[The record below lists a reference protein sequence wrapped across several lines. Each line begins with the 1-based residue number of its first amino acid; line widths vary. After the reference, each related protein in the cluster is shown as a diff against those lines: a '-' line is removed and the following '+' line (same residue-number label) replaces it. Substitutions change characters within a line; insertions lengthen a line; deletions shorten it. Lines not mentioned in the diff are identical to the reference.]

1 MQNGKS
7 RIKRV
12 ASAIIAGVMALQTVA
27 PVISYADDTASSV
40 ATTDDSDAIANVD
53 PGTPVQVDATASE
66 EPSEAPSSGTSQA
79 DENSEETE
87 TNSDITDEVSN
98 EHTDADTADE
108 TQTVE
113 EDAPKQDE
121 STSET
126 TDTAPSRTVTVT
138 LNKNGGEFEPEWLE
152 TANEDPIAAYL
163 GTETNDIVV
172 EDTGDTI
179 VATVTDRDSIDIPV
193 ALSSDESLYFTG
205 WDVSSGSY
213 DADSETL
220 TFEDGVDAYVLSAV
234 YSSVVDDDQTLV
246 ENRTEFDEQTKRQA
260 IQERLKSSG
269 ISTYVLRPSDS
280 YNQLDLV
287 VEGLAFTSDDGLT
300 QTFTAPYDGDYII
313 TAYGANG
320 GTGKGKYQGYRT
332 PGRGGKAEGT
342 VHLNAG
348 QTIHIYLGEA
358 GGYWST
364 NRTFGGGGGQI
375 DWDRAWFPDED
386 NGQTDRYHVFGR
398 GGGATYVTV
407 DAWTMD
413 QAGEAAHDYTDA
425 EKAQNN
431 AAAEVAKKHVILLAG
446 GGGGMGESGGS
457 AGGGGLEGQGPVAN
471 RYYAGGF
478 PPYSNAFSYDATVG
492 GTTPTNG
499 RTLTY
504 EERVD
509 AKVYPATQT
518 RAGFGYH
525 YTVLGELYDANP
537 AHRDPVDFLFDDG
550 QARNYG
556 SFFYGANG
564 ITCSGAGGGGWFG
577 GGTDYAFSGG
587 GGSSFVNTSVT
598 IDGEQVEVKDA
609 DYEVGGNMKYDSTET
624 APYLVN
630 GRVIIKMV
638 GETPKLKSVM
648 MPAQSEDISAGN
660 IDEKDGF
667 GQKAILSP
675 GQGSANKTLAYT
687 AITYYNLGDVMTV
700 TPKWEY
706 NTLLNV
712 TYKPWDDSVAKN
724 INNQMSVSITN
735 TELGIPAEGD
745 KYYNDAYP
753 GWYAVKSVMTITN
766 APLSMYDTATV
777 TKYFFRCHPTA
788 TVSMYNGIRTMDDE
802 SESGGLVLD
811 YSIAMEHQGAH
822 VYQNRNTI
830 NDMNAETVS
839 DTVTA
844 TQNHS
849 SSQWKY
855 PELVVKTPKTIQTFN
870 VLFTSP
876 SRNAQDAILY
886 NTDLANQLGI
896 VVTGTNQNYI
906 FTKSGGLT
914 QDEWNN
920 FLRQVSFVTYDRAV
934 FTADGVQSGVEVA
947 WYGFEKAIFGSNQA
961 TRHVPTL
968 SDYPGAATH
977 NIASGSLNITS
988 SGSVYRIVGSTTG
1001 DNRIY
1006 VSPGVSATV
1015 ILDNVT
1021 MNYTAAGAGW
1031 GNDTSRAGDGAI
1043 SCSHANLTIILV
1055 GTSRITAYG
1064 SYSNAIA
1071 KNGTDGS
1078 LMIDGAGTLYAVGA
1092 SGDHCGAIGA
1102 NVNCSFW
1109 NFTVQGGTIYANA
1122 GEHCPGI
1129 GSGCLN
1135 QPGEGNGGDGAG
1147 CGNLNFT
1154 GGTVVARGNTA
1165 CSGIGSGW
1173 GGPVNGINISNGAKV
1188 TAYGGSYSPGIGSGG
1203 RTDNVQGGN
1212 IGSYHYHVRNIVITG
1227 GDTVVTAFGDKST
1240 NMPGIGCGKDPV
1252 GTVRGTLS
1260 NVVATTLDGFQG
1272 YVRYGSSE
1280 ESAAYSTEQPRTP
1293 FTGTGNIGSYL
1304 ASQVNRGT
1312 PVYYT
1317 QVFFSIDTSNKHV
1330 DDADVI
1336 GTQVSSTGTIKPEQF
1351 ASVSGTVWAENDRDG
1366 VYQVGD
1372 EAVVEGV
1379 AVTLYNADGSV
1390 CKTTTT
1396 NKYGAYSFDGI
1407 PEKKNYTVG
1416 FSNGS
1421 SNIQSYSPTAKIA
1434 AGENNNHVNNDWKS
1448 DVFTAIYQKN
1458 TSQTINCG
1466 VYVPS
1471 TVSGFAWDDVNQN
1484 GICDNSESKIANVT
1498 ITLTDADGNS
1508 LTDVYGNPITAVLT
1522 DADGNYSFTNV
1533 RPRKEMKL
1541 TLTSSDTVDI
1551 SNARVSPIPTSGDEK
1566 RTNKAE
1572 RSIDVLE
1579 FNGAPTSATTEK
1591 SGSMLNA
1598 ATIGEVYI
1606 NSMTGTGI
1614 TPVNAEYKNFA
1625 LSANNSIRGYVWVE
1639 SDYNGILDGW
1649 HETQADINIEEPVL
1663 NGVKVTLKNAAGA
1676 TVATTYTDF
1685 AGYYE
1690 FLALKPGTYKVE
1702 YEETDK
1708 TAADKKVLP
1717 EEYDYFGF
1725 LVSPTATTDKKT
1737 QMGNDATAVM
1747 QNNKVAKAVS
1757 KTYQIPDTRVVSL
1770 SNEKDFYVSTANCA
1784 MYIPSKVYGYIWQ
1797 DDNYNGIRE
1806 TNETENVK
1814 THIYLR
1820 RTTKSQ
1826 FADADEQGTNI
1837 SGHLLYKSY
1846 NVFGELVGNGDLNT
1860 AADGYY
1866 EYDYLEPG
1874 IYYVVFDNT
1883 YDYYGQTLI
1892 NQGND
1897 DTLDSETQPNISLDR
1912 SHMYCAWIGDI
1923 ELPVNTKT
1931 EYNVLSKHNDAG
1943 FIRLLT
1949 SFDLK
1954 KVEDLSGIPFEN
1966 VKFDYEIYE
1975 KADDSGK
1982 SVFPNGP
1989 YTTVPVKPGDTSIK
2003 TEHLTTD
2010 KNGLI
2015 SFTNQDIATYHLT
2028 ETETLPGY
2036 VRDTKTHV
2044 VKVMPETA
2052 VENNNLIWKTYISVD
2067 GVRQTNNLYTL
2078 KNTSETTN
2086 LTVTKKWD
2094 DANDQ
2099 DGIRK
2104 NAVITLK
2111 GTVTLPDGKT
2121 EAVPLQK
2128 AYTALFKATDTYL
2141 TYTFRSIPAYYKG
2154 QTIQYTVVENPMDGY
2169 TAIVSNTTGSVD
2181 NGYAITVT
2189 NKHVPQFD
2197 DFTVVKVWDDGN
2209 NVDGIRPD
2217 SVTIHMNGS
2226 DGSSTEATLSNTKDW
2241 KYTFKHIPLFD
2252 ANGNEITYTITEDA
2266 VAGYT
2271 YTVTNEGRSF
2281 TITNS
2286 HVQETLS
2293 IPVTKTWEDNGNQD
2307 GVRPSAIHVILMGSD
2322 GNVYEANL
2330 TAAGK
2335 WKYEFKDLPR
2345 YWMEGVAIDYTL
2357 SEETVDSYTYKIE
2370 GDADTGFTVTNEH
2383 IPAVTNV
2390 VINKY
2395 WEDAANQDGVR
2406 PDSVSVTLSGS
2417 DGKTYKATLT
2427 KDGGFSETFENLP
2440 VFFNNGTKIAYTV
2453 TEDAVAGYIG
2463 KTATDDTGYVLSIT
2477 NTHTPETIS
2486 KTITKTWDDNDNQD
2500 GIRPTNVKVELYG
2513 TDGTLRTQYLTKDNN
2528 WSYSFEN
2535 LPKYQNE
2542 GTIILY
2548 TAKEEAVEGY
2558 TQKSVTTATGFNFT
2572 NTHEPQTVTYGATKV
2587 WLDDDN
2593 RDGVRPNSI
2602 TLVLNGS
2609 DGSKYTK
2616 QMTAASNWSDVTF
2629 ERIPMFNNG
2638 KYITYTLSENDVP
2651 SYVNSVAV
2659 SEDGKF
2665 FTVTN
2670 THTPDHAIIKITEV
2684 WHDENDQD
2692 GIRPKKVTTIIVGSN
2707 GNRHEVPLHSSGDWH
2722 YTCDDLVKYW
2732 KNGQLVDYTVEA
2744 VTIDGYT
2751 SEVKSLGNNVFEVHN
2766 THIPETISKT
2776 VTKTWKDNENQDG
2789 IRPASVTVTLTG
2801 SNAVSKTATL
2811 NEENGWTATFENLPK
2826 RDHGNIVTYNVKE
2839 SDVEGYEA
2847 SIVKTE
2853 DGFQLINEHDSETTL
2868 RTATLVWRDENN
2880 QDGIRPDTVTYTLHG
2895 SDGSEVEKT
2904 VSKDD
2909 SWADVM
2915 FEDLPVYQNGQK
2927 VTYTLT
2933 ESTVDGYTTD
2943 IRDNGHTFTVTNTHI
2958 PAVVN
2963 VDVTK
2968 VWTDGENQDGNR
2980 PNSIS
2985 VILTGNDG
2993 NRYTATI
3000 TAANN
3005 WKYTFSKLPKF
3016 FNEGT
3021 QIEYTLAEDAA
3032 SGYSNVIEKKDNY
3045 TFVLTNKYSPATV
3058 DIPVVKKWND
3068 DNDRDGARPESF
3080 NIVLNGSDGKL
3091 YTGTLSA
3098 ENGYTYVFQSV
3109 PKFHNSGT
3117 LISYTVAEEKVTG
3130 YTTEVAKDSSG
3141 YKFTLTN
3148 TKSIETVTKTVSKV
3162 WEDSNNQDGLRP
3174 SAITVIL
3181 TGDDGSRYL
3190 KSVSAAENWTT
3201 TFENL
3206 PKNQNHGQ
3214 SIQYTVSEAFVS
3226 GYTDEVTQNG
3236 NNYTITNTHMPAT
3249 TELFVTK
3256 TWKDNGNN
3264 DGMRPD
3270 EITVTAHG
3278 SDGRSYAK
3286 KLNADNQWSVMF
3298 SNLPK
3303 YANGK
3308 TIDYTLTEEAVPG
3321 YTSSITRN
3329 GKSFTLINTHVD
3341 ETKNITITKA
3351 WNDENNQD
3359 GLRPKSITAVVNG
3372 SDGSA
3377 RFVQLFESQNWTTSL
3392 NNLPK
3397 YKNSTEVQYTVKE
3410 NAISGYETEIKQTG
3424 DSYTITN
3431 THAPAVVTVSVV
3443 KIWDDENNQDG
3454 IRPSLIQVTLT
3465 GSDGSTHNAAITKND
3480 GWTYQF
3486 KDLPQYKNGVKIDY
3500 TLQEADSNPYTYEI
3514 VKGSDGYSFTIT
3526 NNYVPAA
3533 VNVPVTTIW
3542 NDDNNRDGIRAK
3554 ETVITLQGSN
3564 GKVYQHIVTD
3574 KDSFATVFEDVPKFF
3589 DEGKEVVYTVTQ
3601 NEVDGYTTDVTNTDK
3616 YTFQI
3621 TNTHEP
3627 EKLAKT
3633 VTKVWDDNNNQ
3644 DGLRPNT
3651 LRIAL
3656 TGTDGTYIEKN
3667 LSAAN
3672 NWTETFEGL
3681 YKYFKEGTPIQYTID
3696 EEAVGGYEKEISE
3709 KDNLIT
3715 ITNTHAPEKLDLIV
3729 NVVWNDANNQDG
3741 YRPDTTTIHMSGTD
3755 GTQDTKDF
3763 TKDSSWSSIVFKD
3776 LDRFKD
3782 GTKIKYTVTEDE
3794 IPQYTTS
3801 IVANGN
3807 VVTVT
3812 NTHIPEITLRNISVI
3827 WEDNDDQDGIR
3838 PDAVNI
3844 KLKGNDKL
3852 VDSSELNE
3860 DVKWKHSF
3868 TKLPV
3873 RENGNEI
3880 SYTAEENEIPG
3891 YTTTIEKTD
3900 TGYVFTNTHI
3910 PETVTVTVDKVWDD
3924 SENQDG
3930 LRPDTIHI
3938 KLVSNGIA
3946 KDAYLDADSNWHLEF
3961 EGLPKY
3967 RDHGILNE
3975 YSVQEVD
3982 VDGYTSTVTTED
3994 GYAFTIKNDHVPAV
4008 IDIPITEEWIDDNN
4022 RDGLRP
4028 SSHTVILTDGINTIE
4043 EIVLDKDNGY
4053 GTVLKDMPKYKNGVE
4068 IDYQIKDFK
4077 VDGYTTNII
4086 KGDSVKDFK
4095 VTNTHVPEMVTVTVT
4110 EGWHDQSD
4118 YDKIRPE
4125 EIALTL
4131 TGSDGNVYE
4140 KTVNKETWTAVFSD
4154 LPKNSKGEQIIY
4166 TLTQEGI
4173 KGYSTTI
4180 TNNQTDTITV
4190 INKHEPV
4197 KTITVTVTWND
4208 ENNKDSIRPD
4218 KVTVKLTDGTT
4229 VVSTKE
4235 VKNDSWKHIFEDIPV
4250 FNGSDKVSYT
4260 ITQDAVNGYTTE
4272 IKASDDGNTI
4282 EIINTHI
4289 SVVPP
4294 KEEPKKKEPATP
4306 APVVE
4311 VKVEQPAPT
4320 VTLIQ
4325 TTNKPTGISFFES
4338 LFAK

>member
-1 MQNGKS
+1 MQKCES
-7 RIKRV
+7 RTKRV
-12 ASAIIAGVMALQTVA
+12 MSAIIAGMMALQVVA
-27 PVISYADDTASSV
+27 PTISYADDTVASTASSE
-40 ATTDDSDAIANVD
+40 DNSDTQID
-53 PGTPVQVDATASE
+53 PGVPVQTDTASSNTVT
-66 EPSEAPSSGTSQA
+66 EPDSSESL
-79 DENSEETE
+79 EETADSEQTGEIQDDTVSDSQGSEINTQEE
-87 TNSDITDEVSN
+87 TVQDTVQQNNSG
-98 EHTDADTADE
+98 
-108 TQTVE
+108 
-113 EDAPKQDE
+113 
-121 STSET
+121 SET
-126 TDTAPSRTVTVT
+126 TESESVRTVTVT
-138 LNKNGGEFEPEWLE
+138 LNKNGGIFEPEWLE

-163 GTETNDIVV
+163 GTETNDIAI

-179 VATVTDRDSIDIPV
+179 VATVTDRDSISIPV
-193 ALSSDESLYFTG
+193 ALSGDDSLYFTG

-213 DADSETL
+213 DADNETL
-220 TFEDGVDAYVLSAV
+220 TFDDGVDAYVLTAV
-234 YSSVVDDDQTLV
+234 YNSVADEDQQLI
-246 ENRTEFDEQTKRQA
+246 ENKEIFDEQAEKNVLQQKLSA
-260 IQERLKSSG
+260 SG
-269 ISTYVLRPSDS
+269 ISLYEMRPSDS
-280 YNQLDLV
+280 YNQLDLIID
-287 VEGLAFTSDDGLT
+287 GLAFTSDDGLV
-300 QTFTAPYDGDYII
+300 QTFTAPYDGDYTI

-342 VHLNAG
+342 IHLSAG

-425 EKAQNN
+425 EKAQND
-431 AAAEVAKKHVILLAG
+431 AAAEVAKNHVILLAG
-446 GGGGMGESGGS
+446 GGGGMGESGGT

-499 RTLTY
+499 RVLTY
-504 EERVD
+504 DERVD

-525 YTVLGELYDANP
+525 YTILGELYDANP
-537 AHRDPVDFLFDDG
+537 ANRDPVSLLFDDG

-598 IDGEQVEVKDA
+598 IDGKQVEVKDA
-609 DYEVGGNMKYDSTET
+609 DYEVGGNMKYDSTNS
-624 APYLVN
+624 APYLIN
-630 GRVIIKMV
+630 GRVLIHMV
-638 GETPKLKSVM
+638 GTTPKMKTIM
-648 MPAQSEDISAGN
+648 MEAQNEDISSSHVDDA
-660 IDEKDGF
+660 DVY
-667 GQKAILSP
+667 GQKAYLNK
-675 GQGSANKTLAYT
+675 GQDVASTTIAYT
-687 AITYYNLGDVMTV
+687 AITYYNMGDLMTV
-700 TPKWEY
+700 NPVWEY
-706 NTLLNV
+706 STMLSPTDRDWN
-712 TYKPWDDSVAKN
+712 DSVAKS
-724 INNQMSVSITN
+724 IDSRLSVSVANTN
-735 TELGIPAEGD
+735 LGVPNPGD
-745 KYYNDAYP
+745 KYYNADYP

-766 APLSMYDTATV
+766 PVNTMYSTERLTKYYFRCKGIASYTLSSGTKTMYDKGERGELAIDYNIYINHEGVHVYSDRNIINGTPTSTVDDTIAATAGRNASTWQYPHMALTDVNNINTILVQFSSHGFNTSDSISYDASYADSLGITGSGNQYSYIFKAKSKNSVSTANWEKFLQSITYTTYDAATFTSTGVSGGVTIFWYADENLWENNMFYDSSSSHFYACINTGSSITWGEARNRALSMYNSALDCYGYLAHITSQSEQDYLYTLMDKSTQGWLGATRKV
-777 TKYFFRCHPTA
+777 SGNEWDWYWRDGPANETNEPFFRQNA
-788 TVSMYNGIRTMDDE
+788 DGIYGSLLWGYENWDSKTEPNNVGNEWCMHYYGNK
-802 SESGGLVLD
+802 SGVWND
-811 YSIAMEHQGAH
+811 YSDTNGA
-822 VYQNRNTI
+822 VTSFIVEWSKDGLAN
-830 NDMNAETVS
+830 NDHSVS
-839 DTVTA
+839 DT
-844 TQNHS
+844 
-849 SSQWKY
+849 
-855 PELVVKTPKTIQTFN
+855 
-870 VLFTSP
+870 
-876 SRNAQDAILY
+876 
-886 NTDLANQLGI
+886 
-896 VVTGTNQNYI
+896 
-906 FTKSGGLT
+906 
-914 QDEWNN
+914 
-920 FLRQVSFVTYDRAV
+920 
-934 FTADGVQSGVEVA
+934 
-947 WYGFEKAIFGSNQA
+947 
-961 TRHVPTL
+961 
-968 SDYPGAATH
+968 
-977 NIASGSLNITS
+977 
-988 SGSVYRIVGSTTG
+988 
-1001 DNRIY
+1001 
-1006 VSPGVSATV
+1006 
-1015 ILDNVT
+1015 
-1021 MNYTAAGAGW
+1021 
-1031 GNDTSRAGDGAI
+1031 
-1043 SCSHANLTIILV
+1043 
-1055 GTSRITAYG
+1055 
-1064 SYSNAIA
+1064 
-1071 KNGTDGS
+1071 
-1078 LMIDGAGTLYAVGA
+1078 
-1092 SGDHCGAIGA
+1092 
-1102 NVNCSFW
+1102 
-1109 NFTVQGGTIYANA
+1109 
-1122 GEHCPGI
+1122 
-1129 GSGCLN
+1129 
-1135 QPGEGNGGDGAG
+1135 
-1147 CGNLNFT
+1147 
-1154 GGTVVARGNTA
+1154 
-1165 CSGIGSGW
+1165 
-1173 GGPVNGINISNGAKV
+1173 
-1188 TAYGGSYSPGIGSGG
+1188 
-1203 RTDNVQGGN
+1203 
-1212 IGSYHYHVRNIVITG
+1212 
-1227 GDTVVTAFGDKST
+1227 
-1240 NMPGIGCGKDPV
+1240 
-1252 GTVRGTLS
+1252 
-1260 NVVATTLDGFQG
+1260 
-1272 YVRYGSSE
+1272 
-1280 ESAAYSTEQPRTP
+1280 
-1293 FTGTGNIGSYL
+1293 
-1304 ASQVNRGT
+1304 
-1312 PVYYT
+1312 
-1317 QVFFSIDTSNKHV
+1317 
-1330 DDADVI
+1330 DVI
-1336 GTQVSSTGTIKPEQF
+1336 GTQIVAEQEQKVNNGE
-1351 ASVSGTVWAENDRDG
+1351 VSGTVWAENDYNG
-1366 VYQVGD
+1366 LFATD
-1372 EAVVEGV
+1372 EAKLQDITVQLISDNGTVVATAQTNKLGQYDFTGLAPGNYYV
-1379 AVTLYNADGSV
+1379 KFTSQSFVGYNAVPDGGNSIV
-1390 CKTTTT
+1390 QQASKGINDSYAQTPVFALTY
-1396 NKYGAYSFDGI
+1396 NDVLEKSF
-1407 PEKKNYTVG
+1407 
-1416 FSNGS
+1416 
-1421 SNIQSYSPTAKIA
+1421 
-1434 AGENNNHVNNDWKS
+1434 
-1448 DVFTAIYQKN
+1448 
-1458 TSQTINCG
+1458 G

-1471 TVSGFAWDDVNQN
+1471 TVGGFAWDDANQN
-1484 GICDNSESKIANVT
+1484 GIYDNREAKIANVT

-1508 LTDVYGNPITAVLT
+1508 LTDVYGNPIAAVLT
-1522 DADGNYSFTNV
+1522 DANGNYSFTNV

-1551 SNARVSPIPTSGDEK
+1551 SNARVSPIPTSGDVK
-1566 RTNKAE
+1566 LTNKAE
-1572 RSIDVLE
+1572 KSIGMLE

-1591 SGSMLNA
+1591 SGSMLTS
-1598 ATIGEVYI
+1598 ATIGEIYI
-1606 NSMTGTGI
+1606 NSMSGTGI

-1725 LVSPTATTDKKT
+1725 LVSPTAATDKKT
-1737 QMGNDATAVM
+1737 QMGNDSTAVM

-1757 KTYQIPDTRVVSL
+1757 KTYQIPDTRVVNL

-1784 MYIPSKVYGYIWQ
+1784 LYIPSKVYGYIWQ
-1797 DDNYNGIRE
+1797 DNNYNGIRE

-1897 DTLDSETQPNISLDR
+1897 DTLDSEAQPNISLDR

-1949 SFDLK
+1949 DFDLK
-1954 KVEDLSGIPFEN
+1954 KIEDLSGIPFKD

-1989 YTTVPVKPGDTSIK
+1989 YTTVPVKPGNTSIK

-2015 SFTNQDIATYHLT
+2015 HFTNQDIATYHLI

-2036 VRDTKTHV
+2036 VKDTKTHV
-2044 VKVMPETA
+2044 VKVMPEAA
-2052 VENNNLIWKTYISVD
+2052 VENNNLVWKTYISVD
-2067 GVRQTNNLYTL
+2067 GVRLTDNLYTL

-2099 DGIRK
+2099 DGIRQ

-2154 QTIQYTVVENPMDGY
+2154 QTIQYTVIENPMDGY
-2169 TAIVSNTTGSVD
+2169 TATVSATTGSTD
-2181 NGYAITVT
+2181 KGYAITVT

-2197 DFTVVKVWDDGN
+2197 DFTVTKVWDDSN
-2209 NVDGIRPD
+2209 NIDGMRPD
-2217 SVTIHMNGS
+2217 SVTIHLNGS
-2226 DGSSTEATLSNTKDW
+2226 DGSSTEATLSNAKDW
-2241 KYTFKHIPLFD
+2241 KYTFKHMPLYD

-2266 VAGYT
+2266 VTGYT
-2271 YTVTNEGRSF
+2271 YTVTNKDRAF
-2281 TITNS
+2281 TITNK
-2286 HVQETLS
+2286 HTQETFS

-2307 GVRPSAIHVILMGSD
+2307 GVRPSAIHVTLMGSD

-2357 SEETVDSYTYKIE
+2357 NEEAVNGYTYKIE

-2383 IPAVTNV
+2383 ISAVTNV
-2390 VINKY
+2390 VVNKY
-2395 WEDAANQDGVR
+2395 WEDAENQDGVR
-2406 PDSVSVTLSGS
+2406 PDSVAVTLSGS

-2427 KDGGFSETFENLP
+2427 KDTGFSKTFENLP
-2440 VFFNNGTKIAYTV
+2440 VFFNNGTKITYTV
-2453 TEDAVAGYIG
+2453 TEDAVNGYTG
-2463 KTATDDTGYVLSIT
+2463 KITTDDTGYILSIT
-2477 NTHTPETIS
+2477 NTHAPETIR
-2486 KTITKTWDDNDNQD
+2486 KTVTKTWDDGNDRD
-2500 GIRPTNVKVELYG
+2500 GIRPTNVKIELYG
-2513 TDGTLRTQYLTKDNN
+2513 TDGTRRTQYLTKDNH

-2548 TAKEEAVEGY
+2548 IIKEEAVDGY
-2558 TQKSVTTATGFNFT
+2558 TQKSVTTTAGFDLT
-2572 NTHEPQTVTYGATKV
+2572 NTHEIQTADYEVKKV
-2587 WLDDDN
+2587 WIDDN
-2593 RDGVRPNSI
+2593 DRDGTRPTSI
-2602 TLVLNGS
+2602 TLTLTGS

-2616 QMTAASNWSDVTF
+2616 QMTAADNWNAVTF
-2629 ERIPMFNNG
+2629 ERVPMFNGG
-2638 KYITYTLSENDVP
+2638 KYITYTLTENEVP
-2651 SYVNSVAV
+2651 SYINLIEV
-2659 SEDGKF
+2659 SEDGKH

-2670 THTPDHAIIKITEV
+2670 THAPDHTVINITEV

-2692 GIRPKKVTTIIVGSN
+2692 GIRPRKMIAIVVGSN

-2751 SEVKSLGNNVFEVHN
+2751 SEVKSLGNNVFEIHN

-2811 NEENGWTATFENLPK
+2811 NEDNGWTATFENLPK
-2826 RDHGNIVTYNVKE
+2826 RDHGNIVAYNVKE
-2839 SDVEGYEA
+2839 SDTEGYEA
-2847 SIVKTE
+2847 SVVKTE
-2853 DGFQLINEHDSETTL
+2853 DGFQLINEHDSETTM
-2868 RTATLVWRDENN
+2868 RTVTLVWRDEDNR
-2880 QDGIRPDTVTYTLHG
+2880 DGVRPDAVTYTLHG
-2895 SDGSEVEKT
+2895 SDGSEQEKT
-2904 VSKDD
+2904 VNKDD
-2909 SWADVM
+2909 TWNDVV
-2915 FEDLPVYQNGQK
+2915 FEDLPVYQNGQRIS
-2927 VTYTLT
+2927 YTLT
-2933 ESTVDGYTTD
+2933 ESAIDGYAND
-2943 IRDNGHTFTVTNTHI
+2943 IRSSGNTFTVTNTHI
-2958 PAVVN
+2958 PETVN

-2968 VWTDGENQDGNR
+2968 IWTDGENQDGNR
-2980 PNSIS
+2980 PDSIS
-2985 VILTGNDG
+2985 VILTGSDG
-2993 NRYTATI
+2993 KRYTTTI

-3005 WKYTFSKLPKF
+3005 WKHTFLKLPKF

-3021 QIEYTLAEDAA
+3021 QIEYTLTEDTM
-3032 SGYSNVIEKKDNY
+3032 SGYSDVVEKRSDY
-3045 TFVLTNKYSPATV
+3045 VFVLTNKYSPATV
-3058 DIPVVKKWND
+3058 DVTIVKKWDD
-3068 DNDRDGARPESF
+3068 DNDRDGMRPESVD
-3080 NIVLNGSDGKL
+3080 IVLNGSDGKL
-3091 YTGTLSA
+3091 YTGTLST
-3098 ENGYTYVFQSV
+3098 ENGYTCVFQSV
-3109 PKFHNSGT
+3109 PKYHDGGT
-3117 LISYTVAEEKVTG
+3117 LINYTIAEEKIPG
-3130 YTTEVAKDSSG
+3130 YTTTIAKDASG

-3148 TKSIETVTKTVSKV
+3148 AKTIDTVAKTVSKV
-3162 WEDSNNQDGLRP
+3162 WDDNNNQDGLRP
-3174 SAITVIL
+3174 TAITVIL
-3181 TGDDGSRYL
+3181 TGDDGSRRV
-3190 KSVSAAENWTT
+3190 KSVTAAENWTV

-3206 PKNQNHGQ
+3206 PKNKNHGQ
-3214 SIQYTVSEAFVS
+3214 NIQYTVSEAFVS
-3226 GYTDEVTQNG
+3226 GYTEAITQNDD
-3236 NNYTITNTHMPAT
+3236 NYTITNTHTPASS
-3249 TELFVTK
+3249 EFFVTK
-3256 TWKDNGNN
+3256 IWKDNGNN

-3278 SDGRSYAK
+3278 SDGRSYTE
-3286 KLNADNQWSVMF
+3286 KLNANNQWSIMF

-3303 YANGK
+3303 YADGK
-3308 TIDYTLTEEAVPG
+3308 TIDYTLAEEVVPG
-3321 YTSSITRN
+3321 YASSITRN

-3359 GLRPKSITAVVNG
+3359 GLRPKTITAVVNG

-3377 RFVQLFESQNWTTSL
+3377 RFVQLFEGQNWATNL

-3397 YKNSTEVQYTVKE
+3397 YKNGTEIQYTVKE
-3410 NAISGYETEIKQTG
+3410 NAIPGYETEIKQTG
-3424 DSYTITN
+3424 DSYAITN
-3431 THAPAVVTVSVV
+3431 SHTPAVVTVSAV
-3443 KIWDDENNQDG
+3443 KVWDDANNQDG

-3465 GSDGSTHNAAITKND
+3465 GSDGSVRNAAITKND

-3486 KDLPQYKNGVKIDY
+3486 KNLPKYNNGTKIDY
-3500 TLQEADSNPYTYEI
+3500 TLQEANSNPYTYEI
-3514 VKGSDGYSFTIT
+3514 VKGSDEYSFTIT
-3526 NNYVPAA
+3526 NNYVPAV
-3533 VNVPVTTIW
+3533 VNVPVTTVW
-3542 NDDNNRDGIRAK
+3542 DDDDNRDGIRAK
-3554 ETVITLQGSN
+3554 ETAITLQGSN
-3564 GKVYQHIVTD
+3564 GKTYQRIVTG
-3574 KDSFATVFEDVPKFF
+3574 KDSFATVFENMPKFF

-3601 NEVDGYTTDVTNTDK
+3601 NEMNGYTANIASTDK

-3627 EKLAKT
+3627 ERLAKT

-3656 TGTDGTYIEKN
+3656 TGTDGTYIEKS
-3667 LSAAN
+3667 LSTAN
-3672 NWTETFEGL
+3672 NWTETFDGL

-3696 EEAVGGYEKEISE
+3696 EEAVGGYEKGISE

-3715 ITNTHAPEKLDLIV
+3715 ITNTHATEKLDLIV

-3741 YRPDTTTIHMSGTD
+3741 YRPDAATIHMSGTD
-3755 GTQDTKDF
+3755 GTQDAKDF

-3776 LDRFKD
+3776 LDHYKD
-3782 GTKIKYTVTEDE
+3782 GNEIKYTVAEDE

-3801 IVANGN
+3801 IAVNGN

-3812 NTHIPEITLRNISVI
+3812 NTHIPEITLRNISVV
-3827 WEDNDDQDGIR
+3827 WEDNNDQDGLR
-3838 PDAVNI
+3838 PDTVSV
-3844 KLKGNDKL
+3844 KLKGNDKFI
-3852 VDSSELNE
+3852 DSSELNE
-3860 DVKWKHSF
+3860 DVEWKHSF

-3880 SYTAEENEIPG
+3880 TYTAEENEIPG
-3891 YTTTIEKTD
+3891 YTTSIEKTD

-3910 PETVTVTVDKVWDD
+3910 PETVTVTVDKVWKDA
-3924 SENQDG
+3924 ENQDG
-3930 LRPDTIHI
+3930 LRPDAIHI
-3938 KLVSNGIA
+3938 RLISNDIE
-3946 KDAYLDADSNWHLEF
+3946 KDAYLDAESDWHLDF

-3982 VDGYTSTVTTED
+3982 VDGYTSTVTTKD
-3994 GYAFTIKNDHVPAV
+3994 GYAFTIENDHVPAV
-4008 IDIPITEEWIDDNN
+4008 IDIPITEEWIDDND

-4028 SSHTVILTDGINTIE
+4028 DSHTVILVDGTNAIE
-4043 EIVLDKDNGY
+4043 EVVLDKNNGY
-4053 GTVLKDMPKYKNGVE
+4053 GVVLKNMPKYKNGVE
-4068 IDYQIKDFK
+4068 INYQIKDFK

-4086 KGDSVKDFK
+4086 KSDSVKDFNI
-4095 VTNTHVPEMVTVTVT
+4095 TNTHVPEMVTVTVT

-4125 EIALTL
+4125 KVTLTL

-4140 KTVNKETWTAVFSD
+4140 KTVTKDTWTTAFSD

-4173 KGYSTTI
+4173 KGYKTTI
-4180 TNNQTDTITV
+4180 TDNETGTIAV
-4190 INKHEPV
+4190 INTHEPV

-4208 ENNKDSIRPD
+4208 ENNKDNIRPD
-4218 KVTVKLTDGTT
+4218 KVTVKLANGTT
-4229 VVSTKE
+4229 AVSTKE
-4235 VKNDSWKHIFEDIPV
+4235 INNDSWKHVFENIIV

-4260 ITQDAVNGYTTE
+4260 VTQDAVSEYTTE

-4282 EIINTHI
+4282 EIINTH
-4289 SVVPP
+4289 VPVAPP
-4294 KEEPKKKEPATP
+4294 KEEPKQEETVTPAAP

-4311 VKVEQPAPT
+4311 IKTEPT
-4320 VTLIQ
+4320 
-4325 TTNKPTGISFFES
+4325 TTVIETPNKQTGISFMDG
-4338 LFAK
+4338 LFG

>member
-1 MQNGKS
+1 MQKCES
-7 RIKRV
+7 RTKRV
-12 ASAIIAGVMALQTVA
+12 MSAIIAGMMALQVVA
-27 PVISYADDTASSV
+27 PTISYADDTVASTASSE
-40 ATTDDSDAIANVD
+40 DNSDTKID
-53 PGTPVQVDATASE
+53 PGVPVQ
-66 EPSEAPSSGTSQA
+66 
-79 DENSEETE
+79 
-87 TNSDITDEVSN
+87 
-98 EHTDADTADE
+98 
-108 TQTVE
+108 
-113 EDAPKQDE
+113 
-121 STSET
+121 
-126 TDTAPSRTVTVT
+126 TDTASSNTVTEPDSSESLEEKADSEQTGEIQDDTVSDSQGNETNTQEETVQDTVQQNDSGSETMESKSVRTVTVT
-138 LNKNGGEFEPEWLE
+138 LNKNGGVFEPEWLE

-163 GTETNDIVV
+163 GTETNDIAI

-179 VATVTDRDSIDIPV
+179 VATVTDRDSISIPV

-213 DADSETL
+213 DADNETL
-220 TFEDGVDAYVLSAV
+220 TFDDGVDAYVLTAV
-234 YSSVVDDDQTLV
+234 YNSVADEDQQLI
-246 ENRTEFDEQTKRQA
+246 ENKEIFDEQAEKNALQ
-260 IQERLKSSG
+260 QRLSASG
-269 ISTYVLRPSDS
+269 ISLYEMRPSDS
-280 YNQLDLV
+280 YNQLDLIID
-287 VEGLAFTSDDGLT
+287 GLAFTSDDGLV
-300 QTFTAPYDGDYII
+300 QTFTAPYDGDYTI

-342 VHLNAG
+342 IHLSAG

-425 EKAQNN
+425 EKAQND
-431 AAAEVAKKHVILLAG
+431 AAAEVAKNHVILLAG

-499 RTLTY
+499 RVLTY
-504 EERVD
+504 DERVD

-525 YTVLGELYDANP
+525 YTILGELYDANP
-537 AHRDPVDFLFDDG
+537 ANRDPVSLLFDDG

-598 IDGEQVEVKDA
+598 IDGKQVEVKDA
-609 DYEVGGNMKYDSTET
+609 DYEVGGNMKYDSTNS
-624 APYLVN
+624 APYLIN
-630 GRVIIKMV
+630 GRVLIHMV
-638 GETPKLKSVM
+638 GTTPKMKTIM
-648 MPAQSEDISAGN
+648 MEAQNEDISSSHVDDA
-660 IDEKDGF
+660 DVY
-667 GQKAILSP
+667 GQKAYLNK
-675 GQGSANKTLAYT
+675 GQDVASTTIAYT
-687 AITYYNLGDVMTV
+687 AITYYNMGDLMTV
-700 TPKWEY
+700 NPVWEY
-706 NTLLNV
+706 STMLSPTDRDWN
-712 TYKPWDDSVAKN
+712 DSVAKS
-724 INNQMSVSITN
+724 IDSRLSVSVANTN
-735 TELGIPAEGD
+735 LGVPNPGD
-745 KYYNDAYP
+745 KYYNADYP

-766 APLSMYDTATV
+766 PVNTMYSTERLTKYYFRCKGIASYTLSSGTKTMYDKGERGELAIDYNIYINHEGVHVYSDRNIINGTPTSTVDDTIAATAGRSASTWQYPHMALTDVNNINTILIQFSSHGFNTSDSISYDASYADSLGITGSGNQYSYIFKAKSKNSVSTANWEKFLQSITYTTYDAATFTSTGVSGGVTIFWYADENLWENNMFYDSSSGHFYACINTGNSITWGEARNRALSMYNSALDCYGYLAHITSQSEQDYLYTLMDKSTQGWLGATRKV
-777 TKYFFRCHPTA
+777 SGNEWDWYWRDGPANETSEPFFRQNA
-788 TVSMYNGIRTMDDE
+788 GGIYGSLLWGYENWDSKTE
-802 SESGGLVLD
+802 PNNSGGVEWCMHYYGSNRGVWNDYIDSNGAVTSFIVEWSKDGLV
-811 YSIAMEHQGAH
+811 G
-822 VYQNRNTI
+822 
-830 NDMNAETVS
+830 NDHSVS
-839 DTVTA
+839 DT
-844 TQNHS
+844 
-849 SSQWKY
+849 
-855 PELVVKTPKTIQTFN
+855 
-870 VLFTSP
+870 
-876 SRNAQDAILY
+876 
-886 NTDLANQLGI
+886 
-896 VVTGTNQNYI
+896 
-906 FTKSGGLT
+906 
-914 QDEWNN
+914 
-920 FLRQVSFVTYDRAV
+920 
-934 FTADGVQSGVEVA
+934 
-947 WYGFEKAIFGSNQA
+947 
-961 TRHVPTL
+961 
-968 SDYPGAATH
+968 
-977 NIASGSLNITS
+977 
-988 SGSVYRIVGSTTG
+988 
-1001 DNRIY
+1001 
-1006 VSPGVSATV
+1006 
-1015 ILDNVT
+1015 
-1021 MNYTAAGAGW
+1021 
-1031 GNDTSRAGDGAI
+1031 
-1043 SCSHANLTIILV
+1043 
-1055 GTSRITAYG
+1055 
-1064 SYSNAIA
+1064 
-1071 KNGTDGS
+1071 
-1078 LMIDGAGTLYAVGA
+1078 
-1092 SGDHCGAIGA
+1092 
-1102 NVNCSFW
+1102 
-1109 NFTVQGGTIYANA
+1109 
-1122 GEHCPGI
+1122 
-1129 GSGCLN
+1129 
-1135 QPGEGNGGDGAG
+1135 
-1147 CGNLNFT
+1147 
-1154 GGTVVARGNTA
+1154 
-1165 CSGIGSGW
+1165 
-1173 GGPVNGINISNGAKV
+1173 
-1188 TAYGGSYSPGIGSGG
+1188 
-1203 RTDNVQGGN
+1203 
-1212 IGSYHYHVRNIVITG
+1212 
-1227 GDTVVTAFGDKST
+1227 
-1240 NMPGIGCGKDPV
+1240 
-1252 GTVRGTLS
+1252 
-1260 NVVATTLDGFQG
+1260 
-1272 YVRYGSSE
+1272 
-1280 ESAAYSTEQPRTP
+1280 
-1293 FTGTGNIGSYL
+1293 
-1304 ASQVNRGT
+1304 
-1312 PVYYT
+1312 
-1317 QVFFSIDTSNKHV
+1317 
-1330 DDADVI
+1330 DVI
-1336 GTQVSSTGTIKPEQF
+1336 GTQIVAEQEQKVNNGE
-1351 ASVSGTVWAENDRDG
+1351 VSGTVWAENDYNG
-1366 VYQVGD
+1366 LFATD
-1372 EAVVEGV
+1372 EAKLQDITVQLISDNGTVVATAQTNKLGQYDFTGLAPGNYYV
-1379 AVTLYNADGSV
+1379 KFTSQSFVGYNAVPDGGNSIV
-1390 CKTTTT
+1390 QQASKGINDSYAQTPVFALTY
-1396 NKYGAYSFDGI
+1396 NDVLEKSF
-1407 PEKKNYTVG
+1407 
-1416 FSNGS
+1416 
-1421 SNIQSYSPTAKIA
+1421 
-1434 AGENNNHVNNDWKS
+1434 
-1448 DVFTAIYQKN
+1448 
-1458 TSQTINCG
+1458 G

-1471 TVSGFAWDDVNQN
+1471 TVSGFALDDANQN
-1484 GICDNSESKIANVT
+1484 GIYDNREAKIANVT

-1508 LTDVYGNPITAVLT
+1508 LTDVYGNPIAPVLT
-1522 DADGNYSFTNV
+1522 DANGNYSFTNV

-1541 TLTSSDTVDI
+1541 TLTSSNTVDI
-1551 SNARVSPIPTSGDEK
+1551 SNARVSPIPASGDVK
-1566 RTNKAE
+1566 LTNKAE
-1572 RSIDVLE
+1572 KSIGMLE

-1591 SGSMLNA
+1591 SGSMLTS

-1725 LVSPTATTDKKT
+1725 LVSPAAATDKKT
-1737 QMGNDATAVM
+1737 QMGNDSTAVM

-1757 KTYQIPDTRVVSL
+1757 KTYQIPDTRVVAL
-1770 SNEKDFYVSTANCA
+1770 NNEKDFYVSTANCA

-1897 DTLDSETQPNISLDR
+1897 DTLDSEAQPNISLDR

-1949 SFDLK
+1949 DFDLK
-1954 KVEDLSGIPFEN
+1954 KIEDLSGIPLKN

-1975 KADDSGK
+1975 KAADSGK

-2015 SFTNQDIATYHLT
+2015 HFTNQDIATYHLI
-2028 ETETLPGY
+2028 EAETLPGY
-2036 VRDTKTHV
+2036 VKDTKTHV
-2044 VKVMPETA
+2044 VKVMPETT
-2052 VENNNLIWKTYISVD
+2052 VENNNLVWKTYISVD
-2067 GVRQTNNLYTL
+2067 GVRLTDNLYTL
-2078 KNTSETTN
+2078 KNTSKTTN

-2099 DGIRK
+2099 DGIRQ

-2154 QTIQYTVVENPMDGY
+2154 QTIQYTVIENPMDGY
-2169 TAIVSNTTGSVD
+2169 IATVSATTGSAD
-2181 NGYAITVT
+2181 KGYAITVT

-2197 DFTVVKVWDDGN
+2197 DFTVVKVWDDSN
-2209 NVDGIRPD
+2209 NIDGMRPD
-2217 SVTIHMNGS
+2217 SVTIHLNGS
-2226 DGSSTEATLSNTKDW
+2226 DGSSTEATLSNAKDW
-2241 KYTFKHIPLFD
+2241 KYTFKHMPLFD

-2266 VAGYT
+2266 VTGYT
-2271 YTVTNEGRSF
+2271 YTVTNKDRAF
-2281 TITNS
+2281 TITNK
-2286 HVQETLS
+2286 HTQETFS

-2307 GVRPSAIHVILMGSD
+2307 GVRPSAIHVTLMGSD

-2357 SEETVDSYTYKIE
+2357 NEEAVNGYTYKIE
-2370 GDADTGFTVTNEH
+2370 GDANTGFTVTNEH
-2383 IPAVTNV
+2383 ISAVTNV
-2390 VINKY
+2390 VVNKY
-2395 WEDAANQDGVR
+2395 WEDAENQDGVR
-2406 PDSVSVTLSGS
+2406 PDSVAVTLSGS

-2427 KDGGFSETFENLP
+2427 KDTGFSKTFENLP
-2440 VFFNNGTKIAYTV
+2440 VFFNNGTKITYTV
-2453 TEDAVAGYIG
+2453 TEDAVNGYTG
-2463 KTATDDTGYVLSIT
+2463 KITTDDTGYILSIT
-2477 NTHTPETIS
+2477 NTHAPETIR
-2486 KTITKTWDDNDNQD
+2486 KTVTKTWDDGNDRD
-2500 GIRPTNVKVELYG
+2500 GIRPTNVKIELYG
-2513 TDGTLRTQYLTKDNN
+2513 TDGTRRTQYLTKDNY

-2548 TAKEEAVEGY
+2548 TIKEEAVDGY
-2558 TQKSVTTATGFNFT
+2558 TQKSVTTTAGFDLT
-2572 NTHEPQTVTYGATKV
+2572 NTHEIQTADYEVKKV
-2587 WLDDDN
+2587 WIDDN
-2593 RDGVRPNSI
+2593 DRDGARPTSI
-2602 TLVLNGS
+2602 TLTLTGS

-2616 QMTAASNWSDVTF
+2616 LMTAADNWNAVTF
-2629 ERIPMFNNG
+2629 ERVPMFNGG
-2638 KYITYTLSENDVP
+2638 KYITYTLTENEVP
-2651 SYVNSVAV
+2651 SYINSIEV
-2659 SEDGKF
+2659 SEDGKH

-2670 THTPDHAIIKITEV
+2670 THAPDHTVINITEV

-2692 GIRPKKVTTIIVGSN
+2692 GIRPRKMTAIVVGSN

-2801 SNAVSKTATL
+2801 SNAISKTATL
-2811 NEENGWTATFENLPK
+2811 NEDNGWTATFENLPK
-2826 RDHGNIVTYNVKE
+2826 RDHGNIVAYNVKE
-2839 SDVEGYEA
+2839 SNTAGYEA
-2847 SIVKTE
+2847 SVVKTE
-2853 DGFQLINEHDSETTL
+2853 NGFQLINEHDSETTM
-2868 RTATLVWRDENN
+2868 RTVTLVWRDEDNR
-2880 QDGIRPDTVTYTLHG
+2880 DGVRPDAVTYTLHG
-2895 SDGSEVEKT
+2895 SDGSEQEKT
-2904 VSKDD
+2904 VNKDD
-2909 SWADVM
+2909 AWNDVV
-2915 FEDLPVYQNGQK
+2915 FEDLPVYQNGQRIS
-2927 VTYTLT
+2927 YTLT
-2933 ESTVDGYTTD
+2933 ESAIDGYAND
-2943 IRDNGHTFTVTNTHI
+2943 IRSSGNTFTVTNTHI
-2958 PAVVN
+2958 PETVN

-2968 VWTDGENQDGNR
+2968 IWTDGENQDGNR
-2980 PNSIS
+2980 PDSIS
-2985 VILTGNDG
+2985 VILTGSDG
-2993 NRYTATI
+2993 KRYTTTI

-3005 WKYTFSKLPKF
+3005 WKHTFLKLPKF

-3021 QIEYTLAEDAA
+3021 QIEYTLTEDTM
-3032 SGYSNVIEKKDNY
+3032 SGYSDVVEKRSDY
-3045 TFVLTNKYSPATV
+3045 VFVLTNKYSPATV
-3058 DIPVVKKWND
+3058 DVTIVKKWDD
-3068 DNDRDGARPESF
+3068 DNDRDGMRPESVD
-3080 NIVLNGSDGKL
+3080 IVLNGSDGKL
-3091 YTGTLSA
+3091 YTGTLST
-3098 ENGYTYVFQSV
+3098 ENGYTCVFQSV
-3109 PKFHNSGT
+3109 PKYHDGGT
-3117 LISYTVAEEKVTG
+3117 LINYMIAEEKIPG
-3130 YTTEVAKDSSG
+3130 YTTTIAKDASG

-3148 TKSIETVTKTVSKV
+3148 AKTIDTVTKTVSKV
-3162 WEDSNNQDGLRP
+3162 WDDNNNQDGLRP
-3174 SAITVIL
+3174 TAITVIL
-3181 TGDDGSRYL
+3181 TGDDGSRRV
-3190 KSVSAAENWTT
+3190 KSVTAAENWTV

-3206 PKNQNHGQ
+3206 PKNKNHGQ
-3214 SIQYTVSEAFVS
+3214 NIQYTVSEAFVS
-3226 GYTDEVTQNG
+3226 GYTEAITQNG
-3236 NNYTITNTHMPAT
+3236 DNYTITNTHTPASS
-3249 TELFVTK
+3249 EFFVTK
-3256 TWKDNGNN
+3256 IWKDNGNN

-3278 SDGRSYAK
+3278 SDGRSYTE

-3308 TIDYTLTEEAVPG
+3308 VIEYSLTEESVPG

-3329 GKSFTLINTHVD
+3329 GKSFVLINTHVD

-3351 WNDENNQD
+3351 WNDGNNQD
-3359 GLRPKSITAVVNG
+3359 GLRPKTITAVVNG

-3377 RFVQLFESQNWTTSL
+3377 RFVQLFEGQNWATSL

-3397 YKNSTEVQYTVKE
+3397 YKNGTEIQYTVKE
-3410 NAISGYETEIKQTG
+3410 NAIPGYETEIKQTG
-3424 DSYTITN
+3424 NSYAIMNSHT
-3431 THAPAVVTVSVV
+3431 PAVVTVSAV
-3443 KIWDDENNQDG
+3443 KVWDDANNQDG

-3465 GSDGSTHNAAITKND
+3465 GSDGSVRNAAITKND

-3486 KDLPQYKNGVKIDY
+3486 KNLPKYKNGVKIDY
-3500 TLQEADSNPYTYEI
+3500 TLQEANSNPYTYEI

-3533 VNVPVTTIW
+3533 VNVPVTTVW
-3542 NDDNNRDGIRAK
+3542 DDDDNRDGIRAK
-3554 ETVITLQGSN
+3554 EIAITLQGSN
-3564 GKVYQHIVTD
+3564 GKVYQRIVTG
-3574 KDSFATVFEDVPKFF
+3574 KDDFATVFEDVPKFF
-3589 DEGKEVVYTVTQ
+3589 DEGREVVYTVTQ
-3601 NEVDGYTTDVTNTDK
+3601 NEMNGYTANIASTDK

-3627 EKLAKT
+3627 ERLAKT

-3656 TGTDGTYIEKN
+3656 TGTDGTYIEKS
-3667 LSAAN
+3667 LSTAN
-3672 NWTETFEGL
+3672 NWTETFDGL

-3696 EEAVGGYEKEISE
+3696 EEAVGGYEKGISE

-3741 YRPDTTTIHMSGTD
+3741 YRPDAATIHMSGTD
-3755 GTQDTKDF
+3755 GTQDAKDF

-3776 LDRFKD
+3776 LDHYKD
-3782 GTKIKYTVTEDE
+3782 GNEIKYTVAEDE

-3801 IVANGN
+3801 IAVNGN

-3812 NTHIPEITLRNISVI
+3812 NTHIPEITLRNISVV
-3827 WEDNDDQDGIR
+3827 WEDNNDQDGLR
-3838 PDAVNI
+3838 PDTVSV
-3844 KLKGNDKL
+3844 KLKGNDKFI
-3852 VDSSELNE
+3852 DSSEVNE

-3880 SYTAEENEIPG
+3880 TYTAEENEIPG
-3891 YTTTIEKTD
+3891 YTTSIEKTD

-3910 PETVTVTVDKVWDD
+3910 PETVTVTVDKVWKDA
-3924 SENQDG
+3924 ENQDG
-3930 LRPDTIHI
+3930 LRPDAIHI
-3938 KLVSNGIA
+3938 RLISNDIE
-3946 KDAYLDADSNWHLEF
+3946 KDAYLDAESDWHLDF
-3961 EGLPKY
+3961 KGLPKY

-3982 VDGYTSTVTTED
+3982 VDGYTSTVTTKD
-3994 GYAFTIKNDHVPAV
+3994 GYAFTIENDHVPAV
-4008 IDIPITEEWIDDNN
+4008 IDIPITEEWIDDND

-4028 SSHTVILTDGINTIE
+4028 GSHTVVLVDGTNAIE
-4043 EIVLDKDNGY
+4043 EVVLDRNNGY
-4053 GTVLKDMPKYKNGVE
+4053 GVVLKNMPKYKNGVE
-4068 IDYQIKDFK
+4068 INYQIKDFK

-4086 KGDSVKDFK
+4086 KSDSVKDFNI
-4095 VTNTHVPEMVTVTVT
+4095 TNTHVPEMVTVTVT

-4125 EIALTL
+4125 KVTLTL

-4140 KTVNKETWTAVFSD
+4140 KTVTKDTWTTAFSD

-4173 KGYSTTI
+4173 KGYKTTI
-4180 TNNQTDTITV
+4180 TDNETGTIAV
-4190 INKHEPV
+4190 INTHEPV

-4208 ENNKDSIRPD
+4208 ENNKDNIRPD
-4218 KVTVKLTDGTT
+4218 KVTVKLANGTT
-4229 VVSTKE
+4229 AVSTKE
-4235 VKNDSWKHIFEDIPV
+4235 INNDSWKHVFENIIV

-4260 ITQDAVNGYTTE
+4260 VTQDAVSEYTTE

-4282 EIINTHI
+4282 EIINTH
-4289 SVVPP
+4289 VPVAPP
-4294 KEEPKKKEPATP
+4294 KEEPKQEETVTPAAP

-4311 VKVEQPAPT
+4311 IKTEPT
-4320 VTLIQ
+4320 
-4325 TTNKPTGISFFES
+4325 TTVIETPNKQTGISFMDG
-4338 LFAK
+4338 LFG

>member
-1 MQNGKS
+1 MQKCES
-7 RIKRV
+7 RTKRV
-12 ASAIIAGVMALQTVA
+12 MSAIIAGMMALQVVA
-27 PVISYADDTASSV
+27 PTISYADDTVASTASSE
-40 ATTDDSDAIANVD
+40 DNSDTQID
-53 PGTPVQVDATASE
+53 PGVPVQTDTASSNTVT
-66 EPSEAPSSGTSQA
+66 EPDSSESL
-79 DENSEETE
+79 EETADSEQTGEIQDDTVSDSQGNE
-87 TNSDITDEVSN
+87 TNTQEETVQ
-98 EHTDADTADE
+98 DTV
-108 TQTVE
+108 Q
-113 EDAPKQDE
+113 QNN
-121 STSET
+121 SGSET
-126 TDTAPSRTVTVT
+126 TESESVRTVTVT
-138 LNKNGGEFEPEWLE
+138 LNKNGGIFEPEWLE

-163 GTETNDIVV
+163 GTETNDIAI

-179 VATVTDRDSIDIPV
+179 VATVTDRDSISIPV
-193 ALSSDESLYFTG
+193 ALSGDDSLYFTG

-213 DADSETL
+213 DADNETL
-220 TFEDGVDAYVLSAV
+220 TFDDGVDAYVLTAV
-234 YSSVVDDDQTLV
+234 YDSVADEDQQLI
-246 ENRTEFDEQTKRQA
+246 ENKEIFDEQAEKNVLQQKLSA
-260 IQERLKSSG
+260 SG
-269 ISTYVLRPSDS
+269 ISLYEMRPSDS
-280 YNQLDLV
+280 YNQLDLIID
-287 VEGLAFTSDDGLT
+287 GLAFTSDDGLV
-300 QTFTAPYDGDYII
+300 QTFTAPYDGDYTI

-342 VHLNAG
+342 IHLNAG

-425 EKAQNN
+425 EKAQND
-431 AAAEVAKKHVILLAG
+431 AAAEVAKNHVILLAG
-446 GGGGMGESGGS
+446 GGGGMGESGGT

-499 RTLTY
+499 RVLTY
-504 EERVD
+504 DERVD

-525 YTVLGELYDANP
+525 YTILGELYDANP
-537 AHRDPVDFLFDDG
+537 ANRDPVSLLFDDG

-598 IDGEQVEVKDA
+598 IDGKQVEVKDA
-609 DYEVGGNMKYDSTET
+609 DYEVGGNMKYDSTNS
-624 APYLVN
+624 APYLIN
-630 GRVIIKMV
+630 GRVLIHMV
-638 GETPKLKSVM
+638 GTTPKMKTIM
-648 MPAQSEDISAGN
+648 MEAQNEDISSSHVDDA
-660 IDEKDGF
+660 DVY
-667 GQKAILSP
+667 GQKAYLNK
-675 GQGSANKTLAYT
+675 GQDVASTTIAYT
-687 AITYYNLGDVMTV
+687 AITYYNMGDLMTV
-700 TPKWEY
+700 NPVWEY
-706 NTLLNV
+706 STMLSPTDRDWN
-712 TYKPWDDSVAKN
+712 DSVAKS
-724 INNQMSVSITN
+724 IDSRLSVSVANTN
-735 TELGIPAEGD
+735 LGVPNPGD
-745 KYYNDAYP
+745 KYYNADYP

-766 APLSMYDTATV
+766 PVNTMYSTERLTKYYFRCKGIASYTLSSGTKTMYDKGERGELAIDYNIYINHEGVHVYSDRNIINGTPTSTVDDTIAATAGRSASTWQYPHMALTDVNNINTILIQFSSHGFNTSDSISYDASYADSLGITGSGNQYSYIFKAKSKNSVSTANWEKFLQSITYTTYDAATFTSTGVSGGVTIFWYADENLWENNMFYDSSSGHFYACINTGSSITWGEARNRALSMYNSALDCYGYLAHITSQSEQDYLYTLMDKSTQGWLGATRKV
-777 TKYFFRCHPTA
+777 SGNEWDWYWRDGPANETSEPFFRQNA
-788 TVSMYNGIRTMDDE
+788 GGIYGSLLWGYENWDSKTE
-802 SESGGLVLD
+802 PNNSGGVEWCMHYYGSNRGVWNDYIDSNGAVTSFIVEWSKDGLV
-811 YSIAMEHQGAH
+811 G
-822 VYQNRNTI
+822 
-830 NDMNAETVS
+830 NDHSVS
-839 DTVTA
+839 DT
-844 TQNHS
+844 
-849 SSQWKY
+849 
-855 PELVVKTPKTIQTFN
+855 
-870 VLFTSP
+870 
-876 SRNAQDAILY
+876 
-886 NTDLANQLGI
+886 
-896 VVTGTNQNYI
+896 
-906 FTKSGGLT
+906 
-914 QDEWNN
+914 
-920 FLRQVSFVTYDRAV
+920 
-934 FTADGVQSGVEVA
+934 
-947 WYGFEKAIFGSNQA
+947 
-961 TRHVPTL
+961 
-968 SDYPGAATH
+968 
-977 NIASGSLNITS
+977 
-988 SGSVYRIVGSTTG
+988 
-1001 DNRIY
+1001 
-1006 VSPGVSATV
+1006 
-1015 ILDNVT
+1015 
-1021 MNYTAAGAGW
+1021 
-1031 GNDTSRAGDGAI
+1031 
-1043 SCSHANLTIILV
+1043 
-1055 GTSRITAYG
+1055 
-1064 SYSNAIA
+1064 
-1071 KNGTDGS
+1071 
-1078 LMIDGAGTLYAVGA
+1078 
-1092 SGDHCGAIGA
+1092 
-1102 NVNCSFW
+1102 
-1109 NFTVQGGTIYANA
+1109 
-1122 GEHCPGI
+1122 
-1129 GSGCLN
+1129 
-1135 QPGEGNGGDGAG
+1135 
-1147 CGNLNFT
+1147 
-1154 GGTVVARGNTA
+1154 
-1165 CSGIGSGW
+1165 
-1173 GGPVNGINISNGAKV
+1173 
-1188 TAYGGSYSPGIGSGG
+1188 
-1203 RTDNVQGGN
+1203 
-1212 IGSYHYHVRNIVITG
+1212 
-1227 GDTVVTAFGDKST
+1227 
-1240 NMPGIGCGKDPV
+1240 
-1252 GTVRGTLS
+1252 
-1260 NVVATTLDGFQG
+1260 
-1272 YVRYGSSE
+1272 
-1280 ESAAYSTEQPRTP
+1280 
-1293 FTGTGNIGSYL
+1293 
-1304 ASQVNRGT
+1304 
-1312 PVYYT
+1312 
-1317 QVFFSIDTSNKHV
+1317 
-1330 DDADVI
+1330 DVI
-1336 GTQVSSTGTIKPEQF
+1336 GTQIVAEQEQKVNNGE
-1351 ASVSGTVWAENDRDG
+1351 VSGTVWAENDYNG
-1366 VYQVGD
+1366 LFATD
-1372 EAVVEGV
+1372 EAKLQDITVQLISDNGTVVATAQTNKLGQYDFTGLAPGNYYV
-1379 AVTLYNADGSV
+1379 KFTSQSFVGYNAVPDGGNSIV
-1390 CKTTTT
+1390 QQASKGINDSYAQTPVFALTY
-1396 NKYGAYSFDGI
+1396 NDVLEKSF
-1407 PEKKNYTVG
+1407 
-1416 FSNGS
+1416 
-1421 SNIQSYSPTAKIA
+1421 
-1434 AGENNNHVNNDWKS
+1434 
-1448 DVFTAIYQKN
+1448 
-1458 TSQTINCG
+1458 G

-1471 TVSGFAWDDVNQN
+1471 TVSGFAWDDANQN
-1484 GICDNSESKIANVT
+1484 GIYDNREAKIANVT

-1508 LTDVYGNPITAVLT
+1508 LTDVYGNPIAAVLT
-1522 DADGNYSFTNV
+1522 DANGNYSFTNV

-1541 TLTSSDTVDI
+1541 TLTSSNTVDI
-1551 SNARVSPIPTSGDEK
+1551 SNARVSPIPASGDVK
-1566 RTNKAE
+1566 LTNKAE
-1572 RSIDVLE
+1572 KSIGMLE

-1591 SGSMLNA
+1591 SGSMLTS

-1725 LVSPTATTDKKT
+1725 LVSPTAATDKKT
-1737 QMGNDATAVM
+1737 QMGNDSTAVM

-1757 KTYQIPDTRVVSL
+1757 KTYQIPDTRVVAL
-1770 SNEKDFYVSTANCA
+1770 NNEKDFYVSTANCA

-1897 DTLDSETQPNISLDR
+1897 DTLDSEAQPNISLDR
-1912 SHMYCAWIGDI
+1912 SHMYCAWIGNI

-1931 EYNVLSKHNDAG
+1931 EYNVLSKYNDAG

-1949 SFDLK
+1949 DFDLK
-1954 KVEDLSGIPFEN
+1954 KIEDLSGIPFKD

-2015 SFTNQDIATYHLT
+2015 HFTNQDIATYHLI

-2036 VRDTKTHV
+2036 VKDTKTHV
-2044 VKVMPETA
+2044 VKVMPEAA
-2052 VENNNLIWKTYISVD
+2052 VENNNLVWKTYISVD
-2067 GVRQTNNLYTL
+2067 GVRLTDNLYTL

-2099 DGIRK
+2099 DGIRQ

-2141 TYTFRSIPAYYKG
+2141 TYTFRSIPTYYKG
-2154 QTIQYTVVENPMDGY
+2154 QTIQYTVIENPMDGY
-2169 TAIVSNTTGSVD
+2169 IATVSATTGSTD
-2181 NGYAITVT
+2181 KGYAITVT

-2197 DFTVVKVWDDGN
+2197 DFTVVKAWDDSN
-2209 NVDGIRPD
+2209 NIDGMRPD
-2217 SVTIHMNGS
+2217 SVTIHLNGS
-2226 DGSSTEATLSNTKDW
+2226 DGSSTEATLSNAKDW
-2241 KYTFKHIPLFD
+2241 KYTFKHMPLFD

-2266 VAGYT
+2266 VTGYT
-2271 YTVTNEGRSF
+2271 YTVTNKDRAF
-2281 TITNS
+2281 TITNK
-2286 HVQETLS
+2286 HTQETFS

-2307 GVRPSAIHVILMGSD
+2307 GVRPSAIHVTLMGSD

-2357 SEETVDSYTYKIE
+2357 NEEAVNGYTYKIE

-2383 IPAVTNV
+2383 ISAVTNV
-2390 VINKY
+2390 VVNKY
-2395 WEDAANQDGVR
+2395 WEDAENQDGVR
-2406 PDSVSVTLSGS
+2406 PDSVAVTLSGS

-2427 KDGGFSETFENLP
+2427 KDTGFSKTFENLP
-2440 VFFNNGTKIAYTV
+2440 VFFNNGTKITYTV
-2453 TEDAVAGYIG
+2453 TEDAVNGYTG
-2463 KTATDDTGYVLSIT
+2463 KITTDDTGYILSIT
-2477 NTHTPETIS
+2477 NTHAPETIR
-2486 KTITKTWDDNDNQD
+2486 KTVTKTWDDGNDRD
-2500 GIRPTNVKVELYG
+2500 GIRPTNVKIELYG
-2513 TDGTLRTQYLTKDNN
+2513 TDGTRRTQYLTKDNH

-2548 TAKEEAVEGY
+2548 TIKEEAVDGY
-2558 TQKSVTTATGFNFT
+2558 TQKSVTTTAGFDLT
-2572 NTHEPQTVTYGATKV
+2572 NTHEIQTADYEVKKV
-2587 WLDDDN
+2587 WIDDN
-2593 RDGVRPNSI
+2593 DRDGARPTSI
-2602 TLVLNGS
+2602 TLTLTGS

-2616 QMTAASNWSDVTF
+2616 QMTAADNWNAVTF
-2629 ERIPMFNNG
+2629 ERVPMFNGG
-2638 KYITYTLSENDVP
+2638 KYITYTLTENEVP
-2651 SYVNSVAV
+2651 SYINSIEV
-2659 SEDGKF
+2659 SEDGKH

-2670 THTPDHAIIKITEV
+2670 THAPDHTVINITEV

-2692 GIRPKKVTTIIVGSN
+2692 GIRPRKMTAIVVGSN

-2766 THIPETISKT
+2766 THIPEMISKT

-2811 NEENGWTATFENLPK
+2811 NEDNGWTATFENLPK
-2826 RDHGNIVTYNVKE
+2826 RDNGNIVAYNVKE
-2839 SDVEGYEA
+2839 SDTAGYEA
-2847 SIVKTE
+2847 SAVKTE
-2853 DGFQLINEHDSETTL
+2853 NGFQLINEHDSETTM
-2868 RTATLVWRDENN
+2868 RTVTLVWRDEDNR
-2880 QDGIRPDTVTYTLHG
+2880 DGVRPDTVTYTLHG
-2895 SDGSEVEKT
+2895 SDGSEQEKT
-2904 VSKDD
+2904 VNKDD
-2909 SWADVM
+2909 AWADVV
-2915 FEDLPVYQNGQK
+2915 FEGLPVYQNGQRIS
-2927 VTYTLT
+2927 YILT
-2933 ESTVDGYTTD
+2933 ESAIDGYAND
-2943 IRDNGHTFTVTNTHI
+2943 IRSSGNTFTVTNTHI
-2958 PAVVN
+2958 PETVN

-2968 VWTDGENQDGNR
+2968 IWTDGENQDGNR
-2980 PNSIS
+2980 PDSIS
-2985 VILTGNDG
+2985 VILTGSDG
-2993 NRYTATI
+2993 KRYTTTI

-3005 WKYTFSKLPKF
+3005 WKHTFMKLPKF

-3021 QIEYTLAEDAA
+3021 QIEYTLTEDTM
-3032 SGYSNVIEKKDNY
+3032 SGYSDVVEKRSDY
-3045 TFVLTNKYSPATV
+3045 VFVLTNKYSPATV
-3058 DIPVVKKWND
+3058 DVTIVKKWDD
-3068 DNDRDGARPESF
+3068 DNDRDGMRPESVD
-3080 NIVLNGSDGKL
+3080 IVLNGSDGKL
-3091 YTGTLSA
+3091 YTGTLST
-3098 ENGYTYVFQSV
+3098 ENGYTCVFQSV
-3109 PKFHNSGT
+3109 PKYHDGGT
-3117 LISYTVAEEKVTG
+3117 LINYTIAEEKIPG
-3130 YTTEVAKDSSG
+3130 YTTTIAKDASG

-3148 TKSIETVTKTVSKV
+3148 AKTIDTVTKTVSKV
-3162 WEDSNNQDGLRP
+3162 WDDNNNQDGLRP
-3174 SAITVIL
+3174 TAITVIL
-3181 TGDDGSRYL
+3181 TGDDGSRRV
-3190 KSVSAAENWTT
+3190 KSVTAAENWMV

-3214 SIQYTVSEAFVS
+3214 NIQYTVSEAFVS
-3226 GYTDEVTQNG
+3226 GYTETITQNG
-3236 NNYTITNTHMPAT
+3236 DNYTITNTHTPASS
-3249 TELFVTK
+3249 EFFVTK
-3256 TWKDNGNN
+3256 IWKDNGNN

-3270 EITVTAHG
+3270 GITVTAHG
-3278 SDGRSYAK
+3278 SDGRSYTE

-3308 TIDYTLTEEAVPG
+3308 VIEYSLTEESVPG

-3329 GKSFTLINTHVD
+3329 GKSFVLINTHVD

-3351 WNDENNQD
+3351 WNDGNNQD
-3359 GLRPKSITAVVNG
+3359 GLRPKTITAVVNG

-3377 RFVQLFESQNWTTSL
+3377 RFVQLFEGQNWATNL

-3397 YKNSTEVQYTVKE
+3397 YKNGTEIQYTVKE
-3410 NAISGYETEIKQTG
+3410 NAIPDYETEIKQTG
-3424 DSYTITN
+3424 DSYAITN
-3431 THAPAVVTVSVV
+3431 SHTPAVVTVSAV
-3443 KIWDDENNQDG
+3443 KVWDDANNQDG

-3465 GSDGSTHNAAITKND
+3465 GSDGSVRNAAITKND

-3486 KDLPQYKNGVKIDY
+3486 KNLPKYKNGVKIDY
-3500 TLQEADSNPYTYEI
+3500 TLQEANSNPYTYEI
-3514 VKGSDGYSFTIT
+3514 VKGSDEYSFTIT
-3526 NNYVPAA
+3526 NNYVPAV
-3533 VNVPVTTIW
+3533 VNVPVTTVW
-3542 NDDNNRDGIRAK
+3542 DDDDNRDGIRAK
-3554 ETVITLQGSN
+3554 ETAITLHGSN
-3564 GKVYQHIVTD
+3564 GKVYQRIVTG
-3574 KDSFATVFEDVPKFF
+3574 KDSFATVFENMPKFF

-3601 NEVDGYTTDVTNTDK
+3601 NEMNGYTANIASTDK

-3627 EKLAKT
+3627 ERLAKT

-3656 TGTDGTYIEKN
+3656 TGTDGTYIEKS
-3667 LSAAN
+3667 LSTAN
-3672 NWTETFEGL
+3672 NWTETFDGL

-3696 EEAVGGYEKEISE
+3696 EEAVGGYEKGISE

-3715 ITNTHAPEKLDLIV
+3715 ITNTHTPEKLDLIV

-3741 YRPDTTTIHMSGTD
+3741 YRPDAATIHMSGTD
-3755 GTQDTKDF
+3755 GTQDAKDF

-3776 LDRFKD
+3776 LDHYKN
-3782 GTKIKYTVTEDE
+3782 GTEIKYTVTEDE

-3801 IVANGN
+3801 IAVNGN

-3812 NTHIPEITLRNISVI
+3812 NTHIPEITLRNISVV
-3827 WEDNDDQDGIR
+3827 WEDNNDQDGLR
-3838 PDAVNI
+3838 PDTVSI
-3844 KLKGNDKL
+3844 KLKGNDKFI
-3852 VDSSELNE
+3852 DSSELNE

-3868 TKLPV
+3868 MKLSV

-3880 SYTAEENEIPG
+3880 TYTAEENEIPG
-3891 YTTTIEKTD
+3891 YTTSIEKTD

-3910 PETVTVTVDKVWDD
+3910 PETVTVTVDKVWKDA
-3924 SENQDG
+3924 ENQDG
-3930 LRPDTIHI
+3930 LRPDAIHI
-3938 KLVSNGIA
+3938 RLISNDIE
-3946 KDAYLDADSNWHLEF
+3946 KDAYLDAESDWHLDF

-4008 IDIPITEEWIDDNN
+4008 IDIPITEEWIDDND

-4028 SSHTVILTDGINTIE
+4028 DSHTVILVDGTNAIE
-4043 EIVLDKDNGY
+4043 EVVLDRDNGY
-4053 GTVLKDMPKYKNGVE
+4053 GVVLKNMPKYKNGVE
-4068 IDYQIKDFK
+4068 INYQIKDFK

-4086 KGDSVKDFK
+4086 KSDSVKDFNI
-4095 VTNTHVPEMVTVTVT
+4095 TNTHVPEMVTVTVT

-4125 EIALTL
+4125 KVTLTL

-4140 KTVNKETWTAVFSD
+4140 KTVTKDTWTTAFSD

-4173 KGYSTTI
+4173 KGYKTTI
-4180 TNNQTDTITV
+4180 TDNETGTIAV
-4190 INKHEPV
+4190 INTHEPV
-4197 KTITVTVTWND
+4197 KDITVTIVWKD
-4208 ENNKDSIRPD
+4208 ENNKDNIRPD
-4218 KVTVKLTDGTT
+4218 KVTVKLADGTT
-4229 VVSTKE
+4229 VVSAKE
-4235 VKNDSWKHIFEDIPV
+4235 VKNDSWKHIFEDISV

-4260 ITQDAVNGYTTE
+4260 VTQDAVNGYTTE
-4272 IKASDDGNTI
+4272 VKVSDDGNTVK
-4282 EIINTHI
+4282 IINTH
-4289 SVVPP
+4289 VPVAPP
-4294 KEEPKKKEPATP
+4294 KEEPKQEETATSTAP

-4311 VKVEQPAPT
+4311 IKTEPT
-4320 VTLIQ
+4320 
-4325 TTNKPTGISFFES
+4325 TTVIETPNKQTGISFMDG
-4338 LFAK
+4338 LFG

>member
-1 MQNGKS
+1 MQKCES
-7 RIKRV
+7 RTKRV
-12 ASAIIAGVMALQTVA
+12 MSAIIAGMMALQVVA
-27 PVISYADDTASSV
+27 PTISYADDTVASTASSE
-40 ATTDDSDAIANVD
+40 DNSDTQID
-53 PGTPVQVDATASE
+53 PGVPVQTDTASSNTVT
-66 EPSEAPSSGTSQA
+66 EPDSSESL
-79 DENSEETE
+79 EETADSEQTGEIQDDTVSDSQGNE
-87 TNSDITDEVSN
+87 TNTQEETVQ
-98 EHTDADTADE
+98 DTV
-108 TQTVE
+108 Q
-113 EDAPKQDE
+113 QNN
-121 STSET
+121 SGSET
-126 TDTAPSRTVTVT
+126 TESESVRTVTVT
-138 LNKNGGEFEPEWLE
+138 LNKNGGIFEPEWLE

-163 GTETNDIVV
+163 GTETNDIAI

-179 VATVTDRDSIDIPV
+179 VATVTDRDSISIPV
-193 ALSSDESLYFTG
+193 ALSGDDSLYFTG

-213 DADSETL
+213 DTDNETL
-220 TFEDGVDAYVLSAV
+220 TFDDGVDAYVLTAV
-234 YSSVVDDDQTLV
+234 YNSVADEDQQLI
-246 ENRTEFDEQTKRQA
+246 ENKEIFDEQAEKNVLQQKLSA
-260 IQERLKSSG
+260 SG
-269 ISTYVLRPSDS
+269 ISLYEMRPSDS
-280 YNQLDLV
+280 YNQLDLIID
-287 VEGLAFTSDDGLT
+287 GLAFTSDDGLV
-300 QTFTAPYDGDYII
+300 QTFTAPYDGDYTI

-342 VHLNAG
+342 IHLSAG

-425 EKAQNN
+425 EKAQND
-431 AAAEVAKKHVILLAG
+431 AAAEVAKNHVILLAG

-525 YTVLGELYDANP
+525 YTILGELYDANP
-537 AHRDPVDFLFDDG
+537 ANRDPVSLLFDDG

-598 IDGEQVEVKDA
+598 IDGKQVEVKDA
-609 DYEVGGNMKYDSTET
+609 DYEVSGNMKYDSTNS
-624 APYLVN
+624 APYLIN
-630 GRVIIKMV
+630 GRVLIHMV
-638 GETPKLKSVM
+638 GTTPKMKTIM
-648 MPAQSEDISAGN
+648 MEAQNEDISSSHVDDA
-660 IDEKDGF
+660 DVY
-667 GQKAILSP
+667 GQKAYLNK
-675 GQGSANKTLAYT
+675 GQDVASTTIAYT
-687 AITYYNLGDVMTV
+687 AITYYNMGDLMTV
-700 TPKWEY
+700 NPVWEY
-706 NTLLNV
+706 STMLSPTDRDWN
-712 TYKPWDDSVAKN
+712 DSVAKS
-724 INNQMSVSITN
+724 IDSRLSVSVANTN
-735 TELGIPAEGD
+735 LGVPNPGD
-745 KYYNDAYP
+745 KYYNADYP

-766 APLSMYDTATV
+766 PVNTMYSTERLTKYYFRCKGIASYTLSSGTKTMYDKGERGELAIDYNIYINHEGVHVYSDRNIINGTPTSTVDDTIAATAGRSASTWQYPHMALTDVNNINTILVQFSSHGFNTNDSISYDASYADSLGITGGGNQYSYIFKAKSRNSVSTANWEKFLQSITYTTYDAATFTSTGVSGGVTIFWYADENLWENNMFYDSSSSHFYACINTGSSITWGEARNRALSMYNSALDCYGYLAHITSQSEQNYLYTLMDKSTQGWLGATRKV
-777 TKYFFRCHPTA
+777 SGNEWDWYWRDGPANETSEPFFRQNADGTYGTLLWGYENWDNKTEPNNVGDEWCMH
-788 TVSMYNGIRTMDDE
+788 YYGNKNGVWNDYSDTNGAVTSFIVEWSKD
-802 SESGGLVLD
+802 GLV
-811 YSIAMEHQGAH
+811 G
-822 VYQNRNTI
+822 
-830 NDMNAETVS
+830 NDHSVS
-839 DTVTA
+839 DT
-844 TQNHS
+844 
-849 SSQWKY
+849 
-855 PELVVKTPKTIQTFN
+855 
-870 VLFTSP
+870 
-876 SRNAQDAILY
+876 
-886 NTDLANQLGI
+886 
-896 VVTGTNQNYI
+896 
-906 FTKSGGLT
+906 
-914 QDEWNN
+914 
-920 FLRQVSFVTYDRAV
+920 
-934 FTADGVQSGVEVA
+934 
-947 WYGFEKAIFGSNQA
+947 
-961 TRHVPTL
+961 
-968 SDYPGAATH
+968 
-977 NIASGSLNITS
+977 
-988 SGSVYRIVGSTTG
+988 
-1001 DNRIY
+1001 
-1006 VSPGVSATV
+1006 
-1015 ILDNVT
+1015 
-1021 MNYTAAGAGW
+1021 
-1031 GNDTSRAGDGAI
+1031 
-1043 SCSHANLTIILV
+1043 
-1055 GTSRITAYG
+1055 
-1064 SYSNAIA
+1064 
-1071 KNGTDGS
+1071 
-1078 LMIDGAGTLYAVGA
+1078 
-1092 SGDHCGAIGA
+1092 
-1102 NVNCSFW
+1102 
-1109 NFTVQGGTIYANA
+1109 
-1122 GEHCPGI
+1122 
-1129 GSGCLN
+1129 
-1135 QPGEGNGGDGAG
+1135 
-1147 CGNLNFT
+1147 
-1154 GGTVVARGNTA
+1154 
-1165 CSGIGSGW
+1165 
-1173 GGPVNGINISNGAKV
+1173 
-1188 TAYGGSYSPGIGSGG
+1188 
-1203 RTDNVQGGN
+1203 
-1212 IGSYHYHVRNIVITG
+1212 
-1227 GDTVVTAFGDKST
+1227 
-1240 NMPGIGCGKDPV
+1240 
-1252 GTVRGTLS
+1252 
-1260 NVVATTLDGFQG
+1260 
-1272 YVRYGSSE
+1272 
-1280 ESAAYSTEQPRTP
+1280 
-1293 FTGTGNIGSYL
+1293 
-1304 ASQVNRGT
+1304 
-1312 PVYYT
+1312 
-1317 QVFFSIDTSNKHV
+1317 
-1330 DDADVI
+1330 DVI
-1336 GTQVSSTGTIKPEQF
+1336 GTQIVAEQEQKVNNGE
-1351 ASVSGTVWAENDRDG
+1351 VSGTVWAENDYNG
-1366 VYQVGD
+1366 LFATD
-1372 EAVVEGV
+1372 EAKLQDITVQLISDNGTVVATAQTNKLGQYDFTGLAPGNYYV
-1379 AVTLYNADGSV
+1379 KFTSQSFVGYNAVPDGGNSIV
-1390 CKTTTT
+1390 QQASKGINDSYAQTPVFALTY
-1396 NKYGAYSFDGI
+1396 NDVLEKSF
-1407 PEKKNYTVG
+1407 
-1416 FSNGS
+1416 
-1421 SNIQSYSPTAKIA
+1421 
-1434 AGENNNHVNNDWKS
+1434 
-1448 DVFTAIYQKN
+1448 
-1458 TSQTINCG
+1458 G

-1471 TVSGFAWDDVNQN
+1471 TVSGFAWDDANQN
-1484 GICDNSESKIANVT
+1484 GIYDNREAKIANVT

-1508 LTDVYGNPITAVLT
+1508 LTDVYGNLIAAVLT
-1522 DADGNYSFTNV
+1522 DANGNYSFTNV

-1541 TLTSSDTVDI
+1541 TLTSSNTVDI
-1551 SNARVSPIPTSGDEK
+1551 SNARVSPIPASGDVK
-1566 RTNKAE
+1566 LTNKAE
-1572 RSIDVLE
+1572 KSIGMLE

-1591 SGSMLNA
+1591 SGSMLTS
-1598 ATIGEVYI
+1598 ATIGEIYI
-1606 NSMTGTGI
+1606 NSMSGTGI

-1725 LVSPTATTDKKT
+1725 TVSPTATTDKKT
-1737 QMGNDATAVM
+1737 QMGNDSTAVI

-1757 KTYQIPDTRVVSL
+1757 KTYQIPDTRVVNL

-1784 MYIPSKVYGYIWQ
+1784 LYIPSKVYGYIWQ

-1806 TNETENVK
+1806 ANETQNVE

-1820 RTTKSQ
+1820 RTTKSK

-1846 NVFGELVGNGDLNT
+1846 NVFGELIGNGDLNT
-1860 AADGYY
+1860 ATDGYY
-1866 EYDYLEPG
+1866 EYNCLEPG

-1883 YDYYGQTLI
+1883 YDCYGQTLI

-1897 DTLDSETQPNISLDR
+1897 DTLDSEVQPNISLDR

-1966 VKFDYEIYE
+1966 VKFDYEIYS
-1975 KADDSGK
+1975 KAENFGKSVFPDDRHQGAPQIYEGAEDSGK
-1982 SVFPNGP
+1982 SVFSDDSNEL
-1989 YTTVPVKPGDTSIK
+1989 YTAASIE
-2003 TEHLTTD
+2003 TFAQAEHLITD
-2010 KNGLI
+2010 KDGLI
-2015 SFTNQDIATYHLT
+2015 HFTNQDIATYHLT
-2028 ETETLPGY
+2028 ETKTLPGY

-2044 VKVMPETA
+2044 IKVMPETT
-2052 VENNNLIWKTYISVD
+2052 VKNNNLVWKTYISVD
-2067 GVRQTNNLYTL
+2067 GVRQTDNLYTL

-2099 DGIRK
+2099 DGIRQ

-2154 QTIQYTVVENPMDGY
+2154 QTIQYTVIENPMDGY
-2169 TAIVSNTTGSVD
+2169 TATVGATTGSAD
-2181 NGYAITVT
+2181 KGYAITVT

-2197 DFTVVKVWDDGN
+2197 DFTVTKVWDDSN
-2209 NVDGIRPD
+2209 NIDGMRPD
-2217 SVTIHMNGS
+2217 SVTIHLNGS
-2226 DGSSTEATLSNTKDW
+2226 DGSSTEATLSNAKDW
-2241 KYTFKHIPLFD
+2241 KYTFKHMPLFD
-2252 ANGNEITYTITEDA
+2252 ANGNKITYTIIEDA

-2286 HVQETLS
+2286 HVQGTFS

-2307 GVRPSAIHVILMGSD
+2307 GVRPSAIHVTLMGSD

-2357 SEETVDSYTYKIE
+2357 NEEAVNGYTYKIE

-2383 IPAVTNV
+2383 ISAVTNV
-2390 VINKY
+2390 VVNKY

-2406 PDSVSVTLSGS
+2406 PDSVAVTLSGS

-2427 KDGGFSETFENLP
+2427 KDTGFSKTFENLP
-2440 VFFNNGTKIAYTV
+2440 VFFNNGTKITYTV
-2453 TEDAVAGYIG
+2453 TEDAVNGYTG
-2463 KTATDDTGYVLSIT
+2463 KITTDDTGYILSIT
-2477 NTHTPETIS
+2477 NMHAPETIR
-2486 KTITKTWDDNDNQD
+2486 KTVTKTWDDGNDRD
-2500 GIRPTNVKVELYG
+2500 GIRPTNVKIELYG
-2513 TDGTLRTQYLTKDNN
+2513 TDGTRRTQYLTKDNH

-2548 TAKEEAVEGY
+2548 TIKEEAVDGY
-2558 TQKSVTTATGFNFT
+2558 TQKSVTTTAGFDLT
-2572 NTHEPQTVTYGATKV
+2572 NTHEIQTADYEVKKV
-2587 WLDDDN
+2587 WIDDN
-2593 RDGVRPNSI
+2593 DRDGARPTSI
-2602 TLVLNGS
+2602 TLTLTGS

-2616 QMTAASNWSDVTF
+2616 LMTAADNWNAVTF
-2629 ERIPMFNNG
+2629 ERVPMFNGG
-2638 KYITYTLSENDVP
+2638 KYITYTLTENEVP
-2651 SYVNSVAV
+2651 SYMNSIEV
-2659 SEDGKF
+2659 SEDGKH

-2670 THTPDHAIIKITEV
+2670 THAPDHTVINITEV

-2692 GIRPKKVTTIIVGSN
+2692 GIRPRKMIAVVVGSN

-2751 SEVKSLGNNVFEVHN
+2751 SEVKNLGNNVFEVHN

-2811 NEENGWTATFENLPK
+2811 NEDNGWTATFENLPK
-2826 RDHGNIVTYNVKE
+2826 RDHGNIVAYNVKE
-2839 SDVEGYEA
+2839 SDTAGYEA
-2847 SIVKTE
+2847 SVVKTE
-2853 DGFQLINEHDSETTL
+2853 DGFQLINEHDSETTM
-2868 RTATLVWRDENN
+2868 RTVTLVWRDEDNR
-2880 QDGIRPDTVTYTLHG
+2880 DGIRPDTVTYTLHG
-2895 SDGSEVEKT
+2895 SDGSEQEKT
-2904 VSKDD
+2904 VNKDD
-2909 SWADVM
+2909 AWADVV
-2915 FEDLPVYQNGQK
+2915 FEDLPVYQNGQRIY
-2927 VTYTLT
+2927 YTLT
-2933 ESTVDGYTTD
+2933 EPAIDGYAND
-2943 IRDNGHTFTVTNTHI
+2943 IRSSGNTFTVTNTHI
-2958 PAVVN
+2958 PETVN

-2968 VWTDGENQDGNR
+2968 IWTDGENQDGNR
-2980 PNSIS
+2980 PDSIS
-2985 VILTGNDG
+2985 VILTGSDG
-2993 NRYTATI
+2993 KRYTTTI

-3005 WKYTFSKLPKF
+3005 WKHTFLKLPKF

-3021 QIEYTLAEDAA
+3021 QIEYTLTEDTM
-3032 SGYSNVIEKKDNY
+3032 SGYSDVVEKRSDY
-3045 TFVLTNKYSPATV
+3045 VFVLTNKYSPATV
-3058 DIPVVKKWND
+3058 DVTIVKKWDD
-3068 DNDRDGARPESF
+3068 DNDRDGMRPESVD
-3080 NIVLNGSDGKL
+3080 IVLNGSDGKL
-3091 YTGTLSA
+3091 YTGTLST
-3098 ENGYTYVFQSV
+3098 ENGYTCVFQSV
-3109 PKFHNSGT
+3109 PKYHDGGT
-3117 LISYTVAEEKVTG
+3117 LINYTIAEEKIPG
-3130 YTTEVAKDSSG
+3130 YTTTIAKDASG

-3148 TKSIETVTKTVSKV
+3148 TKPIETVTKTVSKV

-3181 TGDDGSRYL
+3181 TGDDGSRRV
-3190 KSVSAAENWTT
+3190 KSVTAAENWTV

-3214 SIQYTVSEAFVS
+3214 NIQYTVSEAFVS
-3226 GYTDEVTQNG
+3226 GYTEAITQNG
-3236 NNYTITNTHMPAT
+3236 DNYIITNTHTPASS
-3249 TELFVTK
+3249 EFFVTK
-3256 TWKDNGNN
+3256 IWKDNGNN

-3278 SDGRSYAK
+3278 SDGRSYTE
-3286 KLNADNQWSVMF
+3286 KLNADNQWSIMF

-3303 YANGK
+3303 YADGK
-3308 TIDYTLTEEAVPG
+3308 TIDYTLTEEVVPG
-3321 YTSSITRN
+3321 YASSITRN

-3351 WNDENNQD
+3351 WNDGNNQD
-3359 GLRPKSITAVVNG
+3359 GLRPKTITAVVNG

-3377 RFVQLFESQNWTTSL
+3377 RFVQLFEGQNWATNL

-3397 YKNSTEVQYTVKE
+3397 YKNGTEIQYTVKE
-3410 NAISGYETEIKQTG
+3410 NAIPGYETETKQTG
-3424 DSYTITN
+3424 DSYAITN
-3431 THAPAVVTVSVV
+3431 SHTPAVVTVSAV
-3443 KIWDDENNQDG
+3443 KVWDDANNQDG

-3465 GSDGSTHNAAITKND
+3465 GSDGSVRNAAITKND

-3486 KDLPQYKNGVKIDY
+3486 KNLPKYKNGVKIDY
-3500 TLQEADSNPYTYEI
+3500 TLQESNSNPYTYKI
-3514 VKGSDGYSFTIT
+3514 VKGSDEYSFTIT
-3526 NNYVPAA
+3526 NNYVPAV
-3533 VNVPVTTIW
+3533 VNVPITTVW
-3542 NDDNNRDGIRAK
+3542 DDDDNRDGIRAK
-3554 ETVITLQGSN
+3554 ETAITLHGSN
-3564 GKVYQHIVTD
+3564 GKVYQRIVTE
-3574 KDSFATVFEDVPKFF
+3574 KDDFATVFEDVPKFF
-3589 DEGKEVVYTVTQ
+3589 DEGREVVYTVTQ
-3601 NEVDGYTTDVTNTDK
+3601 NEMNGYTANIANTDK

-3627 EKLAKT
+3627 ERLAKT

-3656 TGTDGTYIEKN
+3656 TGTDGTYIEKS
-3667 LSAAN
+3667 LSTAN
-3672 NWTETFEGL
+3672 NWTEAFDGL

-3696 EEAVGGYEKEISE
+3696 EEMVGGYEKEISE

-3741 YRPDTTTIHMSGTD
+3741 YRPDAATIHMSGTD
-3755 GTQDTKDF
+3755 GTQDAKDF
-3763 TKDSSWSSIVFKD
+3763 TKDSSWSSIVFKN
-3776 LDRFKD
+3776 LDHYKD
-3782 GTKIKYTVTEDE
+3782 GNEIKYTVAEDE

-3801 IVANGN
+3801 IAVNGN

-3812 NTHIPEITLRNISVI
+3812 NTHIPEITLRNISVV
-3827 WEDNDDQDGIR
+3827 WEDNNDQDGLR
-3838 PDAVNI
+3838 PDTVSV
-3844 KLKGNDKL
+3844 KLKGNDKFI
-3852 VDSSELNE
+3852 DSSELNE

-3880 SYTAEENEIPG
+3880 TYTAEENEIPG
-3891 YTTTIEKTD
+3891 YTTSIEKTD

-3910 PETVTVTVDKVWDD
+3910 PETVTVTVDKVWKDA
-3924 SENQDG
+3924 ENQDG
-3930 LRPDTIHI
+3930 LRPDAIQI
-3938 KLVSNGIA
+3938 RLISNDIE
-3946 KDAYLDADSNWHLEF
+3946 KDAYLDAESDWHLDF

-3994 GYAFTIKNDHVPAV
+3994 GYTFTIENDHVPAV
-4008 IDIPITEEWIDDNN
+4008 IDIPITEEWIDDND

-4028 SSHTVILTDGINTIE
+4028 DSHTVVLVDGTNAIE
-4043 EIVLDKDNGY
+4043 EVVLDRDNGY
-4053 GTVLKDMPKYKNGVE
+4053 GVVLKNMPKYKNGVE
-4068 IDYQIKDFK
+4068 INYQIKDFK

-4086 KGDSVKDFK
+4086 KSDSVKDFNI
-4095 VTNTHVPEMVTVTVT
+4095 TNTHVPEMVTITVT
-4110 EGWHDQSD
+4110 EGWYDQSD

-4125 EIALTL
+4125 KVTLTL

-4140 KTVNKETWTAVFSD
+4140 KTVTKDTWTTAFSD

-4173 KGYSTTI
+4173 KGYKTTI
-4180 TNNQTDTITV
+4180 TDNETGTIAV
-4190 INKHEPV
+4190 INTHEPV

-4208 ENNKDSIRPD
+4208 ENNKDNIRPD
-4218 KVTVKLTDGTT
+4218 KVTVKLANGTT
-4229 VVSTKE
+4229 AVSTKE
-4235 VKNDSWKHIFEDIPV
+4235 INNDSWKHVFENIIV

-4260 ITQDAVNGYTTE
+4260 VTQDAVNGYTTE

-4282 EIINTHI
+4282 EIINTH
-4289 SVVPP
+4289 VPVAPP
-4294 KEEPKKKEPATP
+4294 KEEPKQEETATPAAP

-4311 VKVEQPAPT
+4311 IKTEPT
-4320 VTLIQ
+4320 
-4325 TTNKPTGISFFES
+4325 TTVIETPNKQTGISFMDG
-4338 LFAK
+4338 LFG

>member
-138 LNKNGGEFEPEWLE
+138 LNKNGGIFEPEWLE
-152 TANEDPIAAYL
+152 TANEDPIATYL
-163 GTETNDIVV
+163 GTETNDIAI

-179 VATVTDRDSIDIPV
+179 VATVTDRDSISIPV
-193 ALSSDESLYFTG
+193 ALSGDDSLYFTG

-213 DADSETL
+213 DADNETL
-220 TFEDGVDAYVLSAV
+220 TFDDGVDAYVLTAV
-234 YSSVVDDDQTLV
+234 YNSVADEDQQLI
-246 ENRTEFDEQTKRQA
+246 ENKEIFDEQAEKNVLQQKLSA
-260 IQERLKSSG
+260 SG
-269 ISTYVLRPSDS
+269 ISLYEMRPSDS
-280 YNQLDLV
+280 YNQLDLIID
-287 VEGLAFTSDDGLT
+287 GLAFTSDDGLV
-300 QTFTAPYDGDYII
+300 QTFTAPYDGDYTI

-332 PGRGGKAEGT
+332 LGRGGKAEGT
-342 VHLNAG
+342 IHLSAG

-425 EKAQNN
+425 EKAQND
-431 AAAEVAKKHVILLAG
+431 AAVEVAKKHVILLAG
-446 GGGGMGESGGS
+446 GGGGMGESGGT

-499 RTLTY
+499 RVLTY
-504 EERVD
+504 DERVD

-525 YTVLGELYDANP
+525 YTILGELYDANP
-537 AHRDPVDFLFDDG
+537 ANRDPVSLLFDDG

-598 IDGEQVEVKDA
+598 IDGKQVEVKDA
-609 DYEVGGNMKYDSTET
+609 DYEVGGNMKYDSTNS
-624 APYLVN
+624 APYLIN
-630 GRVIIKMV
+630 GRVLIHMV
-638 GETPKLKSVM
+638 GTTPKMKTIM
-648 MPAQSEDISAGN
+648 MEAQNEDISSSHVDDA
-660 IDEKDGF
+660 DVY
-667 GQKAILSP
+667 GQKAYLNK
-675 GQGSANKTLAYT
+675 GQDVASTTIAYT
-687 AITYYNLGDVMTV
+687 AITYYNMGDLMTV
-700 TPKWEY
+700 NPVWEY
-706 NTLLNV
+706 STMLSPTDRDWN
-712 TYKPWDDSVAKN
+712 DSVAKS
-724 INNQMSVSITN
+724 IDSRLSVSVENTN
-735 TELGIPAEGD
+735 LGVPNPGD
-745 KYYNDAYP
+745 KYYNADYP

-766 APLSMYDTATV
+766 PVNTMYSTERLTKYYFRCKGIASYTLSSGTKTMYDKGERGELAIDYNIYINHEGVHVYSDRNIINGTPTSTVDDTIAATAGRSASTWQYPHMALTDVNNINTILIQFSSHGFNTSDSISYDASYADSLGITGSGNQYSYIFKAKSKNSVSTANWEKFLQSITYTTYDAATFTSTGVSGGVTIFWYADENLWENNMFYDSSSGHFYACINTGNSITWGEARNRALSMYNSALDCYGYLAHITSQSEQDYLYTLMDKSTQGWLGATRKV
-777 TKYFFRCHPTA
+777 SGNEWDWYWRDGPANETSEPFFRQNADGTYGTLLWGYENWDSKTEP
-788 TVSMYNGIRTMDDE
+788 NN
-802 SESGGLVLD
+802 SGGVEWCMHYYGSNRGVWNDYIDSNGAVTSFIVEWSKDGLV
-811 YSIAMEHQGAH
+811 G
-822 VYQNRNTI
+822 
-830 NDMNAETVS
+830 NDHSVS
-839 DTVTA
+839 DT
-844 TQNHS
+844 
-849 SSQWKY
+849 
-855 PELVVKTPKTIQTFN
+855 
-870 VLFTSP
+870 
-876 SRNAQDAILY
+876 
-886 NTDLANQLGI
+886 
-896 VVTGTNQNYI
+896 
-906 FTKSGGLT
+906 
-914 QDEWNN
+914 
-920 FLRQVSFVTYDRAV
+920 
-934 FTADGVQSGVEVA
+934 
-947 WYGFEKAIFGSNQA
+947 
-961 TRHVPTL
+961 
-968 SDYPGAATH
+968 
-977 NIASGSLNITS
+977 
-988 SGSVYRIVGSTTG
+988 
-1001 DNRIY
+1001 
-1006 VSPGVSATV
+1006 
-1015 ILDNVT
+1015 
-1021 MNYTAAGAGW
+1021 
-1031 GNDTSRAGDGAI
+1031 
-1043 SCSHANLTIILV
+1043 
-1055 GTSRITAYG
+1055 
-1064 SYSNAIA
+1064 
-1071 KNGTDGS
+1071 
-1078 LMIDGAGTLYAVGA
+1078 
-1092 SGDHCGAIGA
+1092 
-1102 NVNCSFW
+1102 
-1109 NFTVQGGTIYANA
+1109 
-1122 GEHCPGI
+1122 
-1129 GSGCLN
+1129 
-1135 QPGEGNGGDGAG
+1135 
-1147 CGNLNFT
+1147 
-1154 GGTVVARGNTA
+1154 
-1165 CSGIGSGW
+1165 
-1173 GGPVNGINISNGAKV
+1173 
-1188 TAYGGSYSPGIGSGG
+1188 
-1203 RTDNVQGGN
+1203 
-1212 IGSYHYHVRNIVITG
+1212 
-1227 GDTVVTAFGDKST
+1227 
-1240 NMPGIGCGKDPV
+1240 
-1252 GTVRGTLS
+1252 
-1260 NVVATTLDGFQG
+1260 
-1272 YVRYGSSE
+1272 
-1280 ESAAYSTEQPRTP
+1280 
-1293 FTGTGNIGSYL
+1293 
-1304 ASQVNRGT
+1304 
-1312 PVYYT
+1312 
-1317 QVFFSIDTSNKHV
+1317 
-1330 DDADVI
+1330 DVI
-1336 GTQVSSTGTIKPEQF
+1336 GTQIVAEQEQKVNNGE
-1351 ASVSGTVWAENDRDG
+1351 VSGTVWAENDYNG
-1366 VYQVGD
+1366 LFATD
-1372 EAVVEGV
+1372 EAKLQDITVQLISDNGTIV
-1379 AVTLYNADGSV
+1379 ATAQTNKLGQYDFTGLAPGNYYVKFTSQSFVGYNAVPDGGNSIV
-1390 CKTTTT
+1390 QQASKGINDSYAQTPVFALTY
-1396 NKYGAYSFDGI
+1396 NDVLEKSF
-1407 PEKKNYTVG
+1407 
-1416 FSNGS
+1416 
-1421 SNIQSYSPTAKIA
+1421 
-1434 AGENNNHVNNDWKS
+1434 
-1448 DVFTAIYQKN
+1448 
-1458 TSQTINCG
+1458 G

-1471 TVSGFAWDDVNQN
+1471 TVSGFAWDDANQN
-1484 GICDNSESKIANVT
+1484 GIYDNREAKIANVT

-1508 LTDVYGNPITAVLT
+1508 LTDVYGNPIAAVLT
-1522 DADGNYSFTNV
+1522 DANGNYSFTNV

-1541 TLTSSDTVDI
+1541 TLTSSNTVDI
-1551 SNARVSPIPTSGDEK
+1551 SNARVSPIPASGDVK
-1566 RTNKAE
+1566 LTNKAE
-1572 RSIDVLE
+1572 KSIGMLE

-1591 SGSMLNA
+1591 SGSMLTS
-1598 ATIGEVYI
+1598 ATIGEIYI
-1606 NSMTGTGI
+1606 NSMSGTGI

-1649 HETQADINIEEPVL
+1649 HETQADIDIEEPVL

-1702 YEETDK
+1702 YEETDR

-1725 LVSPTATTDKKT
+1725 TVSPTATTDKKT
-1737 QMGNDATAVM
+1737 QMGNDSTAVI

-1757 KTYQIPDTRVVSL
+1757 KTYQIPDTRVVNL

-1784 MYIPSKVYGYIWQ
+1784 LYIPSKVYGYIWQ

-1806 TNETENVK
+1806 ANETQNVE

-1820 RTTKSQ
+1820 RTTKSK

-1846 NVFGELVGNGDLNT
+1846 NVFGELIGNGDLNT
-1860 AADGYY
+1860 ATDGYY
-1866 EYDYLEPG
+1866 EYNCLEPG

-1883 YDYYGQTLI
+1883 YDCYGQTLI

-1897 DTLDSETQPNISLDR
+1897 DTLDSEAQPNISLDR

-1966 VKFDYEIYE
+1966 VKFDYEIYS
-1975 KADDSGK
+1975 KAENFGKSVFPDDRHQGAPQIYEGAEDSGK
-1982 SVFPNGP
+1982 SVFSDDSNEL
-1989 YTTVPVKPGDTSIK
+1989 YTTASIE
-2003 TEHLTTD
+2003 TFAQAEHLITD
-2010 KNGLI
+2010 KDGLI
-2015 SFTNQDIATYHLT
+2015 HFTNQDIATYHLT
-2028 ETETLPGY
+2028 ETKTLPGY
-2036 VRDTKTHV
+2036 VRDTKIHV
-2044 VKVMPETA
+2044 IKVMPKTT
-2052 VENNNLIWKTYISVD
+2052 VENNNLVWKTYISVD
-2067 GVRQTNNLYTL
+2067 GVRQADNLYTL

-2099 DGIRK
+2099 DGIRQ

-2154 QTIQYTVVENPMDGY
+2154 QTIQYTVIENPMDGY
-2169 TAIVSNTTGSVD
+2169 IATVSATTGSAD
-2181 NGYAITVT
+2181 KGYAITVT

-2197 DFTVVKVWDDGN
+2197 DFTVVKVWDDSN
-2209 NVDGIRPD
+2209 NIDGMRPD

-2226 DGSSTEATLSNTKDW
+2226 DGSSTKATLSNVKDW
-2241 KYTFKHIPLFD
+2241 KYTFKHMPLFD
-2252 ANGNEITYTITEDA
+2252 ANGNKITYTITEDA

-2286 HVQETLS
+2286 HVQETFS

-2307 GVRPSAIHVILMGSD
+2307 GVRPSAIHVTLMGSD

-2357 SEETVDSYTYKIE
+2357 NEEAVNGYTYKIE

-2383 IPAVTNV
+2383 ISAVTNV
-2390 VINKY
+2390 VVNKY

-2406 PDSVSVTLSGS
+2406 PDSVAVTLSGS

-2427 KDGGFSETFENLP
+2427 KDTGFSKTFENLP
-2440 VFFNNGTKIAYTV
+2440 VFFNNGTKITYTV
-2453 TEDAVAGYIG
+2453 TEDAVNGYTG
-2463 KTATDDTGYVLSIT
+2463 KITTDDTGYILSIT
-2477 NTHTPETIS
+2477 NTHAPETIR
-2486 KTITKTWDDNDNQD
+2486 KTVTKTWDDGNDRD
-2500 GIRPTNVKVELYG
+2500 GIRPTNVKIELYG
-2513 TDGTLRTQYLTKDNN
+2513 TDGTRRTQYLTKDNH

-2548 TAKEEAVEGY
+2548 TIKEEAVDGY
-2558 TQKSVTTATGFNFT
+2558 TQKSVTTTAGFDLT
-2572 NTHEPQTVTYGATKV
+2572 NTHEIQTADYEVKKV
-2587 WLDDDN
+2587 WVDDN
-2593 RDGVRPNSI
+2593 DRDGARPTSI
-2602 TLVLNGS
+2602 TLTLTGS

-2616 QMTAASNWSDVTF
+2616 QMTAADNWNAVTF
-2629 ERIPMFNNG
+2629 ERVPMFNGG
-2638 KYITYTLSENDVP
+2638 KYITYTLTENEVP
-2651 SYVNSVAV
+2651 SYINSIEV
-2659 SEDGKF
+2659 SEDGKH

-2670 THTPDHAIIKITEV
+2670 THAPDHTVINITEV
-2684 WHDENDQD
+2684 WHDKNDQD
-2692 GIRPKKVTTIIVGSN
+2692 GIRPRKMTAVVVGSN

-2811 NEENGWTATFENLPK
+2811 NEDNGWTATFENLPK
-2826 RDHGNIVTYNVKE
+2826 RDHGNIVAYNVKE
-2839 SDVEGYEA
+2839 SDTAGYEA
-2847 SIVKTE
+2847 SVVKTE
-2853 DGFQLINEHDSETTL
+2853 DGFQLINEHDSETTM
-2868 RTATLVWRDENN
+2868 RTVTLVWRDEDNR
-2880 QDGIRPDTVTYTLHG
+2880 DGVRPDAVTYTLHG
-2895 SDGSEVEKT
+2895 SDGSEQEKT
-2904 VSKDD
+2904 VNKDD
-2909 SWADVM
+2909 AWNDVV
-2915 FEDLPVYQNGQK
+2915 FEDLPVYQNGQRIS
-2927 VTYTLT
+2927 YTLT
-2933 ESTVDGYTTD
+2933 ESAIDGYAND
-2943 IRDNGHTFTVTNTHI
+2943 IRSSGNTFTVTNTHI
-2958 PAVVN
+2958 PETVN

-2968 VWTDGENQDGNR
+2968 IWTDGENQDGNR
-2980 PNSIS
+2980 PDSIS
-2985 VILTGNDG
+2985 VILTGSDG
-2993 NRYTATI
+2993 KRYTTTI

-3005 WKYTFSKLPKF
+3005 WKHTFLKLPKF

-3021 QIEYTLAEDAA
+3021 QIEYTLTEDTM
-3032 SGYSNVIEKKDNY
+3032 SGYSDVVEKRSDY
-3045 TFVLTNKYSPATV
+3045 VFVLTNKYSPATV
-3058 DIPVVKKWND
+3058 DVTIVKKWDD
-3068 DNDRDGARPESF
+3068 DNDRDGMRPESVD
-3080 NIVLNGSDGKL
+3080 IVLNGSDGKL
-3091 YTGTLSA
+3091 YTGTLST
-3098 ENGYTYVFQSV
+3098 ENGYTCVFQSV
-3109 PKFHNSGT
+3109 PKYHDGGT
-3117 LISYTVAEEKVTG
+3117 LINYTIAEEKIPG
-3130 YTTEVAKDSSG
+3130 YTTTIAKDASG

-3148 TKSIETVTKTVSKV
+3148 TKPIETVTKTVSKV

-3174 SAITVIL
+3174 SAITIIL
-3181 TGDDGSRYL
+3181 TGDDGSRRV

-3201 TFENL
+3201 MFENL

-3226 GYTDEVTQNG
+3226 GYTDRVAQNG
-3236 NNYTITNTHMPAT
+3236 DNYTITNTHTPASS
-3249 TELFVTK
+3249 EFFVTK
-3256 TWKDNGNN
+3256 IWKDNGNN

-3278 SDGRSYAK
+3278 SDGRSYTE

-3303 YANGK
+3303 YADGK
-3308 TIDYTLTEEAVPG
+3308 VIEYSLTEESVPG

-3329 GKSFTLINTHVD
+3329 GKSFVLINTHVD

-3351 WNDENNQD
+3351 WNDGNNQD
-3359 GLRPKSITAVVNG
+3359 GLRPKTITAVVNG

-3377 RFVQLFESQNWTTSL
+3377 RFVQLFEGQNWATNL
-3392 NNLPK
+3392 NNMPK
-3397 YKNSTEVQYTVKE
+3397 YKNGTEIQYTVKE
-3410 NAISGYETEIKQTG
+3410 NAIPGYETEIKQTG
-3424 DSYTITN
+3424 DSYAIMNSHT
-3431 THAPAVVTVSVV
+3431 PAVVTVSAV
-3443 KIWDDENNQDG
+3443 KVWDDANNQDG

-3465 GSDGSTHNAAITKND
+3465 GSDGSVRNAAITKND

-3500 TLQEADSNPYTYEI
+3500 TLQEANSNPYTYEI

-3533 VNVPVTTIW
+3533 VNVPVTTVW
-3542 NDDNNRDGIRAK
+3542 DDDDNRDGIRAK
-3554 ETVITLQGSN
+3554 ETAITLQGSN
-3564 GKVYQHIVTD
+3564 GKVYQRIVTG
-3574 KDSFATVFEDVPKFF
+3574 KDDFATVFEDVPKFF
-3589 DEGKEVVYTVTQ
+3589 DEGREVVYTVTQ
-3601 NEVDGYTTDVTNTDK
+3601 NEMNGYTANIANTDK

-3627 EKLAKT
+3627 ERLAKT

-3656 TGTDGTYIEKN
+3656 TGTDGTYIEKS
-3667 LSAAN
+3667 LSTAN
-3672 NWTETFEGL
+3672 NWTEAFDGL

-3696 EEAVGGYEKEISE
+3696 EEMVGGYEKEISE

-3741 YRPDTTTIHMSGTD
+3741 YRPDAATIHMSGTD
-3755 GTQDTKDF
+3755 GTQDTRDF
-3763 TKDSSWSSIVFKD
+3763 TKSSSWSSIVFKD

-3794 IPQYTTS
+3794 ISQYTTS

-3812 NTHIPEITLRNISVI
+3812 NTHIPEITLCNISVI

-3852 VDSSELNE
+3852 VDSSELDE

-3868 TKLPV
+3868 TNLPV

-3910 PETVTVTVDKVWDD
+3910 PETVTVTVDKVWEDG
-3924 SENQDG
+3924 ENQDG
-3930 LRPDTIHI
+3930 LRPDSIDVILTGSDGNTYNATI
-3938 KLVSNGIA
+3938 SE
-3946 KDAYLDADSNWHLEF
+3946 KDNWTYIF
-3961 EGLPKY
+3961 ANLPKY
-3967 RDHGILNE
+3967 FNDGTLVE
-3975 YSVQEVD
+3975 YSLQEVETD
-3982 VDGYTSTVTTED
+3982 GYAGTVTKGTDGYT
-3994 GYAFTIKNDHVPAV
+3994 FTIKNDHTPAV
-4008 IDIPITEEWIDDNN
+4008 VDIPVTKVWNDDED

-4028 SSHTVILTDGINTIE
+4028 NSI
-4043 EIVLDKDNGY
+4043 
-4053 GTVLKDMPKYKNGVE
+4053 
-4068 IDYQIKDFK
+4068 
-4077 VDGYTTNII
+4077 
-4086 KGDSVKDFK
+4086 
-4095 VTNTHVPEMVTVTVT
+4095 HV
-4110 EGWHDQSD
+4110 
-4118 YDKIRPE
+4118 
-4125 EIALTL
+4125 TL
-4131 TGSDGNVYE
+4131 TGSDGSTYKKDLE
-4140 KTVNKETWTAVFSD
+4140 KDS
-4154 LPKNSKGEQIIY
+4154 
-4166 TLTQEGI
+4166 
-4173 KGYSTTI
+4173 GYSTIFTSLPKYHNGELISYSLAETPVEGYETDIQAAESGYGFTI
-4180 TNNQTDTITV
+4180 TNT
-4190 INKHEPV
+4190 HEV
-4197 KTITVTVTWND
+4197 SKKTIKVSKVWDDAENQDGIRPDSVTVTLTGSNNSKYTAKLNKENNWTYTFEGLFCKADGATIKYEVSEKDVAGYTPSIKETEGGFIITNAHKPETVTINIVKNWND
-4208 ENNKDSIRPD
+4208 SQNADNIRPD
-4218 KVTVKLTDGTT
+4218 AISITLT
-4229 VVSTKE
+4229 
-4235 VKNDSWKHIFEDIPV
+4235 
-4250 FNGSDKVSYT
+4250 GSDNSSRSITLNKAGDYKTAVDSLPKFHEGKQITYT
-4260 ITQDAVNGYTTE
+4260 VTETPVDGYTSSVQASADGYSFVVINTHTPEVHQEKKETPTTPKFE
-4272 IKASDDGNTI
+4272 IKAEPSTTI
-4282 EIINTHI
+4282 
-4289 SVVPP
+4289 
-4294 KEEPKKKEPATP
+4294 
-4306 APVVE
+4306 
-4311 VKVEQPAPT
+4311 
-4320 VTLIQ
+4320 IQ
-4325 TTNKPTGISFFES
+4325 TTNKPTGVSFFDS
-4338 LFAK
+4338 LLG

>member
-1 MQNGKS
+1 MQKCES
-7 RIKRV
+7 RTKRV
-12 ASAIIAGVMALQTVA
+12 MSAIIAGMMALQVVA
-27 PVISYADDTASSV
+27 PTISYADDTVASTASSE
-40 ATTDDSDAIANVD
+40 DNSDTQID
-53 PGTPVQVDATASE
+53 PGVPVQ
-66 EPSEAPSSGTSQA
+66 
-79 DENSEETE
+79 
-87 TNSDITDEVSN
+87 
-98 EHTDADTADE
+98 
-108 TQTVE
+108 
-113 EDAPKQDE
+113 
-121 STSET
+121 
-126 TDTAPSRTVTVT
+126 TDTASSNTVTEPDSSESLEETADSEQTGEIQDDTVSDSQGNETDTQEETVQDTVQQNDSGSEATESKSVRTVTVT
-138 LNKNGGEFEPEWLE
+138 LNKNGGVFEPEWLE

-163 GTETNDIVV
+163 GTETNDIAV

-179 VATVTDRDSIDIPV
+179 VATVTDRDSISIPV
-193 ALSSDESLYFTG
+193 ALSSDESLYFTR

-213 DADSETL
+213 DADNETL
-220 TFEDGVDAYVLSAV
+220 TFDDGVDAYVLTAV
-234 YSSVVDDDQTLV
+234 YDSVADEDQQLI
-246 ENRTEFDEQTKRQA
+246 ENKEIFDEQT
-260 IQERLKSSG
+260 ERNALQQRLSASG
-269 ISTYVLRPSDS
+269 ISLYEMRPSDS
-280 YNQLDLV
+280 YNQLDLIID
-287 VEGLAFTSDDGLT
+287 GLAFTSDDGLV
-300 QTFTAPYDGDYII
+300 QTFTAPYDGDYTI

-342 VHLNAG
+342 IHLNAG

-425 EKAQNN
+425 EKAQND
-431 AAAEVAKKHVILLAG
+431 AAAEVAKNHVILLAG

-499 RTLTY
+499 RVLTY
-504 EERVD
+504 DERVD

-525 YTVLGELYDANP
+525 YTILGELYDANP
-537 AHRDPVDFLFDDG
+537 ANRDPVSLLFDDG

-598 IDGEQVEVKDA
+598 IDGKQVEVKDA
-609 DYEVGGNMKYDSTET
+609 DYEVGGNMKYDSTNS
-624 APYLVN
+624 APYLIN
-630 GRVIIKMV
+630 GRVLIHMV
-638 GETPKLKSVM
+638 GTTPKMKTIM
-648 MPAQSEDISAGN
+648 MEAQNEDISSSHVDDA
-660 IDEKDGF
+660 DVY
-667 GQKAILSP
+667 GQKAYLNK
-675 GQGSANKTLAYT
+675 GQDVASTTIAYT
-687 AITYYNLGDVMTV
+687 AITYYNMGDLMTV
-700 TPKWEY
+700 NPVWEY
-706 NTLLNV
+706 STMLSPTDRDWN
-712 TYKPWDDSVAKN
+712 DSVAKS
-724 INNQMSVSITN
+724 IDSRLSVSVANTN
-735 TELGIPAEGD
+735 LGVPNPGD
-745 KYYNDAYP
+745 KYYNADYP

-766 APLSMYDTATV
+766 PVNTMYSTERLTKYYFRCKGIASYTLSSGTKTMYDKGERGELAIDYNIYINHEGVHVYSDRNIINGTPTSTVDDTIAATAGRSASTWQYPHMALTDVNNINTILIQFSSHGFNTSDSISYDASYADSLGITGSGNQYSYIFKAKSKNSVSTANWEKFLQSITYTTYDAATFTSTGVSGGVTIFWYADENLWENNMFYDSSSGHFYACINTGSSITWGEARNRALSMYNSALDCYGYLAHITSQSEQDYLYTLMDKSTQGWLGATRKV
-777 TKYFFRCHPTA
+777 SGNEWDWYWRDGPANETSEPFFRQNA
-788 TVSMYNGIRTMDDE
+788 GGIYGSLLWGYENWDSKTE
-802 SESGGLVLD
+802 PNNSGGVEWCMHYYGSNRGVWNDYIDSNGAVTSFIVEWSKDGLV
-811 YSIAMEHQGAH
+811 G
-822 VYQNRNTI
+822 
-830 NDMNAETVS
+830 NDHSVS
-839 DTVTA
+839 DT
-844 TQNHS
+844 
-849 SSQWKY
+849 
-855 PELVVKTPKTIQTFN
+855 
-870 VLFTSP
+870 
-876 SRNAQDAILY
+876 
-886 NTDLANQLGI
+886 
-896 VVTGTNQNYI
+896 
-906 FTKSGGLT
+906 
-914 QDEWNN
+914 
-920 FLRQVSFVTYDRAV
+920 
-934 FTADGVQSGVEVA
+934 
-947 WYGFEKAIFGSNQA
+947 
-961 TRHVPTL
+961 
-968 SDYPGAATH
+968 
-977 NIASGSLNITS
+977 
-988 SGSVYRIVGSTTG
+988 
-1001 DNRIY
+1001 
-1006 VSPGVSATV
+1006 
-1015 ILDNVT
+1015 
-1021 MNYTAAGAGW
+1021 
-1031 GNDTSRAGDGAI
+1031 
-1043 SCSHANLTIILV
+1043 
-1055 GTSRITAYG
+1055 
-1064 SYSNAIA
+1064 
-1071 KNGTDGS
+1071 
-1078 LMIDGAGTLYAVGA
+1078 
-1092 SGDHCGAIGA
+1092 
-1102 NVNCSFW
+1102 
-1109 NFTVQGGTIYANA
+1109 
-1122 GEHCPGI
+1122 
-1129 GSGCLN
+1129 
-1135 QPGEGNGGDGAG
+1135 
-1147 CGNLNFT
+1147 
-1154 GGTVVARGNTA
+1154 
-1165 CSGIGSGW
+1165 
-1173 GGPVNGINISNGAKV
+1173 
-1188 TAYGGSYSPGIGSGG
+1188 
-1203 RTDNVQGGN
+1203 
-1212 IGSYHYHVRNIVITG
+1212 
-1227 GDTVVTAFGDKST
+1227 
-1240 NMPGIGCGKDPV
+1240 
-1252 GTVRGTLS
+1252 
-1260 NVVATTLDGFQG
+1260 
-1272 YVRYGSSE
+1272 
-1280 ESAAYSTEQPRTP
+1280 
-1293 FTGTGNIGSYL
+1293 
-1304 ASQVNRGT
+1304 
-1312 PVYYT
+1312 
-1317 QVFFSIDTSNKHV
+1317 
-1330 DDADVI
+1330 DVI
-1336 GTQVSSTGTIKPEQF
+1336 GTQIVAEQEQKVNNGE
-1351 ASVSGTVWAENDRDG
+1351 VSGTVWAENDYNG
-1366 VYQVGD
+1366 LFATD
-1372 EAVVEGV
+1372 EAKLQDITVQLISDNGTVVATAQTNKLGQYDFTGLAPGNYYV
-1379 AVTLYNADGSV
+1379 KFTSQSFVGYNAVPDGGNSIV
-1390 CKTTTT
+1390 QQASKGINDSYAQTPVFALTY
-1396 NKYGAYSFDGI
+1396 NDVLEKSF
-1407 PEKKNYTVG
+1407 
-1416 FSNGS
+1416 
-1421 SNIQSYSPTAKIA
+1421 
-1434 AGENNNHVNNDWKS
+1434 
-1448 DVFTAIYQKN
+1448 
-1458 TSQTINCG
+1458 G

-1471 TVSGFAWDDVNQN
+1471 TVSGFAWDDANQN
-1484 GICDNSESKIANVT
+1484 GIYDNREAKIANVT

-1508 LTDVYGNPITAVLT
+1508 LTDVYGNPIAAVLT
-1522 DADGNYSFTNV
+1522 DANGNYSFTNV

-1541 TLTSSDTVDI
+1541 TLTSSNTVDI
-1551 SNARVSPIPTSGDEK
+1551 SNARVSPIPASGDVK
-1566 RTNKAE
+1566 LTNKAE
-1572 RSIDVLE
+1572 KSIGMLE

-1591 SGSMLNA
+1591 SGSMLTS

-1725 LVSPTATTDKKT
+1725 LVSPTAATDKKT
-1737 QMGNDATAVM
+1737 QMGNDSTAVM

-1757 KTYQIPDTRVVSL
+1757 KTYQIPDTRVVAL
-1770 SNEKDFYVSTANCA
+1770 NNEKDFYVSTANCA

-1897 DTLDSETQPNISLDR
+1897 DTLDSEAQPNISLDR
-1912 SHMYCAWIGDI
+1912 SHMYCAWIGNI

-1949 SFDLK
+1949 DFDLK
-1954 KVEDLSGIPFEN
+1954 KIEDLSGIPFKD

-2015 SFTNQDIATYHLT
+2015 HFTNQDIATYHLI

-2036 VRDTKTHV
+2036 VKDTKTHV
-2044 VKVMPETA
+2044 VKVMPEAA
-2052 VENNNLIWKTYISVD
+2052 VENNNLVWKTYISVD
-2067 GVRQTNNLYTL
+2067 GVRLTDNLYTL

-2099 DGIRK
+2099 DGIRQ

-2141 TYTFRSIPAYYKG
+2141 TYTFRSIPTYYKG
-2154 QTIQYTVVENPMDGY
+2154 QTIQYTVIENPMDGY
-2169 TAIVSNTTGSVD
+2169 IATVSATTGSTD
-2181 NGYAITVT
+2181 KGYAITVT

-2197 DFTVVKVWDDGN
+2197 DFTVVKVWDDSN
-2209 NVDGIRPD
+2209 NIDGMRPD
-2217 SVTIHMNGS
+2217 SVTIHLNGS
-2226 DGSSTEATLSNTKDW
+2226 DGSSTEATLSNAKDW
-2241 KYTFKHIPLFD
+2241 KYTFKHMPLFD

-2266 VAGYT
+2266 VTGYT
-2271 YTVTNEGRSF
+2271 YTVTNKDRAF
-2281 TITNS
+2281 TITNK
-2286 HVQETLS
+2286 HTQETFS

-2307 GVRPSAIHVILMGSD
+2307 GVRPSGIHVTLMGSD

-2357 SEETVDSYTYKIE
+2357 NEEAVNGYTYKIE

-2383 IPAVTNV
+2383 ISAVTNV
-2390 VINKY
+2390 VVNKY
-2395 WEDAANQDGVR
+2395 WEDAENQDGVR
-2406 PDSVSVTLSGS
+2406 PDSVAVTLSGS

-2427 KDGGFSETFENLP
+2427 KDTGFSKTFENLP
-2440 VFFNNGTKIAYTV
+2440 VFFNNGTKITYTV
-2453 TEDAVAGYIG
+2453 TEDAVNGYTG
-2463 KTATDDTGYVLSIT
+2463 KITTDDTGYILSIT
-2477 NTHTPETIS
+2477 NTHAPETIR
-2486 KTITKTWDDNDNQD
+2486 KTVTKTWDDGNDRD
-2500 GIRPTNVKVELYG
+2500 GIRPTNVKIELYG
-2513 TDGTLRTQYLTKDNN
+2513 TDGTRRTQYLTKDNH

-2548 TAKEEAVEGY
+2548 TIKEEAVDGY
-2558 TQKSVTTATGFNFT
+2558 TQKSVTTTAGFDLT
-2572 NTHEPQTVTYGATKV
+2572 NTHEIQTADYEVKKV
-2587 WLDDDN
+2587 WIDDN
-2593 RDGVRPNSI
+2593 DRDGARPTSI
-2602 TLVLNGS
+2602 TLTLTGS

-2616 QMTAASNWSDVTF
+2616 LMTAADNWNAVTF
-2629 ERIPMFNNG
+2629 ERVPMFNGG
-2638 KYITYTLSENDVP
+2638 KYITYTLTENEVP
-2651 SYVNSVAV
+2651 SYINSIEV
-2659 SEDGKF
+2659 SEDGKH

-2670 THTPDHAIIKITEV
+2670 THAPDHTVINITEV

-2692 GIRPKKVTTIIVGSN
+2692 GIRPRKMTAIVVGSN

-2766 THIPETISKT
+2766 THIPEMISKT

-2811 NEENGWTATFENLPK
+2811 NEDNGWTATFENLPK
-2826 RDHGNIVTYNVKE
+2826 RDHGNIVAYNVKE
-2839 SDVEGYEA
+2839 SDTAGYEA
-2847 SIVKTE
+2847 SVVKTE
-2853 DGFQLINEHDSETTL
+2853 NGFQLINEHDSETTM
-2868 RTATLVWRDENN
+2868 RTVTLVWRDEDNR
-2880 QDGIRPDTVTYTLHG
+2880 DGVRPDTVTYTLHG
-2895 SDGSEVEKT
+2895 SDGSEQEKT
-2904 VSKDD
+2904 VNKDD
-2909 SWADVM
+2909 AWTDVV
-2915 FEDLPVYQNGQK
+2915 FEGLPVYQNGQRIS
-2927 VTYTLT
+2927 YILT
-2933 ESTVDGYTTD
+2933 ESAIDGYAND
-2943 IRDNGHTFTVTNTHI
+2943 IRSSGNTFTVTNTHI
-2958 PAVVN
+2958 PETVN

-2968 VWTDGENQDGNR
+2968 IWTDGENQDGNR
-2980 PNSIS
+2980 PDSIS
-2985 VILTGNDG
+2985 VILTGSDG
-2993 NRYTATI
+2993 KRYTTTI

-3005 WKYTFSKLPKF
+3005 WKHTFMKLPKF

-3021 QIEYTLAEDAA
+3021 QIEYTLTEDTM
-3032 SGYSNVIEKKDNY
+3032 SGYSDVVEKRSDY
-3045 TFVLTNKYSPATV
+3045 VFVLTNKYSPATV
-3058 DIPVVKKWND
+3058 DVTIVKKWDD
-3068 DNDRDGARPESF
+3068 DNDRDGMRPESVD
-3080 NIVLNGSDGKL
+3080 IVLNGSDGKL
-3091 YTGTLSA
+3091 YTGTLST
-3098 ENGYTYVFQSV
+3098 ENGYTCVFQSV
-3109 PKFHNSGT
+3109 PKYHDGGT
-3117 LISYTVAEEKVTG
+3117 LINYTIAEEKIPG
-3130 YTTEVAKDSSG
+3130 YTTTIAKDASG

-3148 TKSIETVTKTVSKV
+3148 AKTIDTVTKTVSKV
-3162 WEDSNNQDGLRP
+3162 WDDNNNQDGLRP
-3174 SAITVIL
+3174 TAITVIL
-3181 TGDDGSRYL
+3181 TGDDGSRRV
-3190 KSVSAAENWTT
+3190 KSVTAAENWMV

-3214 SIQYTVSEAFVS
+3214 NIQYTVSEAFVS
-3226 GYTDEVTQNG
+3226 GYTETITQNG
-3236 NNYTITNTHMPAT
+3236 DNYTITNTHTPASS
-3249 TELFVTK
+3249 EFFVTK
-3256 TWKDNGNN
+3256 IWKDNGNN

-3270 EITVTAHG
+3270 GITVTAHG
-3278 SDGRSYAK
+3278 SDGRSYTE

-3308 TIDYTLTEEAVPG
+3308 VIEYSLTEESVPG

-3329 GKSFTLINTHVD
+3329 GKSFVLINTHVD

-3351 WNDENNQD
+3351 WNDGNNQD
-3359 GLRPKSITAVVNG
+3359 GLRPKTITAVVNG

-3377 RFVQLFESQNWTTSL
+3377 RFVQLFEGQNWATSL

-3397 YKNSTEVQYTVKE
+3397 YKNGTEIQYTVKE
-3410 NAISGYETEIKQTG
+3410 NAIPGYETEIKQTG
-3424 DSYTITN
+3424 NSYAIMNSHT
-3431 THAPAVVTVSVV
+3431 PAVVTVSAV
-3443 KIWDDENNQDG
+3443 KVWDDANNQDG

-3465 GSDGSTHNAAITKND
+3465 GSDGSVRNAAITKND

-3486 KDLPQYKNGVKIDY
+3486 KNLPKYKNGVKIDY
-3500 TLQEADSNPYTYEI
+3500 TLQEANSNPYTYEI

-3533 VNVPVTTIW
+3533 VNVPVTTVW
-3542 NDDNNRDGIRAK
+3542 DDDDNRDGIRAK
-3554 ETVITLQGSN
+3554 EIAITLQGSN
-3564 GKVYQHIVTD
+3564 GKVYQRIVTG
-3574 KDSFATVFEDVPKFF
+3574 KDDFATVFEDVPKFF
-3589 DEGKEVVYTVTQ
+3589 DEGREVVYTVTQ
-3601 NEVDGYTTDVTNTDK
+3601 NEMNGYTANIASTDK

-3627 EKLAKT
+3627 ERLAKT

-3656 TGTDGTYIEKN
+3656 TGTDGTYIEKS
-3667 LSAAN
+3667 LSTAN
-3672 NWTETFEGL
+3672 NWTETFDGL

-3696 EEAVGGYEKEISE
+3696 EEAVGGYEKGISE

-3715 ITNTHAPEKLDLIV
+3715 ITNTHTPEKLDLIV

-3741 YRPDTTTIHMSGTD
+3741 YRPDAATIHMSGTD
-3755 GTQDTKDF
+3755 GTQDAKDF

-3776 LDRFKD
+3776 LDHYKN
-3782 GTKIKYTVTEDE
+3782 GTEIKYTVTEDE

-3801 IVANGN
+3801 IAVNGN

-3812 NTHIPEITLRNISVI
+3812 NTHIPEITLRNISVV
-3827 WEDNDDQDGIR
+3827 WEDNNDQDGLR
-3838 PDAVNI
+3838 PDTVSV
-3844 KLKGNDKL
+3844 KLKGNDKFI
-3852 VDSSELNE
+3852 DSSELNE
-3860 DVKWKHSF
+3860 DVEWKHSF

-3880 SYTAEENEIPG
+3880 TYTAEENEIPG
-3891 YTTTIEKTD
+3891 YTTNIEKTD

-3910 PETVTVTVDKVWDD
+3910 PETVTVTVDKVWKDA
-3924 SENQDG
+3924 ENQDG
-3930 LRPDTIHI
+3930 LRPDAIHI
-3938 KLVSNGIA
+3938 RLISNDIE
-3946 KDAYLDADSNWHLEF
+3946 KDAYLDAESDWHLDF

-3982 VDGYTSTVTTED
+3982 VDGYTSTVTTKD
-3994 GYAFTIKNDHVPAV
+3994 GYAFTIENDHAPAV
-4008 IDIPITEEWIDDNN
+4008 IDIPITEEWIDDND

-4028 SSHTVILTDGINTIE
+4028 DSHTVILVDGTNAIE
-4043 EIVLDKDNGY
+4043 EVVLDRDNGY
-4053 GTVLKDMPKYKNGVE
+4053 GVVLKNMPKYKNGVE
-4068 IDYQIKDFK
+4068 INYQIKDFK

-4086 KGDSVKDFK
+4086 KSDSVKDFNI
-4095 VTNTHVPEMVTVTVT
+4095 TNTHVPEMVTVTVT

-4125 EIALTL
+4125 KVTLTL

-4140 KTVNKETWTAVFSD
+4140 KTVTKDTWTTAFSD

-4173 KGYSTTI
+4173 KGYKTTI
-4180 TNNQTDTITV
+4180 TDNETGTIAV
-4190 INKHEPV
+4190 INTHEPV

-4208 ENNKDSIRPD
+4208 ENNKDNIRPD
-4218 KVTVKLTDGTT
+4218 KVTVKLANGTT
-4229 VVSTKE
+4229 AVSTKE
-4235 VKNDSWKHIFEDIPV
+4235 INNDSWKHVFENIIV

-4260 ITQDAVNGYTTE
+4260 VTQDAVSEYTTE

-4282 EIINTHI
+4282 EIINTH
-4289 SVVPP
+4289 VPVAPP
-4294 KEEPKKKEPATP
+4294 KEEPKQEETVTPAAP

-4311 VKVEQPAPT
+4311 IKTEPT
-4320 VTLIQ
+4320 
-4325 TTNKPTGISFFES
+4325 TTVIETPNKQTGISFMDG
-4338 LFAK
+4338 LFG

>member
-53 PGTPVQVDATASE
+53 PGTPVQVDAAASE
-66 EPSEAPSSGTSQA
+66 EPSEAPSSGASQA

-87 TNSDITDEVSN
+87 TNSDITDEVAN

-138 LNKNGGEFEPEWLE
+138 LNKNGGIFEPEWLE
-152 TANEDPIAAYL
+152 TANEDPIATYL
-163 GTETNDIVV
+163 GTETNDIAI

-179 VATVTDRDSIDIPV
+179 VATVTDRDSISIPV
-193 ALSSDESLYFTG
+193 ALSGDDSLYFTG

-213 DADSETL
+213 DADNETL
-220 TFEDGVDAYVLSAV
+220 TFDDGVDTYVLTAV
-234 YSSVVDDDQTLV
+234 YNSVADEDQQLI
-246 ENRTEFDEQTKRQA
+246 ENKEIFDEQAEKNVLQQKLSA
-260 IQERLKSSG
+260 SG
-269 ISTYVLRPSDS
+269 ISLYEMRPSDS
-280 YNQLDLV
+280 YNQLDLIID
-287 VEGLAFTSDDGLT
+287 GLAFTSDDGLV
-300 QTFTAPYDGDYII
+300 QTFTAPYDGDYTI

-342 VHLNAG
+342 IHLSAG

-425 EKAQNN
+425 EKAQND
-431 AAAEVAKKHVILLAG
+431 AAAEVAKNHVILLAG
-446 GGGGMGESGGS
+446 GGGGMGESGGT

-499 RTLTY
+499 RVLTY
-504 EERVD
+504 DERVD

-525 YTVLGELYDANP
+525 YTILGELYDANP
-537 AHRDPVDFLFDDG
+537 ANRDPVSLLFDDG

-598 IDGEQVEVKDA
+598 IDGKQVEVKDA
-609 DYEVGGNMKYDSTET
+609 DYEVGGNMKYDSTNS
-624 APYLVN
+624 APYLIN
-630 GRVIIKMV
+630 GRVLIHMV
-638 GETPKLKSVM
+638 GTTPKMKTIM
-648 MPAQSEDISAGN
+648 MEAQNEDISSSHVDDA
-660 IDEKDGF
+660 DVY
-667 GQKAILSP
+667 GQKAYLNK
-675 GQGSANKTLAYT
+675 GQDVASTTIAYT
-687 AITYYNLGDVMTV
+687 AITYYNMGDLMTV
-700 TPKWEY
+700 NPVWEY
-706 NTLLNV
+706 STMLSPTDRDWN
-712 TYKPWDDSVAKN
+712 DSVAKS
-724 INNQMSVSITN
+724 IDSRLSVSVENTN
-735 TELGIPAEGD
+735 LGVPNPGD
-745 KYYNDAYP
+745 KYYNADYP

-766 APLSMYDTATV
+766 PVNTMYSTERLTKYYFRCKGIASYTLSSGTKTMYDKGERGELAIDYNIYINHEGVHVYSDRNIINGTPTSTVDDTIAATAGRSASTWQYPHMALTDVNNINTILIQFSSHGFNTSDSISYDASYADSLGITGSGNQYSYIFKAKSKNSVSTANWEKFLQSITYTTYDAATFTSTGVSGGVTIFWYADENLWENNMFYDSSSGHFYACINTGNSITWGEARNRALSMYNSALDCYGYLAHITSQSEQDYLYTLMDKSTQGWLGATRKV
-777 TKYFFRCHPTA
+777 SGNEWDWYWRDGPANETSEPFFRQNADGTYGTLLWGYENWDSKTEP
-788 TVSMYNGIRTMDDE
+788 NN
-802 SESGGLVLD
+802 SGGVEWCMHYYGSNRGVWNDYIDSNGAVTSFIVEWSKDGLV
-811 YSIAMEHQGAH
+811 G
-822 VYQNRNTI
+822 
-830 NDMNAETVS
+830 NDHSVS
-839 DTVTA
+839 DT
-844 TQNHS
+844 
-849 SSQWKY
+849 
-855 PELVVKTPKTIQTFN
+855 
-870 VLFTSP
+870 
-876 SRNAQDAILY
+876 
-886 NTDLANQLGI
+886 
-896 VVTGTNQNYI
+896 
-906 FTKSGGLT
+906 
-914 QDEWNN
+914 
-920 FLRQVSFVTYDRAV
+920 
-934 FTADGVQSGVEVA
+934 
-947 WYGFEKAIFGSNQA
+947 
-961 TRHVPTL
+961 
-968 SDYPGAATH
+968 
-977 NIASGSLNITS
+977 
-988 SGSVYRIVGSTTG
+988 
-1001 DNRIY
+1001 
-1006 VSPGVSATV
+1006 
-1015 ILDNVT
+1015 
-1021 MNYTAAGAGW
+1021 
-1031 GNDTSRAGDGAI
+1031 
-1043 SCSHANLTIILV
+1043 
-1055 GTSRITAYG
+1055 
-1064 SYSNAIA
+1064 
-1071 KNGTDGS
+1071 
-1078 LMIDGAGTLYAVGA
+1078 
-1092 SGDHCGAIGA
+1092 
-1102 NVNCSFW
+1102 
-1109 NFTVQGGTIYANA
+1109 
-1122 GEHCPGI
+1122 
-1129 GSGCLN
+1129 
-1135 QPGEGNGGDGAG
+1135 
-1147 CGNLNFT
+1147 
-1154 GGTVVARGNTA
+1154 
-1165 CSGIGSGW
+1165 
-1173 GGPVNGINISNGAKV
+1173 
-1188 TAYGGSYSPGIGSGG
+1188 
-1203 RTDNVQGGN
+1203 
-1212 IGSYHYHVRNIVITG
+1212 
-1227 GDTVVTAFGDKST
+1227 
-1240 NMPGIGCGKDPV
+1240 
-1252 GTVRGTLS
+1252 
-1260 NVVATTLDGFQG
+1260 
-1272 YVRYGSSE
+1272 
-1280 ESAAYSTEQPRTP
+1280 
-1293 FTGTGNIGSYL
+1293 
-1304 ASQVNRGT
+1304 
-1312 PVYYT
+1312 
-1317 QVFFSIDTSNKHV
+1317 
-1330 DDADVI
+1330 DVI
-1336 GTQVSSTGTIKPEQF
+1336 GTQIVAEQEQKVNNGE
-1351 ASVSGTVWAENDRDG
+1351 VSGTVWAENDYNG
-1366 VYQVGD
+1366 LFATD
-1372 EAVVEGV
+1372 EAKLQDITVQLISDNGTVVATAQTNKLGQYDFTGLAPGNYYV
-1379 AVTLYNADGSV
+1379 KFTSQSFVGYNAVPDGGNSIV
-1390 CKTTTT
+1390 QQASKGINDSYAQTPVFALTY
-1396 NKYGAYSFDGI
+1396 NDVLEKSF
-1407 PEKKNYTVG
+1407 
-1416 FSNGS
+1416 
-1421 SNIQSYSPTAKIA
+1421 
-1434 AGENNNHVNNDWKS
+1434 
-1448 DVFTAIYQKN
+1448 
-1458 TSQTINCG
+1458 G

-1471 TVSGFAWDDVNQN
+1471 TVSGFAWDDANQN
-1484 GICDNSESKIANVT
+1484 GIYDNREAKIANVT

-1508 LTDVYGNPITAVLT
+1508 LTDVYGNPIAAVLT
-1522 DADGNYSFTNV
+1522 DANGNYSFTNV

-1892 NQGND
+1892 NQGDD

-2602 TLVLNGS
+2602 TLALNGS

-2629 ERIPMFNNG
+2629 EHVPMFNNG

-2980 PNSIS
+2980 PDSIS

-3068 DNDRDGARPESF
+3068 DNDRDGARPESV

-3162 WEDSNNQDGLRP
+3162 WEDSNNQDGQRP

-3286 KLNADNQWSVMF
+3286 KLNTDNQWSVMF

-3397 YKNSTEVQYTVKE
+3397 YKSSTEVQYTVKE

-3729 NVVWNDANNQDG
+3729 NVVWSDANNQDG
-3741 YRPDTTTIHMSGTD
+3741 YRPDTATIHMSGTD

-3794 IPQYTTS
+3794 ISQYTTS

-3812 NTHIPEITLRNISVI
+3812 NTHIPEITLCNISVI

-3930 LRPDTIHI
+3930 IRPDTIHI
-3938 KLVSNGIA
+3938 KLVSNGIV

-4077 VDGYTTNII
+4077 VDKYTTNII

-4197 KTITVTVTWND
+4197 KAITVTVTWND

-4289 SVVPP
+4289 PVVPP
-4294 KEEPKKKEPATP
+4294 KEEPKKEEPATP

>member
-87 TNSDITDEVSN
+87 TNSDITDEVAN

-126 TDTAPSRTVTVT
+126 PDTAPSRTVTVT

-163 GTETNDIVV
+163 GTETNDIIV

-234 YSSVVDDDQTLV
+234 YSSVADEDQQLI
-246 ENRTEFDEQTKRQA
+246 ENKEIFDEQAEKNVLQQKLSA
-260 IQERLKSSG
+260 FG
-269 ISTYVLRPSDS
+269 ISLYEMRPSDS
-280 YNQLDLV
+280 YNQLDLIID
-287 VEGLAFTSDDGLT
+287 GLAFTSDDGLT
-300 QTFTAPYDGDYII
+300 QTFTAPYDGDYTI

-342 VHLNAG
+342 IHLSAG

-425 EKAQNN
+425 EKAQND
-431 AAAEVAKKHVILLAG
+431 AAAEVAKNHVILLAG
-446 GGGGMGESGGS
+446 GGGGMGESGGT

-499 RTLTY
+499 RVLTY
-504 EERVD
+504 DERVD

-525 YTVLGELYDANP
+525 YTILGELYDANP
-537 AHRDPVDFLFDDG
+537 ANRDPVSLLFDDG

-598 IDGEQVEVKDA
+598 IDGKQVEVKDA
-609 DYEVGGNMKYDSTET
+609 DYEVGGNMKYDSSNS
-624 APYLVN
+624 APYLIN
-630 GRVIIKMV
+630 GRVLIHMV
-638 GETPKLKSVM
+638 GTTPKMKTIM
-648 MPAQSEDISAGN
+648 MEAQNEDISSSHVDDA
-660 IDEKDGF
+660 DVY
-667 GQKAILSP
+667 GQKAYLNK
-675 GQGSANKTLAYT
+675 GQDVASTTIAYT
-687 AITYYNLGDVMTV
+687 AITYYNMGDLMTV
-700 TPKWEY
+700 NPVWEY
-706 NTLLNV
+706 STMLSPTDRDWN
-712 TYKPWDDSVAKN
+712 DSVAKS
-724 INNQMSVSITN
+724 IDSRLSVSVENTN
-735 TELGIPAEGD
+735 LGVPNPGD
-745 KYYNDAYP
+745 KYYNADYP

-766 APLSMYDTATV
+766 PVNTMYSTERLTKYYFRCKGIASYTLSSGTKTMYDKGERGELAIDYNIYINHEGVHVYSDRNIINGTPTSTVDDTIAATAGRSASTWQYPHMALTDVNNINTILIQFSSHGFNTSDSISYDASYADSLGITGSGNQYSYIFKAKSKNSVSTANWEKFLQSITYTTYDAATFTSTGVSGGVTIFWYADENLWENNMFYDSSSGHFYACINTGNSITWGEARNRALSMYNSALDCYGYLAHITSQSEQDYLYTLMDKSTQGWLGATRKV
-777 TKYFFRCHPTA
+777 SGNEWDWYWRDGPANETSEPFFRQNADGTYGTLLWGYENWDSKTEP
-788 TVSMYNGIRTMDDE
+788 NN
-802 SESGGLVLD
+802 SGGVEWCMHYYGSNRGVWNDYIDSNGAVTSFIVEWSKDGLV
-811 YSIAMEHQGAH
+811 G
-822 VYQNRNTI
+822 
-830 NDMNAETVS
+830 NDHSVS
-839 DTVTA
+839 DT
-844 TQNHS
+844 
-849 SSQWKY
+849 
-855 PELVVKTPKTIQTFN
+855 
-870 VLFTSP
+870 
-876 SRNAQDAILY
+876 
-886 NTDLANQLGI
+886 
-896 VVTGTNQNYI
+896 
-906 FTKSGGLT
+906 
-914 QDEWNN
+914 
-920 FLRQVSFVTYDRAV
+920 
-934 FTADGVQSGVEVA
+934 
-947 WYGFEKAIFGSNQA
+947 
-961 TRHVPTL
+961 
-968 SDYPGAATH
+968 
-977 NIASGSLNITS
+977 
-988 SGSVYRIVGSTTG
+988 
-1001 DNRIY
+1001 
-1006 VSPGVSATV
+1006 
-1015 ILDNVT
+1015 
-1021 MNYTAAGAGW
+1021 
-1031 GNDTSRAGDGAI
+1031 
-1043 SCSHANLTIILV
+1043 
-1055 GTSRITAYG
+1055 
-1064 SYSNAIA
+1064 
-1071 KNGTDGS
+1071 
-1078 LMIDGAGTLYAVGA
+1078 
-1092 SGDHCGAIGA
+1092 
-1102 NVNCSFW
+1102 
-1109 NFTVQGGTIYANA
+1109 
-1122 GEHCPGI
+1122 
-1129 GSGCLN
+1129 
-1135 QPGEGNGGDGAG
+1135 
-1147 CGNLNFT
+1147 
-1154 GGTVVARGNTA
+1154 
-1165 CSGIGSGW
+1165 
-1173 GGPVNGINISNGAKV
+1173 
-1188 TAYGGSYSPGIGSGG
+1188 
-1203 RTDNVQGGN
+1203 
-1212 IGSYHYHVRNIVITG
+1212 
-1227 GDTVVTAFGDKST
+1227 
-1240 NMPGIGCGKDPV
+1240 
-1252 GTVRGTLS
+1252 
-1260 NVVATTLDGFQG
+1260 
-1272 YVRYGSSE
+1272 
-1280 ESAAYSTEQPRTP
+1280 
-1293 FTGTGNIGSYL
+1293 
-1304 ASQVNRGT
+1304 
-1312 PVYYT
+1312 
-1317 QVFFSIDTSNKHV
+1317 
-1330 DDADVI
+1330 DVI
-1336 GTQVSSTGTIKPEQF
+1336 GTQIVAEQEQKVNNGE
-1351 ASVSGTVWAENDRDG
+1351 VSGTVWAENDYNG
-1366 VYQVGD
+1366 LFATD
-1372 EAVVEGV
+1372 EAKLQDITVQLISDNGTVVATAQTNKLGQYDFTGLAPGNYYV
-1379 AVTLYNADGSV
+1379 KFTSQSFVGYNAVPDGGNSIV
-1390 CKTTTT
+1390 QQASKGINDSYAQTPVFALTY
-1396 NKYGAYSFDGI
+1396 NDVLEKSF
-1407 PEKKNYTVG
+1407 
-1416 FSNGS
+1416 
-1421 SNIQSYSPTAKIA
+1421 
-1434 AGENNNHVNNDWKS
+1434 
-1448 DVFTAIYQKN
+1448 
-1458 TSQTINCG
+1458 G

-1484 GICDNSESKIANVT
+1484 GIYDNREAKIANVT

-1508 LTDVYGNPITAVLT
+1508 LTDVYGNPIAAVLT
-1522 DADGNYSFTNV
+1522 DANGNYSFTNV

-1541 TLTSSDTVDI
+1541 TLTSSNTVDI
-1551 SNARVSPIPTSGDEK
+1551 SNARVSPIPASGDVK
-1566 RTNKAE
+1566 LTNKAE
-1572 RSIDVLE
+1572 KSIGMLE

-1591 SGSMLNA
+1591 SGSMLTS
-1598 ATIGEVYI
+1598 ATIGEIYI
-1606 NSMTGTGI
+1606 NSMSGTGI

-1649 HETQADINIEEPVL
+1649 HETQADIDIEEPVL

-1702 YEETDK
+1702 YEETDR

-1717 EEYDYFGF
+1717 KEYDYFGF
-1725 LVSPTATTDKKT
+1725 TVSPTATTDKKT
-1737 QMGNDATAVM
+1737 QMGNDSTAVM

-1757 KTYQIPDTRVVSL
+1757 KTYQIPDTRVVNL

-1784 MYIPSKVYGYIWQ
+1784 LYIPSKVYGYIWQ

-1806 TNETENVK
+1806 ANETQNVE

-1820 RTTKSQ
+1820 RTTKSK

-1846 NVFGELVGNGDLNT
+1846 NVFGELIGNGDLNT
-1860 AADGYY
+1860 ATDGYY
-1866 EYDYLEPG
+1866 EYNCLEPG

-1883 YDYYGQTLI
+1883 YDCYGQTLI

-1897 DTLDSETQPNISLDR
+1897 DTLDSEAQPNISLDR
-1912 SHMYCAWIGDI
+1912 SHMYCACIGDI

-1966 VKFDYEIYE
+1966 VKFDYEIYS
-1975 KADDSGK
+1975 KAENFGK
-1982 SVFPNGP
+1982 SVFPDDRHQGAPQIYEGAEDLGKSVFSDDSNEL
-1989 YTTVPVKPGDTSIK
+1989 YTTASIE
-2003 TEHLTTD
+2003 TFAQAEHLITD
-2010 KNGLI
+2010 KDGLI
-2015 SFTNQDIATYHLT
+2015 HFTNQDIATYHLT
-2028 ETETLPGY
+2028 ETKTLPGY

-2044 VKVMPETA
+2044 IKVMPETT
-2052 VENNNLIWKTYISVD
+2052 VENNNLVWKTYISVD
-2067 GVRQTNNLYTL
+2067 GVRQTDNLYTL

-2094 DANDQ
+2094 DANNQ
-2099 DGIRK
+2099 DGIRQ

-2154 QTIQYTVVENPMDGY
+2154 QTIQYTVIENPMDGY
-2169 TAIVSNTTGSVD
+2169 IATVSATTGSAD
-2181 NGYAITVT
+2181 KGYAITVT

-2197 DFTVVKVWDDGN
+2197 DFTVVKVWDDSN
-2209 NVDGIRPD
+2209 NIDGMRPD

-2226 DGSSTEATLSNTKDW
+2226 DGSSTEATLSNVKDW
-2241 KYTFKHIPLFD
+2241 KYTFKHMPLFD

-2286 HVQETLS
+2286 HVQETFS

-2307 GVRPSAIHVILMGSD
+2307 GVRPSAIHVTLMGSD

-2357 SEETVDSYTYKIE
+2357 NEEAVNGYTYKIE

-2383 IPAVTNV
+2383 ISAVTNV
-2390 VINKY
+2390 VVNKY

-2406 PDSVSVTLSGS
+2406 PDSVAVTLSGS

-2427 KDGGFSETFENLP
+2427 KDTGFSKTFENLP
-2440 VFFNNGTKIAYTV
+2440 VFFNNGTKITYTV
-2453 TEDAVAGYIG
+2453 TEDAVNGYTG
-2463 KTATDDTGYVLSIT
+2463 KITTDDTGYILSIT
-2477 NTHTPETIS
+2477 NTHAPETIR
-2486 KTITKTWDDNDNQD
+2486 KTVTKTWDDGNDRD
-2500 GIRPTNVKVELYG
+2500 GIRPTNVKIELYG
-2513 TDGTLRTQYLTKDNN
+2513 TDGTRRTQYLTKDNH

-2548 TAKEEAVEGY
+2548 TIKEEAVDGY
-2558 TQKSVTTATGFNFT
+2558 TQKSVTTTAGFDLT
-2572 NTHEPQTVTYGATKV
+2572 NTHEIQTADYEVKKV
-2587 WLDDDN
+2587 WVDDN
-2593 RDGVRPNSI
+2593 DRDGARPTSI
-2602 TLVLNGS
+2602 TLTLTGS

-2616 QMTAASNWSDVTF
+2616 QMTAADNWNAVTF
-2629 ERIPMFNNG
+2629 ERVPMFNGG
-2638 KYITYTLSENDVP
+2638 KYITYTLTENEVP
-2651 SYVNSVAV
+2651 SYINSIEV
-2659 SEDGKF
+2659 SEDGKH

-2670 THTPDHAIIKITEV
+2670 THAPDHTVINITEV
-2684 WHDENDQD
+2684 WHDKNDQD
-2692 GIRPKKVTTIIVGSN
+2692 GIRPRKMTAVVVGSN

-2980 PNSIS
+2980 PDSIS

-3068 DNDRDGARPESF
+3068 DNDRDGARPESV

-3236 NNYTITNTHMPAT
+3236 NNYTITNTHIPAT

-3465 GSDGSTHNAAITKND
+3465 GSDGSTHNAAITKNE
-3480 GWTYQF
+3480 GWAYQF

-3776 LDRFKD
+3776 LDRFKN

-3852 VDSSELNE
+3852 VDSSELDE

-3868 TKLPV
+3868 TNLPV

-3910 PETVTVTVDKVWDD
+3910 PETVTVTVDKVWEDG
-3924 SENQDG
+3924 ENQDG
-3930 LRPDTIHI
+3930 LRPDSIDVILTGSDGNTYNATI
-3938 KLVSNGIA
+3938 SE
-3946 KDAYLDADSNWHLEF
+3946 KDNWTYIF
-3961 EGLPKY
+3961 ANLPKY
-3967 RDHGILNE
+3967 FNDGTLVE
-3975 YSVQEVD
+3975 YSLQEVETD
-3982 VDGYTSTVTTED
+3982 GYAGTVTKGTDGYT
-3994 GYAFTIKNDHVPAV
+3994 FTIKNDHTPAV
-4008 IDIPITEEWIDDNN
+4008 VDIPVTKVWNDDED

-4028 SSHTVILTDGINTIE
+4028 NSI
-4043 EIVLDKDNGY
+4043 
-4053 GTVLKDMPKYKNGVE
+4053 
-4068 IDYQIKDFK
+4068 
-4077 VDGYTTNII
+4077 
-4086 KGDSVKDFK
+4086 
-4095 VTNTHVPEMVTVTVT
+4095 HV
-4110 EGWHDQSD
+4110 
-4118 YDKIRPE
+4118 
-4125 EIALTL
+4125 TL
-4131 TGSDGNVYE
+4131 TGSDGSTYKKDLE
-4140 KTVNKETWTAVFSD
+4140 KDS
-4154 LPKNSKGEQIIY
+4154 
-4166 TLTQEGI
+4166 
-4173 KGYSTTI
+4173 GYSTIFTSLPKYHNGELISYSLAETPVEGYETDIQAAESGYGFTI
-4180 TNNQTDTITV
+4180 TNT
-4190 INKHEPV
+4190 HEV
-4197 KTITVTVTWND
+4197 SKKTIKVSKVWDDAENQDGIRPDSVTVTLTGSNNSKYTAKLNKENNWTYTFEGLFCKADGATIKYEVSEKDVAGYTPSIKETEGGFIITNAHKPETVTINIVKNWND
-4208 ENNKDSIRPD
+4208 SQNADNIRPD
-4218 KVTVKLTDGTT
+4218 AISITLT
-4229 VVSTKE
+4229 
-4235 VKNDSWKHIFEDIPV
+4235 
-4250 FNGSDKVSYT
+4250 GSDNSSRSITLNKAGDYKTAVDSLPKFHEGKQITYT
-4260 ITQDAVNGYTTE
+4260 VTETPVDGYTSSVQASADGYSFVVINTHTPEVHQEKKETPTTPKFE
-4272 IKASDDGNTI
+4272 IKAEPSTTI
-4282 EIINTHI
+4282 
-4289 SVVPP
+4289 
-4294 KEEPKKKEPATP
+4294 
-4306 APVVE
+4306 
-4311 VKVEQPAPT
+4311 
-4320 VTLIQ
+4320 IQ
-4325 TTNKPTGISFFES
+4325 TTNKPTGVSFFDS
-4338 LFAK
+4338 LLG

>member
-1 MQNGKS
+1 MQKCES
-7 RIKRV
+7 RTKRV
-12 ASAIIAGVMALQTVA
+12 MSAIIAGMMALQVVA
-27 PVISYADDTASSV
+27 PTISYADDTVASTASSE
-40 ATTDDSDAIANVD
+40 DNSDTQID
-53 PGTPVQVDATASE
+53 PGVPVQ
-66 EPSEAPSSGTSQA
+66 
-79 DENSEETE
+79 
-87 TNSDITDEVSN
+87 
-98 EHTDADTADE
+98 
-108 TQTVE
+108 
-113 EDAPKQDE
+113 
-121 STSET
+121 
-126 TDTAPSRTVTVT
+126 TDTASSNTVTEPDSSEGLEETADSEQTGEIQDDTVSDSQGNETDTQEETVQDTVQQNDSGSEATESKSVRTVTVT
-138 LNKNGGEFEPEWLE
+138 LNKNGGVFEPEWLE

-163 GTETNDIVV
+163 GTETNDIAV

-179 VATVTDRDSIDIPV
+179 VATVTDRDSISIPV

-213 DADSETL
+213 DADNETL
-220 TFEDGVDAYVLSAV
+220 TFDDGVDAYVLTAV
-234 YSSVVDDDQTLV
+234 YNSVADEDQQLI
-246 ENRTEFDEQTKRQA
+246 ENKEIFDEQAEKNALQ
-260 IQERLKSSG
+260 QRLSASG
-269 ISTYVLRPSDS
+269 ISLYEMRPSDS
-280 YNQLDLV
+280 YNQLDLIID
-287 VEGLAFTSDDGLT
+287 GLAFTSDDGLV
-300 QTFTAPYDGDYII
+300 QTFTAPYDGDYTI

-342 VHLNAG
+342 IHLSAG

-425 EKAQNN
+425 EKAQND
-431 AAAEVAKKHVILLAG
+431 AAAEVAKNHVILLAG

-499 RTLTY
+499 RVLTY
-504 EERVD
+504 DERVD

-525 YTVLGELYDANP
+525 YTILGELYDANP
-537 AHRDPVDFLFDDG
+537 ANRDPVSLLFDDG

-598 IDGEQVEVKDA
+598 IDGKQVEVKDA
-609 DYEVGGNMKYDSTET
+609 DYEVGGNMKYDSTNS
-624 APYLVN
+624 APYLIN
-630 GRVIIKMV
+630 GRVLIHMV
-638 GETPKLKSVM
+638 GTTPKMKTIM
-648 MPAQSEDISAGN
+648 MEAQNEDISSSHVDDA
-660 IDEKDGF
+660 DVY
-667 GQKAILSP
+667 GQKAYLNK
-675 GQGSANKTLAYT
+675 GQDVASTTIAYT
-687 AITYYNLGDVMTV
+687 AITYYNMGDLMTV
-700 TPKWEY
+700 NPVWEY
-706 NTLLNV
+706 STMLGPTDRDWN
-712 TYKPWDDSVAKN
+712 DSVAKS
-724 INNQMSVSITN
+724 IDSRLSVSVANTN
-735 TELGIPAEGD
+735 LGVPNPGD
-745 KYYNDAYP
+745 KYYNADYP

-766 APLSMYDTATV
+766 PVNTMYSTERLTKYYFRCKGIASYTLSSGTKTMYDKGERGELAIDYNIYINHEGVHVYSDRNIINGTPTSTVDDTIAATAGRNASTWQYPHMALTDVNNINTILIQFSSHGFNTSDSISYDASYADSLGITGSGNQYSYIFKAKSKNSVNTANWEKFLQSITYTTYDAATFTSTGVSGGVTIFWYADENLWENNMFYDSSSGHFYACINTGSSITWGEARNRALSMYNSALDCYGYLAHITSQSEQDYLYTLMDKSTQGWLGATRKV
-777 TKYFFRCHPTA
+777 SGNEWDWYWRDGPANETSEPFFRQNA
-788 TVSMYNGIRTMDDE
+788 GGIYGSLLWGYENWNSKTE
-802 SESGGLVLD
+802 PNNSGGVEWCMHYYGSNRGVWNDYIDSNGAVTSFIVEWSKDGLV
-811 YSIAMEHQGAH
+811 G
-822 VYQNRNTI
+822 
-830 NDMNAETVS
+830 NDHSVS
-839 DTVTA
+839 DT
-844 TQNHS
+844 
-849 SSQWKY
+849 
-855 PELVVKTPKTIQTFN
+855 
-870 VLFTSP
+870 
-876 SRNAQDAILY
+876 
-886 NTDLANQLGI
+886 
-896 VVTGTNQNYI
+896 
-906 FTKSGGLT
+906 
-914 QDEWNN
+914 
-920 FLRQVSFVTYDRAV
+920 
-934 FTADGVQSGVEVA
+934 
-947 WYGFEKAIFGSNQA
+947 
-961 TRHVPTL
+961 
-968 SDYPGAATH
+968 
-977 NIASGSLNITS
+977 
-988 SGSVYRIVGSTTG
+988 
-1001 DNRIY
+1001 
-1006 VSPGVSATV
+1006 
-1015 ILDNVT
+1015 
-1021 MNYTAAGAGW
+1021 
-1031 GNDTSRAGDGAI
+1031 
-1043 SCSHANLTIILV
+1043 
-1055 GTSRITAYG
+1055 
-1064 SYSNAIA
+1064 
-1071 KNGTDGS
+1071 
-1078 LMIDGAGTLYAVGA
+1078 
-1092 SGDHCGAIGA
+1092 
-1102 NVNCSFW
+1102 
-1109 NFTVQGGTIYANA
+1109 
-1122 GEHCPGI
+1122 
-1129 GSGCLN
+1129 
-1135 QPGEGNGGDGAG
+1135 
-1147 CGNLNFT
+1147 
-1154 GGTVVARGNTA
+1154 
-1165 CSGIGSGW
+1165 
-1173 GGPVNGINISNGAKV
+1173 
-1188 TAYGGSYSPGIGSGG
+1188 
-1203 RTDNVQGGN
+1203 
-1212 IGSYHYHVRNIVITG
+1212 
-1227 GDTVVTAFGDKST
+1227 
-1240 NMPGIGCGKDPV
+1240 
-1252 GTVRGTLS
+1252 
-1260 NVVATTLDGFQG
+1260 
-1272 YVRYGSSE
+1272 
-1280 ESAAYSTEQPRTP
+1280 
-1293 FTGTGNIGSYL
+1293 
-1304 ASQVNRGT
+1304 
-1312 PVYYT
+1312 
-1317 QVFFSIDTSNKHV
+1317 
-1330 DDADVI
+1330 DVI
-1336 GTQVSSTGTIKPEQF
+1336 GTQIVAEQEQKVNNGE
-1351 ASVSGTVWAENDRDG
+1351 VSGTVWAENDYNG
-1366 VYQVGD
+1366 LFATD
-1372 EAVVEGV
+1372 EAKLQDITVQLISDNGTVVATAQTNKLGQYDFTGLAPGNYYV
-1379 AVTLYNADGSV
+1379 KFTSQSFVGYNAVPDGGNSIV
-1390 CKTTTT
+1390 QQASKGINDSYAQTPVFALTY
-1396 NKYGAYSFDGI
+1396 NDVLEKSF
-1407 PEKKNYTVG
+1407 
-1416 FSNGS
+1416 
-1421 SNIQSYSPTAKIA
+1421 
-1434 AGENNNHVNNDWKS
+1434 
-1448 DVFTAIYQKN
+1448 
-1458 TSQTINCG
+1458 G

-1471 TVSGFAWDDVNQN
+1471 TVSGFAWDDANQN
-1484 GICDNSESKIANVT
+1484 GIYDNREAKIANVT
-1498 ITLTDADGNS
+1498 ITLTDVDGNS
-1508 LTDVYGNPITAVLT
+1508 LTDVYGNPIAAVLT
-1522 DADGNYSFTNV
+1522 DANGNYSFTNV

-1541 TLTSSDTVDI
+1541 TLTSSNTVDI
-1551 SNARVSPIPTSGDEK
+1551 SNARVSPIPASGDVK
-1566 RTNKAE
+1566 LTNKAE
-1572 RSIDVLE
+1572 KSIGMLE

-1591 SGSMLNA
+1591 SGSMLTS

-1725 LVSPTATTDKKT
+1725 LVSPTAATDKKT
-1737 QMGNDATAVM
+1737 QMGNDSTAVM

-1757 KTYQIPDTRVVSL
+1757 KTYQIPDTRVVAL
-1770 SNEKDFYVSTANCA
+1770 NNEKDFYVSTANCA

-1949 SFDLK
+1949 DFDLK
-1954 KVEDLSGIPFEN
+1954 KIEDLSGIPFEN

-1975 KADDSGK
+1975 KAADSGK

-2003 TEHLTTD
+2003 TKHLTTD

-2015 SFTNQDIATYHLT
+2015 HFTNQDIATYHLI

-2036 VRDTKTHV
+2036 VKDTKTHV
-2044 VKVMPETA
+2044 VKVMPEAA
-2052 VENNNLIWKTYISVD
+2052 VENNNLVWKTYISVD
-2067 GVRQTNNLYTL
+2067 GVRLTDNLYTL

-2099 DGIRK
+2099 DGIRQ

-2154 QTIQYTVVENPMDGY
+2154 QTIQYTVIENPMDGY
-2169 TAIVSNTTGSVD
+2169 IATVSATTGSAD
-2181 NGYAITVT
+2181 KGYAITVT

-2197 DFTVVKVWDDGN
+2197 DFTVVKVWDDSN
-2209 NVDGIRPD
+2209 NIDGMRPD

-2226 DGSSTEATLSNTKDW
+2226 DGSSTEATLSNVKDW
-2241 KYTFKHIPLFD
+2241 KYTFKHMPLFD

-2266 VAGYT
+2266 VTGYT
-2271 YTVTNEGRSF
+2271 YTVTNKDRAF
-2281 TITNS
+2281 TITNR
-2286 HVQETLS
+2286 HTQETFS

-2307 GVRPSAIHVILMGSD
+2307 GVRPSAIHVTLMGSD

-2357 SEETVDSYTYKIE
+2357 SEEAVNGYTYKIE
-2370 GDADTGFTVTNEH
+2370 GDANTGFTVTNEH
-2383 IPAVTNV
+2383 ISAVTNV
-2390 VINKY
+2390 VVNKY
-2395 WEDAANQDGVR
+2395 WEDTANQDGVR
-2406 PDSVSVTLSGS
+2406 PDSVAVTLSGS

-2427 KDGGFSETFENLP
+2427 KDTGFSKTFENLP
-2440 VFFNNGTKIAYTV
+2440 VFFNNGTKITYTV
-2453 TEDAVAGYIG
+2453 TEDAVNGYTG
-2463 KTATDDTGYVLSIT
+2463 KITTDDTGYILSIT
-2477 NTHTPETIS
+2477 NTHAPETIR
-2486 KTITKTWDDNDNQD
+2486 KTVTKTWDDGNDRD
-2500 GIRPTNVKVELYG
+2500 GIRPTNVKIELYG
-2513 TDGTLRTQYLTKDNN
+2513 TDGTRRTQYLTKDNH

-2548 TAKEEAVEGY
+2548 TIKEEAVDGY
-2558 TQKSVTTATGFNFT
+2558 TQKSVTTTAGFDLT
-2572 NTHEPQTVTYGATKV
+2572 NTHEIQTADYEVKKV
-2587 WLDDDN
+2587 WIDDN
-2593 RDGVRPNSI
+2593 DRDGARPTSI
-2602 TLVLNGS
+2602 TLTLTGS

-2616 QMTAASNWSDVTF
+2616 LMTAADNWNAVTF
-2629 ERIPMFNNG
+2629 ERVPMFNGG
-2638 KYITYTLSENDVP
+2638 KYITYTLTENEVS
-2651 SYVNSVAV
+2651 SYINSIEV
-2659 SEDGKF
+2659 SEDGKH

-2670 THTPDHAIIKITEV
+2670 THAPDHTVINITEV

-2692 GIRPKKVTTIIVGSN
+2692 GIRPRKMIAIVVGSN

-2811 NEENGWTATFENLPK
+2811 NEDNGWTATFENLPK
-2826 RDHGNIVTYNVKE
+2826 RDHGNIVAYNVKE
-2839 SDVEGYEA
+2839 SDTEGYEA
-2847 SIVKTE
+2847 SVVKTE
-2853 DGFQLINEHDSETTL
+2853 DGFQLINEHDSETTM
-2868 RTATLVWRDENN
+2868 RTVTLVWRDEDNR
-2880 QDGIRPDTVTYTLHG
+2880 DGVRPDAVTYTLHG
-2895 SDGSEVEKT
+2895 SDGSEQEKT
-2904 VSKDD
+2904 VNKDD
-2909 SWADVM
+2909 AWNDVV
-2915 FEDLPVYQNGQK
+2915 FEDLPVYQNGQRIS
-2927 VTYTLT
+2927 YTLT
-2933 ESTVDGYTTD
+2933 ESAIDGYAND
-2943 IRDNGHTFTVTNTHI
+2943 IRSSGNTFTVTNTHI
-2958 PAVVN
+2958 PETVN

-2968 VWTDGENQDGNR
+2968 IWTDGENQDGNR
-2980 PNSIS
+2980 PDSIS
-2985 VILTGNDG
+2985 VILTGSDG
-2993 NRYTATI
+2993 KRYTTTI

-3005 WKYTFSKLPKF
+3005 WKHTFLKLPKF

-3021 QIEYTLAEDAA
+3021 QIEYTLTEDTM
-3032 SGYSNVIEKKDNY
+3032 SGYSDVVEKRSDY
-3045 TFVLTNKYSPATV
+3045 VFVLTNKYSPATV
-3058 DIPVVKKWND
+3058 DVTIVKKWDD
-3068 DNDRDGARPESF
+3068 DNDRDGMRPESVD
-3080 NIVLNGSDGKL
+3080 IVLNGSDGKL
-3091 YTGTLSA
+3091 YTGTLST
-3098 ENGYTYVFQSV
+3098 ENGYTCVFQSV
-3109 PKFHNSGT
+3109 PKYHDGGT
-3117 LISYTVAEEKVTG
+3117 LINYTIAEEKIPG
-3130 YTTEVAKDSSG
+3130 YTTTIAKDASG

-3148 TKSIETVTKTVSKV
+3148 AKTIDTVTKTVSKV
-3162 WEDSNNQDGLRP
+3162 WDDNNNQDGLRP
-3174 SAITVIL
+3174 TAITVIL
-3181 TGDDGSRYL
+3181 TGDDGSRRV
-3190 KSVSAAENWTT
+3190 KSVTAAENWTV

-3206 PKNQNHGQ
+3206 PKNKNHGQ
-3214 SIQYTVSEAFVS
+3214 NIQYTVSEAFVS
-3226 GYTDEVTQNG
+3226 GYTEAITQNG
-3236 NNYTITNTHMPAT
+3236 DNYTITNTHTPASS
-3249 TELFVTK
+3249 EFFVTK
-3256 TWKDNGNN
+3256 IWKDNGNN

-3278 SDGRSYAK
+3278 SDGRSYTE

-3303 YANGK
+3303 YADGK
-3308 TIDYTLTEEAVPG
+3308 VIEYSLTEESVPG

-3329 GKSFTLINTHVD
+3329 GKSFALINTHVD
-3341 ETKNITITKA
+3341 ETKNITITKT
-3351 WNDENNQD
+3351 WNDGNNQD
-3359 GLRPKSITAVVNG
+3359 GLRPKTITAVVNG

-3377 RFVQLFESQNWTTSL
+3377 RFVQLFEGQNWATSL

-3397 YKNSTEVQYTVKE
+3397 YKNGTEIQYTVKE
-3410 NAISGYETEIKQTG
+3410 NAIPGYETEIKQTG
-3424 DSYTITN
+3424 DSYAIMNSHT
-3431 THAPAVVTVSVV
+3431 PAVVTVSAV
-3443 KIWDDENNQDG
+3443 KVWDDANNQDG

-3465 GSDGSTHNAAITKND
+3465 GSDGSVRNAAITKND

-3486 KDLPQYKNGVKIDY
+3486 KNLPKYKNGVKIDY
-3500 TLQEADSNPYTYEI
+3500 TLQEANSNPYTYEI

-3533 VNVPVTTIW
+3533 VNVPVTTVW
-3542 NDDNNRDGIRAK
+3542 DDDDNRDGIRAK
-3554 ETVITLQGSN
+3554 EIAITLQGSN
-3564 GKVYQHIVTD
+3564 GKVYQRIVTG
-3574 KDSFATVFEDVPKFF
+3574 KDDFATVFEDVPKFF
-3589 DEGKEVVYTVTQ
+3589 DEGREVVYTVTQ
-3601 NEVDGYTTDVTNTDK
+3601 NEMNGYTANIASTDK

-3627 EKLAKT
+3627 ERLAKT

-3656 TGTDGTYIEKN
+3656 TGTDGTYIEKS
-3667 LSAAN
+3667 LSTAN
-3672 NWTETFEGL
+3672 NWTETFDGL

-3696 EEAVGGYEKEISE
+3696 EEAVGGYEKGISE

-3715 ITNTHAPEKLDLIV
+3715 ITNTHTPEKLDLIV

-3741 YRPDTTTIHMSGTD
+3741 YRPDAATIHMSGTD
-3755 GTQDTKDF
+3755 GTQDTRDF
-3763 TKDSSWSSIVFKD
+3763 TKSSSWTAIVFKD
-3776 LDRFKD
+3776 LDHYKD
-3782 GTKIKYTVTEDE
+3782 GNEIKYTVAEDE

-3801 IVANGN
+3801 IAVNGN

-3812 NTHIPEITLRNISVI
+3812 NTHIPEITLRNISVV
-3827 WEDNDDQDGIR
+3827 WEDNNDQDGLR
-3838 PDAVNI
+3838 PDTVSV
-3844 KLKGNDKL
+3844 KLKGNDKFI
-3852 VDSSELNE
+3852 DSSELNE
-3860 DVKWKHSF
+3860 DVEWKHSF

-3880 SYTAEENEIPG
+3880 TYTAEENEIPG
-3891 YTTTIEKTD
+3891 YTTSIEKTD

-3910 PETVTVTVDKVWDD
+3910 PETVTVTVDKAWKDA
-3924 SENQDG
+3924 ENQDG
-3930 LRPDTIHI
+3930 LRPDAIHI
-3938 KLVSNGIA
+3938 RLISNDIE
-3946 KDAYLDADSNWHLEF
+3946 KDAYLDAESDWHLDF

-3982 VDGYTSTVTTED
+3982 VDGYTSTVTTKD
-3994 GYAFTIKNDHVPAV
+3994 GYAFTIENDHVPAV
-4008 IDIPITEEWIDDNN
+4008 IDIPITEEWIDDND

-4028 SSHTVILTDGINTIE
+4028 DSHTVILVDGTNAIE
-4043 EIVLDKDNGY
+4043 EVVLDRDNGY
-4053 GTVLKDMPKYKNGVE
+4053 GVVLKNMPKYKNGVE
-4068 IDYQIKDFK
+4068 INYQIKDFN

-4086 KGDSVKDFK
+4086 KSDSVKDFNI
-4095 VTNTHVPEMVTVTVT
+4095 TNTHVPEMVTVTVT

-4125 EIALTL
+4125 KVTLTL

-4140 KTVNKETWTAVFSD
+4140 KTVTKDTWTTAFSD

-4173 KGYSTTI
+4173 KGYKTTI
-4180 TNNQTDTITV
+4180 TDNEIGTIAV
-4190 INKHEPV
+4190 INTHEPV
-4197 KTITVTVTWND
+4197 KDITVTIVWKD
-4208 ENNKDSIRPD
+4208 ENNKDNIRPD
-4218 KVTVKLTDGTT
+4218 KVTVKLADGTT
-4229 VVSTKE
+4229 VVSAKE
-4235 VKNDSWKHIFEDIPV
+4235 VKNDSWKHIFEDISV

-4260 ITQDAVNGYTTE
+4260 VTQDAVNGYTTE
-4272 IKASDDGNTI
+4272 VKVSDDGNTVK
-4282 EIINTHI
+4282 IINTH
-4289 SVVPP
+4289 VPVAPP
-4294 KEEPKKKEPATP
+4294 KEEPKQEETATSTAP

-4311 VKVEQPAPT
+4311 IKTEPT
-4320 VTLIQ
+4320 
-4325 TTNKPTGISFFES
+4325 TTVIETPNKQTGISFMDG
-4338 LFAK
+4338 LFG

>member
-12 ASAIIAGVMALQTVA
+12 ASAVIAGVMALQTVA

-66 EPSEAPSSGTSQA
+66 EPSEAPSSWPSQA
-79 DENSEETE
+79 DENSEET
-87 TNSDITDEVSN
+87 NSDITDEVAN

-113 EDAPKQDE
+113 EDAPQQDE
-121 STSET
+121 STSEA
-126 TDTAPSRTVTVT
+126 TDAAPSRTVTVT

-342 VHLNAG
+342 IHLSAG

-446 GGGGMGESGGS
+446 GGGGMGESGGT

-499 RTLTY
+499 RVLTY
-504 EERVD
+504 DERVD

-525 YTVLGELYDANP
+525 YTILGELYDANP
-537 AHRDPVDFLFDDG
+537 ANRDPVSLLFDDG

-598 IDGEQVEVKDA
+598 IDGKQVEVKDA
-609 DYEVGGNMKYDSTET
+609 DYEVGGNMKYDSTNS
-624 APYLVN
+624 APYLIN
-630 GRVIIKMV
+630 GRVLIHMV
-638 GETPKLKSVM
+638 GTTPKMKTIM
-648 MPAQSEDISAGN
+648 MEAQNEDISSSHVDDA
-660 IDEKDGF
+660 DVY
-667 GQKAILSP
+667 GQKAYLNK
-675 GQGSANKTLAYT
+675 GQDVASTTIAYT
-687 AITYYNLGDVMTV
+687 AITYYNMGDLMTV
-700 TPKWEY
+700 NPVWEY
-706 NTLLNV
+706 STMLSPTDRDWN
-712 TYKPWDDSVAKN
+712 DSVAKS
-724 INNQMSVSITN
+724 IDSRLSVSVENTN
-735 TELGIPAEGD
+735 LGVPNPGD
-745 KYYNDAYP
+745 KYYNADYP

-766 APLSMYDTATV
+766 PVNTMYSTERLTKYYFRCKGIASYTLSSGTKTMYDKGERGELAIDYNIYINHEGVHVYSDRNIINGTPTSTVDDTIAATAGRSASTWQYPHMALTDVNNINTILIQFSSHGFNTSDSISYDASYADSLGITGSGNQYSYIFKAKSKNSVSTANWEKFLQSITYTTYDAATFTSTGVSGGVTIFWYADENLWENNMFYDSSSGHFYACINTGNSITWGEARNRALSMYNSALDCYGYLAHITSQSEQDYLYTLMDKSTQGWLGATRKV
-777 TKYFFRCHPTA
+777 SGNEWDWYWRDGPANETSEPFFRQNADGTYGTLLWGYENWDSKTEP
-788 TVSMYNGIRTMDDE
+788 NN
-802 SESGGLVLD
+802 SGGVEWCMHYYGSNRGVWNDYIDSNGAVTSFIVEWSKDGLV
-811 YSIAMEHQGAH
+811 G
-822 VYQNRNTI
+822 
-830 NDMNAETVS
+830 NDHSVS
-839 DTVTA
+839 DT
-844 TQNHS
+844 
-849 SSQWKY
+849 
-855 PELVVKTPKTIQTFN
+855 
-870 VLFTSP
+870 
-876 SRNAQDAILY
+876 
-886 NTDLANQLGI
+886 
-896 VVTGTNQNYI
+896 
-906 FTKSGGLT
+906 
-914 QDEWNN
+914 
-920 FLRQVSFVTYDRAV
+920 
-934 FTADGVQSGVEVA
+934 
-947 WYGFEKAIFGSNQA
+947 
-961 TRHVPTL
+961 
-968 SDYPGAATH
+968 
-977 NIASGSLNITS
+977 
-988 SGSVYRIVGSTTG
+988 
-1001 DNRIY
+1001 
-1006 VSPGVSATV
+1006 
-1015 ILDNVT
+1015 
-1021 MNYTAAGAGW
+1021 
-1031 GNDTSRAGDGAI
+1031 
-1043 SCSHANLTIILV
+1043 
-1055 GTSRITAYG
+1055 
-1064 SYSNAIA
+1064 
-1071 KNGTDGS
+1071 
-1078 LMIDGAGTLYAVGA
+1078 
-1092 SGDHCGAIGA
+1092 
-1102 NVNCSFW
+1102 
-1109 NFTVQGGTIYANA
+1109 
-1122 GEHCPGI
+1122 
-1129 GSGCLN
+1129 
-1135 QPGEGNGGDGAG
+1135 
-1147 CGNLNFT
+1147 
-1154 GGTVVARGNTA
+1154 
-1165 CSGIGSGW
+1165 
-1173 GGPVNGINISNGAKV
+1173 
-1188 TAYGGSYSPGIGSGG
+1188 
-1203 RTDNVQGGN
+1203 
-1212 IGSYHYHVRNIVITG
+1212 
-1227 GDTVVTAFGDKST
+1227 
-1240 NMPGIGCGKDPV
+1240 
-1252 GTVRGTLS
+1252 
-1260 NVVATTLDGFQG
+1260 
-1272 YVRYGSSE
+1272 
-1280 ESAAYSTEQPRTP
+1280 
-1293 FTGTGNIGSYL
+1293 
-1304 ASQVNRGT
+1304 
-1312 PVYYT
+1312 
-1317 QVFFSIDTSNKHV
+1317 
-1330 DDADVI
+1330 DVI
-1336 GTQVSSTGTIKPEQF
+1336 GTQIVAEQEQKVNNGE
-1351 ASVSGTVWAENDRDG
+1351 VSGTVWAENDYNG
-1366 VYQVGD
+1366 LFATD
-1372 EAVVEGV
+1372 EAKLQDITVQLISDNGTIV
-1379 AVTLYNADGSV
+1379 ATAQTNKLGQYDFTGLAPGNYYVKFTSQSFVGYNAVPDGGNSIV
-1390 CKTTTT
+1390 QQASKGINDSYAQTPVFALTY
-1396 NKYGAYSFDGI
+1396 NDILEKSF
-1407 PEKKNYTVG
+1407 
-1416 FSNGS
+1416 
-1421 SNIQSYSPTAKIA
+1421 
-1434 AGENNNHVNNDWKS
+1434 
-1448 DVFTAIYQKN
+1448 
-1458 TSQTINCG
+1458 G

-1471 TVSGFAWDDVNQN
+1471 TVSGFAWDDANQN
-1484 GICDNSESKIANVT
+1484 GIYDNREAKIANVT

-1508 LTDVYGNPITAVLT
+1508 LTDVYGNPIAAVLT
-1522 DADGNYSFTNV
+1522 DANGNYSFTNV

-1541 TLTSSDTVDI
+1541 TLTSSNTVDI
-1551 SNARVSPIPTSGDEK
+1551 SNARVSPIPASGDVK
-1566 RTNKAE
+1566 LTNKAE
-1572 RSIDVLE
+1572 KSIGMLE

-1591 SGSMLNA
+1591 SGSMLTS
-1598 ATIGEVYI
+1598 ATIGEIYI
-1606 NSMTGTGI
+1606 NSMSGTGI

-1649 HETQADINIEEPVL
+1649 HETQADIDIEEPVL

-1702 YEETDK
+1702 YEETDR

-1725 LVSPTATTDKKT
+1725 TVSPTATTDKKT
-1737 QMGNDATAVM
+1737 QMGNDSTAVI

-1757 KTYQIPDTRVVSL
+1757 KTYQIPDTRVVNL

-1784 MYIPSKVYGYIWQ
+1784 LYIPSKVYGYIWQ

-1806 TNETENVK
+1806 ANETQNVE

-1820 RTTKSQ
+1820 RTTKSK

-1846 NVFGELVGNGDLNT
+1846 NVFGELIGNGDLNT
-1860 AADGYY
+1860 ATDGYY
-1866 EYDYLEPG
+1866 EYNCLEPG

-1883 YDYYGQTLI
+1883 YDCYGQTLI

-1897 DTLDSETQPNISLDR
+1897 DTLDSEAQPNISLDR

-1966 VKFDYEIYE
+1966 VKFDYEIYS
-1975 KADDSGK
+1975 KAENFGKSVFPDDRHQGAPQIYEGAEDSGK
-1982 SVFPNGP
+1982 SVFSDDSNEL
-1989 YTTVPVKPGDTSIK
+1989 YTTASIE
-2003 TEHLTTD
+2003 TFAQAEHLITD
-2010 KNGLI
+2010 KDGLI
-2015 SFTNQDIATYHLT
+2015 HFTNQDIATYHLT
-2028 ETETLPGY
+2028 ETKTLPGY

-2044 VKVMPETA
+2044 IKVMPETT
-2052 VENNNLIWKTYISVD
+2052 VENNNLVWKTYISVD
-2067 GVRQTNNLYTL
+2067 GVRQTDNLYTL

-2099 DGIRK
+2099 DGIRQ

-2141 TYTFRSIPAYYKG
+2141 SYTFRSIPAYYKG
-2154 QTIQYTVVENPMDGY
+2154 QTIQYTVIENPMDGY
-2169 TAIVSNTTGSVD
+2169 TATVGATTGSAD
-2181 NGYAITVT
+2181 KGYAITVT

-2197 DFTVVKVWDDGN
+2197 DFTVTKVWDDSN
-2209 NVDGIRPD
+2209 NIDGMRPN
-2217 SVTIHMNGS
+2217 SVTIHLNGS
-2226 DGSSTEATLSNTKDW
+2226 DGSSTEATLSNAKDW
-2241 KYTFKHIPLFD
+2241 KYTFKHMPLFD
-2252 ANGNEITYTITEDA
+2252 ANGNKITYTITEDA

-2286 HVQETLS
+2286 HVQETFS

-2307 GVRPSAIHVILMGSD
+2307 GVRPSAIHVTLMGSD

-2357 SEETVDSYTYKIE
+2357 NEEAVNGYTYKIE

-2383 IPAVTNV
+2383 ISAVTNV
-2390 VINKY
+2390 VVNKY

-2406 PDSVSVTLSGS
+2406 PDSVAVTLSGS

-2427 KDGGFSETFENLP
+2427 KDTGFSKTFENLP
-2440 VFFNNGTKIAYTV
+2440 VFFNNGTKITYTV
-2453 TEDAVAGYIG
+2453 TEDAVNGYTG
-2463 KTATDDTGYVLSIT
+2463 KITTDDTGYILSIT
-2477 NTHTPETIS
+2477 NTHAPETIR
-2486 KTITKTWDDNDNQD
+2486 KTVTKTWDDGNDRD
-2500 GIRPTNVKVELYG
+2500 GIRPTNVKIELYG
-2513 TDGTLRTQYLTKDNN
+2513 TDGTRRTQYLTKDNH

-2548 TAKEEAVEGY
+2548 TIKEEAVDGY
-2558 TQKSVTTATGFNFT
+2558 TQKSVTTTAGFDLT
-2572 NTHEPQTVTYGATKV
+2572 NTHEIQTADYEVKKV
-2587 WLDDDN
+2587 WIDDN
-2593 RDGVRPNSI
+2593 DRDGARPTSI
-2602 TLVLNGS
+2602 TLTLTGS

-2616 QMTAASNWSDVTF
+2616 QMTAADNWNAVTF
-2629 ERIPMFNNG
+2629 ERVPMFNGG
-2638 KYITYTLSENDVP
+2638 KYITYTLTENEVP
-2651 SYVNSVAV
+2651 SYINSIEV
-2659 SEDGKF
+2659 SEDGKH

-2670 THTPDHAIIKITEV
+2670 THAPDHTVINITEV
-2684 WHDENDQD
+2684 WHDKNDQD
-2692 GIRPKKVTTIIVGSN
+2692 GIRPRKMTAVVVGSN

-2826 RDHGNIVTYNVKE
+2826 RDHGNIVAYNVKE
-2839 SDVEGYEA
+2839 SDTAGYEA
-2847 SIVKTE
+2847 SVVKTE
-2853 DGFQLINEHDSETTL
+2853 DGFQLINEHDSETTM
-2868 RTATLVWRDENN
+2868 RTVTLVWRDEDNR
-2880 QDGIRPDTVTYTLHG
+2880 DGVRPDAVTYTLHG
-2895 SDGSEVEKT
+2895 SDGSEQEKT
-2904 VSKDD
+2904 VNKDD
-2909 SWADVM
+2909 AWADVV
-2915 FEDLPVYQNGQK
+2915 FEGLPVYQNGQRIS
-2927 VTYTLT
+2927 YTLT
-2933 ESTVDGYTTD
+2933 ESAIDDYTND
-2943 IRDNGHTFTVTNTHI
+2943 IRSSGNTFTITNTHI
-2958 PAVVN
+2958 PETVN

-2968 VWTDGENQDGNR
+2968 IWTDGENQDGNR
-2980 PNSIS
+2980 PDSIS
-2985 VILTGNDG
+2985 VILTGSDG
-2993 NRYTATI
+2993 KRYTTTI

-3005 WKYTFSKLPKF
+3005 WKHTFLKLPKF

-3021 QIEYTLAEDAA
+3021 QIEYTLTEDTM
-3032 SGYSNVIEKKDNY
+3032 SGYSDVVEKRSDY
-3045 TFVLTNKYSPATV
+3045 VFVLTNKYSPATV
-3058 DIPVVKKWND
+3058 DVTIVKKWDD
-3068 DNDRDGARPESF
+3068 DNDRDGMRPESVD
-3080 NIVLNGSDGKL
+3080 IVLNGSDGKL
-3091 YTGTLSA
+3091 YTGTLST
-3098 ENGYTYVFQSV
+3098 ENGYTCVFQSV
-3109 PKFHNSGT
+3109 PKYHDGGT
-3117 LISYTVAEEKVTG
+3117 LINYTIAEEKIPG
-3130 YTTEVAKDSSG
+3130 YTTTIAKDASG

-3148 TKSIETVTKTVSKV
+3148 TKPIETVTKTVSKV

-3181 TGDDGSRYL
+3181 TGDDGSRRV
-3190 KSVSAAENWTT
+3190 KSVTAAENWTV

-3214 SIQYTVSEAFVS
+3214 NIQYTVSEAFVS
-3226 GYTDEVTQNG
+3226 GYTDRVAQNG
-3236 NNYTITNTHMPAT
+3236 DNYTITNTHTPAA

-3278 SDGRSYAK
+3278 SDGRSYTE

-3303 YANGK
+3303 YADGK
-3308 TIDYTLTEEAVPG
+3308 VIEYSLTEESVPG

-3329 GKSFTLINTHVD
+3329 GKSFVLINTHVD

-3351 WNDENNQD
+3351 WNDGNNQD
-3359 GLRPKSITAVVNG
+3359 GLRPKTITAVVNG

-3377 RFVQLFESQNWTTSL
+3377 RFVQLFEGQNWATNL

-3397 YKNSTEVQYTVKE
+3397 YKNGTEIQYTVKE

-3424 DSYTITN
+3424 DSYAITN
-3431 THAPAVVTVSVV
+3431 SHTPAVVTVSAV
-3443 KIWDDENNQDG
+3443 KVWDDANNQDG

-3465 GSDGSTHNAAITKND
+3465 GSDGSVRNAAITKND

-3500 TLQEADSNPYTYEI
+3500 TLQEANSNPYTYEI
-3514 VKGSDGYSFTIT
+3514 VKGSDEYSFTIT
-3526 NNYVPAA
+3526 NNYVPAV
-3533 VNVPVTTIW
+3533 VNVPVTTVW
-3542 NDDNNRDGIRAK
+3542 DDDNNRDGIRAK
-3554 ETVITLQGSN
+3554 ETAITLHGSN
-3564 GKVYQHIVTD
+3564 GKVYQRIVTG
-3574 KDSFATVFEDVPKFF
+3574 KDDFATVFEDVPKSF
-3589 DEGKEVVYTVTQ
+3589 DEGREVVYTVTQ
-3601 NEVDGYTTDVTNTDK
+3601 NEMNGYTANIANTDK

-3627 EKLAKT
+3627 ERLAKT

-3656 TGTDGTYIEKN
+3656 TGTDGTYIEKS
-3667 LSAAN
+3667 LSTAN
-3672 NWTETFEGL
+3672 NWTEAFDGL

-3696 EEAVGGYEKEISE
+3696 EEMVGGYEKEISE

-3741 YRPDTTTIHMSGTD
+3741 YRPDAATIHMSGTD
-3755 GTQDTKDF
+3755 GTQDTRDF
-3763 TKDSSWSSIVFKD
+3763 TKSSSWTAIVFKD
-3776 LDRFKD
+3776 LDHYKD
-3782 GTKIKYTVTEDE
+3782 GNEIKYTVTEDE

-3801 IVANGN
+3801 IAVNGN

-3930 LRPDTIHI
+3930 LRPDSIDVILTGSDGNTYNATI
-3938 KLVSNGIA
+3938 SE
-3946 KDAYLDADSNWHLEF
+3946 KDNWTYIF
-3961 EGLPKY
+3961 ANLPKY
-3967 RDHGILNE
+3967 FNDGTLVE
-3975 YSVQEVD
+3975 YSLQEVETD
-3982 VDGYTSTVTTED
+3982 GYAGTVTKGTDGYT
-3994 GYAFTIKNDHVPAV
+3994 FTIKNDHTPAV
-4008 IDIPITEEWIDDNN
+4008 VDIPVTKVWNDDED

-4028 SSHTVILTDGINTIE
+4028 NSI
-4043 EIVLDKDNGY
+4043 
-4053 GTVLKDMPKYKNGVE
+4053 
-4068 IDYQIKDFK
+4068 
-4077 VDGYTTNII
+4077 
-4086 KGDSVKDFK
+4086 
-4095 VTNTHVPEMVTVTVT
+4095 HV
-4110 EGWHDQSD
+4110 
-4118 YDKIRPE
+4118 
-4125 EIALTL
+4125 TL
-4131 TGSDGNVYE
+4131 TGSDGSTYKKDLE
-4140 KTVNKETWTAVFSD
+4140 KDS
-4154 LPKNSKGEQIIY
+4154 
-4166 TLTQEGI
+4166 
-4173 KGYSTTI
+4173 GYSTIFTSLPKYHNGELISYSLAETPVEGYETDIQAAESGYGFTI
-4180 TNNQTDTITV
+4180 TNT
-4190 INKHEPV
+4190 HEV
-4197 KTITVTVTWND
+4197 SKKTIKVSKVWDDAENQDGIRPDSVTVTLTGSNNSKYTAKLNKENNWTYTFEGLFCKADGATIKYEVSEKDVAGYTPSIKETEGGFIITNAHKPETVTINIVKNWND
-4208 ENNKDSIRPD
+4208 SQNADNIRPD
-4218 KVTVKLTDGTT
+4218 AISITLT
-4229 VVSTKE
+4229 
-4235 VKNDSWKHIFEDIPV
+4235 
-4250 FNGSDKVSYT
+4250 GSDNSSRSITLNKAGDYKTAVDSLPKFHEGKQITYT
-4260 ITQDAVNGYTTE
+4260 VTETPVDGYTSSVQASADGYSFVVINTHTPEVHHEKKETPTTPKFE
-4272 IKASDDGNTI
+4272 IKAEPSTTI
-4282 EIINTHI
+4282 
-4289 SVVPP
+4289 
-4294 KEEPKKKEPATP
+4294 
-4306 APVVE
+4306 
-4311 VKVEQPAPT
+4311 
-4320 VTLIQ
+4320 IQ
-4325 TTNKPTGISFFES
+4325 TTNKPTGVSFFDS
-4338 LFAK
+4338 LLG

>member
-1 MQNGKS
+1 MQKCES
-7 RIKRV
+7 RTKRV
-12 ASAIIAGVMALQTVA
+12 MSAIIAGMMALQVVA
-27 PVISYADDTASSV
+27 PTISYADDTVASTASSE
-40 ATTDDSDAIANVD
+40 DNSDTKID
-53 PGTPVQVDATASE
+53 PGVPVQTDTASSNTVT
-66 EPSEAPSSGTSQA
+66 EPDSSESL
-79 DENSEETE
+79 EETADSEQTGKIQDDTVSDSQGNE
-87 TNSDITDEVSN
+87 TNTQE
-98 EHTDADTADE
+98 ETAQDTVQQND
-108 TQTVE
+108 
-113 EDAPKQDE
+113 
-121 STSET
+121 SGSET
-126 TDTAPSRTVTVT
+126 TESESVRTVTIT
-138 LNKNGGEFEPEWLE
+138 LNKNGGIFEPEWLE
-152 TANEDPIAAYL
+152 TANEDPIATYL
-163 GTETNDIVV
+163 GTETNDIAI

-179 VATVTDRDSIDIPV
+179 VATVTDRDSISIPV
-193 ALSSDESLYFTG
+193 ALSGDDSLYFTG

-213 DADSETL
+213 DADNETL
-220 TFEDGVDAYVLSAV
+220 TFDDGVDAYVLTAV
-234 YSSVVDDDQTLV
+234 YNSVADEDQQLI
-246 ENRTEFDEQTKRQA
+246 ENKEIFDEQAEKNVLQQKLSA
-260 IQERLKSSG
+260 SG
-269 ISTYVLRPSDS
+269 ISLYEMRPSDS
-280 YNQLDLV
+280 YNQLDLIID
-287 VEGLAFTSDDGLT
+287 GLAFTSDDGLV
-300 QTFTAPYDGDYII
+300 QTFTAPYDGDYTI

-342 VHLNAG
+342 IHLSTG

-425 EKAQNN
+425 EKAQND
-431 AAAEVAKKHVILLAG
+431 AAAEVAKNHVILLAG
-446 GGGGMGESGGS
+446 GGGGMGESGGT

-499 RTLTY
+499 RVLTY
-504 EERVD
+504 DERVD

-525 YTVLGELYDANP
+525 YTILGELYDANP
-537 AHRDPVDFLFDDG
+537 ANRDPVSLLFDDG

-598 IDGEQVEVKDA
+598 IDGKQVEVKDA
-609 DYEVGGNMKYDSTET
+609 DYEVGGNMKYDSTNS
-624 APYLVN
+624 APYLIN
-630 GRVIIKMV
+630 GRVLIHMV
-638 GETPKLKSVM
+638 GTTPKMKTIM
-648 MPAQSEDISAGN
+648 MEAQNEDISSSHVDDA
-660 IDEKDGF
+660 DVY
-667 GQKAILSP
+667 GQKAYLNK
-675 GQGSANKTLAYT
+675 GQDVASTTIAYT
-687 AITYYNLGDVMTV
+687 AITYYNMGDLMTV
-700 TPKWEY
+700 NPVWEY
-706 NTLLNV
+706 STMLSPTDRDWN
-712 TYKPWDDSVAKN
+712 DSVAKS
-724 INNQMSVSITN
+724 IDSRLSVSVENTN
-735 TELGIPAEGD
+735 LGVPNPGD
-745 KYYNDAYP
+745 KYYNADYP

-766 APLSMYDTATV
+766 PVNTMYSTERLTKYYFRCKGIASYTLSSGTKTMYDKGERGELAIDYNIYINHEGVHVYSDRNIINGTPTSTVDDTIAATAGRSASTWQYPHMALTDVNNINTILIQFSSHGFNTSDSISYDASYADSLGITGSGNQYSYIFKAKSKNSVSTANWEKFLQSITYTTYDAATFTSTGVSGGVTIFWYADENLWENNMFYDSSSGHFYACINTGNSITWGEARNRALSMYNSALDCYGYLAHITSQSEQDYLYTLMDKSTQGWLGATRKV
-777 TKYFFRCHPTA
+777 SGNEWDWYWRDGPANETSEPFFRQNADGTYGTLLWGYENWDSKTEP
-788 TVSMYNGIRTMDDE
+788 NN
-802 SESGGLVLD
+802 SGGVEWCMHYYGSNRGVWNDYIDSNGAVTSFIVEWSKDGLV
-811 YSIAMEHQGAH
+811 G
-822 VYQNRNTI
+822 
-830 NDMNAETVS
+830 NDHSVS
-839 DTVTA
+839 DT
-844 TQNHS
+844 
-849 SSQWKY
+849 
-855 PELVVKTPKTIQTFN
+855 
-870 VLFTSP
+870 
-876 SRNAQDAILY
+876 
-886 NTDLANQLGI
+886 
-896 VVTGTNQNYI
+896 
-906 FTKSGGLT
+906 
-914 QDEWNN
+914 
-920 FLRQVSFVTYDRAV
+920 
-934 FTADGVQSGVEVA
+934 
-947 WYGFEKAIFGSNQA
+947 
-961 TRHVPTL
+961 
-968 SDYPGAATH
+968 
-977 NIASGSLNITS
+977 
-988 SGSVYRIVGSTTG
+988 
-1001 DNRIY
+1001 
-1006 VSPGVSATV
+1006 
-1015 ILDNVT
+1015 
-1021 MNYTAAGAGW
+1021 
-1031 GNDTSRAGDGAI
+1031 
-1043 SCSHANLTIILV
+1043 
-1055 GTSRITAYG
+1055 
-1064 SYSNAIA
+1064 
-1071 KNGTDGS
+1071 
-1078 LMIDGAGTLYAVGA
+1078 
-1092 SGDHCGAIGA
+1092 
-1102 NVNCSFW
+1102 
-1109 NFTVQGGTIYANA
+1109 
-1122 GEHCPGI
+1122 
-1129 GSGCLN
+1129 
-1135 QPGEGNGGDGAG
+1135 
-1147 CGNLNFT
+1147 
-1154 GGTVVARGNTA
+1154 
-1165 CSGIGSGW
+1165 
-1173 GGPVNGINISNGAKV
+1173 
-1188 TAYGGSYSPGIGSGG
+1188 
-1203 RTDNVQGGN
+1203 
-1212 IGSYHYHVRNIVITG
+1212 
-1227 GDTVVTAFGDKST
+1227 
-1240 NMPGIGCGKDPV
+1240 
-1252 GTVRGTLS
+1252 
-1260 NVVATTLDGFQG
+1260 
-1272 YVRYGSSE
+1272 
-1280 ESAAYSTEQPRTP
+1280 
-1293 FTGTGNIGSYL
+1293 
-1304 ASQVNRGT
+1304 
-1312 PVYYT
+1312 
-1317 QVFFSIDTSNKHV
+1317 
-1330 DDADVI
+1330 DVI
-1336 GTQVSSTGTIKPEQF
+1336 GTQIVAEQEQKVNNGE
-1351 ASVSGTVWAENDRDG
+1351 VSGTVWAENDYNG
-1366 VYQVGD
+1366 LFATD
-1372 EAVVEGV
+1372 EAKLQDITVQLISDNGTVVATAQTNKLGQYDFTGLAPGNYYV
-1379 AVTLYNADGSV
+1379 KFTSQSFVGYNAVPDGGNSIV
-1390 CKTTTT
+1390 QQASKGINDSYAQTPVFALTY
-1396 NKYGAYSFDGI
+1396 NDVLEKSF
-1407 PEKKNYTVG
+1407 
-1416 FSNGS
+1416 
-1421 SNIQSYSPTAKIA
+1421 
-1434 AGENNNHVNNDWKS
+1434 
-1448 DVFTAIYQKN
+1448 
-1458 TSQTINCG
+1458 G

-1471 TVSGFAWDDVNQN
+1471 TVSGFAWDDANQN
-1484 GICDNSESKIANVT
+1484 GIYDNREAKIANVT

-1508 LTDVYGNPITAVLT
+1508 LTDVYGNPIAAVLT
-1522 DADGNYSFTNV
+1522 DANGNYSFTNV

-1541 TLTSSDTVDI
+1541 TLTSSNTVDI
-1551 SNARVSPIPTSGDEK
+1551 SNARVSPIPASGDVK
-1566 RTNKAE
+1566 LTNKAE
-1572 RSIDVLE
+1572 KSIGMLE

-1591 SGSMLNA
+1591 SGSMLTS
-1598 ATIGEVYI
+1598 ATIGEIYI
-1606 NSMTGTGI
+1606 NSMSGTGI

-1725 LVSPTATTDKKT
+1725 LVSPTAATDKKT
-1737 QMGNDATAVM
+1737 QMGNDSTAVM

-1757 KTYQIPDTRVVSL
+1757 KTYQIPDTRVVAL
-1770 SNEKDFYVSTANCA
+1770 NNEKDFYVSTANCA

-1826 FADADEQGTNI
+1826 FADADEQGTNV

-1897 DTLDSETQPNISLDR
+1897 DTLDSEAQPNISLDR
-1912 SHMYCAWIGDI
+1912 SHMYCAWIGNI

-1949 SFDLK
+1949 DFDLK
-1954 KVEDLSGIPFEN
+1954 KIEDLSGIPFKN

-1975 KADDSGK
+1975 KAADSGK
-1982 SVFPNGP
+1982 SVFQNGP
-1989 YTTVPVKPGDTSIK
+1989 YTTVPVKPGDASIQ

-2010 KNGLI
+2010 ENGLI
-2015 SFTNQDIATYHLT
+2015 HFTNQDIATYHLI
-2028 ETETLPGY
+2028 EAETLPGY
-2036 VRDTKTHV
+2036 VKDTKTHV
-2044 VKVMPETA
+2044 VKVMPETT
-2052 VENNNLIWKTYISVD
+2052 VENNNLVWKTYISVD
-2067 GVRQTNNLYTL
+2067 GVRQTDNLYTL

-2099 DGIRK
+2099 DGIRQ

-2154 QTIQYTVVENPMDGY
+2154 QTIQYTVIENQMDGY
-2169 TAIVSNTTGSVD
+2169 TATVGATTGSAD
-2181 NGYAITVT
+2181 KGYAITVT

-2197 DFTVVKVWDDGN
+2197 DFTVTKVWDDSN
-2209 NVDGIRPD
+2209 NIDGMRPD
-2217 SVTIHMNGS
+2217 SVTIHLNGS
-2226 DGSSTEATLSNTKDW
+2226 DGSSTEATLSNAKDW
-2241 KYTFKHIPLFD
+2241 KYIFKHMPLFD
-2252 ANGNEITYTITEDA
+2252 ANGNKITYTITEDA
-2266 VAGYT
+2266 VAEYT

-2286 HVQETLS
+2286 HVQETFS

-2307 GVRPSAIHVILMGSD
+2307 GVRPSAIHVTLMGSD

-2357 SEETVDSYTYKIE
+2357 NEEAVNGYTYKIE

-2383 IPAVTNV
+2383 ISAVTNV
-2390 VINKY
+2390 VVNKY

-2406 PDSVSVTLSGS
+2406 PDSVAVTLSGS

-2427 KDGGFSETFENLP
+2427 KDTGFSKTFENLP
-2440 VFFNNGTKIAYTV
+2440 VFFNNGTKITYTV
-2453 TEDAVAGYIG
+2453 TEDAVNGYTG
-2463 KTATDDTGYVLSIT
+2463 KITTDDTGYILSIT
-2477 NTHTPETIS
+2477 NTHAPETIR
-2486 KTITKTWDDNDNQD
+2486 KTVTKTWDDGNNRD
-2500 GIRPTNVKVELYG
+2500 GIRPTNVKIELYG
-2513 TDGTLRTQYLTKDNN
+2513 TDGTHRTQYLTQDNH

-2548 TAKEEAVEGY
+2548 TIKEEAVDGY
-2558 TQKSVTTATGFNFT
+2558 TQKSVTTTAGFDLT
-2572 NTHEPQTVTYGATKV
+2572 NTHEIQTADYEVKKV
-2587 WLDDDN
+2587 WIDDN
-2593 RDGVRPNSI
+2593 DRDGARPTSI
-2602 TLVLNGS
+2602 TLTLTGS

-2616 QMTAASNWSDVTF
+2616 QMTAADNWNVVTF
-2629 ERIPMFNNG
+2629 ERVPMFNGG
-2638 KYITYTLSENDVP
+2638 KYITYTLTENEVP
-2651 SYVNSVAV
+2651 SYINSIEV
-2659 SEDGKF
+2659 SEDGKH

-2670 THTPDHAIIKITEV
+2670 THAPDHAIINITEV

-2692 GIRPKKVTTIIVGSN
+2692 GIRPRKMTAVVVGSN

-2811 NEENGWTATFENLPK
+2811 NEDNGWTATFENLPK
-2826 RDHGNIVTYNVKE
+2826 RDHGNIVAYNVKE
-2839 SDVEGYEA
+2839 SDTAGYEA
-2847 SIVKTE
+2847 SVVKTE
-2853 DGFQLINEHDSETTL
+2853 DGFQLINEHDSETTM
-2868 RTATLVWRDENN
+2868 RTVTLVWRDEDNR
-2880 QDGIRPDTVTYTLHG
+2880 DGVRPDAVTYTLHG
-2895 SDGSEVEKT
+2895 SDGSEQEKT
-2904 VSKDD
+2904 VNKDD
-2909 SWADVM
+2909 AWNDVV
-2915 FEDLPVYQNGQK
+2915 FEDLPVYQNGQRIS
-2927 VTYTLT
+2927 YTLT
-2933 ESTVDGYTTD
+2933 ESAIDGYTND
-2943 IRDNGHTFTVTNTHI
+2943 IRNSGNTFTITNTHI
-2958 PAVVN
+2958 PETVN

-2968 VWTDGENQDGNR
+2968 IWTDGENQDGNR
-2980 PNSIS
+2980 PDSIS
-2985 VILTGNDG
+2985 VILTGSDG
-2993 NRYTATI
+2993 KRYTTTI

-3005 WKYTFSKLPKF
+3005 WKHTFLKLPKF

-3021 QIEYTLAEDAA
+3021 QIEYTLTEDTM
-3032 SGYSNVIEKKDNY
+3032 SGYSDVVEKRSDY
-3045 TFVLTNKYSPATV
+3045 VFVLTNKYSPATV
-3058 DIPVVKKWND
+3058 DVTIVKKWDD
-3068 DNDRDGARPESF
+3068 DNDRDGMRPESVD
-3080 NIVLNGSDGKL
+3080 IVLNGSDGKL
-3091 YTGTLSA
+3091 YTGTLST
-3098 ENGYTYVFQSV
+3098 ENGYTCVFQSV
-3109 PKFHNSGT
+3109 PKYHDGGT
-3117 LISYTVAEEKVTG
+3117 LINYTIAEEKIPG
-3130 YTTEVAKDSSG
+3130 YTTTIAKDASG

-3148 TKSIETVTKTVSKV
+3148 TKPIETVTKTVSKV

-3174 SAITVIL
+3174 SAITIIL
-3181 TGDDGSRYL
+3181 TGDDGSRRV

-3201 TFENL
+3201 MFENL
-3206 PKNQNHGQ
+3206 PKSQNHGQ

-3226 GYTDEVTQNG
+3226 GYTDRVAQNG
-3236 NNYTITNTHMPAT
+3236 DNYTITNTHTPAA

-3278 SDGRSYAK
+3278 SDGRSYTE

-3303 YANGK
+3303 YADGK
-3308 TIDYTLTEEAVPG
+3308 VIEYSLTEESVPG

-3329 GKSFTLINTHVD
+3329 GKSFVLINTHVD

-3351 WNDENNQD
+3351 WNDGNNQD
-3359 GLRPKSITAVVNG
+3359 GLRPKTITAVVNG

-3377 RFVQLFESQNWTTSL
+3377 RFVQLFEGQNWATNL

-3397 YKNSTEVQYTVKE
+3397 YKNGTEIQYTVKE

-3424 DSYTITN
+3424 DSYAITN
-3431 THAPAVVTVSVV
+3431 LHTPAVVTVSAV
-3443 KIWDDENNQDG
+3443 KVWDDANNQDG

-3465 GSDGSTHNAAITKND
+3465 GSDGSVRNAAITKND

-3500 TLQEADSNPYTYEI
+3500 TLQEANSNPYTYEI

-3533 VNVPVTTIW
+3533 VNVPVTTVW
-3542 NDDNNRDGIRAK
+3542 DDDDNRDGIRAK
-3554 ETVITLQGSN
+3554 ETAITLQGSN
-3564 GKVYQHIVTD
+3564 GKVYQRIVTG
-3574 KDSFATVFEDVPKFF
+3574 KDDFATVFEDVPKFF
-3589 DEGKEVVYTVTQ
+3589 DEGREVVYTVTQ
-3601 NEVDGYTTDVTNTDK
+3601 NEMNGYTTNIANTDK

-3627 EKLAKT
+3627 ERLAKT

-3651 LRIAL
+3651 LRVAL
-3656 TGTDGTYIEKN
+3656 TGTDGTYIEKS
-3667 LSAAN
+3667 LSTAN
-3672 NWTETFEGL
+3672 NWTETFDGL

-3696 EEAVGGYEKEISE
+3696 EEMVGGYEKEISE

-3741 YRPDTTTIHMSGTD
+3741 YRPDAATIHMSGTD
-3755 GTQDTKDF
+3755 GTQDTRDF
-3763 TKDSSWSSIVFKD
+3763 TKSSSWTAIVFKD
-3776 LDRFKD
+3776 LDHYKD
-3782 GTKIKYTVTEDE
+3782 GNEIKYTVTEDE

-3801 IVANGN
+3801 IAVNGN

-3812 NTHIPEITLRNISVI
+3812 NTHIPEITLRNISVV
-3827 WEDNDDQDGIR
+3827 WKDNNDQDGLR
-3838 PDAVNI
+3838 PDTVSV
-3844 KLKGNDKL
+3844 KLKGNDKFI
-3852 VDSSELNE
+3852 DSSELNE
-3860 DVKWKHSF
+3860 DVEWKHSF

-3880 SYTAEENEIPG
+3880 TYTAEENEIPG
-3891 YTTTIEKTD
+3891 YTTSIEKTD

-3910 PETVTVTVDKVWDD
+3910 PETVTVTVDKVWKDA
-3924 SENQDG
+3924 ENQDG
-3930 LRPDTIHI
+3930 LRPDAIQI
-3938 KLVSNGIA
+3938 RLISNDIE
-3946 KDAYLDADSNWHLEF
+3946 KDAYLDAESDWHLDF

-3982 VDGYTSTVTTED
+3982 VDGYTSTVTTKD
-3994 GYAFTIKNDHVPAV
+3994 GYAFTIENDHVPAV
-4008 IDIPITEEWIDDNN
+4008 IDIPITEEWIDDND

-4028 SSHTVILTDGINTIE
+4028 DSHTVVLVDGTNAIE
-4043 EIVLDKDNGY
+4043 EVVLDKNNGY
-4053 GTVLKDMPKYKNGVE
+4053 GVVLKNMPKYKNGVE
-4068 IDYQIKDFK
+4068 INYQIKDFK

-4086 KGDSVKDFK
+4086 KSDSVKDFNI
-4095 VTNTHVPEMVTVTVT
+4095 TNTHVPEMVTVTVT

-4125 EIALTL
+4125 KVTLTL

-4140 KTVNKETWTAVFSD
+4140 KTVTKDTWTTAFSD

-4173 KGYSTTI
+4173 KGYKTTI
-4180 TNNQTDTITV
+4180 TDNETGTIAV
-4190 INKHEPV
+4190 INTHEPV

-4208 ENNKDSIRPD
+4208 ENNKDNIRPD
-4218 KVTVKLTDGTT
+4218 KVTVKLANGTT
-4229 VVSTKE
+4229 AVSTKE
-4235 VKNDSWKHIFEDIPV
+4235 INNDSWKHIFEDISV

-4260 ITQDAVNGYTTE
+4260 VTQDAVNGYTTE
-4272 IKASDDGNTI
+4272 VKVSDDGNTVK
-4282 EIINTHI
+4282 IINTH
-4289 SVVPP
+4289 VPVAPP
-4294 KEEPKKKEPATP
+4294 KEEPKQEETVTPAAP

-4311 VKVEQPAPT
+4311 IKTEPT
-4320 VTLIQ
+4320 
-4325 TTNKPTGISFFES
+4325 TTVIETPNKQTGISFMDG
-4338 LFAK
+4338 LFG

>member
-1 MQNGKS
+1 MQKCES
-7 RIKRV
+7 RTKRV
-12 ASAIIAGVMALQTVA
+12 MSAIIAGMMALQVVA
-27 PVISYADDTASSV
+27 PTISYADDTVASTASSE
-40 ATTDDSDAIANVD
+40 DNSDTQID
-53 PGTPVQVDATASE
+53 PGVPVQ
-66 EPSEAPSSGTSQA
+66 
-79 DENSEETE
+79 
-87 TNSDITDEVSN
+87 
-98 EHTDADTADE
+98 
-108 TQTVE
+108 
-113 EDAPKQDE
+113 
-121 STSET
+121 
-126 TDTAPSRTVTVT
+126 TDTASSNTVTEPDSSEGLEETADSEQTGEIQDDTVSDSQGNETDTQEETVQDTVQQNNSGSEATESKSVRTVTVT
-138 LNKNGGEFEPEWLE
+138 LNKNGGVFEPEWLE

-163 GTETNDIVV
+163 GTETNDIAV

-179 VATVTDRDSIDIPV
+179 VATVTDRDSISIPV
-193 ALSSDESLYFTG
+193 ALSSDESLYFTR

-213 DADSETL
+213 DADNETL
-220 TFEDGVDAYVLSAV
+220 TFDDGVDAYVLTAV
-234 YSSVVDDDQTLV
+234 YDSVADEDQQLI
-246 ENRTEFDEQTKRQA
+246 ENKEIFDEQT
-260 IQERLKSSG
+260 ERNALQQRLSASG
-269 ISTYVLRPSDS
+269 ISLYEMRPSDS
-280 YNQLDLV
+280 YNQLDLIID
-287 VEGLAFTSDDGLT
+287 GLAFTSDDGLV
-300 QTFTAPYDGDYII
+300 QTFTAPYDGDYTI

-342 VHLNAG
+342 IHLSAG

-425 EKAQNN
+425 EKAQND
-431 AAAEVAKKHVILLAG
+431 AAAEVAKNHVILLAG

-499 RTLTY
+499 RVLTY
-504 EERVD
+504 DERVD

-525 YTVLGELYDANP
+525 YTILGELYDANP
-537 AHRDPVDFLFDDG
+537 ANRDPVSLLFDDG

-598 IDGEQVEVKDA
+598 IDGKQVEVKDA
-609 DYEVGGNMKYDSTET
+609 DYEVGGNMKYDSTNS
-624 APYLVN
+624 APYLIN
-630 GRVIIKMV
+630 GRVLIHMV
-638 GETPKLKSVM
+638 GTTPKMKTIM
-648 MPAQSEDISAGN
+648 MEAQNEDISSSHVDDA
-660 IDEKDGF
+660 DVY
-667 GQKAILSP
+667 GQKAYLNK
-675 GQGSANKTLAYT
+675 GQDVASTTIAYT
-687 AITYYNLGDVMTV
+687 AITYYNMGDLMTV
-700 TPKWEY
+700 NPVWEY
-706 NTLLNV
+706 STMLSPTDRDWN
-712 TYKPWDDSVAKN
+712 DSVAKS
-724 INNQMSVSITN
+724 IDSRLSVSVANTN
-735 TELGIPAEGD
+735 LGVPNPGD
-745 KYYNDAYP
+745 KYYNADYP

-766 APLSMYDTATV
+766 PVNTMYSTERLTKYYFRCKGIASYTLSSGTKTMYDKGERGELAIDYNIYINHEGVHVYSDRNIINGTPTSTVDDTIAATAGRSASTWQYPHMALTDVNNINTILIQFSSHGFNTSDSISYDASYADSLGITGSGNQYSYIFKAKSKNSVSTANWEKFLQSITYTTYDAATFTSTGVSGGVTIFWYADENLWENNMFYDSSSGHFYACINTGSSITWGEARNRALSMYNSALDCYGYLAHITSQSEQDYLYTLMDKSTQGWLGATRKV
-777 TKYFFRCHPTA
+777 SGNEWDWYWRDGPANETSEPFFRQNA
-788 TVSMYNGIRTMDDE
+788 GGIYGSLLWGYENWDSKTE
-802 SESGGLVLD
+802 PNNSGGVEWCMHYYGSNRGVWNDYIDSNGAVTSFIVEWSKDGLV
-811 YSIAMEHQGAH
+811 G
-822 VYQNRNTI
+822 
-830 NDMNAETVS
+830 NDHSVS
-839 DTVTA
+839 DT
-844 TQNHS
+844 
-849 SSQWKY
+849 
-855 PELVVKTPKTIQTFN
+855 
-870 VLFTSP
+870 
-876 SRNAQDAILY
+876 
-886 NTDLANQLGI
+886 
-896 VVTGTNQNYI
+896 
-906 FTKSGGLT
+906 
-914 QDEWNN
+914 
-920 FLRQVSFVTYDRAV
+920 
-934 FTADGVQSGVEVA
+934 
-947 WYGFEKAIFGSNQA
+947 
-961 TRHVPTL
+961 
-968 SDYPGAATH
+968 
-977 NIASGSLNITS
+977 
-988 SGSVYRIVGSTTG
+988 
-1001 DNRIY
+1001 
-1006 VSPGVSATV
+1006 
-1015 ILDNVT
+1015 
-1021 MNYTAAGAGW
+1021 
-1031 GNDTSRAGDGAI
+1031 
-1043 SCSHANLTIILV
+1043 
-1055 GTSRITAYG
+1055 
-1064 SYSNAIA
+1064 
-1071 KNGTDGS
+1071 
-1078 LMIDGAGTLYAVGA
+1078 
-1092 SGDHCGAIGA
+1092 
-1102 NVNCSFW
+1102 
-1109 NFTVQGGTIYANA
+1109 
-1122 GEHCPGI
+1122 
-1129 GSGCLN
+1129 
-1135 QPGEGNGGDGAG
+1135 
-1147 CGNLNFT
+1147 
-1154 GGTVVARGNTA
+1154 
-1165 CSGIGSGW
+1165 
-1173 GGPVNGINISNGAKV
+1173 
-1188 TAYGGSYSPGIGSGG
+1188 
-1203 RTDNVQGGN
+1203 
-1212 IGSYHYHVRNIVITG
+1212 
-1227 GDTVVTAFGDKST
+1227 
-1240 NMPGIGCGKDPV
+1240 
-1252 GTVRGTLS
+1252 
-1260 NVVATTLDGFQG
+1260 
-1272 YVRYGSSE
+1272 
-1280 ESAAYSTEQPRTP
+1280 
-1293 FTGTGNIGSYL
+1293 
-1304 ASQVNRGT
+1304 
-1312 PVYYT
+1312 
-1317 QVFFSIDTSNKHV
+1317 
-1330 DDADVI
+1330 DVI
-1336 GTQVSSTGTIKPEQF
+1336 GTQIVAEQEQKVNNGE
-1351 ASVSGTVWAENDRDG
+1351 VSGTVWAENDYNG
-1366 VYQVGD
+1366 LFATD
-1372 EAVVEGV
+1372 EAKLQDITVQLISDNGTVVATAQTNKLGQYDFTGLAPGNYYV
-1379 AVTLYNADGSV
+1379 KFTSQSFVGYNAVPDGGNSIV
-1390 CKTTTT
+1390 QQASKGINDSYAQTPVFALTY
-1396 NKYGAYSFDGI
+1396 NDVLEKSF
-1407 PEKKNYTVG
+1407 
-1416 FSNGS
+1416 
-1421 SNIQSYSPTAKIA
+1421 
-1434 AGENNNHVNNDWKS
+1434 
-1448 DVFTAIYQKN
+1448 
-1458 TSQTINCG
+1458 G

-1471 TVSGFAWDDVNQN
+1471 TVGGFAWDDANQN
-1484 GICDNSESKIANVT
+1484 GIYDNREAKIANVT

-1508 LTDVYGNPITAVLT
+1508 LTDVYGNPIAEVLT
-1522 DADGNYSFTNV
+1522 DANGNYSFTNV

-1551 SNARVSPIPTSGDEK
+1551 SNARVSPIPTSGDVK
-1566 RTNKAE
+1566 LTNKAE
-1572 RSIDVLE
+1572 KSIGMLE

-1591 SGSMLNA
+1591 SGSMLTS
-1598 ATIGEVYI
+1598 ATIGEIYI
-1606 NSMTGTGI
+1606 NSMSGTGI

-1649 HETQADINIEEPVL
+1649 HETQADIDIEEPVL

-1702 YEETDK
+1702 YEETDR

-1725 LVSPTATTDKKT
+1725 TVSPTAATDKKT
-1737 QMGNDATAVM
+1737 QMGNDSTAVM

-1757 KTYQIPDTRVVSL
+1757 KTYQIPDTRVVAL
-1770 SNEKDFYVSTANCA
+1770 NNEKDFYVSTANCA

-1912 SHMYCAWIGDI
+1912 SHMYCAWIGNI

-1949 SFDLK
+1949 DFDLK
-1954 KVEDLSGIPFEN
+1954 KIEDLSGIPFKN

-1975 KADDSGK
+1975 KAADSGK

-2015 SFTNQDIATYHLT
+2015 HFTNQDIATYHLI

-2036 VRDTKTHV
+2036 VKDTKTHV
-2044 VKVMPETA
+2044 VKVMPEAA
-2052 VENNNLIWKTYISVD
+2052 VENNNLVWKTYISVD
-2067 GVRQTNNLYTL
+2067 GVRLTDNLYTL

-2099 DGIRK
+2099 DGIRQ

-2154 QTIQYTVVENPMDGY
+2154 QTIQYTVIENPMDGY
-2169 TAIVSNTTGSVD
+2169 TATVSATTGSTD
-2181 NGYAITVT
+2181 KGYAITVT

-2197 DFTVVKVWDDGN
+2197 DFTVTKVWDDSN
-2209 NVDGIRPD
+2209 NIDGMRPD
-2217 SVTIHMNGS
+2217 SVTIHLNGS
-2226 DGSSTEATLSNTKDW
+2226 DGSSTEATLSNAKDW
-2241 KYTFKHIPLFD
+2241 KYIFKHMPLFD
-2252 ANGNEITYTITEDA
+2252 ANGNKITYTITEDA

-2286 HVQETLS
+2286 HVQETFS

-2307 GVRPSAIHVILMGSD
+2307 GVRPSAIHVTLMGSD

-2357 SEETVDSYTYKIE
+2357 NEEAVNGYTYKIE
-2370 GDADTGFTVTNEH
+2370 GDANTGFTVTNEH
-2383 IPAVTNV
+2383 ISAVTNV
-2390 VINKY
+2390 VVNKY
-2395 WEDAANQDGVR
+2395 WEDTANQDGVR
-2406 PDSVSVTLSGS
+2406 PDSVAVTLSGS

-2427 KDGGFSETFENLP
+2427 KDTGFSKTFENLP
-2440 VFFNNGTKIAYTV
+2440 VFFNNGTKITYTV
-2453 TEDAVAGYIG
+2453 TEDAVNGYTG
-2463 KTATDDTGYVLSIT
+2463 KITTDDTGYILSIT
-2477 NTHTPETIS
+2477 NTHAPETIR
-2486 KTITKTWDDNDNQD
+2486 KTVTKTWDDGNDRD
-2500 GIRPTNVKVELYG
+2500 GIRPTNVKIELYG
-2513 TDGTLRTQYLTKDNN
+2513 TDGTRRTQYLTKDNH

-2548 TAKEEAVEGY
+2548 TIKEEAVDGY
-2558 TQKSVTTATGFNFT
+2558 TQKSVTTTAGFDLT
-2572 NTHEPQTVTYGATKV
+2572 NTHEIQTADYEVKKV
-2587 WLDDDN
+2587 WIDDN
-2593 RDGVRPNSI
+2593 DRDGARPTSI
-2602 TLVLNGS
+2602 TLTLTGS

-2616 QMTAASNWSDVTF
+2616 LMTAADNWNAVTF
-2629 ERIPMFNNG
+2629 ERVPMFNGG
-2638 KYITYTLSENDVP
+2638 KYITYTLTENEVP
-2651 SYVNSVAV
+2651 SYINSIEV
-2659 SEDGKF
+2659 SEDGKH

-2670 THTPDHAIIKITEV
+2670 THAPDHTVINITEV

-2692 GIRPKKVTTIIVGSN
+2692 GIRPRKMTAIVVGSN

-2766 THIPETISKT
+2766 THIPEMISKT

-2811 NEENGWTATFENLPK
+2811 NEDNGWTATFENLPK
-2826 RDHGNIVTYNVKE
+2826 RDHGNIVAYNVKE
-2839 SDVEGYEA
+2839 SNTAGYEA
-2847 SIVKTE
+2847 SVVKTE
-2853 DGFQLINEHDSETTL
+2853 NGFQLINEHDSETTM
-2868 RTATLVWRDENN
+2868 RTVTLVWRDEDNR
-2880 QDGIRPDTVTYTLHG
+2880 DGVRPDAVTYTLHG
-2895 SDGSEVEKT
+2895 SDGSEQEKT
-2904 VSKDD
+2904 VNKDD
-2909 SWADVM
+2909 AWNDVV
-2915 FEDLPVYQNGQK
+2915 FEDLPVYQNGQRIS
-2927 VTYTLT
+2927 YTLT
-2933 ESTVDGYTTD
+2933 ESAIDGYAND
-2943 IRDNGHTFTVTNTHI
+2943 IRSSGNTFTVTNTHI
-2958 PAVVN
+2958 PETVN

-2968 VWTDGENQDGNR
+2968 IWTDGENQDGNR
-2980 PNSIS
+2980 PDSIS
-2985 VILTGNDG
+2985 VILTGSDG
-2993 NRYTATI
+2993 KRYTTTI

-3005 WKYTFSKLPKF
+3005 WKHTFLKLPKF

-3021 QIEYTLAEDAA
+3021 QIEYTLTEDTM
-3032 SGYSNVIEKKDNY
+3032 SGYSDVVEKRSDY
-3045 TFVLTNKYSPATV
+3045 VFVLTNKYSPATV
-3058 DIPVVKKWND
+3058 DVTIVKKWDD
-3068 DNDRDGARPESF
+3068 DNDRDGMRPESVDV
-3080 NIVLNGSDGKL
+3080 VLNGSDGKL
-3091 YTGTLSA
+3091 YTGTLST
-3098 ENGYTYVFQSV
+3098 ENGYTCVFQSV
-3109 PKFHNSGT
+3109 PKYHDGGT
-3117 LISYTVAEEKVTG
+3117 LINYTIAEEKIPG
-3130 YTTEVAKDSSG
+3130 YTTTIAKDASG
-3141 YKFTLTN
+3141 YKFILTN
-3148 TKSIETVTKTVSKV
+3148 AKAIDTVTKTVSKV
-3162 WEDSNNQDGLRP
+3162 WDDNNNQDGLRP
-3174 SAITVIL
+3174 TAITVIL
-3181 TGDDGSRYL
+3181 TGDDGSRRV
-3190 KSVSAAENWTT
+3190 KSVTAAENWTV

-3214 SIQYTVSEAFVS
+3214 NIQYTVSEAFVS
-3226 GYTDEVTQNG
+3226 GYTEAITKNG
-3236 NNYTITNTHMPAT
+3236 DNYTITNTHTPASS
-3249 TELFVTK
+3249 EFFVTK
-3256 TWKDNGNN
+3256 IWKDNGNN

-3278 SDGRSYAK
+3278 SDGRSYTK

-3303 YANGK
+3303 YADGK
-3308 TIDYTLTEEAVPG
+3308 VIEYSLTEESVPG

-3329 GKSFTLINTHVD
+3329 GKSFVLINTHVD

-3351 WNDENNQD
+3351 WNDGNNQD
-3359 GLRPKSITAVVNG
+3359 GLRPKTITAVVNG

-3377 RFVQLFESQNWTTSL
+3377 RFVQLFEGQNWATSL

-3397 YKNSTEVQYTVKE
+3397 YKNGTEIQYTVKE
-3410 NAISGYETEIKQTG
+3410 NAIPGYETEIKQTG
-3424 DSYTITN
+3424 DSYAIMNSHT
-3431 THAPAVVTVSVV
+3431 PAVVTVSAV
-3443 KIWDDENNQDG
+3443 KVWDDANNQDG

-3465 GSDGSTHNAAITKND
+3465 GSDGSVRNAAITKND

-3486 KDLPQYKNGVKIDY
+3486 KNLPKYKNGTKIDY
-3500 TLQEADSNPYTYEI
+3500 TLQEANSNPYTYEI
-3514 VKGSDGYSFTIT
+3514 VKGSDEYSFTIT
-3526 NNYVPAA
+3526 NNYVPAV
-3533 VNVPVTTIW
+3533 VNVPITTVW
-3542 NDDNNRDGIRAK
+3542 DDDDNRDGIRAK
-3554 ETVITLQGSN
+3554 ETAITLHGSN
-3564 GKVYQHIVTD
+3564 GKVYQRVVTG
-3574 KDSFATVFEDVPKFF
+3574 KDDFATVFEDVPKFF
-3589 DEGKEVVYTVTQ
+3589 DEGREVVYTVTQ
-3601 NEVDGYTTDVTNTDK
+3601 NEMNGYTANIASTDK

-3627 EKLAKT
+3627 ERLAKT

-3651 LRIAL
+3651 LRVAM
-3656 TGTDGTYIEKN
+3656 TGTNGTYIEKS
-3667 LSAAN
+3667 LSTAN
-3672 NWTETFEGL
+3672 NWTETFDGL

-3696 EEAVGGYEKEISE
+3696 EEAVGGYEKGISE

-3741 YRPDTTTIHMSGTD
+3741 YRPDAATIHMSGTD
-3755 GTQDTKDF
+3755 GTQDAKDF

-3776 LDRFKD
+3776 LDHYKD
-3782 GTKIKYTVTEDE
+3782 GNEIKYTVAEDE

-3801 IVANGN
+3801 IAVNGN

-3812 NTHIPEITLRNISVI
+3812 NTHIPEITLRNISVV
-3827 WEDNDDQDGIR
+3827 WEDNNDQDGLR
-3838 PDAVNI
+3838 PDTVSV
-3844 KLKGNDKL
+3844 KLKGNDKFI
-3852 VDSSELNE
+3852 DSSEVNE

-3880 SYTAEENEIPG
+3880 TYTAEENEIPG
-3891 YTTTIEKTD
+3891 YTTSIEKTD

-3910 PETVTVTVDKVWDD
+3910 PETVTVTVDKVWKDA
-3924 SENQDG
+3924 ENQDG
-3930 LRPDTIHI
+3930 LRPDTINI

-3946 KDAYLDADSNWHLEF
+3946 KDAYLDADSNWHLKF

-3982 VDGYTSTVTTED
+3982 VDGYTNTVTTED
-3994 GYAFTIKNDHVPAV
+3994 GYTFTIENDHVPAV
-4008 IDIPITEEWIDDNN
+4008 IDIPITEEWIDDND

-4028 SSHTVILTDGINTIE
+4028 DSHTVILVDGTNAIE
-4043 EIVLDKDNGY
+4043 EVVLDKNNGY
-4053 GTVLKDMPKYKNGVE
+4053 GVVLKNMPKYKNGVE
-4068 IDYQIKDFK
+4068 INYQIKDFK

-4086 KGDSVKDFK
+4086 KSDSVKDFNI
-4095 VTNTHVPEMVTVTVT
+4095 TNTHVPEMVTVTVT

-4125 EIALTL
+4125 KVTLTL

-4140 KTVNKETWTAVFSD
+4140 KTVTKDTWTTAFSD

-4173 KGYSTTI
+4173 KGYKTTI
-4180 TNNQTDTITV
+4180 TDNETGTIAV
-4190 INKHEPV
+4190 INTHEPV

-4208 ENNKDSIRPD
+4208 ENNKDNIRPD
-4218 KVTVKLTDGTT
+4218 KVTVKLANGTT
-4229 VVSTKE
+4229 AVSTKE
-4235 VKNDSWKHIFEDIPV
+4235 INNDSWKHVFENIIV

-4260 ITQDAVNGYTTE
+4260 VTQDAVSEYTTE

-4282 EIINTHI
+4282 EIINTH
-4289 SVVPP
+4289 VLVAPP
-4294 KEEPKKKEPATP
+4294 KEEPKQEETVTPAAP

-4311 VKVEQPAPT
+4311 IKTEPT
-4320 VTLIQ
+4320 
-4325 TTNKPTGISFFES
+4325 TTVIETPNKQTGISFMDG
-4338 LFAK
+4338 LFG

>member
-12 ASAIIAGVMALQTVA
+12 ASAVIAGVMALQTVA

-53 PGTPVQVDATASE
+53 PGTPVQVDAAASE
-66 EPSEAPSSGTSQA
+66 EPSEAPSSGASQA
-79 DENSEETE
+79 DENSEET
-87 TNSDITDEVSN
+87 NSDITDEVAN
-98 EHTDADTADE
+98 EHTDTDTADE

-213 DADSETL
+213 DADNETL
-220 TFEDGVDAYVLSAV
+220 TFDDGVDAYVLTAV
-234 YSSVVDDDQTLV
+234 YNSVADEDQQLI
-246 ENRTEFDEQTKRQA
+246 ENKEIFDEQAEKNVLQQKLSA
-260 IQERLKSSG
+260 SG
-269 ISTYVLRPSDS
+269 ISLYEMRPSDS
-280 YNQLDLV
+280 YNQLDLIID
-287 VEGLAFTSDDGLT
+287 GLAFTSDDGLV
-300 QTFTAPYDGDYII
+300 QTFTAPYDGDYTI

-342 VHLNAG
+342 IHLSAG

-425 EKAQNN
+425 EKAQND
-431 AAAEVAKKHVILLAG
+431 AAAEVAKNHVILLAG
-446 GGGGMGESGGS
+446 GGGGMGESGGT

-499 RTLTY
+499 RVLTY
-504 EERVD
+504 DERVN

-525 YTVLGELYDANP
+525 YTILGELYDANP
-537 AHRDPVDFLFDDG
+537 ANRDPVSLLFDDG

-598 IDGEQVEVKDA
+598 IDGKQVEVKDA
-609 DYEVGGNMKYDSTET
+609 DYEVGGNMKYDSTNS
-624 APYLVN
+624 APYLIN
-630 GRVIIKMV
+630 GRVLIHMV
-638 GETPKLKSVM
+638 GTTPKMKTIM
-648 MPAQSEDISAGN
+648 MEAQNEDISSSHVDDA
-660 IDEKDGF
+660 DVY
-667 GQKAILSP
+667 GQKAYLNK
-675 GQGSANKTLAYT
+675 GQDVASTTIAYT
-687 AITYYNLGDVMTV
+687 AITYYNMGDLMTV
-700 TPKWEY
+700 NPVWEY
-706 NTLLNV
+706 STMLSPTDRDWN
-712 TYKPWDDSVAKN
+712 DSVAKS
-724 INNQMSVSITN
+724 IDSRLSVSVANTN
-735 TELGIPAEGD
+735 LGVLNPGD
-745 KYYNDAYP
+745 KYYNADYP

-766 APLSMYDTATV
+766 PVNTMYSTERLTKYYFRCKGIASYTLSSGTKTMYDKGERGELAIDYNIYINHEGVHVYSDRNIINGTPTSTVDDTIAATAGRSASTWQYPHMALTDVNNINTILIQFSSHGFNTSDSISYDASYADSLGITGSGNQYSYIFKAKSKNSVSTANWEKFLQSITYTTYDAATFTSTGVSGGVTIFWYADENLWENNMFYDSSSGHFYACINTGNSITWGEARNRALSMYNSALDCYGYLAHITSQSEQDYLYTLMDKSTQGWLGATRKV
-777 TKYFFRCHPTA
+777 SGNEWDWYWRDGPANETSEPFFRQNADGTYGTLLWGYENWDSKTEP
-788 TVSMYNGIRTMDDE
+788 NN
-802 SESGGLVLD
+802 SGGVEWCMHYYGSNRGVWNDYIDSNGAVTSFIVEWSKDGLV
-811 YSIAMEHQGAH
+811 G
-822 VYQNRNTI
+822 
-830 NDMNAETVS
+830 NDHSVS
-839 DTVTA
+839 DT
-844 TQNHS
+844 
-849 SSQWKY
+849 
-855 PELVVKTPKTIQTFN
+855 
-870 VLFTSP
+870 
-876 SRNAQDAILY
+876 
-886 NTDLANQLGI
+886 
-896 VVTGTNQNYI
+896 
-906 FTKSGGLT
+906 
-914 QDEWNN
+914 
-920 FLRQVSFVTYDRAV
+920 
-934 FTADGVQSGVEVA
+934 
-947 WYGFEKAIFGSNQA
+947 
-961 TRHVPTL
+961 
-968 SDYPGAATH
+968 
-977 NIASGSLNITS
+977 
-988 SGSVYRIVGSTTG
+988 
-1001 DNRIY
+1001 
-1006 VSPGVSATV
+1006 
-1015 ILDNVT
+1015 
-1021 MNYTAAGAGW
+1021 
-1031 GNDTSRAGDGAI
+1031 
-1043 SCSHANLTIILV
+1043 
-1055 GTSRITAYG
+1055 
-1064 SYSNAIA
+1064 
-1071 KNGTDGS
+1071 
-1078 LMIDGAGTLYAVGA
+1078 
-1092 SGDHCGAIGA
+1092 
-1102 NVNCSFW
+1102 
-1109 NFTVQGGTIYANA
+1109 
-1122 GEHCPGI
+1122 
-1129 GSGCLN
+1129 
-1135 QPGEGNGGDGAG
+1135 
-1147 CGNLNFT
+1147 
-1154 GGTVVARGNTA
+1154 
-1165 CSGIGSGW
+1165 
-1173 GGPVNGINISNGAKV
+1173 
-1188 TAYGGSYSPGIGSGG
+1188 
-1203 RTDNVQGGN
+1203 
-1212 IGSYHYHVRNIVITG
+1212 
-1227 GDTVVTAFGDKST
+1227 
-1240 NMPGIGCGKDPV
+1240 
-1252 GTVRGTLS
+1252 
-1260 NVVATTLDGFQG
+1260 
-1272 YVRYGSSE
+1272 
-1280 ESAAYSTEQPRTP
+1280 
-1293 FTGTGNIGSYL
+1293 
-1304 ASQVNRGT
+1304 
-1312 PVYYT
+1312 
-1317 QVFFSIDTSNKHV
+1317 
-1330 DDADVI
+1330 DVI
-1336 GTQVSSTGTIKPEQF
+1336 GTQIVAEQEQKVNNGE
-1351 ASVSGTVWAENDRDG
+1351 VSGTVWAENDYNG
-1366 VYQVGD
+1366 LFATD
-1372 EAVVEGV
+1372 EAKLQDITVQLISDNGTVVATAQTNKLGQYDFTGLAPGNYYV
-1379 AVTLYNADGSV
+1379 KFTSQSFVGYNAVPDGGNSIV
-1390 CKTTTT
+1390 QQASKGINDSYAQTPVFALTY
-1396 NKYGAYSFDGI
+1396 NDVLEKSF
-1407 PEKKNYTVG
+1407 
-1416 FSNGS
+1416 
-1421 SNIQSYSPTAKIA
+1421 
-1434 AGENNNHVNNDWKS
+1434 
-1448 DVFTAIYQKN
+1448 
-1458 TSQTINCG
+1458 G

-1471 TVSGFAWDDVNQN
+1471 TVSGFAWDDANQN

-1551 SNARVSPIPTSGDEK
+1551 SNARVSPIPISGDEK

-1591 SGSMLNA
+1591 SGSMLSA

-1708 TAADKKVLP
+1708 TTADKKVLP

-1826 FADADEQGTNI
+1826 FADANEQGTNI

-1949 SFDLK
+1949 DFDLK
-1954 KVEDLSGIPFEN
+1954 KIEDLSGIPFEN

-2015 SFTNQDIATYHLT
+2015 YFTNQDIATYHLT

-2036 VRDTKTHV
+2036 VRNTKTHV

-2052 VENNNLIWKTYISVD
+2052 VENNNLVWKTYISVD
-2067 GVRQTNNLYTL
+2067 GVRQADNLYTL

-2197 DFTVVKVWDDGN
+2197 DFTVVKVWNDSN

-2271 YTVTNEGRSF
+2271 YTVTNDGRSF

-2357 SEETVDSYTYKIE
+2357 SEETVDNYTYKIE

-2453 TEDAVAGYIG
+2453 TEDAVTGYIG

-2500 GIRPTNVKVELYG
+2500 GIRPTNIKVELYG

-2602 TLVLNGS
+2602 TLTLTGS

-2629 ERIPMFNNG
+2629 ERVPMFNNG

-2744 VTIDGYT
+2744 VAIDGYT

-2853 DGFQLINEHDSETTL
+2853 NGFQLINEHDSETTL

-2895 SDGSEVEKT
+2895 SDGSEIEKT

-2980 PNSIS
+2980 PDSIS

-3068 DNDRDGARPESF
+3068 DNDRDGARPESV

-3117 LISYTVAEEKVTG
+3117 LISYTVAEEQVTG

-3214 SIQYTVSEAFVS
+3214 NIQYTVSEAFVS

-3465 GSDGSTHNAAITKND
+3465 GSDGSTHNAAITKNE

-3601 NEVDGYTTDVTNTDK
+3601 NEVDGYTTNVANTDK

-3633 VTKVWDDNNNQ
+3633 VTKVWDDSNNQ

-3681 YKYFKEGTPIQYTID
+3681 YKYFKEGTLIQYTID

-3715 ITNTHAPEKLDLIV
+3715 ITNTHAPEKLDLVV

-3794 IPQYTTS
+3794 ISQYTTS

-3873 RENGNEI
+3873 REDGNGI

-3938 KLVSNGIA
+3938 KLVSNGIV

-4208 ENNKDSIRPD
+4208 ENNKDNIRPD

-4294 KEEPKKKEPATP
+4294 KEEPKKEEPATP

-4320 VTLIQ
+4320 VNLIQ

>member
-1 MQNGKS
+1 MQKCES
-7 RIKRV
+7 RTKRV
-12 ASAIIAGVMALQTVA
+12 MSAIIAGMMALQVVA
-27 PVISYADDTASSV
+27 PTISYADDTVASTASSE
-40 ATTDDSDAIANVD
+40 DNSDTQID
-53 PGTPVQVDATASE
+53 PGVPVQTDTASSNTVT
-66 EPSEAPSSGTSQA
+66 EPDSSESL
-79 DENSEETE
+79 EETADSEQTGEIQDDTVSDSQGNE
-87 TNSDITDEVSN
+87 TNTQEETVQ
-98 EHTDADTADE
+98 DTV
-108 TQTVE
+108 Q
-113 EDAPKQDE
+113 QNN
-121 STSET
+121 SGSET
-126 TDTAPSRTVTVT
+126 TESESVRTVTVT
-138 LNKNGGEFEPEWLE
+138 LNKNGGIFEPEWLE

-163 GTETNDIVV
+163 GTETNDIAI

-179 VATVTDRDSIDIPV
+179 VATVTDRDSISIPV
-193 ALSSDESLYFTG
+193 ALSGDDSLYFTG

-213 DADSETL
+213 DADNETL
-220 TFEDGVDAYVLSAV
+220 TFDDDVDAYVLTAV
-234 YSSVVDDDQTLV
+234 YNSVADEDQQLI
-246 ENRTEFDEQTKRQA
+246 ENKEIFDEQAEKNVLQQKLSA
-260 IQERLKSSG
+260 SG
-269 ISTYVLRPSDS
+269 ISLYEMRPSDS
-280 YNQLDLV
+280 YNQLDLIID
-287 VEGLAFTSDDGLT
+287 GLAFTSDDGLI
-300 QTFTAPYDGDYII
+300 QTFTAPYDGDYTI

-342 VHLNAG
+342 IHLSAG

-425 EKAQNN
+425 EKAQND

-446 GGGGMGESGGS
+446 GGGGMGESGGT

-499 RTLTY
+499 RVLTY
-504 EERVD
+504 DERVD

-525 YTVLGELYDANP
+525 YTILGELYDANP
-537 AHRDPVDFLFDDG
+537 ANRDPVSLLFDDG

-598 IDGEQVEVKDA
+598 IDGKQIEVKDA
-609 DYEVGGNMKYDSTET
+609 DYEVGGNMKYDSTNS
-624 APYLVN
+624 APYLIN
-630 GRVIIKMV
+630 GRVLIHMV
-638 GETPKLKSVM
+638 GTTPKMKTIM
-648 MPAQSEDISAGN
+648 MEAQNEDISSSHVDDA
-660 IDEKDGF
+660 DVY
-667 GQKAILSP
+667 GQKAYLNK
-675 GQGSANKTLAYT
+675 GQDVASTTIAYT
-687 AITYYNLGDVMTV
+687 AITYYNMGDLMTV
-700 TPKWEY
+700 NPVWEY
-706 NTLLNV
+706 STMLSPTDRDWN
-712 TYKPWDDSVAKN
+712 DSVAKS
-724 INNQMSVSITN
+724 IDSRLSVSVANTN
-735 TELGIPAEGD
+735 LGVPNPGD
-745 KYYNDAYP
+745 KYYNADYP

-766 APLSMYDTATV
+766 PVNTMYSTERLTKYYFRCKGIASYTLSSGTKTMYDKGERGELAIDYNIYINHEGVHVYSDRNIINGTPTSTVDDTIAATAGRSASTWQYPHMALTDVNNINTILVQFSSHGFNTSDSISYDASYADSLGITGSGNQYSYIFKAKSKNSVSTANWEKFLQSITYTTYDAATFTSTGVSGGVTIFWYADENLWENNMFYDSSSSHFYACINTGSSITWGEARNRALSMYNSALDCYGYLAHITSQSEQDYLYTLMDKSTQGWLGATRKV
-777 TKYFFRCHPTA
+777 SGNEWDWYWRDGPANETNEPFFRQNA
-788 TVSMYNGIRTMDDE
+788 DGIYGSLLWGYENWDSKTEPNNVGNEWCMHYYGNK
-802 SESGGLVLD
+802 SGVWND
-811 YSIAMEHQGAH
+811 YSDTNGA
-822 VYQNRNTI
+822 VTSFIVEWSKDGLAN
-830 NDMNAETVS
+830 NDHSVS
-839 DTVTA
+839 DT
-844 TQNHS
+844 
-849 SSQWKY
+849 
-855 PELVVKTPKTIQTFN
+855 
-870 VLFTSP
+870 
-876 SRNAQDAILY
+876 
-886 NTDLANQLGI
+886 
-896 VVTGTNQNYI
+896 
-906 FTKSGGLT
+906 
-914 QDEWNN
+914 
-920 FLRQVSFVTYDRAV
+920 
-934 FTADGVQSGVEVA
+934 
-947 WYGFEKAIFGSNQA
+947 
-961 TRHVPTL
+961 
-968 SDYPGAATH
+968 
-977 NIASGSLNITS
+977 
-988 SGSVYRIVGSTTG
+988 
-1001 DNRIY
+1001 
-1006 VSPGVSATV
+1006 
-1015 ILDNVT
+1015 
-1021 MNYTAAGAGW
+1021 
-1031 GNDTSRAGDGAI
+1031 
-1043 SCSHANLTIILV
+1043 
-1055 GTSRITAYG
+1055 
-1064 SYSNAIA
+1064 
-1071 KNGTDGS
+1071 
-1078 LMIDGAGTLYAVGA
+1078 
-1092 SGDHCGAIGA
+1092 
-1102 NVNCSFW
+1102 
-1109 NFTVQGGTIYANA
+1109 
-1122 GEHCPGI
+1122 
-1129 GSGCLN
+1129 
-1135 QPGEGNGGDGAG
+1135 
-1147 CGNLNFT
+1147 
-1154 GGTVVARGNTA
+1154 
-1165 CSGIGSGW
+1165 
-1173 GGPVNGINISNGAKV
+1173 
-1188 TAYGGSYSPGIGSGG
+1188 
-1203 RTDNVQGGN
+1203 
-1212 IGSYHYHVRNIVITG
+1212 
-1227 GDTVVTAFGDKST
+1227 
-1240 NMPGIGCGKDPV
+1240 
-1252 GTVRGTLS
+1252 
-1260 NVVATTLDGFQG
+1260 
-1272 YVRYGSSE
+1272 
-1280 ESAAYSTEQPRTP
+1280 
-1293 FTGTGNIGSYL
+1293 
-1304 ASQVNRGT
+1304 
-1312 PVYYT
+1312 
-1317 QVFFSIDTSNKHV
+1317 
-1330 DDADVI
+1330 DVI
-1336 GTQVSSTGTIKPEQF
+1336 GTQIVAEQEQKVNNGE
-1351 ASVSGTVWAENDRDG
+1351 VSGTVWAENDYNG
-1366 VYQVGD
+1366 LFATD
-1372 EAVVEGV
+1372 EAKLQDITVQLISDNGTVVATAQTNKLGQYDFTGLAPGNYYV
-1379 AVTLYNADGSV
+1379 KFTSQSFVGYNAVPDGGNSIV
-1390 CKTTTT
+1390 QQASKGINDSYAQTPVFALTY
-1396 NKYGAYSFDGI
+1396 NDVLEKSF
-1407 PEKKNYTVG
+1407 
-1416 FSNGS
+1416 
-1421 SNIQSYSPTAKIA
+1421 
-1434 AGENNNHVNNDWKS
+1434 
-1448 DVFTAIYQKN
+1448 
-1458 TSQTINCG
+1458 G

-1471 TVSGFAWDDVNQN
+1471 TVSGFAWDDANQN
-1484 GICDNSESKIANVT
+1484 GIYDNREAKIANVT

-1508 LTDVYGNPITAVLT
+1508 LTDVYGNPIAAVLT
-1522 DADGNYSFTNV
+1522 DANGNYSFTNV

-1551 SNARVSPIPTSGDEK
+1551 SNARVSPIPTSGDVK
-1566 RTNKAE
+1566 LTNKAE
-1572 RSIDVLE
+1572 KSIGMLE

-1591 SGSMLNA
+1591 SGSMLTS
-1598 ATIGEVYI
+1598 ATIGEIYI
-1606 NSMTGTGI
+1606 NSMSGTGI

-1725 LVSPTATTDKKT
+1725 LVSPTAATDKKT
-1737 QMGNDATAVM
+1737 QMGNDSTAVM

-1757 KTYQIPDTRVVSL
+1757 KTYQIPDTRVVNL

-1784 MYIPSKVYGYIWQ
+1784 LYIPSKVYGYIWQ
-1797 DDNYNGIRE
+1797 DNNYNGIRE

-1897 DTLDSETQPNISLDR
+1897 DTLDSEAQPNISLDR

-1949 SFDLK
+1949 DFDLK
-1954 KVEDLSGIPFEN
+1954 KIEDLSGIPFKD

-2015 SFTNQDIATYHLT
+2015 HFTNQDIATYHLI

-2036 VRDTKTHV
+2036 VKDTKTHV
-2044 VKVMPETA
+2044 VKVMPEAA
-2052 VENNNLIWKTYISVD
+2052 VENNNLVWKTYISVD
-2067 GVRQTNNLYTL
+2067 GVRLTDNLYTL

-2099 DGIRK
+2099 DGIRQ

-2154 QTIQYTVVENPMDGY
+2154 QTIQYTVIENPMDGY
-2169 TAIVSNTTGSVD
+2169 TATVSATTGSTD
-2181 NGYAITVT
+2181 KGYAITVT

-2197 DFTVVKVWDDGN
+2197 DFTVTKVWDDSN
-2209 NVDGIRPD
+2209 NIDGMRPD
-2217 SVTIHMNGS
+2217 SVTIYLNGS
-2226 DGSSTEATLSNTKDW
+2226 DGSSTEATLSNAKDW
-2241 KYTFKHIPLFD
+2241 KYTFKHMPLFD

-2266 VAGYT
+2266 VTGYT
-2271 YTVTNEGRSF
+2271 YTVTNKDRAF
-2281 TITNS
+2281 TITNK
-2286 HVQETLS
+2286 HTQETFS

-2307 GVRPSAIHVILMGSD
+2307 GVRPSAIHVTLMGSD

-2357 SEETVDSYTYKIE
+2357 NEEAVNGYTYKIE

-2383 IPAVTNV
+2383 ISAVTNV
-2390 VINKY
+2390 VVNKY
-2395 WEDAANQDGVR
+2395 WEDAENQDGVR
-2406 PDSVSVTLSGS
+2406 PDSVAVTLSGS
-2417 DGKTYKATLT
+2417 DGKTYKATLA
-2427 KDGGFSETFENLP
+2427 KDTGFSKTFENLP
-2440 VFFNNGTKIAYTV
+2440 VFFNNGTKITYTV
-2453 TEDAVAGYIG
+2453 TEDAVDGYTG
-2463 KTATDDTGYVLSIT
+2463 KITTDDTGYILSIT
-2477 NTHTPETIS
+2477 NTHAPETIR
-2486 KTITKTWDDNDNQD
+2486 KTVTKTWDDGNDRD
-2500 GIRPTNVKVELYG
+2500 GIRPTNVKIELYG
-2513 TDGTLRTQYLTKDNN
+2513 TDGTRRTQYLTKDNH

-2548 TAKEEAVEGY
+2548 IIKEEAVDGY
-2558 TQKSVTTATGFNFT
+2558 TQKSVTTTAGFDLT
-2572 NTHEPQTVTYGATKV
+2572 NTHEIQTADYEVKKV
-2587 WLDDDN
+2587 WIDDN
-2593 RDGVRPNSI
+2593 DRDGTRPTSI
-2602 TLVLNGS
+2602 TLTLTGS

-2616 QMTAASNWSDVTF
+2616 QMTAADNWNAVTF
-2629 ERIPMFNNG
+2629 ERVPMFNGG
-2638 KYITYTLSENDVP
+2638 KYITYTLTENEVP
-2651 SYVNSVAV
+2651 SYINLIEV
-2659 SEDGKF
+2659 SEDGKH

-2670 THTPDHAIIKITEV
+2670 THAPDHTVINITEV

-2692 GIRPKKVTTIIVGSN
+2692 GIRPRKMTAIVVGSN

-2811 NEENGWTATFENLPK
+2811 NEDNGWTATFENLPK
-2826 RDHGNIVTYNVKE
+2826 RDHGNIVAYNVKE
-2839 SDVEGYEA
+2839 SDTAGYEA
-2847 SIVKTE
+2847 SVVKTE
-2853 DGFQLINEHDSETTL
+2853 DGFQLINEHDSETTM
-2868 RTATLVWRDENN
+2868 RTVTLVWRDEDNR
-2880 QDGIRPDTVTYTLHG
+2880 DGVRPDAVTYTLHG
-2895 SDGSEVEKT
+2895 SDGSEQEKT
-2904 VSKDD
+2904 VNKDD
-2909 SWADVM
+2909 AWNDVV
-2915 FEDLPVYQNGQK
+2915 FEDLPVYQNGQRIS
-2927 VTYTLT
+2927 YTLT
-2933 ESTVDGYTTD
+2933 ESAIDGYAND
-2943 IRDNGHTFTVTNTHI
+2943 IRSSGNTFTVTNTHI
-2958 PAVVN
+2958 PETVN

-2968 VWTDGENQDGNR
+2968 IWTDGENQDGNR
-2980 PNSIS
+2980 PDSIS
-2985 VILTGNDG
+2985 VILTGSDG
-2993 NRYTATI
+2993 KRYTTTI

-3005 WKYTFSKLPKF
+3005 WKHTFLKLPKF

-3021 QIEYTLAEDAA
+3021 QIEYTLTEDTM
-3032 SGYSNVIEKKDNY
+3032 SGYSDVVEKRSDY
-3045 TFVLTNKYSPATV
+3045 VFVLTNKYSPATV
-3058 DIPVVKKWND
+3058 DVTIVKKWDD
-3068 DNDRDGARPESF
+3068 DNDRDGMRPESVD
-3080 NIVLNGSDGKL
+3080 IVLNGSDGKL
-3091 YTGTLSA
+3091 YTGTLST
-3098 ENGYTYVFQSV
+3098 ENGYTCVFQSV
-3109 PKFHNSGT
+3109 PKYHDGGT
-3117 LISYTVAEEKVTG
+3117 LINYTIAEEKIPG
-3130 YTTEVAKDSSG
+3130 YTTTIAKDASG

-3148 TKSIETVTKTVSKV
+3148 AKTIDTVTKTVSKV
-3162 WEDSNNQDGLRP
+3162 WDDNNNQDGLRP
-3174 SAITVIL
+3174 TAITVIL
-3181 TGDDGSRYL
+3181 TGDDGSRRV
-3190 KSVSAAENWTT
+3190 KSVTAAENWTV

-3206 PKNQNHGQ
+3206 PKNKNHGQ
-3214 SIQYTVSEAFVS
+3214 NIQYTVSEAFVS
-3226 GYTDEVTQNG
+3226 GYTEAITQNG
-3236 NNYTITNTHMPAT
+3236 DNYIITNTHTPASS
-3249 TELFVTK
+3249 EFFVTK
-3256 TWKDNGNN
+3256 IWKDNENN

-3278 SDGRSYAK
+3278 SDGCSYTE

-3303 YANGK
+3303 YADGK
-3308 TIDYTLTEEAVPG
+3308 VIEYSLTEESVPG

-3329 GKSFTLINTHVD
+3329 GKSFVFINTHVD

-3351 WNDENNQD
+3351 WNDGNNQD
-3359 GLRPKSITAVVNG
+3359 GLRPKTITAVVNG

-3377 RFVQLFESQNWTTSL
+3377 RFVQLFEGQNWATSL

-3397 YKNSTEVQYTVKE
+3397 YKNGTEIQYTVKE
-3410 NAISGYETEIKQTG
+3410 NAIPGYETEIKQTG
-3424 DSYTITN
+3424 DSYAIMNSHT
-3431 THAPAVVTVSVV
+3431 PAVVTVSAV
-3443 KIWDDENNQDG
+3443 KVWDDANNQDG

-3465 GSDGSTHNAAITKND
+3465 GSDGSVRNAAITKND

-3486 KDLPQYKNGVKIDY
+3486 KNLPKYKNGMKIDY
-3500 TLQEADSNPYTYEI
+3500 TLQEANSNPYTYEI
-3514 VKGSDGYSFTIT
+3514 VKGSDEYSFTIT
-3526 NNYVPAA
+3526 NNYVPAV
-3533 VNVPVTTIW
+3533 VNVPITTVW
-3542 NDDNNRDGIRAK
+3542 DDDDNRDGIRAK
-3554 ETVITLQGSN
+3554 ETAITLHGSN
-3564 GKVYQHIVTD
+3564 GKVYQRIVTG
-3574 KDSFATVFEDVPKFF
+3574 KDDFATVFEDVPKFF
-3589 DEGKEVVYTVTQ
+3589 DEGREVVYTVTQ
-3601 NEVDGYTTDVTNTDK
+3601 NEMNGYTANIASTDK

-3627 EKLAKT
+3627 ERLAKT

-3656 TGTDGTYIEKN
+3656 TGTDGTYIEKS
-3667 LSAAN
+3667 LSTAN
-3672 NWTETFEGL
+3672 NWTETFDGL

-3696 EEAVGGYEKEISE
+3696 EEMVGGYEKEISE

-3741 YRPDTTTIHMSGTD
+3741 YRPDAATIHMSGTD
-3755 GTQDTKDF
+3755 GTQDAKDF

-3776 LDRFKD
+3776 LDHYKD
-3782 GTKIKYTVTEDE
+3782 GNEIKYTVTEDE

-3801 IVANGN
+3801 IAVNGN

-3812 NTHIPEITLRNISVI
+3812 NTHIPEITLRNISVV
-3827 WEDNDDQDGIR
+3827 WEDNNDQDGLR
-3838 PDAVNI
+3838 PDTVSV
-3844 KLKGNDKL
+3844 KLKGNDKFI
-3852 VDSSELNE
+3852 DSSELNE
-3860 DVKWKHSF
+3860 DVEWKHSF

-3891 YTTTIEKTD
+3891 YTTSIEKTD

-3910 PETVTVTVDKVWDD
+3910 PETVTVTVDKVWKDA
-3924 SENQDG
+3924 ENQDG
-3930 LRPDTIHI
+3930 LRPDAIHI
-3938 KLVSNGIA
+3938 RLISNDIE
-3946 KDAYLDADSNWHLEF
+3946 KDAYLDAESDWHLDF

-3982 VDGYTSTVTTED
+3982 VDGYTSTVTTKD
-3994 GYAFTIKNDHVPAV
+3994 GYAFTIENDHVPAV
-4008 IDIPITEEWIDDNN
+4008 IDIPITEEWIDDND

-4028 SSHTVILTDGINTIE
+4028 GSHTVVLVDGTNAIE
-4043 EIVLDKDNGY
+4043 EVVLDRNNGY
-4053 GTVLKDMPKYKNGVE
+4053 GVVLKNMPKYKNGVE
-4068 IDYQIKDFK
+4068 INYQIKDFK

-4086 KGDSVKDFK
+4086 KSDSVKDFNI
-4095 VTNTHVPEMVTVTVT
+4095 TNTHVPEMVTITVT

-4125 EIALTL
+4125 KVTLTL

-4140 KTVNKETWTAVFSD
+4140 KTVTKDTWTTVFSD

-4173 KGYSTTI
+4173 KGYKTTI
-4180 TNNQTDTITV
+4180 TDNETGTIAV
-4190 INKHEPV
+4190 INTHEPV

-4208 ENNKDSIRPD
+4208 ENNKDNIRPD
-4218 KVTVKLTDGTT
+4218 KVTVKLANGTT
-4229 VVSTKE
+4229 AVSTKE
-4235 VKNDSWKHIFEDIPV
+4235 INNDSWKHVFESIIV
-4250 FNGSDKVSYT
+4250 FNGDDKASYT
-4260 ITQDAVNGYTTE
+4260 VTQDAVSEYTTE

-4282 EIINTHI
+4282 EIINTH
-4289 SVVPP
+4289 VPVAPP
-4294 KEEPKKKEPATP
+4294 KEEPKQEETATPAAP

-4311 VKVEQPAPT
+4311 IKTEPT
-4320 VTLIQ
+4320 
-4325 TTNKPTGISFFES
+4325 TTVIETPNKQTGISFMDG
-4338 LFAK
+4338 LFG

>member
-1 MQNGKS
+1 MQKCES
-7 RIKRV
+7 RTKRV
-12 ASAIIAGVMALQTVA
+12 MSAIIAGMMALQVVA
-27 PVISYADDTASSV
+27 PTISYADDTVASTASSEDNSN
-40 ATTDDSDAIANVD
+40 TQID
-53 PGTPVQVDATASE
+53 PGVPVQ
-66 EPSEAPSSGTSQA
+66 
-79 DENSEETE
+79 
-87 TNSDITDEVSN
+87 
-98 EHTDADTADE
+98 
-108 TQTVE
+108 
-113 EDAPKQDE
+113 
-121 STSET
+121 
-126 TDTAPSRTVTVT
+126 TDTASSNTVTEPDSSESLEETADSEQTGEIQDDTVSDSQGNETNTQEETVQDTVQQNDTGSETMESKSVRTVTVT
-138 LNKNGGEFEPEWLE
+138 LNKNGGVFEPEWLE

-163 GTETNDIVV
+163 GTETNDIAI

-179 VATVTDRDSIDIPV
+179 VATVTDRDSISIPV
-193 ALSSDESLYFTG
+193 ALSGDDSLYFTG

-213 DADSETL
+213 DADNETL
-220 TFEDGVDAYVLSAV
+220 TFDDDVDAYVLTAV
-234 YSSVVDDDQTLV
+234 YNSVADEDKQLI
-246 ENRTEFDEQTKRQA
+246 ENKEIFDEQAEKNVLQQKLSA
-260 IQERLKSSG
+260 SG
-269 ISTYVLRPSDS
+269 ISLYEMRPSDS
-280 YNQLDLV
+280 YNQLDLIID
-287 VEGLAFTSDDGLT
+287 GLAFTSDDGLI
-300 QTFTAPYDGDYII
+300 QTFTAPYDGDYTI

-342 VHLNAG
+342 IHLSAG

-425 EKAQNN
+425 EKAQND

-446 GGGGMGESGGS
+446 GGGGMGESGGT

-499 RTLTY
+499 RVLTY
-504 EERVD
+504 DERVD

-525 YTVLGELYDANP
+525 YTILGELYDANP
-537 AHRDPVDFLFDDG
+537 ANRDPVSLLFDDG

-598 IDGEQVEVKDA
+598 IDGKQVEVKDA
-609 DYEVGGNMKYDSTET
+609 DYEVGGNMKYDSTNSE
-624 APYLVN
+624 PYLIN
-630 GRVIIKMV
+630 GRVLIHMV
-638 GETPKLKSVM
+638 GTTPKMKTIM
-648 MPAQSEDISAGN
+648 MEAQNEDISSSHVDDA
-660 IDEKDGF
+660 DVY
-667 GQKAILSP
+667 GQKAYLNK
-675 GQGSANKTLAYT
+675 GQDVASTTIAYT
-687 AITYYNLGDVMTV
+687 AITYYNMGDLMTV
-700 TPKWEY
+700 NPVWEY
-706 NTLLNV
+706 STMLSPTDRDWN
-712 TYKPWDDSVAKN
+712 DSVAKS
-724 INNQMSVSITN
+724 IDSRLSVSVANTN
-735 TELGIPAEGD
+735 LGVPNPGD
-745 KYYNDAYP
+745 KYYNADYP

-766 APLSMYDTATV
+766 PVNTMYSTERLTKYYFRCKGIASYTLSSGTKTMYDKGERGELAIDYNIYINHEGVHVYSDRNIINGTPTSTVDDTIAATAGRSASTWQYPHMALTDVNNINTILVQFSSHGFNTSDSISYDASYADSLGITGSGNQYSYIFKAKSKNSVSTANWEKFLQSITYTTYDAATFTSTDVSGGVTIFWYADENLWENNMFYDSSSSHFYACINTGSSITWGEARNRALSMYNSALDCYGYLAHITSQSEQDYLYTLMDKNTQGWLGATRKV
-777 TKYFFRCHPTA
+777 SGNEWDWYWRDGPANETSEPFFRQNA
-788 TVSMYNGIRTMDDE
+788 DGIYGSLLWGYENWDSKTEPNNVGNEWCMHYYGNK
-802 SESGGLVLD
+802 SGVWND
-811 YSIAMEHQGAH
+811 YSDTNGA
-822 VYQNRNTI
+822 VTSFIVEWSKDGLAN
-830 NDMNAETVS
+830 NDHSVS
-839 DTVTA
+839 DT
-844 TQNHS
+844 
-849 SSQWKY
+849 
-855 PELVVKTPKTIQTFN
+855 
-870 VLFTSP
+870 
-876 SRNAQDAILY
+876 
-886 NTDLANQLGI
+886 
-896 VVTGTNQNYI
+896 
-906 FTKSGGLT
+906 
-914 QDEWNN
+914 
-920 FLRQVSFVTYDRAV
+920 
-934 FTADGVQSGVEVA
+934 
-947 WYGFEKAIFGSNQA
+947 
-961 TRHVPTL
+961 
-968 SDYPGAATH
+968 
-977 NIASGSLNITS
+977 
-988 SGSVYRIVGSTTG
+988 
-1001 DNRIY
+1001 
-1006 VSPGVSATV
+1006 
-1015 ILDNVT
+1015 
-1021 MNYTAAGAGW
+1021 
-1031 GNDTSRAGDGAI
+1031 
-1043 SCSHANLTIILV
+1043 
-1055 GTSRITAYG
+1055 
-1064 SYSNAIA
+1064 
-1071 KNGTDGS
+1071 
-1078 LMIDGAGTLYAVGA
+1078 
-1092 SGDHCGAIGA
+1092 
-1102 NVNCSFW
+1102 
-1109 NFTVQGGTIYANA
+1109 
-1122 GEHCPGI
+1122 
-1129 GSGCLN
+1129 
-1135 QPGEGNGGDGAG
+1135 
-1147 CGNLNFT
+1147 
-1154 GGTVVARGNTA
+1154 
-1165 CSGIGSGW
+1165 
-1173 GGPVNGINISNGAKV
+1173 
-1188 TAYGGSYSPGIGSGG
+1188 
-1203 RTDNVQGGN
+1203 
-1212 IGSYHYHVRNIVITG
+1212 
-1227 GDTVVTAFGDKST
+1227 
-1240 NMPGIGCGKDPV
+1240 
-1252 GTVRGTLS
+1252 
-1260 NVVATTLDGFQG
+1260 
-1272 YVRYGSSE
+1272 
-1280 ESAAYSTEQPRTP
+1280 
-1293 FTGTGNIGSYL
+1293 
-1304 ASQVNRGT
+1304 
-1312 PVYYT
+1312 
-1317 QVFFSIDTSNKHV
+1317 
-1330 DDADVI
+1330 DVI
-1336 GTQVSSTGTIKPEQF
+1336 GTQIVAEQEQKVNNGE
-1351 ASVSGTVWAENDRDG
+1351 VSGTVWAENDYNG
-1366 VYQVGD
+1366 LFSTD
-1372 EAVVEGV
+1372 EAKLQDITVQLISDNGTVVATAQTNKLGQYDFTGLAPGNYYV
-1379 AVTLYNADGSV
+1379 KFTSQSFVGYNAVPDGGNSIV
-1390 CKTTTT
+1390 QQASKGINDSYAQTPVFALTY
-1396 NKYGAYSFDGI
+1396 NDVLEKSF
-1407 PEKKNYTVG
+1407 
-1416 FSNGS
+1416 
-1421 SNIQSYSPTAKIA
+1421 
-1434 AGENNNHVNNDWKS
+1434 
-1448 DVFTAIYQKN
+1448 
-1458 TSQTINCG
+1458 G

-1471 TVSGFAWDDVNQN
+1471 TVSGFAWDDANQN
-1484 GICDNSESKIANVT
+1484 GIYDNREAKIANVT

-1508 LTDVYGNPITAVLT
+1508 LTDVYGNPIAAVLT
-1522 DADGNYSFTNV
+1522 DANGNYSFTNV

-1541 TLTSSDTVDI
+1541 TLTSSNTVDI
-1551 SNARVSPIPTSGDEK
+1551 SNARVSPIPASGDVK
-1566 RTNKAE
+1566 LTNKAE
-1572 RSIDVLE
+1572 KSIGMLE

-1591 SGSMLNA
+1591 SGSMLTS
-1598 ATIGEVYI
+1598 ATIGEIYI
-1606 NSMTGTGI
+1606 NSMSGTGI

-1725 LVSPTATTDKKT
+1725 LVSPTAATDKKT
-1737 QMGNDATAVM
+1737 QMGNDSTAVM

-1757 KTYQIPDTRVVSL
+1757 KTYQIPDTRVVAL
-1770 SNEKDFYVSTANCA
+1770 NNEKDFYVSTANCA

-1897 DTLDSETQPNISLDR
+1897 DTLDSEAQPNISLDR

-1949 SFDLK
+1949 DFDLK
-1954 KVEDLSGIPFEN
+1954 KIEDLSGIPFKD

-1989 YTTVPVKPGDTSIK
+1989 YTTVSVKPGDTSIK

-2015 SFTNQDIATYHLT
+2015 HFTNQDIATYHLI

-2036 VRDTKTHV
+2036 VKDTKTHV
-2044 VKVMPETA
+2044 VKVMPETT
-2052 VENNNLIWKTYISVD
+2052 VENNNLVWKTYISVD
-2067 GVRQTNNLYTL
+2067 GVRLTDNLYTL

-2099 DGIRK
+2099 DGIRQ

-2154 QTIQYTVVENPMDGY
+2154 QTIQYTVIENPMDGY
-2169 TAIVSNTTGSVD
+2169 IATVSATTGSTD
-2181 NGYAITVT
+2181 KGYAITVT

-2197 DFTVVKVWDDGN
+2197 DFTVVKVWDDSN
-2209 NVDGIRPD
+2209 NIDGMRPD
-2217 SVTIHMNGS
+2217 SVTIHLNGS
-2226 DGSSTEATLSNTKDW
+2226 DGSSTEATLSNAKDW
-2241 KYTFKHIPLFD
+2241 KYTFKHMPLFD

-2266 VAGYT
+2266 VTGYT
-2271 YTVTNEGRSF
+2271 YTVTNKDRAF
-2281 TITNS
+2281 TITNK
-2286 HVQETLS
+2286 HTQETFS

-2307 GVRPSAIHVILMGSD
+2307 GVRPSAIHVTLMGSD

-2357 SEETVDSYTYKIE
+2357 NEEAVNGYTYKIE

-2383 IPAVTNV
+2383 ISAVTNV
-2390 VINKY
+2390 VVNKY
-2395 WEDAANQDGVR
+2395 WEDAENQDGVR
-2406 PDSVSVTLSGS
+2406 PDSVAVTLSGS

-2427 KDGGFSETFENLP
+2427 KDTGFSKTFENLP
-2440 VFFNNGTKIAYTV
+2440 VFFNNGTKITYTV
-2453 TEDAVAGYIG
+2453 TEDAVNGYTG
-2463 KTATDDTGYVLSIT
+2463 KITTDDTGYILSIT
-2477 NTHTPETIS
+2477 NTHAPETIR
-2486 KTITKTWDDNDNQD
+2486 KTVTKTWDDGNDRD
-2500 GIRPTNVKVELYG
+2500 GIRPTNVKIELYG
-2513 TDGTLRTQYLTKDNN
+2513 TDGTRRTQYLTKDNH

-2548 TAKEEAVEGY
+2548 IIKEEAVDGY
-2558 TQKSVTTATGFNFT
+2558 TQKSVTTTAGFDLT
-2572 NTHEPQTVTYGATKV
+2572 NTHEIQTADYEVKKV
-2587 WLDDDN
+2587 WIDDN
-2593 RDGVRPNSI
+2593 DRDGTRPTSI
-2602 TLVLNGS
+2602 TLTLTGS

-2616 QMTAASNWSDVTF
+2616 QMTAADNWNAVTF
-2629 ERIPMFNNG
+2629 ERVPMFNGG
-2638 KYITYTLSENDVP
+2638 KYITYTLTENEVP
-2651 SYVNSVAV
+2651 SYINLIEV
-2659 SEDGKF
+2659 SEDGKH

-2670 THTPDHAIIKITEV
+2670 THAPDHTVINITEV

-2692 GIRPKKVTTIIVGSN
+2692 GIRPRKMIAIVVGSN

-2811 NEENGWTATFENLPK
+2811 NEDNGWTATFENLPK
-2826 RDHGNIVTYNVKE
+2826 RDHGNIVAYNVKE
-2839 SDVEGYEA
+2839 SDTAGYEA
-2847 SIVKTE
+2847 SVVKTE
-2853 DGFQLINEHDSETTL
+2853 DGFQLINEHDSETTM
-2868 RTATLVWRDENN
+2868 RTVTLVWRDEDNR
-2880 QDGIRPDTVTYTLHG
+2880 DGVRPDAVTYTLHG
-2895 SDGSEVEKT
+2895 SDGSEQEKT
-2904 VSKDD
+2904 VNKDD
-2909 SWADVM
+2909 AWNDVV
-2915 FEDLPVYQNGQK
+2915 FEDLPVYQNGQRIS
-2927 VTYTLT
+2927 YTLT
-2933 ESTVDGYTTD
+2933 ESAIDGYAND
-2943 IRDNGHTFTVTNTHI
+2943 IRSSGNTFTVTNTHI
-2958 PAVVN
+2958 PETVN

-2968 VWTDGENQDGNR
+2968 IWTDGENQDGNR
-2980 PNSIS
+2980 PDSIS
-2985 VILTGNDG
+2985 VILTGSDG
-2993 NRYTATI
+2993 KRYTTTI

-3005 WKYTFSKLPKF
+3005 WKHTFLKLPKF

-3021 QIEYTLAEDAA
+3021 QIEYTLTEDTM
-3032 SGYSNVIEKKDNY
+3032 SGYSDVVEKRSDY
-3045 TFVLTNKYSPATV
+3045 VFVLTNKYSPATV
-3058 DIPVVKKWND
+3058 DVTIVKKWND
-3068 DNDRDGARPESF
+3068 DNDRDGMRPESVD
-3080 NIVLNGSDGKL
+3080 IVLNGSDGKL
-3091 YTGTLSA
+3091 YTGTLST
-3098 ENGYTYVFQSV
+3098 ENGYTCVFQSV
-3109 PKFHNSGT
+3109 PKYHDGGT
-3117 LISYTVAEEKVTG
+3117 LINYTIAEEKIPG
-3130 YTTEVAKDSSG
+3130 YTTTIAKDASG

-3148 TKSIETVTKTVSKV
+3148 AKTIDTVAKTISKV
-3162 WEDSNNQDGLRP
+3162 WNDNNNQDGLRP
-3174 SAITVIL
+3174 TAITVIL
-3181 TGDDGSRYL
+3181 TGDDGSRRV
-3190 KSVSAAENWTT
+3190 KSVTAAENWTV

-3206 PKNQNHGQ
+3206 PKNKNHGQ
-3214 SIQYTVSEAFVS
+3214 NIQYTVSEAFVS
-3226 GYTDEVTQNG
+3226 GYTEAITQNG
-3236 NNYTITNTHMPAT
+3236 DNYTITNTHTPASS
-3249 TELFVTK
+3249 EFFVTK
-3256 TWKDNGNN
+3256 IWKDNGNN

-3278 SDGRSYAK
+3278 SDGRSYTE
-3286 KLNADNQWSVMF
+3286 KLNANNQWSIMF

-3303 YANGK
+3303 YADGK
-3308 TIDYTLTEEAVPG
+3308 TIDYTLAEEVVPG
-3321 YTSSITRN
+3321 YASSITRN

-3359 GLRPKSITAVVNG
+3359 GLRPKTITAVVNG

-3377 RFVQLFESQNWTTSL
+3377 RFVQLFEGQNWATNL

-3397 YKNSTEVQYTVKE
+3397 YKNGTEIQYTVKE
-3410 NAISGYETEIKQTG
+3410 NAIPGYETEIKQTG
-3424 DSYTITN
+3424 DSYAITN
-3431 THAPAVVTVSVV
+3431 SHTPAVVTVSAV
-3443 KIWDDENNQDG
+3443 KVWDDANNQDG

-3465 GSDGSTHNAAITKND
+3465 GSDGSVRNAAITKND

-3486 KDLPQYKNGVKIDY
+3486 KNLPKYNNGTKIDY
-3500 TLQEADSNPYTYEI
+3500 TLQEANSNPYTYEI
-3514 VKGSDGYSFTIT
+3514 VKGSDEYSFTIT
-3526 NNYVPAA
+3526 NNYVPAV
-3533 VNVPVTTIW
+3533 VNVPITTVW
-3542 NDDNNRDGIRAK
+3542 DDDDNRDGIRAK
-3554 ETVITLQGSN
+3554 ETAITLHGSN
-3564 GKVYQHIVTD
+3564 GKVYQRIVTG
-3574 KDSFATVFEDVPKFF
+3574 KDDFATVFEDVPKFF
-3589 DEGKEVVYTVTQ
+3589 DEGREVVYTVTQ
-3601 NEVDGYTTDVTNTDK
+3601 NEMNGYTANIANTDK

-3627 EKLAKT
+3627 ERLAKT

-3656 TGTDGTYIEKN
+3656 TGTDGTYIEKS
-3667 LSAAN
+3667 LSTAN
-3672 NWTETFEGL
+3672 NWTETFDGL

-3696 EEAVGGYEKEISE
+3696 EEAVGGYEKGISE

-3741 YRPDTTTIHMSGTD
+3741 YRPDAATIHMSGTD
-3755 GTQDTKDF
+3755 GTQDAKDF

-3776 LDRFKD
+3776 LDHYKD
-3782 GTKIKYTVTEDE
+3782 GNEIKYTVAEDE

-3801 IVANGN
+3801 IAVNGN

-3812 NTHIPEITLRNISVI
+3812 NTHIPEITLRNISVV
-3827 WEDNDDQDGIR
+3827 WEDNNDQDGLR
-3838 PDAVNI
+3838 PDTVSV
-3844 KLKGNDKL
+3844 KLKGNDKFI
-3852 VDSSELNE
+3852 DSSEVNE

-3880 SYTAEENEIPG
+3880 TYTAEENEIPG
-3891 YTTTIEKTD
+3891 YTTSIEKTD

-3910 PETVTVTVDKVWDD
+3910 PETVTVTGDKVWKDA
-3924 SENQDG
+3924 ENQDG
-3930 LRPDTIHI
+3930 LRPDAIHI
-3938 KLVSNGIA
+3938 RLISNDIE
-3946 KDAYLDADSNWHLEF
+3946 KDAYLDAESDWHLDF

-3982 VDGYTSTVTTED
+3982 VDGYTSTVTTKD
-3994 GYAFTIKNDHVPAV
+3994 GYAFTIENDHVPAV
-4008 IDIPITEEWIDDNN
+4008 IDIPITEEWIDDND

-4028 SSHTVILTDGINTIE
+4028 DSHTVILVDGTNAIE
-4043 EIVLDKDNGY
+4043 EVVLDKNNGY
-4053 GTVLKDMPKYKNGVE
+4053 GVVLKNMPKYKNGVE
-4068 IDYQIKDFK
+4068 INYQIKDFK

-4086 KGDSVKDFK
+4086 KSDSVKDFNI
-4095 VTNTHVPEMVTVTVT
+4095 TNTHVPEMVTVTVT
-4110 EGWHDQSD
+4110 EGWYDQSD

-4125 EIALTL
+4125 KVTLTL

-4140 KTVNKETWTAVFSD
+4140 KTVTKDTWTTAFSD

-4173 KGYSTTI
+4173 KGYKTTI
-4180 TNNQTDTITV
+4180 TDNETGTIAV
-4190 INKHEPV
+4190 INTHEPV

-4208 ENNKDSIRPD
+4208 ENNKDNIRPD
-4218 KVTVKLTDGTT
+4218 KVTVKLANGTT
-4229 VVSTKE
+4229 AVSTKE
-4235 VKNDSWKHIFEDIPV
+4235 INNDSWKHVFENIIV

-4260 ITQDAVNGYTTE
+4260 VTQDAVSEYTTE

-4282 EIINTHI
+4282 EIINTH
-4289 SVVPP
+4289 VPVAHP
-4294 KEEPKKKEPATP
+4294 KEEPKQEETVTPAAP

-4311 VKVEQPAPT
+4311 IKTEPT
-4320 VTLIQ
+4320 
-4325 TTNKPTGISFFES
+4325 TTVIETPNKQTGISFMDG
-4338 LFAK
+4338 LFG

>member
-1 MQNGKS
+1 MQKCES
-7 RIKRV
+7 RTKRV
-12 ASAIIAGVMALQTVA
+12 MSAIIAGMMALQVVA
-27 PVISYADDTASSV
+27 PTISYADDTVASTASSE
-40 ATTDDSDAIANVD
+40 DNSDTKID
-53 PGTPVQVDATASE
+53 PGVPVQ
-66 EPSEAPSSGTSQA
+66 
-79 DENSEETE
+79 
-87 TNSDITDEVSN
+87 
-98 EHTDADTADE
+98 
-108 TQTVE
+108 
-113 EDAPKQDE
+113 
-121 STSET
+121 
-126 TDTAPSRTVTVT
+126 TDTASSNTVTEPDSSESLEEKADSEQTGEIQDDTVSDSQGNETNTQEETVQDTVQQNDSGSETMESKSVRTVTVT
-138 LNKNGGEFEPEWLE
+138 LNKNGGVFEPEWLE

-163 GTETNDIVV
+163 GTETNDIAI

-179 VATVTDRDSIDIPV
+179 VATVTDRDSISIPV

-213 DADSETL
+213 DADNETL
-220 TFEDGVDAYVLSAV
+220 TFDDGVDAYVLTAV
-234 YSSVVDDDQTLV
+234 YNSVADEDQQLI
-246 ENRTEFDEQTKRQA
+246 ENKEIFDEQAEKNALQ
-260 IQERLKSSG
+260 QRLSASG
-269 ISTYVLRPSDS
+269 ISLYEMRPSDS
-280 YNQLDLV
+280 YNQLDLIID
-287 VEGLAFTSDDGLT
+287 GLAFTSDDGLV
-300 QTFTAPYDGDYII
+300 QTFTAPYDGDYTI

-342 VHLNAG
+342 IHLSAG

-425 EKAQNN
+425 EKAQND
-431 AAAEVAKKHVILLAG
+431 AAAEVAKNHVILLAG

-499 RTLTY
+499 RVLTY
-504 EERVD
+504 DERVD

-525 YTVLGELYDANP
+525 YTILGELYDANP
-537 AHRDPVDFLFDDG
+537 ANRDPVSLLFDDG

-598 IDGEQVEVKDA
+598 IDGKQVEVKDA
-609 DYEVGGNMKYDSTET
+609 DYEVGGNMKYDSTNS
-624 APYLVN
+624 APYLIN
-630 GRVIIKMV
+630 GRVLIHMV
-638 GETPKLKSVM
+638 GTTPKMKTIM
-648 MPAQSEDISAGN
+648 MEAQNEDISSSHVDDA
-660 IDEKDGF
+660 DVY
-667 GQKAILSP
+667 GQKAYLNK
-675 GQGSANKTLAYT
+675 GQDVASTTIAYT
-687 AITYYNLGDVMTV
+687 AITYYNMGDLMTV
-700 TPKWEY
+700 NPVWEY
-706 NTLLNV
+706 STMLSPTDRDWN
-712 TYKPWDDSVAKN
+712 DSVAKS
-724 INNQMSVSITN
+724 IDSRLSVSVANTN
-735 TELGIPAEGD
+735 LGVPNPGD
-745 KYYNDAYP
+745 KYYNADYP

-766 APLSMYDTATV
+766 PVNTMYSTERLTKYYFRCKGIASYTLSSGTKTMYDKGERGELAIDYNIYINHEGVHVYSDRNIINGTPTSTVDDTIAATAGRSASTWQYPHMALTDVNNINTILIQFSSHGFNTSDSISYDASYADSLGITGSGNQYSYIFKAKSKNSVSTANWEKFLQSITYTTYDAATFTSTGVSGGVTIFWYADENLWENNMFYDSSSGHFYACINTGSSITWGEARNRALSMYNSALDCYGYLAHITSQSEQDYLYTLMDKSTQGWLGATRKV
-777 TKYFFRCHPTA
+777 SGNEWDWYWRDGPANETSEPFFRQNA
-788 TVSMYNGIRTMDDE
+788 GGIYGSLLWGYENWDSKTE
-802 SESGGLVLD
+802 PNNSGGVEWCMHYYGSNRGVWNDYIDSNGAVTSFIVEWSKDGLV
-811 YSIAMEHQGAH
+811 G
-822 VYQNRNTI
+822 
-830 NDMNAETVS
+830 NDHSVS
-839 DTVTA
+839 DT
-844 TQNHS
+844 
-849 SSQWKY
+849 
-855 PELVVKTPKTIQTFN
+855 
-870 VLFTSP
+870 
-876 SRNAQDAILY
+876 
-886 NTDLANQLGI
+886 
-896 VVTGTNQNYI
+896 
-906 FTKSGGLT
+906 
-914 QDEWNN
+914 
-920 FLRQVSFVTYDRAV
+920 
-934 FTADGVQSGVEVA
+934 
-947 WYGFEKAIFGSNQA
+947 
-961 TRHVPTL
+961 
-968 SDYPGAATH
+968 
-977 NIASGSLNITS
+977 
-988 SGSVYRIVGSTTG
+988 
-1001 DNRIY
+1001 
-1006 VSPGVSATV
+1006 
-1015 ILDNVT
+1015 
-1021 MNYTAAGAGW
+1021 
-1031 GNDTSRAGDGAI
+1031 
-1043 SCSHANLTIILV
+1043 
-1055 GTSRITAYG
+1055 
-1064 SYSNAIA
+1064 
-1071 KNGTDGS
+1071 
-1078 LMIDGAGTLYAVGA
+1078 
-1092 SGDHCGAIGA
+1092 
-1102 NVNCSFW
+1102 
-1109 NFTVQGGTIYANA
+1109 
-1122 GEHCPGI
+1122 
-1129 GSGCLN
+1129 
-1135 QPGEGNGGDGAG
+1135 
-1147 CGNLNFT
+1147 
-1154 GGTVVARGNTA
+1154 
-1165 CSGIGSGW
+1165 
-1173 GGPVNGINISNGAKV
+1173 
-1188 TAYGGSYSPGIGSGG
+1188 
-1203 RTDNVQGGN
+1203 
-1212 IGSYHYHVRNIVITG
+1212 
-1227 GDTVVTAFGDKST
+1227 
-1240 NMPGIGCGKDPV
+1240 
-1252 GTVRGTLS
+1252 
-1260 NVVATTLDGFQG
+1260 
-1272 YVRYGSSE
+1272 
-1280 ESAAYSTEQPRTP
+1280 
-1293 FTGTGNIGSYL
+1293 
-1304 ASQVNRGT
+1304 
-1312 PVYYT
+1312 
-1317 QVFFSIDTSNKHV
+1317 
-1330 DDADVI
+1330 DVI
-1336 GTQVSSTGTIKPEQF
+1336 GTQIVAEQEQKVNNGE
-1351 ASVSGTVWAENDRDG
+1351 VSGTVWAENDYNG
-1366 VYQVGD
+1366 LFATD
-1372 EAVVEGV
+1372 EAKLQDITVQLISDNGTVVATAQTNKLGQYDFTGLAPGNYYV
-1379 AVTLYNADGSV
+1379 KFTSQSFVGYNAVPDGGNSIV
-1390 CKTTTT
+1390 QQASKGINDSYAQTPVFALTY
-1396 NKYGAYSFDGI
+1396 NDVLEKSF
-1407 PEKKNYTVG
+1407 
-1416 FSNGS
+1416 
-1421 SNIQSYSPTAKIA
+1421 
-1434 AGENNNHVNNDWKS
+1434 
-1448 DVFTAIYQKN
+1448 
-1458 TSQTINCG
+1458 G

-1471 TVSGFAWDDVNQN
+1471 TVSGFAWDDANQN
-1484 GICDNSESKIANVT
+1484 GIYDNREAKIANVT

-1508 LTDVYGNPITAVLT
+1508 LTDVYGNPIAAVLT
-1522 DADGNYSFTNV
+1522 DANGNYSFTNV

-1551 SNARVSPIPTSGDEK
+1551 SNARVSPIPTSGDVK
-1566 RTNKAE
+1566 LTNKAE
-1572 RSIDVLE
+1572 KSIGMLE

-1591 SGSMLNA
+1591 SGSMLTS
-1598 ATIGEVYI
+1598 ATIGEIYI
-1606 NSMTGTGI
+1606 NSMSGTGI

-1717 EEYDYFGF
+1717 KEYDYFGF
-1725 LVSPTATTDKKT
+1725 LVSPTAATDKKT
-1737 QMGNDATAVM
+1737 QMGNDSTAVM

-1757 KTYQIPDTRVVSL
+1757 KTYQIPDTRVVAL
-1770 SNEKDFYVSTANCA
+1770 NNEKDFYVSTANCA

-1846 NVFGELVGNGDLNT
+1846 NVFGELIGNGDLNT

-1949 SFDLK
+1949 DFDLK
-1954 KVEDLSGIPFEN
+1954 KIEDLSGIPFKN

-1975 KADDSGK
+1975 KAADSGK

-2003 TEHLTTD
+2003 TEHLTTN

-2015 SFTNQDIATYHLT
+2015 HFTNQDIATYHLI

-2036 VRDTKTHV
+2036 VKDTKTHV
-2044 VKVMPETA
+2044 VKVMPEAA
-2052 VENNNLIWKTYISVD
+2052 VENNNLVWKTYISVD
-2067 GVRQTNNLYTL
+2067 GVRLTDNLYTL

-2099 DGIRK
+2099 DGIRQ

-2154 QTIQYTVVENPMDGY
+2154 QTIQYTVIENPMDGY
-2169 TAIVSNTTGSVD
+2169 IATVGATTGSTD
-2181 NGYAITVT
+2181 KGYAITVT

-2197 DFTVVKVWDDGN
+2197 DFTVVKVWDDSN
-2209 NVDGIRPD
+2209 NIDGMRPD
-2217 SVTIHMNGS
+2217 SVTIHLNGS
-2226 DGSSTEATLSNTKDW
+2226 DGSSTEATLSNAKDW
-2241 KYTFKHIPLFD
+2241 KYTFKHMPLFD

-2266 VAGYT
+2266 VTGYT
-2271 YTVTNEGRSF
+2271 YTVTNKDRAF
-2281 TITNS
+2281 TITNK
-2286 HVQETLS
+2286 HTQETFS

-2307 GVRPSAIHVILMGSD
+2307 GVRPSAIHVTLMGSD

-2357 SEETVDSYTYKIE
+2357 NEEAVNGYTYKIE

-2383 IPAVTNV
+2383 ISAVTNV
-2390 VINKY
+2390 VVNKY
-2395 WEDAANQDGVR
+2395 WEDAENQDGVR
-2406 PDSVSVTLSGS
+2406 PDSVAITLSGS

-2427 KDGGFSETFENLP
+2427 KDTGFSKTFENLP
-2440 VFFNNGTKIAYTV
+2440 VFFNNGTKITYTV
-2453 TEDAVAGYIG
+2453 TEDAVNGYTG
-2463 KTATDDTGYVLSIT
+2463 KITADDTGYILSIT
-2477 NTHTPETIS
+2477 NTHAPETIR
-2486 KTITKTWDDNDNQD
+2486 KTVTKTWDDGNDRD
-2500 GIRPTNVKVELYG
+2500 GIRPTNVKIELYG
-2513 TDGTLRTQYLTKDNN
+2513 TDGTRRTQYLTKDNH

-2548 TAKEEAVEGY
+2548 TIKEEAVDGY
-2558 TQKSVTTATGFNFT
+2558 TQKSVTTTAGFDLT
-2572 NTHEPQTVTYGATKV
+2572 NTHEIQTADYEVKKV
-2587 WLDDDN
+2587 WIDDN
-2593 RDGVRPNSI
+2593 DRDGTRPTSI
-2602 TLVLNGS
+2602 TLTLTGS

-2616 QMTAASNWSDVTF
+2616 LMTAADNWNAVTF
-2629 ERIPMFNNG
+2629 ERVPMFNGG
-2638 KYITYTLSENDVP
+2638 KYITYTLTENEVP
-2651 SYVNSVAV
+2651 SYINSIEV
-2659 SEDGKF
+2659 SEDGKH

-2670 THTPDHAIIKITEV
+2670 THAPDHTVINITEV
-2684 WHDENDQD
+2684 WHDKNDQD
-2692 GIRPKKVTTIIVGSN
+2692 GIRPRKMTAVVVGSN

-2811 NEENGWTATFENLPK
+2811 NEDNGWTATFENLPK
-2826 RDHGNIVTYNVKE
+2826 RDHGNIVAYNVKE
-2839 SDVEGYEA
+2839 SDTAGYEA
-2847 SIVKTE
+2847 SVVKTE
-2853 DGFQLINEHDSETTL
+2853 DGFQLINEHDSETTM
-2868 RTATLVWRDENN
+2868 RTVTLVWRDEDNR
-2880 QDGIRPDTVTYTLHG
+2880 DGVRPDAVTYTLHG
-2895 SDGSEVEKT
+2895 SDGSEQEKT
-2904 VSKDD
+2904 VNKDD
-2909 SWADVM
+2909 AWNDVV
-2915 FEDLPVYQNGQK
+2915 FEDLPVYQNGQRIS
-2927 VTYTLT
+2927 YTLT
-2933 ESTVDGYTTD
+2933 ESAIDGYAND
-2943 IRDNGHTFTVTNTHI
+2943 IRSSGNTFTVTNTHI
-2958 PAVVN
+2958 PETVN

-2968 VWTDGENQDGNR
+2968 IWTDGENQDGNR
-2980 PNSIS
+2980 PDSIS
-2985 VILTGNDG
+2985 VILTGSDG
-2993 NRYTATI
+2993 KRYTTTI

-3005 WKYTFSKLPKF
+3005 WKHTFLKLPKF

-3021 QIEYTLAEDAA
+3021 QIEYTLTEDTM
-3032 SGYSNVIEKKDNY
+3032 SGYSDVVEKRSDY
-3045 TFVLTNKYSPATV
+3045 VFVLTNKYSPATV
-3058 DIPVVKKWND
+3058 DVTIVKKWDD
-3068 DNDRDGARPESF
+3068 DNDRDGMRPESVD
-3080 NIVLNGSDGKL
+3080 IVLNGSDGKL
-3091 YTGTLSA
+3091 YTGTLST
-3098 ENGYTYVFQSV
+3098 ENGYTCVFQSV
-3109 PKFHNSGT
+3109 PKYHDGGT
-3117 LISYTVAEEKVTG
+3117 LINYTIAEEKIPG
-3130 YTTEVAKDSSG
+3130 YTTTIAKDASG

-3148 TKSIETVTKTVSKV
+3148 AKTIDTVTKTVSKV
-3162 WEDSNNQDGLRP
+3162 WDDNNNQDGLRP
-3174 SAITVIL
+3174 TAITVIL
-3181 TGDDGSRYL
+3181 TGDDGSRRV
-3190 KSVSAAENWTT
+3190 KSVTATENWTV

-3214 SIQYTVSEAFVS
+3214 NIQYTVSEAFVS
-3226 GYTDEVTQNG
+3226 GYTEAITQNG
-3236 NNYTITNTHMPAT
+3236 DNYIITNTHTPASS
-3249 TELFVTK
+3249 EFFVTK
-3256 TWKDNGNN
+3256 IWKDNENN

-3278 SDGRSYAK
+3278 SDGCSYTE

-3303 YANGK
+3303 YADGK
-3308 TIDYTLTEEAVPG
+3308 VIEYSLTEESVPG

-3329 GKSFTLINTHVD
+3329 GKSFVFINTHVD

-3351 WNDENNQD
+3351 WNDGNNQD
-3359 GLRPKSITAVVNG
+3359 GLRPKTITAVVNG

-3377 RFVQLFESQNWTTSL
+3377 RFVQLFEGQNWATSL

-3397 YKNSTEVQYTVKE
+3397 YKNGTEIQYTVKE
-3410 NAISGYETEIKQTG
+3410 NAIPGYETEIKQTG
-3424 DSYTITN
+3424 DSYAIMNSHT
-3431 THAPAVVTVSVV
+3431 PAVVTVSAV
-3443 KIWDDENNQDG
+3443 KVWDDANNQDG

-3465 GSDGSTHNAAITKND
+3465 GSDGSVRNAAITKND

-3486 KDLPQYKNGVKIDY
+3486 KNLPKYKNGMKIDY
-3500 TLQEADSNPYTYEI
+3500 TLQEANSNPYTYEI
-3514 VKGSDGYSFTIT
+3514 VKGSDEYSFTIT
-3526 NNYVPAA
+3526 NNYVPAV
-3533 VNVPVTTIW
+3533 VNVPITTVW
-3542 NDDNNRDGIRAK
+3542 DDDDNRDGIRAK
-3554 ETVITLQGSN
+3554 ETAITLHGSN
-3564 GKVYQHIVTD
+3564 GKVYQRIVTG
-3574 KDSFATVFEDVPKFF
+3574 KDDFATVFEDVPKFF
-3589 DEGKEVVYTVTQ
+3589 DEGREVVYTVTQ
-3601 NEVDGYTTDVTNTDK
+3601 NEMNGYTANIASTDK

-3627 EKLAKT
+3627 ERLAKT

-3656 TGTDGTYIEKN
+3656 TGTDGTYIEKS
-3667 LSAAN
+3667 LSTAN
-3672 NWTETFEGL
+3672 NWTETFDGL

-3696 EEAVGGYEKEISE
+3696 EEMVGGYEKEISE

-3741 YRPDTTTIHMSGTD
+3741 YRPDAATIHMSGTD
-3755 GTQDTKDF
+3755 GTQDAKDF

-3776 LDRFKD
+3776 LDHYKD
-3782 GTKIKYTVTEDE
+3782 GNEIKYTVTEDE

-3801 IVANGN
+3801 IAVNGN

-3812 NTHIPEITLRNISVI
+3812 NTHIPEITLRNISVV
-3827 WEDNDDQDGIR
+3827 WEDNNDQDGLR
-3838 PDAVNI
+3838 PDTVSV
-3844 KLKGNDKL
+3844 KLKGNDKFI
-3852 VDSSELNE
+3852 DSSELNE
-3860 DVKWKHSF
+3860 DVEWKHSF

-3891 YTTTIEKTD
+3891 YTTSIEKTD

-3910 PETVTVTVDKVWDD
+3910 PETVTVTVDKVWKDA
-3924 SENQDG
+3924 ENQDG
-3930 LRPDTIHI
+3930 LRPDAIHI
-3938 KLVSNGIA
+3938 RLISNDIE
-3946 KDAYLDADSNWHLEF
+3946 KDAYLDAESDWHLDF

-3982 VDGYTSTVTTED
+3982 VDGYTSTVTTKD
-3994 GYAFTIKNDHVPAV
+3994 GYAFTIENDHVPAV
-4008 IDIPITEEWIDDNN
+4008 IDIPITEEWIDDND

-4028 SSHTVILTDGINTIE
+4028 GSHTVVLVDGTNAIE
-4043 EIVLDKDNGY
+4043 EVVLDRNNGY
-4053 GTVLKDMPKYKNGVE
+4053 GVVLKNMPKYKNGVE
-4068 IDYQIKDFK
+4068 INYQIKDFK

-4086 KGDSVKDFK
+4086 KSDSVKDFNI
-4095 VTNTHVPEMVTVTVT
+4095 TNTHVPEMVTITVT

-4125 EIALTL
+4125 KVTLTL

-4140 KTVNKETWTAVFSD
+4140 KTVTKDTWTTVFSD

-4173 KGYSTTI
+4173 KGYKTTI
-4180 TNNQTDTITV
+4180 TDNETGTIAV
-4190 INKHEPV
+4190 INTHEPV

-4208 ENNKDSIRPD
+4208 ENNKDNIRPD
-4218 KVTVKLTDGTT
+4218 KVTVKLANGTT
-4229 VVSTKE
+4229 AVSTKE
-4235 VKNDSWKHIFEDIPV
+4235 INNDSWKHVFENIIV
-4250 FNGSDKVSYT
+4250 FNGDDKASYT
-4260 ITQDAVNGYTTE
+4260 VTQDAVSEYTTE

-4282 EIINTHI
+4282 EIINTH
-4289 SVVPP
+4289 VPVAPP
-4294 KEEPKKKEPATP
+4294 KEEPKQEETATPAAP

-4311 VKVEQPAPT
+4311 IKTEPT
-4320 VTLIQ
+4320 
-4325 TTNKPTGISFFES
+4325 TTVIETPNKQTGISFMDG
-4338 LFAK
+4338 LFG

>member
-1 MQNGKS
+1 MQKCES
-7 RIKRV
+7 RTKRV
-12 ASAIIAGVMALQTVA
+12 MSAIIAGMMALQVVA
-27 PVISYADDTASSV
+27 PTISYADDTVASTASSEGN
-40 ATTDDSDAIANVD
+40 SDTQID
-53 PGTPVQVDATASE
+53 PGVPVQTDTASSNTVT
-66 EPSEAPSSGTSQA
+66 EPDSSESL
-79 DENSEETE
+79 EETADSEQTGEIQDDTVSDSQGNE
-87 TNSDITDEVSN
+87 TNTQEETVQ
-98 EHTDADTADE
+98 DTV
-108 TQTVE
+108 Q
-113 EDAPKQDE
+113 QNN
-121 STSET
+121 SGSET
-126 TDTAPSRTVTVT
+126 TESESVRTVTVT
-138 LNKNGGEFEPEWLE
+138 LNKNGGIFEPEWLE

-163 GTETNDIVV
+163 GTETNDIAI

-179 VATVTDRDSIDIPV
+179 VATVTDRDSISIPV
-193 ALSSDESLYFTG
+193 ALSGDDSLYFTG

-213 DADSETL
+213 DTNNETL
-220 TFEDGVDAYVLSAV
+220 TFDDGVNAYVLTAV
-234 YSSVVDDDQTLV
+234 YNSVADEDQQLI
-246 ENRTEFDEQTKRQA
+246 ENKEIFDEQAEKNVLQQKLSA
-260 IQERLKSSG
+260 SG
-269 ISTYVLRPSDS
+269 ISLYEMRPSDS
-280 YNQLDLV
+280 YNQLDLIID
-287 VEGLAFTSDDGLT
+287 GLAFTSDDGLT

-342 VHLNAG
+342 IHLNAG

-425 EKAQNN
+425 EKAQND
-431 AAAEVAKKHVILLAG
+431 AAVEVAKKHVILLAG
-446 GGGGMGESGGS
+446 GGGGMGESGGT

-499 RTLTY
+499 RVLTY
-504 EERVD
+504 DERVD

-525 YTVLGELYDANP
+525 YTILGELYDANP
-537 AHRDPVDFLFDDG
+537 ANRDPVSLLFDDG

-598 IDGEQVEVKDA
+598 IDGKQVEVKDA
-609 DYEVGGNMKYDSTET
+609 DYEVGGNMKYDSTNS
-624 APYLVN
+624 APYLIN
-630 GRVIIKMV
+630 GRVLIHMV
-638 GETPKLKSVM
+638 GTTPKMKTIM
-648 MPAQSEDISAGN
+648 MEAQNEDISSSHVDDA
-660 IDEKDGF
+660 DVY
-667 GQKAILSP
+667 GQKAYLNK
-675 GQGSANKTLAYT
+675 GQDVASTTIAYT
-687 AITYYNLGDVMTV
+687 AITYYNMGDLMTV
-700 TPKWEY
+700 NPVWEY
-706 NTLLNV
+706 STMLSPTDRDWN
-712 TYKPWDDSVAKN
+712 DSVAKS
-724 INNQMSVSITN
+724 IDSRLSVSVANTN
-735 TELGIPAEGD
+735 LGVPNPGD
-745 KYYNDAYP
+745 KYYNADYP

-766 APLSMYDTATV
+766 PVNTMYSTERLTKYYFRCKGIASYTLSSGTKTMYDKGERGELAIDYNIYINHEGVHVYSDRNIINGTPTSTVDDTIAATAGRSASTWQYPHMALTDVNNINTILIQFSSHGFNTSDSISYDASYADSLGITGSGNQYSYIFKAKSKNSVSTANWEKFLQSITYTTYDAATFTSTGVSGGVTIFWYADENLWENNMFYDSSSGHFYACINTGNSITWGEARNRALSMYNSALDCYGYLAHITSQSEQDYLYTLMDKSTQGWLGATRKV
-777 TKYFFRCHPTA
+777 SGNEWDWYWRDGPANETSEPFFRQNA
-788 TVSMYNGIRTMDDE
+788 GGIYGSLLWGYENWDSKTE
-802 SESGGLVLD
+802 PNNSGGVEWCMHYYGSNRGVWNDYIDSNGAVTSFIVEWSKDGLV
-811 YSIAMEHQGAH
+811 G
-822 VYQNRNTI
+822 
-830 NDMNAETVS
+830 NDHSVS
-839 DTVTA
+839 DT
-844 TQNHS
+844 
-849 SSQWKY
+849 
-855 PELVVKTPKTIQTFN
+855 
-870 VLFTSP
+870 
-876 SRNAQDAILY
+876 
-886 NTDLANQLGI
+886 
-896 VVTGTNQNYI
+896 
-906 FTKSGGLT
+906 
-914 QDEWNN
+914 
-920 FLRQVSFVTYDRAV
+920 
-934 FTADGVQSGVEVA
+934 
-947 WYGFEKAIFGSNQA
+947 
-961 TRHVPTL
+961 
-968 SDYPGAATH
+968 
-977 NIASGSLNITS
+977 
-988 SGSVYRIVGSTTG
+988 
-1001 DNRIY
+1001 
-1006 VSPGVSATV
+1006 
-1015 ILDNVT
+1015 
-1021 MNYTAAGAGW
+1021 
-1031 GNDTSRAGDGAI
+1031 
-1043 SCSHANLTIILV
+1043 
-1055 GTSRITAYG
+1055 
-1064 SYSNAIA
+1064 
-1071 KNGTDGS
+1071 
-1078 LMIDGAGTLYAVGA
+1078 
-1092 SGDHCGAIGA
+1092 
-1102 NVNCSFW
+1102 
-1109 NFTVQGGTIYANA
+1109 
-1122 GEHCPGI
+1122 
-1129 GSGCLN
+1129 
-1135 QPGEGNGGDGAG
+1135 
-1147 CGNLNFT
+1147 
-1154 GGTVVARGNTA
+1154 
-1165 CSGIGSGW
+1165 
-1173 GGPVNGINISNGAKV
+1173 
-1188 TAYGGSYSPGIGSGG
+1188 
-1203 RTDNVQGGN
+1203 
-1212 IGSYHYHVRNIVITG
+1212 
-1227 GDTVVTAFGDKST
+1227 
-1240 NMPGIGCGKDPV
+1240 
-1252 GTVRGTLS
+1252 
-1260 NVVATTLDGFQG
+1260 
-1272 YVRYGSSE
+1272 
-1280 ESAAYSTEQPRTP
+1280 
-1293 FTGTGNIGSYL
+1293 
-1304 ASQVNRGT
+1304 
-1312 PVYYT
+1312 
-1317 QVFFSIDTSNKHV
+1317 
-1330 DDADVI
+1330 DVI
-1336 GTQVSSTGTIKPEQF
+1336 GTQIVAEQEQKVNNGE
-1351 ASVSGTVWAENDRDG
+1351 VSGTVWAENDYNG
-1366 VYQVGD
+1366 LFATD
-1372 EAVVEGV
+1372 EAKLQDITVQLISDNGTVVATAQTNKLGQYDFTGLAPGNYYV
-1379 AVTLYNADGSV
+1379 KFTSQSFVGYNAVPDGGNSIV
-1390 CKTTTT
+1390 QQASKGINDSYAQTPVFALTY
-1396 NKYGAYSFDGI
+1396 NDVLEKSF
-1407 PEKKNYTVG
+1407 
-1416 FSNGS
+1416 
-1421 SNIQSYSPTAKIA
+1421 
-1434 AGENNNHVNNDWKS
+1434 
-1448 DVFTAIYQKN
+1448 
-1458 TSQTINCG
+1458 G

-1471 TVSGFAWDDVNQN
+1471 TVSGFAWDDANQN
-1484 GICDNSESKIANVT
+1484 GIYDNREAKIANVT

-1508 LTDVYGNPITAVLT
+1508 LADVYGNPIAAVLT
-1522 DADGNYSFTNV
+1522 DANGNYSFTNV

-1541 TLTSSDTVDI
+1541 TLTSSNTVDI
-1551 SNARVSPIPTSGDEK
+1551 SNARVSPIPASGDVK
-1566 RTNKAE
+1566 LTNKAE
-1572 RSIDVLE
+1572 KSIGMLE

-1591 SGSMLNA
+1591 SGSMLTS
-1598 ATIGEVYI
+1598 ATIGEIYI
-1606 NSMTGTGI
+1606 NSMSGTGI

-1649 HETQADINIEEPVL
+1649 HETQADIDIEEPVL

-1702 YEETDK
+1702 YEETDR

-1717 EEYDYFGF
+1717 KEYDYFGF
-1725 LVSPTATTDKKT
+1725 TVSPTATTDKKT
-1737 QMGNDATAVM
+1737 QMGNDSTAVM

-1757 KTYQIPDTRVVSL
+1757 KTYQIPDTRVVNL

-1784 MYIPSKVYGYIWQ
+1784 LYIPSKVYGYIWQ

-1806 TNETENVK
+1806 ANETQNVE

-1820 RTTKSQ
+1820 RTTKSK

-1846 NVFGELVGNGDLNT
+1846 NVFGELIGNGDLNT
-1860 AADGYY
+1860 ATDGYY
-1866 EYDYLEPG
+1866 EYNCLEPG

-1883 YDYYGQTLI
+1883 YDCYGQTLI

-1897 DTLDSETQPNISLDR
+1897 DTLDSEAQPNISLDR

-1966 VKFDYEIYE
+1966 VKFDYEIYS
-1975 KADDSGK
+1975 KAENFGKSVFPDDRHQGAPQIYEGAEDSGK
-1982 SVFPNGP
+1982 SVFSDDSNEL
-1989 YTTVPVKPGDTSIK
+1989 YTTASIE
-2003 TEHLTTD
+2003 TFAQAEHLITD
-2010 KNGLI
+2010 KDGLI
-2015 SFTNQDIATYHLT
+2015 HFTNQDIATYHLT
-2028 ETETLPGY
+2028 ETKTLPGY

-2044 VKVMPETA
+2044 IKVMPETT
-2052 VENNNLIWKTYISVD
+2052 VENNNLVWKTYISVD
-2067 GVRQTNNLYTL
+2067 GVRQTDNLYTL

-2099 DGIRK
+2099 DGIRQ

-2141 TYTFRSIPAYYKG
+2141 SYTFRSIPAYYKG
-2154 QTIQYTVVENPMDGY
+2154 QTIQYTVIENPMDGY
-2169 TAIVSNTTGSVD
+2169 TATVGATTGSAD
-2181 NGYAITVT
+2181 KGYAITVT

-2197 DFTVVKVWDDGN
+2197 DFTVTKVWDDSN
-2209 NVDGIRPD
+2209 NIDGMRPD
-2217 SVTIHMNGS
+2217 SVTIHLNGS
-2226 DGSSTEATLSNTKDW
+2226 DGSSTEATLSNAKDW
-2241 KYTFKHIPLFD
+2241 KYTFKHMPLFD
-2252 ANGNEITYTITEDA
+2252 ANGNKITYTITEDA

-2286 HVQETLS
+2286 HVQETFS

-2307 GVRPSAIHVILMGSD
+2307 GVRPSAIHVTLMGSD

-2357 SEETVDSYTYKIE
+2357 NEEAVNGYTYKIE

-2383 IPAVTNV
+2383 ISAVTNV
-2390 VINKY
+2390 VVNKY

-2406 PDSVSVTLSGS
+2406 PDSVAVTLSGS

-2427 KDGGFSETFENLP
+2427 KDTGFSKTFENLP
-2440 VFFNNGTKIAYTV
+2440 VFFNNGTKITYTV
-2453 TEDAVAGYIG
+2453 TEDAVNGYTG
-2463 KTATDDTGYVLSIT
+2463 KITTDDTGYILSIT
-2477 NTHTPETIS
+2477 NTHAPETIR
-2486 KTITKTWDDNDNQD
+2486 KTVTKTWDDGNDRD
-2500 GIRPTNVKVELYG
+2500 GIRPTNVKIELYG
-2513 TDGTLRTQYLTKDNN
+2513 TDGTRRTQYLTKDNH

-2548 TAKEEAVEGY
+2548 TIKEEAVDGY
-2558 TQKSVTTATGFNFT
+2558 TQKSVTTTAGFDLT
-2572 NTHEPQTVTYGATKV
+2572 NTHEIQTADYEVKKV
-2587 WLDDDN
+2587 WIDDN
-2593 RDGVRPNSI
+2593 DRDGARPTSI
-2602 TLVLNGS
+2602 TLTLTGS

-2616 QMTAASNWSDVTF
+2616 LMTAADNWNAVTF
-2629 ERIPMFNNG
+2629 ERVPMFNGG
-2638 KYITYTLSENDVP
+2638 KYITYTLTENEVP
-2651 SYVNSVAV
+2651 SYINSIEV
-2659 SEDGKF
+2659 SEDGKH

-2670 THTPDHAIIKITEV
+2670 THAPDHTVINITEV
-2684 WHDENDQD
+2684 WHDKNDQD

-2853 DGFQLINEHDSETTL
+2853 NGFQLINEHDSETTL

-2895 SDGSEVEKT
+2895 SDGSEIEKT

-2980 PNSIS
+2980 PDSIS

-3068 DNDRDGARPESF
+3068 DNDRDGARPESV

-3117 LISYTVAEEKVTG
+3117 LISYTVAEEQVTG

-3174 SAITVIL
+3174 SSITVIL

-3214 SIQYTVSEAFVS
+3214 NIQYTVSEAFVS

-3465 GSDGSTHNAAITKND
+3465 GSDGSTHNAAITKNE

-3601 NEVDGYTTDVTNTDK
+3601 NEVDGYTTNVANTDK

-3633 VTKVWDDNNNQ
+3633 VTKVWDDSNNQ

-3656 TGTDGTYIEKN
+3656 TGTDGTYIEKS

-3681 YKYFKEGTPIQYTID
+3681 YKYFKEGTLIQYTID

-3715 ITNTHAPEKLDLIV
+3715 ITNTHAPEKLDLVV

-3794 IPQYTTS
+3794 ISQYTTS

-3844 KLKGNDKL
+3844 KFKGNDKL

-3880 SYTAEENEIPG
+3880 TYTAEENEIPG
-3891 YTTTIEKTD
+3891 YTTSIEKTD

-3910 PETVTVTVDKVWDD
+3910 PETVTVTVDKVWKDA
-3924 SENQDG
+3924 ENQDG
-3930 LRPDTIHI
+3930 LRPDAIQI
-3938 KLVSNGIA
+3938 RLISNDIE
-3946 KDAYLDADSNWHLEF
+3946 KDAYLDAESDWHLDF

-3994 GYAFTIKNDHVPAV
+3994 GYTFTIENDHVPAV
-4008 IDIPITEEWIDDNN
+4008 IDIPITEEWIDDND

-4028 SSHTVILTDGINTIE
+4028 DSHTVVLVDGTNAIE
-4043 EIVLDKDNGY
+4043 EVVLDKNNGY
-4053 GTVLKDMPKYKNGVE
+4053 GVVLKNMPKYKNGVE
-4068 IDYQIKDFK
+4068 INYQIKDFK

-4086 KGDSVKDFK
+4086 KSDSVKDFNI
-4095 VTNTHVPEMVTVTVT
+4095 TNTHVPEMVTVTVT

-4125 EIALTL
+4125 KVTLTL

-4140 KTVNKETWTAVFSD
+4140 KTVTKDTWTTAFSD

-4173 KGYSTTI
+4173 KGYKTTI
-4180 TNNQTDTITV
+4180 TDNETGTIAV
-4190 INKHEPV
+4190 INTHEPV

-4208 ENNKDSIRPD
+4208 ENNKDNIRPD
-4218 KVTVKLTDGTT
+4218 KVTVKLANGTT
-4229 VVSTKE
+4229 AVSTKE
-4235 VKNDSWKHIFEDIPV
+4235 INNDSWKHVFENIIV
-4250 FNGSDKVSYT
+4250 FNGDGKASYT
-4260 ITQDAVNGYTTE
+4260 VTQDAVNGYTTE

-4282 EIINTHI
+4282 EIINTH
-4289 SVVPP
+4289 VPVAPP
-4294 KEEPKKKEPATP
+4294 KEEPKQEETATPATP

-4311 VKVEQPAPT
+4311 IKTEPT
-4320 VTLIQ
+4320 
-4325 TTNKPTGISFFES
+4325 TTVIETPNKQTGISFMDG
-4338 LFAK
+4338 LFG

>member
-66 EPSEAPSSGTSQA
+66 EPSEAPSSGASQA

-87 TNSDITDEVSN
+87 TNSDITDEVAN

-213 DADSETL
+213 NADSETL

-342 VHLNAG
+342 IHLNAG

-425 EKAQNN
+425 EKAQND
-431 AAAEVAKKHVILLAG
+431 AAVEVAKKHVILLAG
-446 GGGGMGESGGS
+446 GGGGMGESGGT

-499 RTLTY
+499 RVLTY
-504 EERVD
+504 DERVD

-525 YTVLGELYDANP
+525 YTILGELYDANP
-537 AHRDPVDFLFDDG
+537 ANRDPVSLLFDDG

-598 IDGEQVEVKDA
+598 IDGKQVEVKDA
-609 DYEVGGNMKYDSTET
+609 DYEVGGNMKYDSTNS
-624 APYLVN
+624 APYLIN
-630 GRVIIKMV
+630 GRVLIHMV
-638 GETPKLKSVM
+638 GTTPKMKTIM
-648 MPAQSEDISAGN
+648 MEAQNEDISSSHVDDA
-660 IDEKDGF
+660 DVY
-667 GQKAILSP
+667 GQKAYLNK
-675 GQGSANKTLAYT
+675 GQDVASTTIAYT
-687 AITYYNLGDVMTV
+687 AITYYNMGDLMTV
-700 TPKWEY
+700 NPVWEY
-706 NTLLNV
+706 STMLSPTDRDWN
-712 TYKPWDDSVAKN
+712 DSVAKS
-724 INNQMSVSITN
+724 IDSRLSVSVANTN
-735 TELGIPAEGD
+735 LGVPNPGD
-745 KYYNDAYP
+745 KYYNADYP

-766 APLSMYDTATV
+766 PVNTMYSTERLTKYYFRCKGIASYTLSSGTKTMYDKGERGELAIDYNIYINHEGVHVYSDRNIINGTPTSTVDDTIAATAGRSASTWQYPHMALTDVNNINTILIQFSSHGFNTNDSISYDASYADSLGITGSGNQYSYIFKAKSKNSVSTANWEKFLQSITYTTYDAATFTSTGVSGGVTIFWYADENLWENNMFYDSSSDHFYACINTGNSITWGEARNRALSMYNSALDCYGYLAHITSQSEQDYLYTLMDKSTQGWLGATRKV
-777 TKYFFRCHPTA
+777 SGNEWDWYWRDGPANETSEPFFRQNADGSYGTLLWGYENWDSKTEP
-788 TVSMYNGIRTMDDE
+788 NN
-802 SESGGLVLD
+802 SGGVEWCMHYYGSSRGVWNDYIDSNGAVTSFIVEWSKDGLV
-811 YSIAMEHQGAH
+811 G
-822 VYQNRNTI
+822 
-830 NDMNAETVS
+830 NDHSVS
-839 DTVTA
+839 DT
-844 TQNHS
+844 
-849 SSQWKY
+849 
-855 PELVVKTPKTIQTFN
+855 
-870 VLFTSP
+870 
-876 SRNAQDAILY
+876 
-886 NTDLANQLGI
+886 
-896 VVTGTNQNYI
+896 
-906 FTKSGGLT
+906 
-914 QDEWNN
+914 
-920 FLRQVSFVTYDRAV
+920 
-934 FTADGVQSGVEVA
+934 
-947 WYGFEKAIFGSNQA
+947 
-961 TRHVPTL
+961 
-968 SDYPGAATH
+968 
-977 NIASGSLNITS
+977 
-988 SGSVYRIVGSTTG
+988 
-1001 DNRIY
+1001 
-1006 VSPGVSATV
+1006 
-1015 ILDNVT
+1015 
-1021 MNYTAAGAGW
+1021 
-1031 GNDTSRAGDGAI
+1031 
-1043 SCSHANLTIILV
+1043 
-1055 GTSRITAYG
+1055 
-1064 SYSNAIA
+1064 
-1071 KNGTDGS
+1071 
-1078 LMIDGAGTLYAVGA
+1078 
-1092 SGDHCGAIGA
+1092 
-1102 NVNCSFW
+1102 
-1109 NFTVQGGTIYANA
+1109 
-1122 GEHCPGI
+1122 
-1129 GSGCLN
+1129 
-1135 QPGEGNGGDGAG
+1135 
-1147 CGNLNFT
+1147 
-1154 GGTVVARGNTA
+1154 
-1165 CSGIGSGW
+1165 
-1173 GGPVNGINISNGAKV
+1173 
-1188 TAYGGSYSPGIGSGG
+1188 
-1203 RTDNVQGGN
+1203 
-1212 IGSYHYHVRNIVITG
+1212 
-1227 GDTVVTAFGDKST
+1227 
-1240 NMPGIGCGKDPV
+1240 
-1252 GTVRGTLS
+1252 
-1260 NVVATTLDGFQG
+1260 
-1272 YVRYGSSE
+1272 
-1280 ESAAYSTEQPRTP
+1280 
-1293 FTGTGNIGSYL
+1293 
-1304 ASQVNRGT
+1304 
-1312 PVYYT
+1312 
-1317 QVFFSIDTSNKHV
+1317 
-1330 DDADVI
+1330 DVI
-1336 GTQVSSTGTIKPEQF
+1336 GTQIVAEQEQKVNNGE
-1351 ASVSGTVWAENDRDG
+1351 VSGTVWAENDYNG
-1366 VYQVGD
+1366 LFATD
-1372 EAVVEGV
+1372 EAKLQDITVQLISDNGTVVATAQTNKLGQYDFTGLATGNYYV
-1379 AVTLYNADGSV
+1379 KFTSQSFVGYNAVPDGGNSIV
-1390 CKTTTT
+1390 QQASKGINDSYAQTPVFALTY
-1396 NKYGAYSFDGI
+1396 NDVLEKSF
-1407 PEKKNYTVG
+1407 
-1416 FSNGS
+1416 
-1421 SNIQSYSPTAKIA
+1421 
-1434 AGENNNHVNNDWKS
+1434 
-1448 DVFTAIYQKN
+1448 
-1458 TSQTINCG
+1458 G

-1471 TVSGFAWDDVNQN
+1471 TVSGFAWDDANQN
-1484 GICDNSESKIANVT
+1484 GIYDNREAKIANVT

-1508 LTDVYGNPITAVLT
+1508 LTDVYGNPIAAVLT
-1522 DADGNYSFTNV
+1522 DANGNYSFTNV

-1541 TLTSSDTVDI
+1541 TLTSSNTVDI
-1551 SNARVSPIPTSGDEK
+1551 SNARVSPIPASGDVK
-1566 RTNKAE
+1566 LTNKAE
-1572 RSIDVLE
+1572 KSIGMLE

-1591 SGSMLNA
+1591 SGSMLTSA
-1598 ATIGEVYI
+1598 MIGEIYI
-1606 NSMTGTGI
+1606 NSMSGTGI

-1649 HETQADINIEEPVL
+1649 HETQADIDIEEPVL

-1702 YEETDK
+1702 YEETDR

-1725 LVSPTATTDKKT
+1725 TVSPTATTDKKT
-1737 QMGNDATAVM
+1737 QMGNDSTAVI

-1757 KTYQIPDTRVVSL
+1757 KTYQIPDTRVVNL

-1784 MYIPSKVYGYIWQ
+1784 LYIPSKVYGYIWQ

-1806 TNETENVK
+1806 ANETQNVE

-1820 RTTKSQ
+1820 RTTKSK

-1837 SGHLLYKSY
+1837 SDHLLYKSY

-1897 DTLDSETQPNISLDR
+1897 DTLDSETQPNISRDR

-2003 TEHLTTD
+2003 TERLTTD

-2015 SFTNQDIATYHLT
+2015 YFTNQDIATYHLT

-2036 VRDTKTHV
+2036 VRNTKTHV

-2052 VENNNLIWKTYISVD
+2052 FENNNLVWKTYISVD
-2067 GVRQTNNLYTL
+2067 GVRQADNLYTL

-2181 NGYAITVT
+2181 NGYAIAVT

-2197 DFTVVKVWDDGN
+2197 DFTVVKVWDDSN

-2357 SEETVDSYTYKIE
+2357 SEETVDNYTYKIE

-2548 TAKEEAVEGY
+2548 TAKEEAIEGY

-2572 NTHEPQTVTYGATKV
+2572 NTHEPQTVTYSATKV

-2602 TLVLNGS
+2602 TLTLTGS

-2629 ERIPMFNNG
+2629 ERVPMFNNG

-2670 THTPDHAIIKITEV
+2670 THTPDHTIIKITEV

-2707 GNRHEVPLHSSGDWH
+2707 GNRHEVPLHSSGDWY

-2980 PNSIS
+2980 PDSIS

-3068 DNDRDGARPESF
+3068 DNDRDGARPESV

-3286 KLNADNQWSVMF
+3286 KLNTDNQWSVMF

-3601 NEVDGYTTDVTNTDK
+3601 NEVDGYTTNVANIDK

-4197 KTITVTVTWND
+4197 KAITVTVTWND

-4289 SVVPP
+4289 PVVPP
-4294 KEEPKKKEPATP
+4294 KEEPKKEEPATP

>member
-1 MQNGKS
+1 MQKCES
-7 RIKRV
+7 HTKRV
-12 ASAIIAGVMALQTVA
+12 MSAIIAGMMALQVVA
-27 PVISYADDTASSV
+27 PTISYADDTVASTASSEDNSN
-40 ATTDDSDAIANVD
+40 TQID
-53 PGTPVQVDATASE
+53 PGVPVQ
-66 EPSEAPSSGTSQA
+66 
-79 DENSEETE
+79 
-87 TNSDITDEVSN
+87 
-98 EHTDADTADE
+98 
-108 TQTVE
+108 
-113 EDAPKQDE
+113 
-121 STSET
+121 
-126 TDTAPSRTVTVT
+126 TDTASSNTVTEPDSSESLEETADSEQTGEIQDDTVSDSQGNETNTQEETVQDTVQQNDTGSETMESKSVRTVTVT
-138 LNKNGGEFEPEWLE
+138 LNKNGGVFEPEWLE

-163 GTETNDIVV
+163 GTETNDIAI

-179 VATVTDRDSIDIPV
+179 VATVTDRDSISIPV
-193 ALSSDESLYFTG
+193 ALSGDDSLYFTG

-213 DADSETL
+213 DADNETL
-220 TFEDGVDAYVLSAV
+220 TFDDDVDAYVLTAV
-234 YSSVVDDDQTLV
+234 YNSVADEDQQLI
-246 ENRTEFDEQTKRQA
+246 ENKEIFDEQAEKNVLQQKLSA
-260 IQERLKSSG
+260 SG
-269 ISTYVLRPSDS
+269 ISLYEMRPSDS
-280 YNQLDLV
+280 YNQLDLIID
-287 VEGLAFTSDDGLT
+287 GLAFTSDDGLI
-300 QTFTAPYDGDYII
+300 QTFTAPYDGDYTI

-342 VHLNAG
+342 IHLSAG

-425 EKAQNN
+425 EKAQND

-446 GGGGMGESGGS
+446 GGGGMGESGGT

-499 RTLTY
+499 RVLTY
-504 EERVD
+504 DERVD

-525 YTVLGELYDANP
+525 YTILGELYDANP
-537 AHRDPVDFLFDDG
+537 ANRDPVSLLFDDG

-598 IDGEQVEVKDA
+598 IDGKQVEVKDA
-609 DYEVGGNMKYDSTET
+609 DYEVGGNMKYDSTNS
-624 APYLVN
+624 APYLIN
-630 GRVIIKMV
+630 GRVLIHMV
-638 GETPKLKSVM
+638 GTTPKMKTIM
-648 MPAQSEDISAGN
+648 MEAQNEDISSSHVDDA
-660 IDEKDGF
+660 DVY
-667 GQKAILSP
+667 GQKAYLNK
-675 GQGSANKTLAYT
+675 GQDVASTTIAYT
-687 AITYYNLGDVMTV
+687 AITYYNMGDLMTV
-700 TPKWEY
+700 NPVWEY
-706 NTLLNV
+706 STMLSPTDRDWN
-712 TYKPWDDSVAKN
+712 DSVAKS
-724 INNQMSVSITN
+724 IDSRLSVSVANTN
-735 TELGIPAEGD
+735 LGVPNPGD
-745 KYYNDAYP
+745 KYYNADYP

-766 APLSMYDTATV
+766 PVNTMYSTERLTKYYFRCKGIASYTLSSGTKTMYDKGERGELAIDYNIYINHEGVHVYSDRNIINGTPTSTVDDTIAATAGRSASTWQYPHMALTDVNNINTILVQFSSHGFNTSDSISYDASYADSLGITGSGNQYSYIFKAKSKNSVSTANWEKFLQSITYTTYDAATFTSTGVSGGVTIFWYADENLWENNMFYDSSSSHFYACINTGSSITWGEARNRALSMYNSALDCYGYLAHITSQSEQDYLYTLMDKSTQGWLGATRKV
-777 TKYFFRCHPTA
+777 SGNEWDWYWRDGPANETNEPFFRQNA
-788 TVSMYNGIRTMDDE
+788 DGIYGSLLWGYENWDSKTEPNNVGNEWCMHYYGNK
-802 SESGGLVLD
+802 SGVWND
-811 YSIAMEHQGAH
+811 YSDTNGA
-822 VYQNRNTI
+822 VTSFIVEWSKDGLAN
-830 NDMNAETVS
+830 NDHSVS
-839 DTVTA
+839 DT
-844 TQNHS
+844 
-849 SSQWKY
+849 
-855 PELVVKTPKTIQTFN
+855 
-870 VLFTSP
+870 
-876 SRNAQDAILY
+876 
-886 NTDLANQLGI
+886 
-896 VVTGTNQNYI
+896 
-906 FTKSGGLT
+906 
-914 QDEWNN
+914 
-920 FLRQVSFVTYDRAV
+920 
-934 FTADGVQSGVEVA
+934 
-947 WYGFEKAIFGSNQA
+947 
-961 TRHVPTL
+961 
-968 SDYPGAATH
+968 
-977 NIASGSLNITS
+977 
-988 SGSVYRIVGSTTG
+988 
-1001 DNRIY
+1001 
-1006 VSPGVSATV
+1006 
-1015 ILDNVT
+1015 
-1021 MNYTAAGAGW
+1021 
-1031 GNDTSRAGDGAI
+1031 
-1043 SCSHANLTIILV
+1043 
-1055 GTSRITAYG
+1055 
-1064 SYSNAIA
+1064 
-1071 KNGTDGS
+1071 
-1078 LMIDGAGTLYAVGA
+1078 
-1092 SGDHCGAIGA
+1092 
-1102 NVNCSFW
+1102 
-1109 NFTVQGGTIYANA
+1109 
-1122 GEHCPGI
+1122 
-1129 GSGCLN
+1129 
-1135 QPGEGNGGDGAG
+1135 
-1147 CGNLNFT
+1147 
-1154 GGTVVARGNTA
+1154 
-1165 CSGIGSGW
+1165 
-1173 GGPVNGINISNGAKV
+1173 
-1188 TAYGGSYSPGIGSGG
+1188 
-1203 RTDNVQGGN
+1203 
-1212 IGSYHYHVRNIVITG
+1212 
-1227 GDTVVTAFGDKST
+1227 
-1240 NMPGIGCGKDPV
+1240 
-1252 GTVRGTLS
+1252 
-1260 NVVATTLDGFQG
+1260 
-1272 YVRYGSSE
+1272 
-1280 ESAAYSTEQPRTP
+1280 
-1293 FTGTGNIGSYL
+1293 
-1304 ASQVNRGT
+1304 
-1312 PVYYT
+1312 
-1317 QVFFSIDTSNKHV
+1317 
-1330 DDADVI
+1330 DVI
-1336 GTQVSSTGTIKPEQF
+1336 GTQIVAEQEQKVNNGE
-1351 ASVSGTVWAENDRDG
+1351 VSGTVWAENDYNG
-1366 VYQVGD
+1366 LFATD
-1372 EAVVEGV
+1372 EAKLQDITVQLISDNGTVVATAQTNKLGQYDFTGLAPGNYYV
-1379 AVTLYNADGSV
+1379 KFTSQSFVGYNAVPDGGNSIV
-1390 CKTTTT
+1390 QQASKGINDSYAQTPVFALTY
-1396 NKYGAYSFDGI
+1396 NDVLEKSF
-1407 PEKKNYTVG
+1407 
-1416 FSNGS
+1416 
-1421 SNIQSYSPTAKIA
+1421 
-1434 AGENNNHVNNDWKS
+1434 
-1448 DVFTAIYQKN
+1448 
-1458 TSQTINCG
+1458 G

-1471 TVSGFAWDDVNQN
+1471 TVSGFAWDDANQN
-1484 GICDNSESKIANVT
+1484 GIYDNREAKIANVT

-1508 LTDVYGNPITAVLT
+1508 LTDVYGNPIAAVLT
-1522 DADGNYSFTNV
+1522 DANGNYSFTNV

-1551 SNARVSPIPTSGDEK
+1551 SNARVSPIPTSGDVK
-1566 RTNKAE
+1566 LTNKAE
-1572 RSIDVLE
+1572 KSIGMLE

-1591 SGSMLNA
+1591 SGSMLTS
-1598 ATIGEVYI
+1598 ATIGEIYI
-1606 NSMTGTGI
+1606 NSMSGTGI

-1725 LVSPTATTDKKT
+1725 LVSPTAATDKKT
-1737 QMGNDATAVM
+1737 QMGNDSTAVM

-1757 KTYQIPDTRVVSL
+1757 KTYQIPDTRVVNL

-1784 MYIPSKVYGYIWQ
+1784 LYIPSKVYGYIWQ
-1797 DDNYNGIRE
+1797 DNNYNGIRE

-1897 DTLDSETQPNISLDR
+1897 DTLDSEAQPNISLDR

-1949 SFDLK
+1949 DFDLK
-1954 KVEDLSGIPFEN
+1954 KIEDLSGIPFKD

-2015 SFTNQDIATYHLT
+2015 HFTNQDIATYHLI

-2036 VRDTKTHV
+2036 VKDTKTHV
-2044 VKVMPETA
+2044 VKVMPEAA
-2052 VENNNLIWKTYISVD
+2052 VENNNLVWKTYISVD
-2067 GVRQTNNLYTL
+2067 GVRLTDNLYTL

-2099 DGIRK
+2099 DGIRQ

-2154 QTIQYTVVENPMDGY
+2154 QTIQYTVIENPMDGY
-2169 TAIVSNTTGSVD
+2169 TATVSATTGSTD
-2181 NGYAITVT
+2181 KGYAITVT

-2197 DFTVVKVWDDGN
+2197 DFTVTKVWDDSN
-2209 NVDGIRPD
+2209 NIDGMRPD
-2217 SVTIHMNGS
+2217 SVTIYLNGS
-2226 DGSSTEATLSNTKDW
+2226 DGSSTEATLSNAKDW
-2241 KYTFKHIPLFD
+2241 KYTFKHMPLFD

-2266 VAGYT
+2266 VTGYT
-2271 YTVTNEGRSF
+2271 YTVTNKDRAF
-2281 TITNS
+2281 TITNK
-2286 HVQETLS
+2286 HTQETFS

-2307 GVRPSAIHVILMGSD
+2307 GVRPSAIHVTLMGSD

-2357 SEETVDSYTYKIE
+2357 NEEAVNGYTYKIE

-2383 IPAVTNV
+2383 ISAVTNV
-2390 VINKY
+2390 VVNKY
-2395 WEDAANQDGVR
+2395 WEDAENQDGVR
-2406 PDSVSVTLSGS
+2406 PDSVAVTLSGS
-2417 DGKTYKATLT
+2417 DGKTYKATLA
-2427 KDGGFSETFENLP
+2427 KDTGFSKTFENLP
-2440 VFFNNGTKIAYTV
+2440 VFFNNGTKITYTV
-2453 TEDAVAGYIG
+2453 TEDAVDGYTG
-2463 KTATDDTGYVLSIT
+2463 KITTDDTGYILSIT
-2477 NTHTPETIS
+2477 NTHAPETIR
-2486 KTITKTWDDNDNQD
+2486 KTVTKTWDDGNDRD
-2500 GIRPTNVKVELYG
+2500 GIRPTNVKIELYG
-2513 TDGTLRTQYLTKDNN
+2513 TDGTRRTQYLTKDNH

-2548 TAKEEAVEGY
+2548 IIKEEAVDGY
-2558 TQKSVTTATGFNFT
+2558 TQKSVTTTAGFDLT
-2572 NTHEPQTVTYGATKV
+2572 NTHEIQTADYEVKKV
-2587 WLDDDN
+2587 WIDDN
-2593 RDGVRPNSI
+2593 DRDGTRPTSI
-2602 TLVLNGS
+2602 TLTLTGS

-2616 QMTAASNWSDVTF
+2616 QMTAADNWNAVTF
-2629 ERIPMFNNG
+2629 ERVPMFNGG
-2638 KYITYTLSENDVP
+2638 KYITYTLTENEVP
-2651 SYVNSVAV
+2651 SYINLIEV
-2659 SEDGKF
+2659 SEDGKH

-2670 THTPDHAIIKITEV
+2670 THAPDHTVINITEV

-2692 GIRPKKVTTIIVGSN
+2692 GIRPRKMTAIVVGSN

-2811 NEENGWTATFENLPK
+2811 NEDNGWTATFENLPK
-2826 RDHGNIVTYNVKE
+2826 RDHGNIVAYNVKE
-2839 SDVEGYEA
+2839 SDTAGYEA
-2847 SIVKTE
+2847 SVVKTE
-2853 DGFQLINEHDSETTL
+2853 DGFQLINEHDSETTM
-2868 RTATLVWRDENN
+2868 RTVTLVWRDEDNR
-2880 QDGIRPDTVTYTLHG
+2880 DGVRPDAVTYTLHG
-2895 SDGSEVEKT
+2895 SDGSEQEKT
-2904 VSKDD
+2904 VNKDD
-2909 SWADVM
+2909 AWNDVV
-2915 FEDLPVYQNGQK
+2915 FEDLPVYQNGQRIS
-2927 VTYTLT
+2927 YTLT
-2933 ESTVDGYTTD
+2933 ESAIDGYAND
-2943 IRDNGHTFTVTNTHI
+2943 IRSSGNTFTVTNTHI
-2958 PAVVN
+2958 PETVN

-2968 VWTDGENQDGNR
+2968 IWTDGENQDGNR
-2980 PNSIS
+2980 PDSIS
-2985 VILTGNDG
+2985 VILTGSDG
-2993 NRYTATI
+2993 KRYTTTI

-3005 WKYTFSKLPKF
+3005 WKHTFLKLPKF

-3021 QIEYTLAEDAA
+3021 QIEYTLTEDTM
-3032 SGYSNVIEKKDNY
+3032 SGYSDVVEKRSDY
-3045 TFVLTNKYSPATV
+3045 VFVLTNKYSPATV
-3058 DIPVVKKWND
+3058 DVTIVKKWDD
-3068 DNDRDGARPESF
+3068 DNDRDGMRPESVD
-3080 NIVLNGSDGKL
+3080 IVLNGSDGKL
-3091 YTGTLSA
+3091 YTGTLST
-3098 ENGYTYVFQSV
+3098 ENGYTCVFQSV
-3109 PKFHNSGT
+3109 PKYHDGGT
-3117 LISYTVAEEKVTG
+3117 LINYTIAEEKIPG
-3130 YTTEVAKDSSG
+3130 YTTTIAKDASG

-3148 TKSIETVTKTVSKV
+3148 AKTIDTVTKTVSKV
-3162 WEDSNNQDGLRP
+3162 WDDNNNQDGLRP
-3174 SAITVIL
+3174 TAITVIL
-3181 TGDDGSRYL
+3181 TGDDGSRRV
-3190 KSVSAAENWTT
+3190 KSVTATENWTV

-3214 SIQYTVSEAFVS
+3214 NIQYTVSEAFVS
-3226 GYTDEVTQNG
+3226 GYTEAITQNG
-3236 NNYTITNTHMPAT
+3236 DNYIITNTHTPASS
-3249 TELFVTK
+3249 EFFVTK
-3256 TWKDNGNN
+3256 IWKDNENN

-3278 SDGRSYAK
+3278 SDGCSYTE

-3303 YANGK
+3303 YADGK
-3308 TIDYTLTEEAVPG
+3308 VIEYSLTEESVPG

-3329 GKSFTLINTHVD
+3329 GKSFVFINTHVD

-3351 WNDENNQD
+3351 WNDGNNQD
-3359 GLRPKSITAVVNG
+3359 GLRPKTITAVVNG

-3377 RFVQLFESQNWTTSL
+3377 RFVQLFEGQNWATSL

-3397 YKNSTEVQYTVKE
+3397 YKNGTEIQYTVKE
-3410 NAISGYETEIKQTG
+3410 NAIPGYETEIKQTG
-3424 DSYTITN
+3424 DSYAIMNSHT
-3431 THAPAVVTVSVV
+3431 PAVVTVSAV
-3443 KIWDDENNQDG
+3443 KVWDDANNQDG

-3465 GSDGSTHNAAITKND
+3465 GSDGSVRNAAITKND

-3486 KDLPQYKNGVKIDY
+3486 KNLPKYKNGMKIDY
-3500 TLQEADSNPYTYEI
+3500 TLQEANSNPYTYEI
-3514 VKGSDGYSFTIT
+3514 VKGSDEYSFTIT
-3526 NNYVPAA
+3526 NNYVPAV
-3533 VNVPVTTIW
+3533 VNVPITTVW
-3542 NDDNNRDGIRAK
+3542 DDDDNRDGIRAK
-3554 ETVITLQGSN
+3554 ETAITLHGSN
-3564 GKVYQHIVTD
+3564 GKVYQRIVTG
-3574 KDSFATVFEDVPKFF
+3574 KDDFATVFEDVPKFF
-3589 DEGKEVVYTVTQ
+3589 DEGREVVYTVTQ
-3601 NEVDGYTTDVTNTDK
+3601 NEMNGYTANIASTDK

-3627 EKLAKT
+3627 ERLAKT

-3656 TGTDGTYIEKN
+3656 TGTDGTYIEKS
-3667 LSAAN
+3667 LSTAN
-3672 NWTETFEGL
+3672 NWTETFDGL

-3696 EEAVGGYEKEISE
+3696 EEMVGGYEKEISE

-3741 YRPDTTTIHMSGTD
+3741 YRPDAATIHMSGTD
-3755 GTQDTKDF
+3755 GTQDAKDF

-3776 LDRFKD
+3776 LDHYKD
-3782 GTKIKYTVTEDE
+3782 GNEIKYTVTEDE

-3801 IVANGN
+3801 IAVNGN

-3812 NTHIPEITLRNISVI
+3812 NTHIPEITLRNISVV
-3827 WEDNDDQDGIR
+3827 WEDNNDQDGLR
-3838 PDAVNI
+3838 PDTVSV
-3844 KLKGNDKL
+3844 KLKGNDKFI
-3852 VDSSELNE
+3852 DSSELNE
-3860 DVKWKHSF
+3860 DVEWKHSF

-3891 YTTTIEKTD
+3891 YTTSIEKTD

-3910 PETVTVTVDKVWDD
+3910 PETVTVTVDKVWKDA
-3924 SENQDG
+3924 ENQDG
-3930 LRPDTIHI
+3930 LRPDAIHI
-3938 KLVSNGIA
+3938 RLISNDIE
-3946 KDAYLDADSNWHLEF
+3946 KDAYLDAESDWHLDF

-3982 VDGYTSTVTTED
+3982 VDGYTSTVTTKD
-3994 GYAFTIKNDHVPAV
+3994 GYAFTIENDHVPAV
-4008 IDIPITEEWIDDNN
+4008 IDIPITEEWIDDND

-4028 SSHTVILTDGINTIE
+4028 GSHTVVLVDGTNAIE
-4043 EIVLDKDNGY
+4043 EVVLDRNNGY
-4053 GTVLKDMPKYKNGVE
+4053 GVVLKNMPKYKNGVE
-4068 IDYQIKDFK
+4068 INYQIKDFK

-4086 KGDSVKDFK
+4086 KSDSVKDFNI
-4095 VTNTHVPEMVTVTVT
+4095 TNTHVPEMVTITVT

-4125 EIALTL
+4125 KVTLTL

-4140 KTVNKETWTAVFSD
+4140 KTVTKDTWTTVFSD

-4173 KGYSTTI
+4173 KGYKTTI
-4180 TNNQTDTITV
+4180 TDNETGTIAV
-4190 INKHEPV
+4190 INTHEPV

-4208 ENNKDSIRPD
+4208 ENNKDNIRPD
-4218 KVTVKLTDGTT
+4218 KVTVKLANGTT
-4229 VVSTKE
+4229 AVSTKE
-4235 VKNDSWKHIFEDIPV
+4235 INNDSWKHVFENIIV
-4250 FNGSDKVSYT
+4250 FNGDDKASYT
-4260 ITQDAVNGYTTE
+4260 VTQDAVSEYTTE

-4282 EIINTHI
+4282 EIINTH
-4289 SVVPP
+4289 VPVAPP
-4294 KEEPKKKEPATP
+4294 KEEPKQEETATPAAP

-4311 VKVEQPAPT
+4311 IKTEPT
-4320 VTLIQ
+4320 
-4325 TTNKPTGISFFES
+4325 TTVIETPNKQTGISFMDG
-4338 LFAK
+4338 LFG

>member
-1 MQNGKS
+1 MQKCES
-7 RIKRV
+7 RTKRV
-12 ASAIIAGVMALQTVA
+12 MSAIIAGMMALQVVA
-27 PVISYADDTASSV
+27 PTISYADDTVASTASSEDNSDTQIDPGV
-40 ATTDDSDAIANVD
+40 PVQTDTASSNTVTEPDSSESLEETTDSEQTGEIQDDTVSDSQGNE
-53 PGTPVQVDATASE
+53 TNTQ
-66 EPSEAPSSGTSQA
+66 
-79 DENSEETE
+79 EETVQD
-87 TNSDITDEVSN
+87 TVQQNNSG
-98 EHTDADTADE
+98 
-108 TQTVE
+108 
-113 EDAPKQDE
+113 
-121 STSET
+121 SET
-126 TDTAPSRTVTVT
+126 TESESVRTVTVT
-138 LNKNGGEFEPEWLE
+138 LNKNGGIFEPEWLE

-163 GTETNDIVV
+163 GTETNDIAI

-179 VATVTDRDSIDIPV
+179 VATVTDRDSISIPV
-193 ALSSDESLYFTG
+193 ALSGDDSLYFTE

-213 DADSETL
+213 DADNETL
-220 TFEDGVDAYVLSAV
+220 TFDDGVDAYVLTAV
-234 YSSVVDDDQTLV
+234 YDSVADEDQQLI
-246 ENRTEFDEQTKRQA
+246 ENKEIFDEQAEKNVLQQKLSA
-260 IQERLKSSG
+260 SG
-269 ISTYVLRPSDS
+269 ISLYEMRPSDS
-280 YNQLDLV
+280 YNQLDLIID
-287 VEGLAFTSDDGLT
+287 GLAFTSDDGLV
-300 QTFTAPYDGDYII
+300 QTFTAPYDGDYTI

-342 VHLNAG
+342 IHLNAG

-425 EKAQNN
+425 EKAQND
-431 AAAEVAKKHVILLAG
+431 AAAEVAKNHVILLAG
-446 GGGGMGESGGS
+446 GGGGMGESGGT

-499 RTLTY
+499 RVLTY
-504 EERVD
+504 DERVD

-525 YTVLGELYDANP
+525 YTILGELYDANP
-537 AHRDPVDFLFDDG
+537 ANRDPVSLLFDDG

-598 IDGEQVEVKDA
+598 IDGKQVEVKDA
-609 DYEVGGNMKYDSTET
+609 DYEVGGNMKYDSTNS
-624 APYLVN
+624 APYLIN
-630 GRVIIKMV
+630 GRVLIHMV
-638 GETPKLKSVM
+638 GTTPKMKTIM
-648 MPAQSEDISAGN
+648 MEAQNEDISSSHVDDA
-660 IDEKDGF
+660 DVY
-667 GQKAILSP
+667 GQKAYLNK
-675 GQGSANKTLAYT
+675 GQDVASTTIAYT
-687 AITYYNLGDVMTV
+687 AITYYNMGDLMTV
-700 TPKWEY
+700 NPVWEY
-706 NTLLNV
+706 STMLSPTDRDWN
-712 TYKPWDDSVAKN
+712 DSVAKS
-724 INNQMSVSITN
+724 IDSRLSVSVANTN
-735 TELGIPAEGD
+735 LGVPNPGD
-745 KYYNDAYP
+745 KYYNADYP

-766 APLSMYDTATV
+766 PVNTMYSTERLTKYYFRCKGIASYTLSSGTKTMYDKGERGELAIDYNIYINHEGVHVYSDRNIINGTPTSTVDDTIAATAGRSASTWQYPHMALTDVNNINTILIQFSSHGFNTSDSISYDASYADSLGITGSGNQYSYIFKAKSKNSVSTANWEKFLQSITYTTYDAATFTSTGVSGGVTIFWYADENLWENNMFYDSSSGHFYACINTGSSITWGEARNRALSMYNSALDCYGYLAHITSQSEQDYLYTLMDKSTQGWLGATRKV
-777 TKYFFRCHPTA
+777 SGNEWDWYWRDGPANETSEPFFRQNA
-788 TVSMYNGIRTMDDE
+788 GGIYGSLLWGYENWDSKTE
-802 SESGGLVLD
+802 PNNSGGVEWCMHYYGSNRGVWNDYIDSNGAVTSFIVEWSKDGLV
-811 YSIAMEHQGAH
+811 G
-822 VYQNRNTI
+822 
-830 NDMNAETVS
+830 NDHSVS
-839 DTVTA
+839 DT
-844 TQNHS
+844 
-849 SSQWKY
+849 
-855 PELVVKTPKTIQTFN
+855 
-870 VLFTSP
+870 
-876 SRNAQDAILY
+876 
-886 NTDLANQLGI
+886 
-896 VVTGTNQNYI
+896 
-906 FTKSGGLT
+906 
-914 QDEWNN
+914 
-920 FLRQVSFVTYDRAV
+920 
-934 FTADGVQSGVEVA
+934 
-947 WYGFEKAIFGSNQA
+947 
-961 TRHVPTL
+961 
-968 SDYPGAATH
+968 
-977 NIASGSLNITS
+977 
-988 SGSVYRIVGSTTG
+988 
-1001 DNRIY
+1001 
-1006 VSPGVSATV
+1006 
-1015 ILDNVT
+1015 
-1021 MNYTAAGAGW
+1021 
-1031 GNDTSRAGDGAI
+1031 
-1043 SCSHANLTIILV
+1043 
-1055 GTSRITAYG
+1055 
-1064 SYSNAIA
+1064 
-1071 KNGTDGS
+1071 
-1078 LMIDGAGTLYAVGA
+1078 
-1092 SGDHCGAIGA
+1092 
-1102 NVNCSFW
+1102 
-1109 NFTVQGGTIYANA
+1109 
-1122 GEHCPGI
+1122 
-1129 GSGCLN
+1129 
-1135 QPGEGNGGDGAG
+1135 
-1147 CGNLNFT
+1147 
-1154 GGTVVARGNTA
+1154 
-1165 CSGIGSGW
+1165 
-1173 GGPVNGINISNGAKV
+1173 
-1188 TAYGGSYSPGIGSGG
+1188 
-1203 RTDNVQGGN
+1203 
-1212 IGSYHYHVRNIVITG
+1212 
-1227 GDTVVTAFGDKST
+1227 
-1240 NMPGIGCGKDPV
+1240 
-1252 GTVRGTLS
+1252 
-1260 NVVATTLDGFQG
+1260 
-1272 YVRYGSSE
+1272 
-1280 ESAAYSTEQPRTP
+1280 
-1293 FTGTGNIGSYL
+1293 
-1304 ASQVNRGT
+1304 
-1312 PVYYT
+1312 
-1317 QVFFSIDTSNKHV
+1317 
-1330 DDADVI
+1330 DVI
-1336 GTQVSSTGTIKPEQF
+1336 GTQIVAEQEQKVNNGE
-1351 ASVSGTVWAENDRDG
+1351 VSGTVWAENDYNG
-1366 VYQVGD
+1366 LFATD
-1372 EAVVEGV
+1372 EAKLQDITVQLISDNGTVVATAQTNKLGQYDFTGLAPGNYYV
-1379 AVTLYNADGSV
+1379 KFTSQSFVGYNAVPDGGNSIV
-1390 CKTTTT
+1390 QQASKGINDSYAQTPVFALTY
-1396 NKYGAYSFDGI
+1396 NDVLEKSF
-1407 PEKKNYTVG
+1407 
-1416 FSNGS
+1416 
-1421 SNIQSYSPTAKIA
+1421 
-1434 AGENNNHVNNDWKS
+1434 
-1448 DVFTAIYQKN
+1448 
-1458 TSQTINCG
+1458 G

-1471 TVSGFAWDDVNQN
+1471 TVSGFAWDDANQN
-1484 GICDNSESKIANVT
+1484 GIYDNREAKIANVT

-1508 LTDVYGNPITAVLT
+1508 LTDVYGNPIAAVLT
-1522 DADGNYSFTNV
+1522 DANGNYSFTNV

-1541 TLTSSDTVDI
+1541 TLTSSNTVDI
-1551 SNARVSPIPTSGDEK
+1551 SNARVSPIPASGDVK
-1566 RTNKAE
+1566 LTNKAE
-1572 RSIDVLE
+1572 KSIGMLE

-1591 SGSMLNA
+1591 SGSMLTS

-1725 LVSPTATTDKKT
+1725 LVSPTAATDKKT
-1737 QMGNDATAVM
+1737 QMGNDSTAVM

-1757 KTYQIPDTRVVSL
+1757 KTYQIPDTRVVAL
-1770 SNEKDFYVSTANCA
+1770 NNEKDFYVSTANCA

-1949 SFDLK
+1949 DFDLK
-1954 KVEDLSGIPFEN
+1954 KIEDLSGIPFKD

-2015 SFTNQDIATYHLT
+2015 HFTNQDIATYHLI

-2036 VRDTKTHV
+2036 VKNTKTHV
-2044 VKVMPETA
+2044 VKVMPEAA
-2052 VENNNLIWKTYISVD
+2052 VENNNLVWKTYISVD
-2067 GVRQTNNLYTL
+2067 GVRLTDNLYTL

-2099 DGIRK
+2099 DGIRQ

-2141 TYTFRSIPAYYKG
+2141 SYTFRSIPAYYKG
-2154 QTIQYTVVENPMDGY
+2154 QTIQYTVIENPMDGY
-2169 TAIVSNTTGSVD
+2169 TATVGATTGSAD
-2181 NGYAITVT
+2181 KGYAITVT

-2197 DFTVVKVWDDGN
+2197 DFTVVKVWDDSN
-2209 NVDGIRPD
+2209 NIDGMRPD
-2217 SVTIHMNGS
+2217 SVTIHLNGS
-2226 DGSSTEATLSNTKDW
+2226 DGSSTEATLSNAKDW
-2241 KYTFKHIPLFD
+2241 KYTFKHMPLFD
-2252 ANGNEITYTITEDA
+2252 ANGNKITYTITEDA
-2266 VAGYT
+2266 VAEYT

-2286 HVQETLS
+2286 HVQETFS

-2307 GVRPSAIHVILMGSD
+2307 GVRPSAIHVTLMGSD

-2330 TAAGK
+2330 TAAGE

-2357 SEETVDSYTYKIE
+2357 NEEAVNGYTYKIE
-2370 GDADTGFTVTNEH
+2370 GNADTGFTVTNEH
-2383 IPAVTNV
+2383 ISAVTNV
-2390 VINKY
+2390 VVNKY

-2406 PDSVSVTLSGS
+2406 PDSVAVTLSGS

-2427 KDGGFSETFENLP
+2427 KDTGFSKTFENLP
-2440 VFFNNGTKIAYTV
+2440 VFFNNGTIITYTV
-2453 TEDAVAGYIG
+2453 TEDAVNGYAGKI
-2463 KTATDDTGYVLSIT
+2463 TTDDTGYILSIT
-2477 NTHTPETIS
+2477 NTHTPETIR
-2486 KTITKTWDDNDNQD
+2486 KTVTKTWDDGNDRD
-2500 GIRPTNVKVELYG
+2500 GIRPTNVKIELYG
-2513 TDGTLRTQYLTKDNN
+2513 TDGTRRTQYLTKDNH

-2535 LPKYQNE
+2535 LPKYQNK

-2548 TAKEEAVEGY
+2548 TIKEEAVDGY
-2558 TQKSVTTATGFNFT
+2558 TQKSVTTTAGFDLT
-2572 NTHEPQTVTYGATKV
+2572 NTHEIQTADYEVKKV
-2587 WLDDDN
+2587 WIDDN
-2593 RDGVRPNSI
+2593 DRDGARPTSI
-2602 TLVLNGS
+2602 TLTLTGS

-2616 QMTAASNWSDVTF
+2616 LMTAADNWNAVTF
-2629 ERIPMFNNG
+2629 ERVPMFNGG
-2638 KYITYTLSENDVP
+2638 KYITYTLTENEVP
-2651 SYVNSVAV
+2651 SYINSIEV
-2659 SEDGKF
+2659 SEDGKH

-2670 THTPDHAIIKITEV
+2670 THAPDHTVINITEV
-2684 WHDENDQD
+2684 WHDKNDQD
-2692 GIRPKKVTTIIVGSN
+2692 GIRPRKMTAVVVGSN

-2811 NEENGWTATFENLPK
+2811 NEDNGWTATFENLPK
-2826 RDHGNIVTYNVKE
+2826 RDHGNIVAYNVKE
-2839 SDVEGYEA
+2839 SDTAGYEA
-2847 SIVKTE
+2847 SVVKTE
-2853 DGFQLINEHDSETTL
+2853 DGFQLINEHDSETTM
-2868 RTATLVWRDENN
+2868 RTVTLVWRDEDNR
-2880 QDGIRPDTVTYTLHG
+2880 DGVRPDAVTYTLHG
-2895 SDGSEVEKT
+2895 SDGSEQEKT
-2904 VSKDD
+2904 VNKDD
-2909 SWADVM
+2909 VWNDVV
-2915 FEDLPVYQNGQK
+2915 FEDLPVYQNGQRIS
-2927 VTYTLT
+2927 YTLT
-2933 ESTVDGYTTD
+2933 ESAIDGYAND
-2943 IRDNGHTFTVTNTHI
+2943 IRSSGNTFTVTNTHI
-2958 PAVVN
+2958 PETVN

-2968 VWTDGENQDGNR
+2968 IWTDGENQDGNR
-2980 PNSIS
+2980 PDSIS
-2985 VILTGNDG
+2985 VILTGSDG
-2993 NRYTATI
+2993 KRYTTTI

-3005 WKYTFSKLPKF
+3005 WKHTFLKLPKF

-3021 QIEYTLAEDAA
+3021 QIEYTLTEDTM
-3032 SGYSNVIEKKDNY
+3032 SGYSDVVEKRSDY
-3045 TFVLTNKYSPATV
+3045 VFVLTNKYSPATV
-3058 DIPVVKKWND
+3058 DVTIVKKWDD
-3068 DNDRDGARPESF
+3068 DNDRDGMRPESVD
-3080 NIVLNGSDGKL
+3080 IVLNGSDGKL
-3091 YTGTLSA
+3091 YTGTLST
-3098 ENGYTYVFQSV
+3098 ENGYTCVFQSV
-3109 PKFHNSGT
+3109 PKYHDGGT
-3117 LISYTVAEEKVTG
+3117 LINYTIAEEKIPG
-3130 YTTEVAKDSSG
+3130 YTTTIAKDASG

-3148 TKSIETVTKTVSKV
+3148 TKPIETVTKTVSKV

-3181 TGDDGSRYL
+3181 TGDDGSRRV
-3190 KSVSAAENWTT
+3190 KSVTAAENWTV

-3214 SIQYTVSEAFVS
+3214 NIQYTVSEAFVS
-3226 GYTDEVTQNG
+3226 GYTEAITQNG
-3236 NNYTITNTHMPAT
+3236 DNYTITNTHTPASS
-3249 TELFVTK
+3249 EFFVTK
-3256 TWKDNGNN
+3256 IWKDNGNN

-3270 EITVTAHG
+3270 EITITAHG
-3278 SDGRSYAK
+3278 SDGRSYTE

-3303 YANGK
+3303 YAEGK
-3308 TIDYTLTEEAVPG
+3308 VIEYSLTEESVPG

-3359 GLRPKSITAVVNG
+3359 GLRPKTITAVVNG

-3377 RFVQLFESQNWTTSL
+3377 RFVQLFEGQNWATSL

-3397 YKNSTEVQYTVKE
+3397 YKNGTEIQYTVKE
-3410 NAISGYETEIKQTG
+3410 NAIPGYETEIKQTG
-3424 DSYTITN
+3424 DSYAIMNSHT
-3431 THAPAVVTVSVV
+3431 PAVVTVSAV
-3443 KIWDDENNQDG
+3443 KVWDDANNQDG

-3465 GSDGSTHNAAITKND
+3465 GSDGSVRNAAITKND

-3486 KDLPQYKNGVKIDY
+3486 KNLPKYKNGVKIDY
-3500 TLQEADSNPYTYEI
+3500 TLQEANSNPYTYEI
-3514 VKGSDGYSFTIT
+3514 VKGSDEYSFTIT
-3526 NNYVPAA
+3526 NNYVPAV
-3533 VNVPVTTIW
+3533 VNVPVTTVW
-3542 NDDNNRDGIRAK
+3542 DDDDNRDGIRAK
-3554 ETVITLQGSN
+3554 ETAITLHGSN
-3564 GKVYQHIVTD
+3564 GKVYQRIVTG
-3574 KDSFATVFEDVPKFF
+3574 KDDFATVFEDVPKFF
-3589 DEGKEVVYTVTQ
+3589 DEGREVVYTVTQ
-3601 NEVDGYTTDVTNTDK
+3601 NEMNGYTANIANTDK

-3627 EKLAKT
+3627 ERLAKT

-3656 TGTDGTYIEKN
+3656 TGTDGTYIEKS
-3667 LSAAN
+3667 LSTAN
-3672 NWTETFEGL
+3672 NWTEAFDGL

-3696 EEAVGGYEKEISE
+3696 EEMVGGYEKEISE

-3741 YRPDTTTIHMSGTD
+3741 YRPDAATIHMSGTD
-3755 GTQDTKDF
+3755 GTQDAKDF

-3776 LDRFKD
+3776 LDHYKD
-3782 GTKIKYTVTEDE
+3782 GNEIKYTVAEDE

-3801 IVANGN
+3801 IAVNGN

-3827 WEDNDDQDGIR
+3827 WDDNNDQDGIR
-3838 PDAVNI
+3838 PDTVNI

-3891 YTTTIEKTD
+3891 YTTSIEKTD

-3910 PETVTVTVDKVWDD
+3910 PETVTVTVDKVWKDA
-3924 SENQDG
+3924 ENQDG
-3930 LRPDTIHI
+3930 LRPDTINI

-3946 KDAYLDADSNWHLEF
+3946 KDAYLDADSNWHLKF

-3994 GYAFTIKNDHVPAV
+3994 GYTFTIENDHVPAV
-4008 IDIPITEEWIDDNN
+4008 IDIPITEEWIDDND

-4028 SSHTVILTDGINTIE
+4028 DSHTVILVDGTNAIE
-4043 EIVLDKDNGY
+4043 EVVLDKNNGY
-4053 GTVLKDMPKYKNGVE
+4053 GVVLKNMPKYKNGVE
-4068 IDYQIKDFK
+4068 INYQIKDFK

-4086 KGDSVKDFK
+4086 KSDSVKDFNI
-4095 VTNTHVPEMVTVTVT
+4095 TNTHVPEMVTVTVT

-4125 EIALTL
+4125 KVTLTL

-4140 KTVNKETWTAVFSD
+4140 KTVTKDTWTTAFSD

-4173 KGYSTTI
+4173 KGYKTTI
-4180 TNNQTDTITV
+4180 TDNETGTIAV
-4190 INKHEPV
+4190 INTHEPV

-4208 ENNKDSIRPD
+4208 ENNKDNIRPD
-4218 KVTVKLTDGTT
+4218 KVTVKLANGTT
-4229 VVSTKE
+4229 AVSTKE
-4235 VKNDSWKHIFEDIPV
+4235 INNDSWKHVFENIIV
-4250 FNGSDKVSYT
+4250 FNGDGKASYT
-4260 ITQDAVNGYTTE
+4260 VTQDAVNGYTTE

-4282 EIINTHI
+4282 EIINTH
-4289 SVVPP
+4289 VPVAPP
-4294 KEEPKKKEPATP
+4294 KEEPKQEETVTSTAP

-4311 VKVEQPAPT
+4311 IKTEPT
-4320 VTLIQ
+4320 
-4325 TTNKPTGISFFES
+4325 TTVIETPNKQTGISFMDG
-4338 LFAK
+4338 LFG

>member
-1 MQNGKS
+1 MQKCES
-7 RIKRV
+7 RTKRV
-12 ASAIIAGVMALQTVA
+12 MSAIIAGMMALQVVA
-27 PVISYADDTASSV
+27 PTISYADDTVASTASSE
-40 ATTDDSDAIANVD
+40 DNSDAQVD
-53 PGTPVQVDATASE
+53 PGVPVQ
-66 EPSEAPSSGTSQA
+66 
-79 DENSEETE
+79 
-87 TNSDITDEVSN
+87 
-98 EHTDADTADE
+98 
-108 TQTVE
+108 
-113 EDAPKQDE
+113 
-121 STSET
+121 
-126 TDTAPSRTVTVT
+126 TDTASSNTATEPDSGEGLIQNDTVSDSQGNETDTQEETVQDTVQQNDSGSESKSVRTVTVT
-138 LNKNGGEFEPEWLE
+138 LNKNGGIFEPEWLE

-163 GTETNDIVV
+163 GTETDDIAV

-179 VATVTDRDSIDIPV
+179 VATVTDRDSISIPV

-213 DADSETL
+213 DADNETL
-220 TFEDGVDAYVLSAV
+220 TFDDGVDAYVLTAV
-234 YSSVVDDDQTLV
+234 YNSVADEDQQLI
-246 ENRTEFDEQTKRQA
+246 ENKEIFDEQAERAERYTLQQRLSA
-260 IQERLKSSG
+260 IGLYEM
-269 ISTYVLRPSDS
+269 RPSDS
-280 YNQLDLV
+280 YNQLDLIID
-287 VEGLAFTSDDGLT
+287 GLAFTSDDGLV
-300 QTFTAPYDGDYII
+300 QTFTAPYDGDYTI

-342 VHLNAG
+342 VHLNAD

-425 EKAQNN
+425 EKAQND
-431 AAAEVAKKHVILLAG
+431 AAVEVAKKHVILLAG
-446 GGGGMGESGGS
+446 GGGGMGESGGT

-499 RTLTY
+499 RVLTY
-504 EERVD
+504 DERVD

-525 YTVLGELYDANP
+525 YTILGELYDANP
-537 AHRDPVDFLFDDG
+537 ANRDPVSLLFDDG

-598 IDGEQVEVKDA
+598 IDGKQVEVKDA
-609 DYEVGGNMKYDSTET
+609 DYEVGGNMKYDSTNS
-624 APYLVN
+624 APYLIN
-630 GRVIIKMV
+630 GRVLIHMV
-638 GETPKLKSVM
+638 GTTPKMKTIM
-648 MPAQSEDISAGN
+648 MEAQNEDISSSHVDDAD
-660 IDEKDGF
+660 IY
-667 GQKAILSP
+667 GQKAYLNK
-675 GQGSANKTLAYT
+675 GQDVASTTIAYT
-687 AITYYNLGDVMTV
+687 AITYYNMGDLMTV
-700 TPKWEY
+700 NPVWEY
-706 NTLLNV
+706 STMLSPTDRDWN
-712 TYKPWDDSVAKN
+712 DSVAKS
-724 INNQMSVSITN
+724 IDSRLSVSVVNTN
-735 TELGIPAEGD
+735 LGVPNPGD
-745 KYYNDAYP
+745 KYYNADYP

-766 APLSMYDTATV
+766 PVNSMYSTEKLTKYYFRCKGIASYTLSSGTKTMYDKGERGELAIDYNIYINHEGVHVYSDRNIINGTPTSTVDDTIAATAGRSASTWQYPHMALTDVNNINTILVQFSSHGFNTSDSISYDASYADSLGITGSGNQYSCIFKAKSKNSVSTANWEKFLQSITYTTYDAATFTSTGVSGGVTIFWYADENLWENNMFYDSSSSHFYACINTGSSITWGEARNRALSMYNSALDCYGYLAHITSQSEQNYLYTLMDKSTQGWLGATRKV
-777 TKYFFRCHPTA
+777 SGNEWDWYWRDGPANETSEPFFRQNADGVYGSLLWGYENWDNKTEPNNA
-788 TVSMYNGIRTMDDE
+788 GDE
-802 SESGGLVLD
+802 WCMHYYGNKSGVWND
-811 YSIAMEHQGAH
+811 YSDTNGA
-822 VYQNRNTI
+822 VTSFIVEWSKDGLAN
-830 NDMNAETVS
+830 NDHSVS
-839 DTVTA
+839 DT
-844 TQNHS
+844 
-849 SSQWKY
+849 
-855 PELVVKTPKTIQTFN
+855 
-870 VLFTSP
+870 
-876 SRNAQDAILY
+876 
-886 NTDLANQLGI
+886 
-896 VVTGTNQNYI
+896 
-906 FTKSGGLT
+906 
-914 QDEWNN
+914 
-920 FLRQVSFVTYDRAV
+920 
-934 FTADGVQSGVEVA
+934 
-947 WYGFEKAIFGSNQA
+947 
-961 TRHVPTL
+961 
-968 SDYPGAATH
+968 
-977 NIASGSLNITS
+977 
-988 SGSVYRIVGSTTG
+988 
-1001 DNRIY
+1001 
-1006 VSPGVSATV
+1006 
-1015 ILDNVT
+1015 
-1021 MNYTAAGAGW
+1021 
-1031 GNDTSRAGDGAI
+1031 
-1043 SCSHANLTIILV
+1043 
-1055 GTSRITAYG
+1055 
-1064 SYSNAIA
+1064 
-1071 KNGTDGS
+1071 
-1078 LMIDGAGTLYAVGA
+1078 
-1092 SGDHCGAIGA
+1092 
-1102 NVNCSFW
+1102 
-1109 NFTVQGGTIYANA
+1109 
-1122 GEHCPGI
+1122 
-1129 GSGCLN
+1129 
-1135 QPGEGNGGDGAG
+1135 
-1147 CGNLNFT
+1147 
-1154 GGTVVARGNTA
+1154 
-1165 CSGIGSGW
+1165 
-1173 GGPVNGINISNGAKV
+1173 
-1188 TAYGGSYSPGIGSGG
+1188 
-1203 RTDNVQGGN
+1203 
-1212 IGSYHYHVRNIVITG
+1212 
-1227 GDTVVTAFGDKST
+1227 
-1240 NMPGIGCGKDPV
+1240 
-1252 GTVRGTLS
+1252 
-1260 NVVATTLDGFQG
+1260 
-1272 YVRYGSSE
+1272 
-1280 ESAAYSTEQPRTP
+1280 
-1293 FTGTGNIGSYL
+1293 
-1304 ASQVNRGT
+1304 
-1312 PVYYT
+1312 
-1317 QVFFSIDTSNKHV
+1317 
-1330 DDADVI
+1330 DVI
-1336 GTQVSSTGTIKPEQF
+1336 GTQIVAEQEQKVNNGE
-1351 ASVSGTVWAENDRDG
+1351 VSGTVWAENDYNG
-1366 VYQVGD
+1366 LFATD
-1372 EAVVEGV
+1372 EAKLQDITVQLISDNGTVVATAQTNKLGQYDFTGLAPGNYYV
-1379 AVTLYNADGSV
+1379 KFTSQSFVGYNAVPDGGNSIV
-1390 CKTTTT
+1390 QQASKGINDSYAQTPVFALTY
-1396 NKYGAYSFDGI
+1396 NDVLEKSF
-1407 PEKKNYTVG
+1407 
-1416 FSNGS
+1416 
-1421 SNIQSYSPTAKIA
+1421 
-1434 AGENNNHVNNDWKS
+1434 
-1448 DVFTAIYQKN
+1448 
-1458 TSQTINCG
+1458 G

-1471 TVSGFAWDDVNQN
+1471 TVSGFAWDDGNQN
-1484 GICDNSESKIANVT
+1484 GIYDNREAKIANVT

-1508 LTDVYGNPITAVLT
+1508 LTDVYGNPISAVLT
-1522 DADGNYSFTNV
+1522 DANGNYSFTNV

-1551 SNARVSPIPTSGDEK
+1551 SNARVSPIPASGDVK
-1566 RTNKAE
+1566 LTNKAE
-1572 RSIDVLE
+1572 KSIGMLE

-1591 SGSMLNA
+1591 SGSMLTS
-1598 ATIGEVYI
+1598 ATIGEIYI
-1606 NSMTGTGI
+1606 NSMSGTGI

-1737 QMGNDATAVM
+1737 QMGNDSTAVM

-1757 KTYQIPDTRVVSL
+1757 KTYQIPDTRVVNL

-1826 FADADEQGTNI
+1826 FADADEQGTNV

-1897 DTLDSETQPNISLDR
+1897 DTLDSEAQPNISLDR
-1912 SHMYCAWIGDI
+1912 SHMYCAWIGNI

-1949 SFDLK
+1949 DFDLK
-1954 KVEDLSGIPFEN
+1954 KIEDLSGIPFKN

-1975 KADDSGK
+1975 KAADSGK
-1982 SVFPNGP
+1982 SVFQNGP
-1989 YTTVPVKPGDTSIK
+1989 YTTVPVKPGDASIQ

-2015 SFTNQDIATYHLT
+2015 HFTNQDIATYHLI

-2036 VRDTKTHV
+2036 VKDTKTHV

-2052 VENNNLIWKTYISVD
+2052 VENNNLVWKTYISVD
-2067 GVRQTNNLYTL
+2067 GVRLTDNLYTL

-2099 DGIRK
+2099 DGIRQ

-2111 GTVTLPDGKT
+2111 GTVTLPDGKI

-2128 AYTALFKATDTYL
+2128 AHTALFKATDTYL
-2141 TYTFRSIPAYYKG
+2141 NYTFRSIPAYYKG
-2154 QTIQYTVVENPMDGY
+2154 QTIQYTVIENPMDGY
-2169 TAIVSNTTGSVD
+2169 IATVSATTGSAD
-2181 NGYAITVT
+2181 KGYAITVT

-2197 DFTVVKVWDDGN
+2197 DFTVAKVWDDSN
-2209 NVDGIRPD
+2209 NIDGMRPD

-2241 KYTFKHIPLFD
+2241 KYTFKHMPLFD

-2266 VAGYT
+2266 VTGYT

-2286 HVQETLS
+2286 HVQETFS

-2307 GVRPSAIHVILMGSD
+2307 GVRPSAIHVTLMGSD

-2357 SEETVDSYTYKIE
+2357 SEEAVNGYTYKIE

-2383 IPAVTNV
+2383 ISAVTNV
-2390 VINKY
+2390 VVNKY

-2406 PDSVSVTLSGS
+2406 PDSVAVTLSGS

-2427 KDGGFSETFENLP
+2427 KDTGFSKTFEDLP
-2440 VFFNNGTKIAYTV
+2440 VFFNNGTKITYTV
-2453 TEDAVAGYIG
+2453 TEDAVNGYAGKI
-2463 KTATDDTGYVLSIT
+2463 TTDDTEYILSIT
-2477 NTHTPETIS
+2477 NTHAPETIN
-2486 KTITKTWDDNDNQD
+2486 KTVTKTWDDGNDRD
-2500 GIRPTNVKVELYG
+2500 GIRPTNVKIELYG
-2513 TDGTLRTQYLTKDNN
+2513 TDGTRRTQYLTKDNH

-2548 TAKEEAVEGY
+2548 TIKEEAVDGY
-2558 TQKSVTTATGFNFT
+2558 TQKSVTTAAGFDLT
-2572 NTHEPQTVTYGATKV
+2572 NTHEIQTADYEVKKV
-2587 WLDDDN
+2587 WIDDN
-2593 RDGVRPNSI
+2593 DRDGARPTSI
-2602 TLVLNGS
+2602 TLTLTGS

-2616 QMTAASNWSDVTF
+2616 LMTAADNWNAVTF
-2629 ERIPMFNNG
+2629 ERVPMFNGG
-2638 KYITYTLSENDVP
+2638 KYITYTLTENEVP
-2651 SYVNSVAV
+2651 SYINSIEV
-2659 SEDGKF
+2659 SEDGKH

-2670 THTPDHAIIKITEV
+2670 THAPDHAIINITEV

-2692 GIRPKKVTTIIVGSN
+2692 GIRPRKMTAVVVGSN

-2811 NEENGWTATFENLPK
+2811 NEDNGWTATFENLPK
-2826 RDHGNIVTYNVKE
+2826 RDHGNIVAYNVKE
-2839 SDVEGYEA
+2839 SDTAGYEA
-2847 SIVKTE
+2847 SVVKTE
-2853 DGFQLINEHDSETTL
+2853 DGFQLINEHDSETTM
-2868 RTATLVWRDENN
+2868 RTVTLVWRDEDNR
-2880 QDGIRPDTVTYTLHG
+2880 DGVRPDAVTYTLHG
-2895 SDGSEVEKT
+2895 SDGSEQEKT
-2904 VSKDD
+2904 VNKDD
-2909 SWADVM
+2909 AWNDVV
-2915 FEDLPVYQNGQK
+2915 FEDLPVYQNGQRIS
-2927 VTYTLT
+2927 YTLT
-2933 ESTVDGYTTD
+2933 ESAIDGYTND
-2943 IRDNGHTFTVTNTHI
+2943 IRSSGNTFTITNTHI
-2958 PAVVN
+2958 PETVN

-2968 VWTDGENQDGNR
+2968 IWTDGENQDGNR
-2980 PNSIS
+2980 PDSIS
-2985 VILTGNDG
+2985 VILTGSDG
-2993 NRYTATI
+2993 KRYTTTI

-3005 WKYTFSKLPKF
+3005 WKHTFLKLPKF

-3021 QIEYTLAEDAA
+3021 QIEYTLTEDTM
-3032 SGYSNVIEKKDNY
+3032 SGYSDVVEKRSDY
-3045 TFVLTNKYSPATV
+3045 VFVLTNKYSPATV
-3058 DIPVVKKWND
+3058 DVTIVKKWDD
-3068 DNDRDGARPESF
+3068 DNDRDGMRPESVD
-3080 NIVLNGSDGKL
+3080 IVLNGSDGKL
-3091 YTGTLSA
+3091 YTGTLST
-3098 ENGYTYVFQSV
+3098 ENGYTCVFQSV
-3109 PKFHNSGT
+3109 PKYHDGGT
-3117 LISYTVAEEKVTG
+3117 LINYTIAEEKIPG
-3130 YTTEVAKDSSG
+3130 YTTTIAKDASG

-3148 TKSIETVTKTVSKV
+3148 AKTIDIVTKTVSKV
-3162 WEDSNNQDGLRP
+3162 WDDNNNQDGLRP
-3174 SAITVIL
+3174 TAITVIL
-3181 TGDDGSRYL
+3181 TGDDGSRRV
-3190 KSVSAAENWTT
+3190 KSVTAAENWTV

-3214 SIQYTVSEAFVS
+3214 NIQYTVSEAFVS
-3226 GYTDEVTQNG
+3226 GYTEAITQNG
-3236 NNYTITNTHMPAT
+3236 DNYTITNTHTPASS
-3249 TELFVTK
+3249 EFFVTK
-3256 TWKDNGNN
+3256 IWKDNGNN

-3278 SDGRSYAK
+3278 SDGRSYTE

-3303 YANGK
+3303 YADGK
-3308 TIDYTLTEEAVPG
+3308 VIEYSLTEESVPG
-3321 YTSSITRN
+3321 YASSVTRN
-3329 GKSFTLINTHVD
+3329 GKSFVLINTHVD

-3351 WNDENNQD
+3351 WNDGNNQD
-3359 GLRPKSITAVVNG
+3359 GLRPKTITAVVNG

-3377 RFVQLFESQNWTTSL
+3377 RFVQLFEGQNWATSL

-3397 YKNSTEVQYTVKE
+3397 YKNGTEIQYTVKE
-3410 NAISGYETEIKQTG
+3410 NVIPGYETEIKQTG
-3424 DSYTITN
+3424 DSYAIMNSHT
-3431 THAPAVVTVSVV
+3431 PAVVTVSAV
-3443 KIWDDENNQDG
+3443 KVWDDANNQDG

-3465 GSDGSTHNAAITKND
+3465 GSDGSVRNAAITKND

-3486 KDLPQYKNGVKIDY
+3486 KNLPKYKNGVKIDY
-3500 TLQEADSNPYTYEI
+3500 TLQEANSNPYTYEI
-3514 VKGSDGYSFTIT
+3514 VKGSDEYSFTIT
-3526 NNYVPAA
+3526 NNYVPAV
-3533 VNVPVTTIW
+3533 VNVPVTTVW
-3542 NDDNNRDGIRAK
+3542 DDDDNRDGIRAK
-3554 ETVITLQGSN
+3554 ETAITLHGSN
-3564 GKVYQHIVTD
+3564 GKVYQRIVTE
-3574 KDSFATVFEDVPKFF
+3574 KDDFATVFEDVPKFF
-3589 DEGKEVVYTVTQ
+3589 DEGREVVYTVTQ
-3601 NEVDGYTTDVTNTDK
+3601 NEMNGYTANIANTDK

-3627 EKLAKT
+3627 ERLAKT

-3656 TGTDGTYIEKN
+3656 TGTDGTYIEKS
-3667 LSAAN
+3667 LSTAN
-3672 NWTETFEGL
+3672 NWTEAFDGL

-3696 EEAVGGYEKEISE
+3696 EEMVGGYEKEISE

-3741 YRPDTTTIHMSGTD
+3741 YRPDAATIHMSGTD
-3755 GTQDTKDF
+3755 GTQDAKDF

-3776 LDRFKD
+3776 LDHYKD
-3782 GTKIKYTVTEDE
+3782 GNEIKYTVAEDE

-3801 IVANGN
+3801 IAVNGN

-3827 WEDNDDQDGIR
+3827 WDDNNDQDGIR
-3838 PDAVNI
+3838 PDTVNI

-3891 YTTTIEKTD
+3891 YTTSIEKTD

-3910 PETVTVTVDKVWDD
+3910 PETVTVTVDKVWED

-3930 LRPDTIHI
+3930 LRPNTINI
-3938 KLVSNGIA
+3938 KLVSNGVV
-3946 KDAYLDADSNWHLEF
+3946 KDAYLDADSNWHLKF

-4008 IDIPITEEWIDDNN
+4008 IDIPITEEWIDDND

-4028 SSHTVILTDGINTIE
+4028 DSHTVILVDGTNAIE
-4043 EIVLDKDNGY
+4043 EVVLDKNNGY
-4053 GTVLKDMPKYKNGVE
+4053 GVVLKNMPKYKNGGE
-4068 IDYQIKDFK
+4068 INYQIKDFK

-4086 KGDSVKDFK
+4086 KSDSVKDFNI
-4095 VTNTHVPEMVTVTVT
+4095 TNTHVPEMVTVTVT

-4125 EIALTL
+4125 KVTLTL

-4140 KTVNKETWTAVFSD
+4140 KTVTKDTWTTAFSD

-4173 KGYSTTI
+4173 KGYKTTI
-4180 TNNQTDTITV
+4180 TDNETGTIAV
-4190 INKHEPV
+4190 INTHEPV

-4208 ENNKDSIRPD
+4208 ENNKDNIRPD
-4218 KVTVKLTDGTT
+4218 KVTVKLANGTT
-4229 VVSTKE
+4229 AVSTKE
-4235 VKNDSWKHIFEDIPV
+4235 INNDSWKHIFEDISV

-4260 ITQDAVNGYTTE
+4260 VTQDAVNGYTTE
-4272 IKASDDGNTI
+4272 VKVSDDGNTVK
-4282 EIINTHI
+4282 IINTH
-4289 SVVPP
+4289 VPVAP
-4294 KEEPKKKEPATP
+4294 PKKEPKQEETVTPAAP

-4311 VKVEQPAPT
+4311 IKTEPT
-4320 VTLIQ
+4320 
-4325 TTNKPTGISFFES
+4325 TTVIETPNKQTGISFMDG
-4338 LFAK
+4338 LFG

>member
-12 ASAIIAGVMALQTVA
+12 ASAVIAGVMALQTVA

-66 EPSEAPSSGTSQA
+66 EPSEAPSSGPSQA

-87 TNSDITDEVSN
+87 TNSDITDEVAN

-213 DADSETL
+213 NADSETL

-425 EKAQNN
+425 EKAQND
-431 AAAEVAKKHVILLAG
+431 AAAEVAKNHVILLAG
-446 GGGGMGESGGS
+446 GGGGMGESGGT

-499 RTLTY
+499 RVLTY
-504 EERVD
+504 DERVD

-525 YTVLGELYDANP
+525 YTILGELYDANP
-537 AHRDPVDFLFDDG
+537 AHRDPVDFLLDDG

-598 IDGEQVEVKDA
+598 IDGKQVEVKDA
-609 DYEVGGNMKYDSTET
+609 DYEVGGNMKYDSTNS
-624 APYLVN
+624 APYLIN
-630 GRVIIKMV
+630 GRVLIHMV
-638 GETPKLKSVM
+638 GTTPKMKTIM
-648 MPAQSEDISAGN
+648 MEAQNEDISSSHVDDA
-660 IDEKDGF
+660 DVY
-667 GQKAILSP
+667 GQKAYLNK
-675 GQGSANKTLAYT
+675 GQDVASTTIAYT
-687 AITYYNLGDVMTV
+687 AITYYNMGDLMTV
-700 TPKWEY
+700 NPVWEY
-706 NTLLNV
+706 STMLSPTDRDWN
-712 TYKPWDDSVAKN
+712 DSVAKS
-724 INNQMSVSITN
+724 IDSRLSVSVANTN
-735 TELGIPAEGD
+735 LGVPNPGD
-745 KYYNDAYP
+745 KYYNADYP

-766 APLSMYDTATV
+766 PVNTMYSTERLTKYYFRCKGIASYTLSSGTKTMYDKGERGELAIDYNIYINHEGVHVYSDRNIINGTPTSTVDDTIAATAGRSASTWQYPHMALTDVNNINTILIQFSSHGFNTSDSISYDASYADSLGITGSGNQYSYIFKAKSKNSVSTANWEKFLQSITYTTYDAATFTSTGVSGGVTIFWYADENLWENNMFYDSSSGHFYACINTGNSITWGEARNRALSMYNSALDCYGYLAHITSQSEQDYLYTLMDKSTQGWLGATRKV
-777 TKYFFRCHPTA
+777 SGNEWDWYWRDGPANETSEPFFRQNA
-788 TVSMYNGIRTMDDE
+788 GGIYGSLLWGYENWDSKTE
-802 SESGGLVLD
+802 PNNSGGVEWCMHYYGSNRGVWNDYIDSNGAVTSFIVEWSKDGLV
-811 YSIAMEHQGAH
+811 G
-822 VYQNRNTI
+822 
-830 NDMNAETVS
+830 NDHSVS
-839 DTVTA
+839 DT
-844 TQNHS
+844 
-849 SSQWKY
+849 
-855 PELVVKTPKTIQTFN
+855 
-870 VLFTSP
+870 
-876 SRNAQDAILY
+876 
-886 NTDLANQLGI
+886 
-896 VVTGTNQNYI
+896 
-906 FTKSGGLT
+906 
-914 QDEWNN
+914 
-920 FLRQVSFVTYDRAV
+920 
-934 FTADGVQSGVEVA
+934 
-947 WYGFEKAIFGSNQA
+947 
-961 TRHVPTL
+961 
-968 SDYPGAATH
+968 
-977 NIASGSLNITS
+977 
-988 SGSVYRIVGSTTG
+988 
-1001 DNRIY
+1001 
-1006 VSPGVSATV
+1006 
-1015 ILDNVT
+1015 
-1021 MNYTAAGAGW
+1021 
-1031 GNDTSRAGDGAI
+1031 
-1043 SCSHANLTIILV
+1043 
-1055 GTSRITAYG
+1055 
-1064 SYSNAIA
+1064 
-1071 KNGTDGS
+1071 
-1078 LMIDGAGTLYAVGA
+1078 
-1092 SGDHCGAIGA
+1092 
-1102 NVNCSFW
+1102 
-1109 NFTVQGGTIYANA
+1109 
-1122 GEHCPGI
+1122 
-1129 GSGCLN
+1129 
-1135 QPGEGNGGDGAG
+1135 
-1147 CGNLNFT
+1147 
-1154 GGTVVARGNTA
+1154 
-1165 CSGIGSGW
+1165 
-1173 GGPVNGINISNGAKV
+1173 
-1188 TAYGGSYSPGIGSGG
+1188 
-1203 RTDNVQGGN
+1203 
-1212 IGSYHYHVRNIVITG
+1212 
-1227 GDTVVTAFGDKST
+1227 
-1240 NMPGIGCGKDPV
+1240 
-1252 GTVRGTLS
+1252 
-1260 NVVATTLDGFQG
+1260 
-1272 YVRYGSSE
+1272 
-1280 ESAAYSTEQPRTP
+1280 
-1293 FTGTGNIGSYL
+1293 
-1304 ASQVNRGT
+1304 
-1312 PVYYT
+1312 
-1317 QVFFSIDTSNKHV
+1317 
-1330 DDADVI
+1330 DVI
-1336 GTQVSSTGTIKPEQF
+1336 GTQIVAEQEQKVNNGE
-1351 ASVSGTVWAENDRDG
+1351 VSGTVWAENDYNG
-1366 VYQVGD
+1366 LFATD
-1372 EAVVEGV
+1372 EAKLQDITVQLISDNGTVVATAQTNKLGQYDFTGLAPGNYYV
-1379 AVTLYNADGSV
+1379 KFTSQSFVGYNAVPDGGNSIV
-1390 CKTTTT
+1390 QQASKGINDSYAQTPVFALTY
-1396 NKYGAYSFDGI
+1396 NDVLEKSF
-1407 PEKKNYTVG
+1407 
-1416 FSNGS
+1416 
-1421 SNIQSYSPTAKIA
+1421 
-1434 AGENNNHVNNDWKS
+1434 
-1448 DVFTAIYQKN
+1448 
-1458 TSQTINCG
+1458 G

-1471 TVSGFAWDDVNQN
+1471 TVSGFAWDDANQN
-1484 GICDNSESKIANVT
+1484 GIYDNREAKIANVT

-1508 LTDVYGNPITAVLT
+1508 LTDVYGNPIAAVLT
-1522 DADGNYSFTNV
+1522 DANGNYSFTNV

-1541 TLTSSDTVDI
+1541 TLTSSNTVDI
-1551 SNARVSPIPTSGDEK
+1551 SNARVSPIPASGDVK
-1566 RTNKAE
+1566 LTNKAE
-1572 RSIDVLE
+1572 KSIGMLE

-1591 SGSMLNA
+1591 SGSMLTS
-1598 ATIGEVYI
+1598 ATIGEIYI
-1606 NSMTGTGI
+1606 NSMSGTGI

-1649 HETQADINIEEPVL
+1649 HETQADIDIEEPVL

-1757 KTYQIPDTRVVSL
+1757 KTYQIPDTRVVAL
-1770 SNEKDFYVSTANCA
+1770 NNEKDFYVSTANCA

-1897 DTLDSETQPNISLDR
+1897 DTLDSEAQPNISLDR
-1912 SHMYCAWIGDI
+1912 SHMYCAWIGNI

-1949 SFDLK
+1949 DFDLK
-1954 KVEDLSGIPFEN
+1954 KIEDLSGIPFKN

-1975 KADDSGK
+1975 KAADSGK
-1982 SVFPNGP
+1982 SVFQNGP
-1989 YTTVPVKPGDTSIK
+1989 YTTVPVKPGDASIQ

-2015 SFTNQDIATYHLT
+2015 HFTNQDIATYHLI
-2028 ETETLPGY
+2028 EAETLPGY
-2036 VRDTKTHV
+2036 VKDTKTHV

-2052 VENNNLIWKTYISVD
+2052 VENNNLVWKTYISVD
-2067 GVRQTNNLYTL
+2067 GVRLTDNLYTL

-2099 DGIRK
+2099 DGIRQ

-2141 TYTFRSIPAYYKG
+2141 SYTFRSIPAYYKG
-2154 QTIQYTVVENPMDGY
+2154 QTIQYTVIENPMDGY
-2169 TAIVSNTTGSVD
+2169 TATVGATTGSAD
-2181 NGYAITVT
+2181 KGYAITVT

-2197 DFTVVKVWDDGN
+2197 DFTVTKVWDDSN
-2209 NVDGIRPD
+2209 NIDGMRPD
-2217 SVTIHMNGS
+2217 SVTIHLNGS
-2226 DGSSTEATLSNTKDW
+2226 DGSSTKATLSNAKDW
-2241 KYTFKHIPLFD
+2241 KYTFKHMPLFD
-2252 ANGNEITYTITEDA
+2252 ANGNKITYTITEDA

-2293 IPVTKTWEDNGNQD
+2293 IPVTKTWEDNGDQD

-2593 RDGVRPNSI
+2593 RDGVRPSSI
-2602 TLVLNGS
+2602 TLALNGS

-2980 PNSIS
+2980 PDSIS

-3032 SGYSNVIEKKDNY
+3032 SGYSNVIEKKDKY

-3068 DNDRDGARPESF
+3068 DNDRDGARPESV

-3278 SDGRSYAK
+3278 SDCRSYAK
-3286 KLNADNQWSVMF
+3286 KLNTDNQWSVMF

-3321 YTSSITRN
+3321 YTSSITHN

-3465 GSDGSTHNAAITKND
+3465 GSDGSTHNAAITKNE

-3794 IPQYTTS
+3794 ISQYTTS

-3827 WEDNDDQDGIR
+3827 WDDNDDQDGIR
-3838 PDAVNI
+3838 PDTVNI

-3891 YTTTIEKTD
+3891 YTTSIEKTD

-3910 PETVTVTVDKVWDD
+3910 PETVTVTVDKVWEDG
-3924 SENQDG
+3924 ENQDG
-3930 LRPDTIHI
+3930 LRPDSIDVILTGSDGNTYNATI
-3938 KLVSNGIA
+3938 SE
-3946 KDAYLDADSNWHLEF
+3946 KDNWTYIF
-3961 EGLPKY
+3961 ANLPKY
-3967 RDHGILNE
+3967 FNDGTLVE
-3975 YSVQEVD
+3975 YSLQEVETD
-3982 VDGYTSTVTTED
+3982 GYAGTVTKGTDGYT
-3994 GYAFTIKNDHVPAV
+3994 FTIKNDHTPAV
-4008 IDIPITEEWIDDNN
+4008 VDIPVTKVWNDDED

-4028 SSHTVILTDGINTIE
+4028 NSI
-4043 EIVLDKDNGY
+4043 
-4053 GTVLKDMPKYKNGVE
+4053 
-4068 IDYQIKDFK
+4068 
-4077 VDGYTTNII
+4077 
-4086 KGDSVKDFK
+4086 
-4095 VTNTHVPEMVTVTVT
+4095 HV
-4110 EGWHDQSD
+4110 
-4118 YDKIRPE
+4118 
-4125 EIALTL
+4125 TL
-4131 TGSDGNVYE
+4131 TGSDGSTYKKDLE
-4140 KTVNKETWTAVFSD
+4140 KDS
-4154 LPKNSKGEQIIY
+4154 
-4166 TLTQEGI
+4166 
-4173 KGYSTTI
+4173 GYSTIFTSLPKYHNGELISYSLAETPVEGYETDIQAAESGYGFTI
-4180 TNNQTDTITV
+4180 TNT
-4190 INKHEPV
+4190 HEV
-4197 KTITVTVTWND
+4197 SKKTIKVSKVWDDAENQDGIRPDSVTVTLTGSNNSKYTAKLNKENNWTYTFEGLFCKADGATIKYEVSEKDVAGYTPSIKETEGGFIITNAHKPETVTINIVKNWND
-4208 ENNKDSIRPD
+4208 SQNADNIRPD
-4218 KVTVKLTDGTT
+4218 AISITLT
-4229 VVSTKE
+4229 
-4235 VKNDSWKHIFEDIPV
+4235 
-4250 FNGSDKVSYT
+4250 GSDNSSRSITLNKAGDYKTAVDSLPKFHEGKQITYT
-4260 ITQDAVNGYTTE
+4260 VTETPVDGYTSSVQASADGYSFVVINTHTPEVHQEKKETPTTPKFE
-4272 IKASDDGNTI
+4272 IKAEPSTTI
-4282 EIINTHI
+4282 
-4289 SVVPP
+4289 
-4294 KEEPKKKEPATP
+4294 
-4306 APVVE
+4306 
-4311 VKVEQPAPT
+4311 
-4320 VTLIQ
+4320 IQ
-4325 TTNKPTGISFFES
+4325 TTNKPTGVSFFDS
-4338 LFAK
+4338 LLG

>member
-1 MQNGKS
+1 MQKCES
-7 RIKRV
+7 RTKRV
-12 ASAIIAGVMALQTVA
+12 MSAIIAGMMALQVVA
-27 PVISYADDTASSV
+27 PTISYADDTVASTASSEDNSN
-40 ATTDDSDAIANVD
+40 TQID
-53 PGTPVQVDATASE
+53 PGVPVQTDTASSNTVT
-66 EPSEAPSSGTSQA
+66 EPDSSESL
-79 DENSEETE
+79 EETADSEQTGEIQDDTVSDSQGNE
-87 TNSDITDEVSN
+87 TNTQEETVQ
-98 EHTDADTADE
+98 DTV
-108 TQTVE
+108 Q
-113 EDAPKQDE
+113 QNN
-121 STSET
+121 SGSET
-126 TDTAPSRTVTVT
+126 TESESVRTVTVT
-138 LNKNGGEFEPEWLE
+138 LNKNGGIFEPEWLE

-163 GTETNDIVV
+163 GTETNDIAI

-179 VATVTDRDSIDIPV
+179 VATVTDRDSISIPV
-193 ALSSDESLYFTG
+193 ALSGNDSLYFTG

-213 DADSETL
+213 DADNETL
-220 TFEDGVDAYVLSAV
+220 TFDDGVDAYVLTAV
-234 YSSVVDDDQTLV
+234 YNSVADEDQQLI
-246 ENRTEFDEQTKRQA
+246 ENKEIFDEQAEKNALQ
-260 IQERLKSSG
+260 QRLSASG
-269 ISTYVLRPSDS
+269 ISLYEMRPSDS
-280 YNQLDLV
+280 YNQLDLIID
-287 VEGLAFTSDDGLT
+287 GLAFTSDDGLV
-300 QTFTAPYDGDYII
+300 QTFTAPYDGDYTI

-342 VHLNAG
+342 IHLSAG

-425 EKAQNN
+425 EKAQND
-431 AAAEVAKKHVILLAG
+431 AAVEVAKKHVILLAG
-446 GGGGMGESGGS
+446 GGGGMGESGGT

-499 RTLTY
+499 RVLTY
-504 EERVD
+504 DERVD

-525 YTVLGELYDANP
+525 YTILGELYDANP
-537 AHRDPVDFLFDDG
+537 ANRDPVSLLFDDG

-598 IDGEQVEVKDA
+598 IDGKQVEVKDA
-609 DYEVGGNMKYDSTET
+609 DYEVGGNMKYDSTNS
-624 APYLVN
+624 APYLIN
-630 GRVIIKMV
+630 GRVLIHMV
-638 GETPKLKSVM
+638 GTTPKMKTIM
-648 MPAQSEDISAGN
+648 MEAQNEDISSSHVDDA
-660 IDEKDGF
+660 DVY
-667 GQKAILSP
+667 GQKAYLNK
-675 GQGSANKTLAYT
+675 GQDVASTTIAYT
-687 AITYYNLGDVMTV
+687 AITYYNMGDLMTV
-700 TPKWEY
+700 NPVWEY
-706 NTLLNV
+706 STMLSPTDRDWN
-712 TYKPWDDSVAKN
+712 DSVAKS
-724 INNQMSVSITN
+724 IDSRLSVSVVNTN
-735 TELGIPAEGD
+735 LGVPNPGD
-745 KYYNDAYP
+745 KYYNADYP

-766 APLSMYDTATV
+766 PVNAMYSTEKLTKYYFRCKGIASYTLSSGTKTMYDKGERGELAIDYNIYINHEGVHVYSDRNIINGTPTSTVDDTIAATAGRSASTWQYPHMALTDVNNINTILIQFSSHGFNTSDSISYDASYADSLGITGSGNQYSYIFKAKSKNSVSTANWEKFLQSITYTTYDAATFTSTGVSGGVTIFWYADENLWENNMFYDSSSGHFYACINTGNSITWGEARNRALSMYNSALDCYGYLAHITSQSEQDYLYTLMDKSTQGWLGATRKV
-777 TKYFFRCHPTA
+777 SGNEWDWYWRDGPANETSEPFFRQNA
-788 TVSMYNGIRTMDDE
+788 GGIYGSLLWGYENWDSKTE
-802 SESGGLVLD
+802 PNNSGGVEWCMHYYGSNRGVWNDYIDSNGAVTSFIVEWSKDGLV
-811 YSIAMEHQGAH
+811 G
-822 VYQNRNTI
+822 
-830 NDMNAETVS
+830 NDHSVS
-839 DTVTA
+839 DT
-844 TQNHS
+844 
-849 SSQWKY
+849 
-855 PELVVKTPKTIQTFN
+855 
-870 VLFTSP
+870 
-876 SRNAQDAILY
+876 
-886 NTDLANQLGI
+886 
-896 VVTGTNQNYI
+896 
-906 FTKSGGLT
+906 
-914 QDEWNN
+914 
-920 FLRQVSFVTYDRAV
+920 
-934 FTADGVQSGVEVA
+934 
-947 WYGFEKAIFGSNQA
+947 
-961 TRHVPTL
+961 
-968 SDYPGAATH
+968 
-977 NIASGSLNITS
+977 
-988 SGSVYRIVGSTTG
+988 
-1001 DNRIY
+1001 
-1006 VSPGVSATV
+1006 
-1015 ILDNVT
+1015 
-1021 MNYTAAGAGW
+1021 
-1031 GNDTSRAGDGAI
+1031 
-1043 SCSHANLTIILV
+1043 
-1055 GTSRITAYG
+1055 
-1064 SYSNAIA
+1064 
-1071 KNGTDGS
+1071 
-1078 LMIDGAGTLYAVGA
+1078 
-1092 SGDHCGAIGA
+1092 
-1102 NVNCSFW
+1102 
-1109 NFTVQGGTIYANA
+1109 
-1122 GEHCPGI
+1122 
-1129 GSGCLN
+1129 
-1135 QPGEGNGGDGAG
+1135 
-1147 CGNLNFT
+1147 
-1154 GGTVVARGNTA
+1154 
-1165 CSGIGSGW
+1165 
-1173 GGPVNGINISNGAKV
+1173 
-1188 TAYGGSYSPGIGSGG
+1188 
-1203 RTDNVQGGN
+1203 
-1212 IGSYHYHVRNIVITG
+1212 
-1227 GDTVVTAFGDKST
+1227 
-1240 NMPGIGCGKDPV
+1240 
-1252 GTVRGTLS
+1252 
-1260 NVVATTLDGFQG
+1260 
-1272 YVRYGSSE
+1272 
-1280 ESAAYSTEQPRTP
+1280 
-1293 FTGTGNIGSYL
+1293 
-1304 ASQVNRGT
+1304 
-1312 PVYYT
+1312 
-1317 QVFFSIDTSNKHV
+1317 
-1330 DDADVI
+1330 DVI
-1336 GTQVSSTGTIKPEQF
+1336 GTQIVAEQEQKVNNGE
-1351 ASVSGTVWAENDRDG
+1351 VSGTVWAENDYNG
-1366 VYQVGD
+1366 LFATD
-1372 EAVVEGV
+1372 EAKLQDITVQLISDNGTVVATAQTNKLGQYDFTGLAPGNYYV
-1379 AVTLYNADGSV
+1379 KFTSQSFVGYNAVPDGGNSIV
-1390 CKTTTT
+1390 QQASKGINDSYAQTPVFALTY
-1396 NKYGAYSFDGI
+1396 NDVLEKSF
-1407 PEKKNYTVG
+1407 
-1416 FSNGS
+1416 
-1421 SNIQSYSPTAKIA
+1421 
-1434 AGENNNHVNNDWKS
+1434 
-1448 DVFTAIYQKN
+1448 
-1458 TSQTINCG
+1458 G

-1471 TVSGFAWDDVNQN
+1471 TVGGFAWDDANQN
-1484 GICDNSESKIANVT
+1484 GIYDNREAKIANVT

-1508 LTDVYGNPITAVLT
+1508 LTDVYGNPIAAVLT
-1522 DADGNYSFTNV
+1522 DANGNYSFTNV

-1551 SNARVSPIPTSGDEK
+1551 SNARVSPIPTSGDVK
-1566 RTNKAE
+1566 LTNKAE
-1572 RSIDVLE
+1572 KSIGMLE

-1591 SGSMLNA
+1591 SGSMLTS
-1598 ATIGEVYI
+1598 ATIGEIYI
-1606 NSMTGTGI
+1606 NSMSGTGI

-1725 LVSPTATTDKKT
+1725 LVSPTAATDKKT
-1737 QMGNDATAVM
+1737 QMGNDSTAVM

-1757 KTYQIPDTRVVSL
+1757 KTYQIPDTRVVNL

-1784 MYIPSKVYGYIWQ
+1784 LYIPSKVYGYIWQ
-1797 DDNYNGIRE
+1797 DNNYNGIRE

-1897 DTLDSETQPNISLDR
+1897 DTLDSEAQPNISLDR

-1949 SFDLK
+1949 DFDLK
-1954 KVEDLSGIPFEN
+1954 KIEDLSGIPFKD

-2015 SFTNQDIATYHLT
+2015 HFTNQDIATYHLI

-2036 VRDTKTHV
+2036 VKDTKTHV
-2044 VKVMPETA
+2044 VKVMPEAA
-2052 VENNNLIWKTYISVD
+2052 VENNNLVWKTYISVD
-2067 GVRQTNNLYTL
+2067 GVRLTDNLYTL

-2099 DGIRK
+2099 DGIRQ

-2154 QTIQYTVVENPMDGY
+2154 QTIQYTVIENPMDGY
-2169 TAIVSNTTGSVD
+2169 TATVSATTGSTD
-2181 NGYAITVT
+2181 KGYAITVT

-2197 DFTVVKVWDDGN
+2197 DFTVTKVWDDSN
-2209 NVDGIRPD
+2209 NIDGMRPD
-2217 SVTIHMNGS
+2217 SVTIHLNGS
-2226 DGSSTEATLSNTKDW
+2226 DGSSTEATLSNAKDW
-2241 KYTFKHIPLFD
+2241 KYTFKHMPLYD

-2266 VAGYT
+2266 VTGYT
-2271 YTVTNEGRSF
+2271 YTVTNKDRAF
-2281 TITNS
+2281 TITNK
-2286 HVQETLS
+2286 HTQETFS

-2307 GVRPSAIHVILMGSD
+2307 GVRPSAIHVTLMGSD

-2357 SEETVDSYTYKIE
+2357 NEEAVNGYTYKIE

-2383 IPAVTNV
+2383 ISAVTNV
-2390 VINKY
+2390 VVNKY
-2395 WEDAANQDGVR
+2395 WEDAENQDGVR
-2406 PDSVSVTLSGS
+2406 PDSVAVTLSGS

-2427 KDGGFSETFENLP
+2427 KDTGFSKTFENLP
-2440 VFFNNGTKIAYTV
+2440 VFFNNGTKITYTV
-2453 TEDAVAGYIG
+2453 TEDAVNGYTG
-2463 KTATDDTGYVLSIT
+2463 KITTDDTGYILSIT
-2477 NTHTPETIS
+2477 NTHAPETIR
-2486 KTITKTWDDNDNQD
+2486 KTVTKTWDDGNDRD
-2500 GIRPTNVKVELYG
+2500 GIRPTNVKIELYG
-2513 TDGTLRTQYLTKDNN
+2513 TDGTRRTQYLTKDNH

-2548 TAKEEAVEGY
+2548 IIKEEAVDGY
-2558 TQKSVTTATGFNFT
+2558 TQKSVTTTAGFDLT
-2572 NTHEPQTVTYGATKV
+2572 NTHEIQTADYEVKKV
-2587 WLDDDN
+2587 WIDDN
-2593 RDGVRPNSI
+2593 DRDGTRPTSI
-2602 TLVLNGS
+2602 TLTLTGS

-2616 QMTAASNWSDVTF
+2616 QMTAADNWNAVTF
-2629 ERIPMFNNG
+2629 ERVPMFNGG
-2638 KYITYTLSENDVP
+2638 KYITYTLTENEVP
-2651 SYVNSVAV
+2651 SYINLIEV
-2659 SEDGKF
+2659 SEDGKH

-2670 THTPDHAIIKITEV
+2670 THAPDHTVINITEV

-2692 GIRPKKVTTIIVGSN
+2692 GIRPRKMIAIVVGSN

-2751 SEVKSLGNNVFEVHN
+2751 SEVKSLGNNVFEIHN

-2811 NEENGWTATFENLPK
+2811 NEDNGWTATFENLPK
-2826 RDHGNIVTYNVKE
+2826 RDHGNIVAYNVKE
-2839 SDVEGYEA
+2839 SDTEGYEA
-2847 SIVKTE
+2847 SVVKTE
-2853 DGFQLINEHDSETTL
+2853 DGFQLINEHDSETTM
-2868 RTATLVWRDENN
+2868 RTVTLVWRDEDNR
-2880 QDGIRPDTVTYTLHG
+2880 DGVRPDAVTYTLHG
-2895 SDGSEVEKT
+2895 SDGSEQEKT
-2904 VSKDD
+2904 VNKDD
-2909 SWADVM
+2909 AWNDVV
-2915 FEDLPVYQNGQK
+2915 FEDLPVYQNGQRIS
-2927 VTYTLT
+2927 YTLT
-2933 ESTVDGYTTD
+2933 ESAIDSYAND
-2943 IRDNGHTFTVTNTHI
+2943 IRSSGNTFTVTNTHI
-2958 PAVVN
+2958 PETVN

-2968 VWTDGENQDGNR
+2968 IWTDGENQDGNR
-2980 PNSIS
+2980 PDSIS
-2985 VILTGNDG
+2985 VILTGSDG
-2993 NRYTATI
+2993 KRYTTTI

-3005 WKYTFSKLPKF
+3005 WKHTFLKLPKF

-3021 QIEYTLAEDAA
+3021 QIEYTLTEDTM
-3032 SGYSNVIEKKDNY
+3032 SGYSDVVEKRSDY
-3045 TFVLTNKYSPATV
+3045 VFVLTNKYSPATV
-3058 DIPVVKKWND
+3058 DVTIVKKWDD
-3068 DNDRDGARPESF
+3068 DNDRDGMRPESVD
-3080 NIVLNGSDGKL
+3080 IVLNGSDGKL
-3091 YTGTLSA
+3091 YTGTLST
-3098 ENGYTYVFQSV
+3098 ENGYTCVFQSV
-3109 PKFHNSGT
+3109 PKYHDGGT
-3117 LISYTVAEEKVTG
+3117 LINYTIAEEKIPG
-3130 YTTEVAKDSSG
+3130 YTTTIAKDASG

-3148 TKSIETVTKTVSKV
+3148 AKAIDTVTKTVSKV
-3162 WEDSNNQDGLRP
+3162 WDDNNNQDGLRP
-3174 SAITVIL
+3174 TAITVIL
-3181 TGDDGSRYL
+3181 TGDDGSRRV
-3190 KSVSAAENWTT
+3190 KSVTAAENWTV

-3206 PKNQNHGQ
+3206 PKNKNHGQ
-3214 SIQYTVSEAFVS
+3214 NIQYTVSEAFVS
-3226 GYTDEVTQNG
+3226 GYTEAITQNG
-3236 NNYTITNTHMPAT
+3236 DNYTITNTHTPASS
-3249 TELFVTK
+3249 EFFVTK
-3256 TWKDNGNN
+3256 IWKDNGNN

-3270 EITVTAHG
+3270 GITVTAHG
-3278 SDGRSYAK
+3278 SDGRSYTE

-3303 YANGK
+3303 YADGK
-3308 TIDYTLTEEAVPG
+3308 VIEYSLTEESVPG

-3329 GKSFTLINTHVD
+3329 GKSFVLINTHVD

-3359 GLRPKSITAVVNG
+3359 GLRPKTITAVVNG

-3377 RFVQLFESQNWTTSL
+3377 RFVQLFEGQNWATNL

-3397 YKNSTEVQYTVKE
+3397 YKNGTEIQYTVKE
-3410 NAISGYETEIKQTG
+3410 NAIPGYETEIKQTG
-3424 DSYTITN
+3424 DSYAITN
-3431 THAPAVVTVSVV
+3431 SHTPAVVTVSAV
-3443 KIWDDENNQDG
+3443 KVWDDANNQDG

-3465 GSDGSTHNAAITKND
+3465 GSDGSVRNAAITKND

-3486 KDLPQYKNGVKIDY
+3486 KNLPKYKNGMKIDY
-3500 TLQEADSNPYTYEI
+3500 TLQEANSNPYTYEI
-3514 VKGSDGYSFTIT
+3514 VKGSDEYSFTIT
-3526 NNYVPAA
+3526 NNYVPAV
-3533 VNVPVTTIW
+3533 VNVPVTTVW
-3542 NDDNNRDGIRAK
+3542 DDDDNRDGIRAK
-3554 ETVITLQGSN
+3554 ETAITLQGSN
-3564 GKVYQHIVTD
+3564 GKTYQRIVTG
-3574 KDSFATVFEDVPKFF
+3574 KDSFATVFENMPKFF

-3601 NEVDGYTTDVTNTDK
+3601 NEMNGYTANIASTDK

-3627 EKLAKT
+3627 ERLAKT

-3656 TGTDGTYIEKN
+3656 TGTDGTYIEKS
-3667 LSAAN
+3667 LSTAN
-3672 NWTETFEGL
+3672 NWTETFDGL

-3696 EEAVGGYEKEISE
+3696 EEAVGGYEKGISE

-3715 ITNTHAPEKLDLIV
+3715 ITNTHATEKLDLIV

-3741 YRPDTTTIHMSGTD
+3741 YRPDAATIHMSGTD
-3755 GTQDTKDF
+3755 GTQDTRDF
-3763 TKDSSWSSIVFKD
+3763 TKNSSWTAIVFKD
-3776 LDRFKD
+3776 LDHYKN
-3782 GTKIKYTVTEDE
+3782 GNEIKYTVAEDE

-3801 IVANGN
+3801 IAVNGN

-3812 NTHIPEITLRNISVI
+3812 NTHIPEITLRNISVV
-3827 WEDNDDQDGIR
+3827 WEDNNDQDGLR
-3838 PDAVNI
+3838 PDTVSV
-3844 KLKGNDKL
+3844 KLKGNDKFI
-3852 VDSSELNE
+3852 DSSELNE
-3860 DVKWKHSF
+3860 DVEWKHSF

-3880 SYTAEENEIPG
+3880 TYTAEENEIPG
-3891 YTTTIEKTD
+3891 YTTSIEKTD

-3910 PETVTVTVDKVWDD
+3910 PETVTVTVDKVWKDA
-3924 SENQDG
+3924 ENQDG
-3930 LRPDTIHI
+3930 LRPDAIHI
-3938 KLVSNGIA
+3938 RLISNDIE
-3946 KDAYLDADSNWHLEF
+3946 KDAYLDAESDWHLDF

-3967 RDHGILNE
+3967 RDYGILNE

-3982 VDGYTSTVTTED
+3982 VDGYTSTVTTKD
-3994 GYAFTIKNDHVPAV
+3994 GYAFTIENDHVPAV
-4008 IDIPITEEWIDDNN
+4008 IDIPITEEWIDDND

-4028 SSHTVILTDGINTIE
+4028 DSHTVILVDGTNAIE
-4043 EIVLDKDNGY
+4043 EVVLDKNNGY
-4053 GTVLKDMPKYKNGVE
+4053 GVVLKNMPKYKNGVE
-4068 IDYQIKDFK
+4068 INYQIKDFK

-4086 KGDSVKDFK
+4086 KSDSVKDFNI
-4095 VTNTHVPEMVTVTVT
+4095 TNTHVPEMVTVTVT

-4125 EIALTL
+4125 KVTLTL

-4140 KTVNKETWTAVFSD
+4140 KTVTKDTWTTAFSD

-4173 KGYSTTI
+4173 KGYKTTI
-4180 TNNQTDTITV
+4180 TDNETGTIAV
-4190 INKHEPV
+4190 INTHEPV

-4208 ENNKDSIRPD
+4208 ENNKDNIRPD
-4218 KVTVKLTDGTT
+4218 KVTVKLANGTT
-4229 VVSTKE
+4229 AVSTKE
-4235 VKNDSWKHIFEDIPV
+4235 IKNDSWKHIFEDISV

-4260 ITQDAVNGYTTE
+4260 VTQDAVNGYTTE
-4272 IKASDDGNTI
+4272 VKVSDDGNTVK
-4282 EIINTHI
+4282 IINTH
-4289 SVVPP
+4289 VPVAPP
-4294 KEEPKKKEPATP
+4294 KEEPKQEETATSTAP

-4311 VKVEQPAPT
+4311 IKTEPT
-4320 VTLIQ
+4320 
-4325 TTNKPTGISFFES
+4325 TTVIETPNKQTGISFMDG
-4338 LFAK
+4338 LFG

>member
-1 MQNGKS
+1 MQKCES
-7 RIKRV
+7 RTKRV
-12 ASAIIAGVMALQTVA
+12 MSAIIAGMMALQVVA
-27 PVISYADDTASSV
+27 PTISYADDTVASTASSE
-40 ATTDDSDAIANVD
+40 DNSDTQID
-53 PGTPVQVDATASE
+53 PGVPVQTDTASSNTVT
-66 EPSEAPSSGTSQA
+66 EPDSSESL
-79 DENSEETE
+79 EETADSEQTGEIQDDTVSDSQGNE
-87 TNSDITDEVSN
+87 TNTQEETVQ
-98 EHTDADTADE
+98 DTV
-108 TQTVE
+108 Q
-113 EDAPKQDE
+113 QNNFG
-121 STSET
+121 SET
-126 TDTAPSRTVTVT
+126 TESESVRTVTVT
-138 LNKNGGEFEPEWLE
+138 LNKNGGIFEPEWLE

-163 GTETNDIVV
+163 GTETNDIAI

-179 VATVTDRDSIDIPV
+179 VATVTDRDSISIPV
-193 ALSSDESLYFTG
+193 ALSGDDSLYFTG

-213 DADSETL
+213 DADNETL
-220 TFEDGVDAYVLSAV
+220 TFDDGVDAYVLTAV
-234 YSSVVDDDQTLV
+234 YNSVADEDQQLI
-246 ENRTEFDEQTKRQA
+246 ENKEIFDEQAEKNVLQQKLSA
-260 IQERLKSSG
+260 SG
-269 ISTYVLRPSDS
+269 ISLYEMRPSDS
-280 YNQLDLV
+280 YNQLDLIID
-287 VEGLAFTSDDGLT
+287 GLAFTSDDGLV
-300 QTFTAPYDGDYII
+300 QTFTAPYDGDYTI

-342 VHLNAG
+342 IHLSAG

-425 EKAQNN
+425 EKAQND
-431 AAAEVAKKHVILLAG
+431 AAAEVAKNHVILLAG

-499 RTLTY
+499 RVLTY
-504 EERVD
+504 DERVD

-525 YTVLGELYDANP
+525 YTILGELYDANP
-537 AHRDPVDFLFDDG
+537 ANRDPVSLLFDDG

-598 IDGEQVEVKDA
+598 IDGKQVEVKDA
-609 DYEVGGNMKYDSTET
+609 DYEVGGNMKYDSTNS
-624 APYLVN
+624 APYLIN
-630 GRVIIKMV
+630 GRVLIHMV
-638 GETPKLKSVM
+638 GTTPKMKTIM
-648 MPAQSEDISAGN
+648 MEAQNEDISSSHVDDA
-660 IDEKDGF
+660 DVY
-667 GQKAILSP
+667 GQKAYLNK
-675 GQGSANKTLAYT
+675 GQDVASTTIAYT
-687 AITYYNLGDVMTV
+687 AITYYNMGDLMTV
-700 TPKWEY
+700 NPVWEY
-706 NTLLNV
+706 STMLSPTDRDWN
-712 TYKPWDDSVAKN
+712 DSVAKS
-724 INNQMSVSITN
+724 IDSRLSVSVANTN
-735 TELGIPAEGD
+735 LGVPNPGD
-745 KYYNDAYP
+745 KYYNADYP

-766 APLSMYDTATV
+766 PVNTMYSTERLTKYYFRCKGIASYTLSSGTKTMYDKGERGELAIDYNIYINHEGVHVYSDRNIINGTPTSTVDDTIAATAGRSASTWQYPHMALTDVNNINTILVQFSSHGFNTNDSISYDASYADSLGITGGGNQYSYIFKAKSKNSVSTANWEKFLQSITYTTYDAATFTSTGVSGGVTIFWYADENLWENNMFYDSSSSHFYACINTGSSITWGEARNRALSMYNSALDCYGYLAHITSQSEQNYLYTLMDKSTQGWLGATRKV
-777 TKYFFRCHPTA
+777 SGNEWDWYWRDGPANETSEPFFRQNADGTYGTLLWGYENWDNKTEPNNVGDEWCMH
-788 TVSMYNGIRTMDDE
+788 YYGNKNGVWNDYSDTNGAVTSFIVEWSKD
-802 SESGGLVLD
+802 GLV
-811 YSIAMEHQGAH
+811 G
-822 VYQNRNTI
+822 
-830 NDMNAETVS
+830 NDHSVS
-839 DTVTA
+839 DT
-844 TQNHS
+844 
-849 SSQWKY
+849 
-855 PELVVKTPKTIQTFN
+855 
-870 VLFTSP
+870 
-876 SRNAQDAILY
+876 
-886 NTDLANQLGI
+886 
-896 VVTGTNQNYI
+896 
-906 FTKSGGLT
+906 
-914 QDEWNN
+914 
-920 FLRQVSFVTYDRAV
+920 
-934 FTADGVQSGVEVA
+934 
-947 WYGFEKAIFGSNQA
+947 
-961 TRHVPTL
+961 
-968 SDYPGAATH
+968 
-977 NIASGSLNITS
+977 
-988 SGSVYRIVGSTTG
+988 
-1001 DNRIY
+1001 
-1006 VSPGVSATV
+1006 
-1015 ILDNVT
+1015 
-1021 MNYTAAGAGW
+1021 
-1031 GNDTSRAGDGAI
+1031 
-1043 SCSHANLTIILV
+1043 
-1055 GTSRITAYG
+1055 
-1064 SYSNAIA
+1064 
-1071 KNGTDGS
+1071 
-1078 LMIDGAGTLYAVGA
+1078 
-1092 SGDHCGAIGA
+1092 
-1102 NVNCSFW
+1102 
-1109 NFTVQGGTIYANA
+1109 
-1122 GEHCPGI
+1122 
-1129 GSGCLN
+1129 
-1135 QPGEGNGGDGAG
+1135 
-1147 CGNLNFT
+1147 
-1154 GGTVVARGNTA
+1154 
-1165 CSGIGSGW
+1165 
-1173 GGPVNGINISNGAKV
+1173 
-1188 TAYGGSYSPGIGSGG
+1188 
-1203 RTDNVQGGN
+1203 
-1212 IGSYHYHVRNIVITG
+1212 
-1227 GDTVVTAFGDKST
+1227 
-1240 NMPGIGCGKDPV
+1240 
-1252 GTVRGTLS
+1252 
-1260 NVVATTLDGFQG
+1260 
-1272 YVRYGSSE
+1272 
-1280 ESAAYSTEQPRTP
+1280 
-1293 FTGTGNIGSYL
+1293 
-1304 ASQVNRGT
+1304 
-1312 PVYYT
+1312 
-1317 QVFFSIDTSNKHV
+1317 
-1330 DDADVI
+1330 DVI
-1336 GTQVSSTGTIKPEQF
+1336 GTQIVAEQEQKVNNGE
-1351 ASVSGTVWAENDRDG
+1351 VSGTVWAENDYNG
-1366 VYQVGD
+1366 LFATD
-1372 EAVVEGV
+1372 EAKLQDITVQLISDNGTVVATAQTNKLGQYDFTGLAPGNYYV
-1379 AVTLYNADGSV
+1379 KFTSQSFVGYNAVPDGGNSIV
-1390 CKTTTT
+1390 QQASKGINDSYAQTPVFALTY
-1396 NKYGAYSFDGI
+1396 NDVLEKSF
-1407 PEKKNYTVG
+1407 
-1416 FSNGS
+1416 
-1421 SNIQSYSPTAKIA
+1421 
-1434 AGENNNHVNNDWKS
+1434 
-1448 DVFTAIYQKN
+1448 
-1458 TSQTINCG
+1458 G

-1471 TVSGFAWDDVNQN
+1471 TVSGFAWDDANQN
-1484 GICDNSESKIANVT
+1484 GIYDNREAKIANVT

-1508 LTDVYGNPITAVLT
+1508 LTDVYGNLIAAVLT
-1522 DADGNYSFTNV
+1522 DANGNYSFTNV

-1541 TLTSSDTVDI
+1541 TLTSSNTVDI
-1551 SNARVSPIPTSGDEK
+1551 SNARVSPIPASGDVK
-1566 RTNKAE
+1566 LTNKAE
-1572 RSIDVLE
+1572 KSIGMLE

-1591 SGSMLNA
+1591 SGSMLTS
-1598 ATIGEVYI
+1598 ATIGEIYI
-1606 NSMTGTGI
+1606 NSMSGTGI

-1649 HETQADINIEEPVL
+1649 HETQADIDIEEPVL
-1663 NGVKVTLKNAAGA
+1663 NGVKVTLKNAAGT

-1702 YEETDK
+1702 YEETDR

-1725 LVSPTATTDKKT
+1725 TVSPTATTDKKT
-1737 QMGNDATAVM
+1737 QMGNDSTAVI

-1757 KTYQIPDTRVVSL
+1757 KTYQIPDTRVVNL

-1784 MYIPSKVYGYIWQ
+1784 LYIPSKVYGYIWQ

-1806 TNETENVK
+1806 ANETQNVE

-1820 RTTKSQ
+1820 RTTKSK

-1846 NVFGELVGNGDLNT
+1846 NVFGELIGNGDLNT
-1860 AADGYY
+1860 ATDGYY
-1866 EYDYLEPG
+1866 EYNCLEPG

-1883 YDYYGQTLI
+1883 YDCYGQTLI

-1897 DTLDSETQPNISLDR
+1897 DTLDSEAQPNISLDR

-1966 VKFDYEIYE
+1966 VKFDYEIYS
-1975 KADDSGK
+1975 KAENFGKSVFPDDRHQGAPQIYEGAEDSGK
-1982 SVFPNGP
+1982 SVFSDDSNEL
-1989 YTTVPVKPGDTSIK
+1989 YTTASIE
-2003 TEHLTTD
+2003 TFAQAEHLITD
-2010 KNGLI
+2010 KDGLI
-2015 SFTNQDIATYHLT
+2015 HFTNQDIATYHLT
-2028 ETETLPGY
+2028 ETKTLPGY

-2044 VKVMPETA
+2044 IKVMPETT
-2052 VENNNLIWKTYISVD
+2052 VENNNLVWKTYISVD
-2067 GVRQTNNLYTL
+2067 GVRQTDNLYTL

-2099 DGIRK
+2099 DGIRQ

-2154 QTIQYTVVENPMDGY
+2154 QTIQYTVIENPMDGY
-2169 TAIVSNTTGSVD
+2169 IATVSATTGSAD
-2181 NGYAITVT
+2181 KGYAITVT

-2197 DFTVVKVWDDGN
+2197 DFTVTKVWDDSN
-2209 NVDGIRPD
+2209 NIDGMRPD

-2226 DGSSTEATLSNTKDW
+2226 DGSSTEATLSNAKDW

-2252 ANGNEITYTITEDA
+2252 ANGNKITYTITEDA

-2286 HVQETLS
+2286 HVQETFS

-2307 GVRPSAIHVILMGSD
+2307 GVRPSAIHVTLMGSD

-2357 SEETVDSYTYKIE
+2357 NEEAVNGYTYKIE

-2383 IPAVTNV
+2383 ISAVTNV
-2390 VINKY
+2390 VVNKY

-2406 PDSVSVTLSGS
+2406 PDSVAVTLSGS

-2427 KDGGFSETFENLP
+2427 KDTGFSKTFENLP
-2440 VFFNNGTKIAYTV
+2440 VFFNNGTKITYTV
-2453 TEDAVAGYIG
+2453 TEDAVNGYAGKI
-2463 KTATDDTGYVLSIT
+2463 TTDDTGYILSIT
-2477 NTHTPETIS
+2477 NTHAPETIR
-2486 KTITKTWDDNDNQD
+2486 KTVTKTWDDGNDRD
-2500 GIRPTNVKVELYG
+2500 GIRPTNVKIELYG
-2513 TDGTLRTQYLTKDNN
+2513 TDGTRRTQYLTKDNH

-2535 LPKYQNE
+2535 LPKYQNK

-2548 TAKEEAVEGY
+2548 TIKEEAVDGY
-2558 TQKSVTTATGFNFT
+2558 TQKSVTTTAGFDLT
-2572 NTHEPQTVTYGATKV
+2572 NTHEIQTADYEVKKV
-2587 WLDDDN
+2587 WIDDN
-2593 RDGVRPNSI
+2593 DRDGARPTSI
-2602 TLVLNGS
+2602 TLTLTGS

-2616 QMTAASNWSDVTF
+2616 LMTAADNWNAVTF
-2629 ERIPMFNNG
+2629 ERVPMFNGG
-2638 KYITYTLSENDVP
+2638 KYITYTLTENEVP
-2651 SYVNSVAV
+2651 SYINSIEV
-2659 SEDGKF
+2659 SEDGKH

-2670 THTPDHAIIKITEV
+2670 THAPDHTVINITEV
-2684 WHDENDQD
+2684 WHDKNDQD
-2692 GIRPKKVTTIIVGSN
+2692 GIRPRKMIAVVVGSN

-2811 NEENGWTATFENLPK
+2811 NEDNGWTATFENLPK
-2826 RDHGNIVTYNVKE
+2826 RDHGNIVAYNVKE
-2839 SDVEGYEA
+2839 SDTAGYEA
-2847 SIVKTE
+2847 SVVKTE
-2853 DGFQLINEHDSETTL
+2853 DGFQLINEHDSETTM
-2868 RTATLVWRDENN
+2868 RTVTLVWRDEDNR
-2880 QDGIRPDTVTYTLHG
+2880 DGVRPDAVTYTLHG
-2895 SDGSEVEKT
+2895 SDGSEQEKT
-2904 VSKDD
+2904 VNKDD
-2909 SWADVM
+2909 AWNDVV
-2915 FEDLPVYQNGQK
+2915 FEGLPVYQNGQRIS
-2927 VTYTLT
+2927 YTLA
-2933 ESTVDGYTTD
+2933 ESAIDGYAND
-2943 IRDNGHTFTVTNTHI
+2943 IRSSGNTFTVTNTHI
-2958 PAVVN
+2958 PETVN

-2968 VWTDGENQDGNR
+2968 IWTDGENQDGNR
-2980 PNSIS
+2980 PDSIS
-2985 VILTGNDG
+2985 VILTGSDG
-2993 NRYTATI
+2993 KRYTTTI

-3005 WKYTFSKLPKF
+3005 WKHTFLKLPKF

-3021 QIEYTLAEDAA
+3021 QIEYTLTEDTM
-3032 SGYSNVIEKKDNY
+3032 SGYSDVVEKRSDY
-3045 TFVLTNKYSPATV
+3045 VFVLTNKYSPATV
-3058 DIPVVKKWND
+3058 DVTIVKKWDD
-3068 DNDRDGARPESF
+3068 DNDRDGMRPESVD
-3080 NIVLNGSDGKL
+3080 IVLNGSDGKL
-3091 YTGTLSA
+3091 YTGTLST
-3098 ENGYTYVFQSV
+3098 ENGYTCVFQSV
-3109 PKFHNSGT
+3109 PKYHDGGT
-3117 LISYTVAEEKVTG
+3117 LINYTIAEEKIPG
-3130 YTTEVAKDSSG
+3130 YTTTIAKDASG

-3148 TKSIETVTKTVSKV
+3148 TKPIETVTKTVSKV

-3181 TGDDGSRYL
+3181 TGDDGSRRV
-3190 KSVSAAENWTT
+3190 KSVTAAENWTV

-3214 SIQYTVSEAFVS
+3214 NIQYTVSEAFVS
-3226 GYTDEVTQNG
+3226 GYTEAITQNG
-3236 NNYTITNTHMPAT
+3236 DNYIITNTHTPASS
-3249 TELFVTK
+3249 EFFVTK
-3256 TWKDNGNN
+3256 IWKDNGNN

-3278 SDGRSYAK
+3278 SDGRSYTE
-3286 KLNADNQWSVMF
+3286 KLNADNQWSIMF

-3303 YANGK
+3303 YADGK
-3308 TIDYTLTEEAVPG
+3308 TIDYTLTEEVVPG
-3321 YTSSITRN
+3321 YASSITRN

-3351 WNDENNQD
+3351 WNDGNNQD
-3359 GLRPKSITAVVNG
+3359 GLRPKTITAVVNG

-3377 RFVQLFESQNWTTSL
+3377 RFVQLFEGQNWATNL

-3397 YKNSTEVQYTVKE
+3397 YKNGTEIQYTVKE
-3410 NAISGYETEIKQTG
+3410 NAIPGYETETKQTG
-3424 DSYTITN
+3424 DSYAITN
-3431 THAPAVVTVSVV
+3431 SHTPAVVTVSAV
-3443 KIWDDENNQDG
+3443 KVWDDANNQDG

-3465 GSDGSTHNAAITKND
+3465 GSDGSVRNAAITKND

-3486 KDLPQYKNGVKIDY
+3486 KNLPKYKNGVKIDY
-3500 TLQEADSNPYTYEI
+3500 TLQESNSNPYTYEI
-3514 VKGSDGYSFTIT
+3514 VKGSDEYSFTIT
-3526 NNYVPAA
+3526 NNYVPAV
-3533 VNVPVTTIW
+3533 VNVPITTVW
-3542 NDDNNRDGIRAK
+3542 DDDDNRDGIRAK
-3554 ETVITLQGSN
+3554 ETAITLHGSN
-3564 GKVYQHIVTD
+3564 GKVYQRIVTG
-3574 KDSFATVFEDVPKFF
+3574 KDDFATVFEDVPKFF
-3589 DEGKEVVYTVTQ
+3589 DEGREVVYTVTQ
-3601 NEVDGYTTDVTNTDK
+3601 NEMNGYTANIANTDK

-3627 EKLAKT
+3627 ERLAKT

-3656 TGTDGTYIEKN
+3656 TGTDGTYIEKS
-3667 LSAAN
+3667 LSTAN
-3672 NWTETFEGL
+3672 NWTETFDGL

-3696 EEAVGGYEKEISE
+3696 EEMVGGYEKEISE

-3741 YRPDTTTIHMSGTD
+3741 YRPDAATIHMSGTD

-3930 LRPDTIHI
+3930 LRPDSIDVILTGSDGNTYNATISEKDNWTHI
-3938 KLVSNGIA
+3938 FAN
-3946 KDAYLDADSNWHLEF
+3946 
-3961 EGLPKY
+3961 LPKY
-3967 RDHGILNE
+3967 FNDGTLVE
-3975 YSVQEVD
+3975 YSLQEVETD
-3982 VDGYTSTVTTED
+3982 GYAGTVTKGTDGYT
-3994 GYAFTIKNDHVPAV
+3994 FTIKNDHTPAV
-4008 IDIPITEEWIDDNN
+4008 VDIPVTKVWNDDED

-4028 SSHTVILTDGINTIE
+4028 NSI
-4043 EIVLDKDNGY
+4043 
-4053 GTVLKDMPKYKNGVE
+4053 
-4068 IDYQIKDFK
+4068 
-4077 VDGYTTNII
+4077 
-4086 KGDSVKDFK
+4086 
-4095 VTNTHVPEMVTVTVT
+4095 HV
-4110 EGWHDQSD
+4110 
-4118 YDKIRPE
+4118 
-4125 EIALTL
+4125 TL
-4131 TGSDGNVYE
+4131 TGSDGSTYKKDLE
-4140 KTVNKETWTAVFSD
+4140 KDS
-4154 LPKNSKGEQIIY
+4154 
-4166 TLTQEGI
+4166 
-4173 KGYSTTI
+4173 GYSTIFTSLPKYHNGELISYSLAETPVEGYETDIQAAESGYGFTI
-4180 TNNQTDTITV
+4180 TNT
-4190 INKHEPV
+4190 HEV
-4197 KTITVTVTWND
+4197 SKKTIKVSKVWDDAENQDGIRPDSVTVTLTGSNNSKYTAKLNKENNWTYTFEGLFCKADGATIKYEVSEKDVAGYTPSIKETEGGFIITNAHKPETVTINIVKNWND
-4208 ENNKDSIRPD
+4208 SQNADNIRPD
-4218 KVTVKLTDGTT
+4218 AISITLT
-4229 VVSTKE
+4229 
-4235 VKNDSWKHIFEDIPV
+4235 
-4250 FNGSDKVSYT
+4250 GSDNSSRSITLNKAGDYKTAVDSLPKFHEGKQITYT
-4260 ITQDAVNGYTTE
+4260 VTETPVDGYTSSVQASADGYSFVVINTHTPEVHQEKKETPTTPKFE
-4272 IKASDDGNTI
+4272 IKAEPSTTI
-4282 EIINTHI
+4282 
-4289 SVVPP
+4289 
-4294 KEEPKKKEPATP
+4294 
-4306 APVVE
+4306 
-4311 VKVEQPAPT
+4311 
-4320 VTLIQ
+4320 IQ
-4325 TTNKPTGISFFES
+4325 TTNKPTGVSFFDS
-4338 LFAK
+4338 LLG

>member
-1 MQNGKS
+1 MQKCES
-7 RIKRV
+7 RTKRV
-12 ASAIIAGVMALQTVA
+12 MSAIIAGMMALQVVA
-27 PVISYADDTASSV
+27 PTISYADDTVASTASSE
-40 ATTDDSDAIANVD
+40 DNSDTQID
-53 PGTPVQVDATASE
+53 PGVPVQTDTASSNTVT
-66 EPSEAPSSGTSQA
+66 EPDSSESL
-79 DENSEETE
+79 EETADSEQTGEIQDDTVSDSQGNE
-87 TNSDITDEVSN
+87 TNTQEETVQ
-98 EHTDADTADE
+98 DTV
-108 TQTVE
+108 Q
-113 EDAPKQDE
+113 QNN
-121 STSET
+121 SGSET
-126 TDTAPSRTVTVT
+126 TESESVRTVTVT
-138 LNKNGGEFEPEWLE
+138 LNKNGGIFEPEWLE

-163 GTETNDIVV
+163 GTETNDIAI

-179 VATVTDRDSIDIPV
+179 VATVTDRDSISIPV
-193 ALSSDESLYFTG
+193 ALSGDDSLYFTG

-213 DADSETL
+213 DADNETL
-220 TFEDGVDAYVLSAV
+220 TFDDGVDAYVLTAV
-234 YSSVVDDDQTLV
+234 YDSVADEDQQLI
-246 ENRTEFDEQTKRQA
+246 ENKEIFDEQAEKNVLQQKLSA
-260 IQERLKSSG
+260 SG
-269 ISTYVLRPSDS
+269 ISLYEMRPSDS
-280 YNQLDLV
+280 YNQLDLIID
-287 VEGLAFTSDDGLT
+287 GLAFTSDDGLV
-300 QTFTAPYDGDYII
+300 QTFTAPYDGDYTI

-342 VHLNAG
+342 IHLNAG

-425 EKAQNN
+425 EKAQND
-431 AAAEVAKKHVILLAG
+431 AAAEVAKNHVILLAG
-446 GGGGMGESGGS
+446 GGGGMGESGGT

-499 RTLTY
+499 RVLTY
-504 EERVD
+504 DERVD

-525 YTVLGELYDANP
+525 YTILGELYDANP
-537 AHRDPVDFLFDDG
+537 ANRDPVSLLFDDG

-598 IDGEQVEVKDA
+598 IDGKQVEVKDA
-609 DYEVGGNMKYDSTET
+609 DYEVGGNMKYDSTNS
-624 APYLVN
+624 APYLIN
-630 GRVIIKMV
+630 GRVLIHMV
-638 GETPKLKSVM
+638 GTTPKMKTIM
-648 MPAQSEDISAGN
+648 MEAQNEDISSSHVDDA
-660 IDEKDGF
+660 DVY
-667 GQKAILSP
+667 GQKAYLNK
-675 GQGSANKTLAYT
+675 GQDVASTTIAYT
-687 AITYYNLGDVMTV
+687 AITYYNMGDLMTV
-700 TPKWEY
+700 NPVWEY
-706 NTLLNV
+706 STMLSPTDRDWN
-712 TYKPWDDSVAKN
+712 DSVAKS
-724 INNQMSVSITN
+724 IDSRLSVSVANTN
-735 TELGIPAEGD
+735 LGVPNPGD
-745 KYYNDAYP
+745 KYYNADYP

-766 APLSMYDTATV
+766 PVNTMYSTERLTKYYFRCKGIASYTLSSGTKTMYDKGERGELAIDYNIYINHEGVHVYSDRNIINGTPTSTVDDTIAATAGRSASTWQYPHMALTDVNNINTILIQFSSHGFNTSDSISYDASYADSLGITGSGNQYSYIFKAKSKNSVSTANWEKFLQSITYTTYDAATFTSTGVSGGVTIFWYADENLWENNMFYDSSSGHFYACINTGNSITWGEARNRALSMYNSALDCYGYLAHITSQSEQDYLYTLMDKSTQGWLGATRKV
-777 TKYFFRCHPTA
+777 SGNEWDWYWRDGPANETSEPFFRQNA
-788 TVSMYNGIRTMDDE
+788 GGIYGSLLWGYENWDSKTE
-802 SESGGLVLD
+802 PNNSGGVEWCMHYYGSNRGVWNDYIDSNGAVTSFIVEWSKDGLV
-811 YSIAMEHQGAH
+811 G
-822 VYQNRNTI
+822 
-830 NDMNAETVS
+830 NDHSVS
-839 DTVTA
+839 DT
-844 TQNHS
+844 
-849 SSQWKY
+849 
-855 PELVVKTPKTIQTFN
+855 
-870 VLFTSP
+870 
-876 SRNAQDAILY
+876 
-886 NTDLANQLGI
+886 
-896 VVTGTNQNYI
+896 
-906 FTKSGGLT
+906 
-914 QDEWNN
+914 
-920 FLRQVSFVTYDRAV
+920 
-934 FTADGVQSGVEVA
+934 
-947 WYGFEKAIFGSNQA
+947 
-961 TRHVPTL
+961 
-968 SDYPGAATH
+968 
-977 NIASGSLNITS
+977 
-988 SGSVYRIVGSTTG
+988 
-1001 DNRIY
+1001 
-1006 VSPGVSATV
+1006 
-1015 ILDNVT
+1015 
-1021 MNYTAAGAGW
+1021 
-1031 GNDTSRAGDGAI
+1031 
-1043 SCSHANLTIILV
+1043 
-1055 GTSRITAYG
+1055 
-1064 SYSNAIA
+1064 
-1071 KNGTDGS
+1071 
-1078 LMIDGAGTLYAVGA
+1078 
-1092 SGDHCGAIGA
+1092 
-1102 NVNCSFW
+1102 
-1109 NFTVQGGTIYANA
+1109 
-1122 GEHCPGI
+1122 
-1129 GSGCLN
+1129 
-1135 QPGEGNGGDGAG
+1135 
-1147 CGNLNFT
+1147 
-1154 GGTVVARGNTA
+1154 
-1165 CSGIGSGW
+1165 
-1173 GGPVNGINISNGAKV
+1173 
-1188 TAYGGSYSPGIGSGG
+1188 
-1203 RTDNVQGGN
+1203 
-1212 IGSYHYHVRNIVITG
+1212 
-1227 GDTVVTAFGDKST
+1227 
-1240 NMPGIGCGKDPV
+1240 
-1252 GTVRGTLS
+1252 
-1260 NVVATTLDGFQG
+1260 
-1272 YVRYGSSE
+1272 
-1280 ESAAYSTEQPRTP
+1280 
-1293 FTGTGNIGSYL
+1293 
-1304 ASQVNRGT
+1304 
-1312 PVYYT
+1312 
-1317 QVFFSIDTSNKHV
+1317 
-1330 DDADVI
+1330 DVI
-1336 GTQVSSTGTIKPEQF
+1336 GTQIVAEQEQKVNNGE
-1351 ASVSGTVWAENDRDG
+1351 VSGTVWAENDYNG
-1366 VYQVGD
+1366 LFATD
-1372 EAVVEGV
+1372 EAKLQDITVQLISDNGTVVATAQTNKLGQYDFTGLAPGNYYV
-1379 AVTLYNADGSV
+1379 KFTSQSFVGYNAVPDGGNSIV
-1390 CKTTTT
+1390 QQASKGINDSYAQTPVFALTY
-1396 NKYGAYSFDGI
+1396 NDVLEKSF
-1407 PEKKNYTVG
+1407 
-1416 FSNGS
+1416 
-1421 SNIQSYSPTAKIA
+1421 
-1434 AGENNNHVNNDWKS
+1434 
-1448 DVFTAIYQKN
+1448 
-1458 TSQTINCG
+1458 G

-1471 TVSGFAWDDVNQN
+1471 TVSGFAWDDANQN
-1484 GICDNSESKIANVT
+1484 GIYDNREAKIANVT

-1508 LTDVYGNPITAVLT
+1508 LTDVYGNPIAAVLT
-1522 DADGNYSFTNV
+1522 DANGNYSFTNV

-1541 TLTSSDTVDI
+1541 TLTSSNTVDI
-1551 SNARVSPIPTSGDEK
+1551 SNARVSPIPASGDVK
-1566 RTNKAE
+1566 LTNKAE
-1572 RSIDVLE
+1572 KSIGMLE

-1591 SGSMLNA
+1591 SGSMLTS

-1725 LVSPTATTDKKT
+1725 LVSPTAATDKKT
-1737 QMGNDATAVM
+1737 QMGNDSTAVM

-1757 KTYQIPDTRVVSL
+1757 KTYQIPDTRVVAL
-1770 SNEKDFYVSTANCA
+1770 NNEKDFYVSTANCA

-1897 DTLDSETQPNISLDR
+1897 DTLDSEAQPNISLDR

-1949 SFDLK
+1949 DFDLK
-1954 KVEDLSGIPFEN
+1954 KIEDLSGIPFKD

-2015 SFTNQDIATYHLT
+2015 HFTNQDIATYHLI

-2036 VRDTKTHV
+2036 VKNTKTHV
-2044 VKVMPETA
+2044 VKVMPEAA
-2052 VENNNLIWKTYISVD
+2052 VENNNLVWKTYISVD
-2067 GVRQTNNLYTL
+2067 GVRLTDNLYTL

-2099 DGIRK
+2099 DGIRQ

-2141 TYTFRSIPAYYKG
+2141 SYTFRSIPAYYKG
-2154 QTIQYTVVENPMDGY
+2154 QTIQYTVIENPMDGY
-2169 TAIVSNTTGSVD
+2169 TATVGATTGSAD
-2181 NGYAITVT
+2181 KGYAITVT

-2197 DFTVVKVWDDGN
+2197 DFTVVKVWDDSN
-2209 NVDGIRPD
+2209 NIDGMRPD
-2217 SVTIHMNGS
+2217 SVTIHLNGS
-2226 DGSSTEATLSNTKDW
+2226 DGSSTEATLSNAKDW
-2241 KYTFKHIPLFD
+2241 KYTFKHMPLFD
-2252 ANGNEITYTITEDA
+2252 ANGNKITYTITEDA
-2266 VAGYT
+2266 VAEYT

-2286 HVQETLS
+2286 HVQETFS

-2307 GVRPSAIHVILMGSD
+2307 GVRPSAIHVTLMGSD

-2330 TAAGK
+2330 TAAGE

-2357 SEETVDSYTYKIE
+2357 NEEAVNGYTYKIE
-2370 GDADTGFTVTNEH
+2370 GNADTGFTVTNEH
-2383 IPAVTNV
+2383 ISAVTNV
-2390 VINKY
+2390 VVNKY

-2406 PDSVSVTLSGS
+2406 PDSVAVTLSGS

-2427 KDGGFSETFENLP
+2427 KDTGFSKTFENLP
-2440 VFFNNGTKIAYTV
+2440 VFFNNGTIITYTV
-2453 TEDAVAGYIG
+2453 TEDAVNGYAGKI
-2463 KTATDDTGYVLSIT
+2463 TTDDTGYILSIT
-2477 NTHTPETIS
+2477 NTHTPETIR
-2486 KTITKTWDDNDNQD
+2486 KTVTKTWDDGNDRD
-2500 GIRPTNVKVELYG
+2500 GIRPTNVKIELYG
-2513 TDGTLRTQYLTKDNN
+2513 TDGTRRTQYLTKDNH

-2535 LPKYQNE
+2535 LPKYQNK

-2548 TAKEEAVEGY
+2548 TIKEEAVDGY
-2558 TQKSVTTATGFNFT
+2558 TQKSVTTTAGFDLT
-2572 NTHEPQTVTYGATKV
+2572 NTHEIQTADYEVKKV
-2587 WLDDDN
+2587 WIDDN
-2593 RDGVRPNSI
+2593 DRDGARPTSI
-2602 TLVLNGS
+2602 TLTLTGS

-2616 QMTAASNWSDVTF
+2616 LMTAADNWNAVTF
-2629 ERIPMFNNG
+2629 ERVPMFNGG
-2638 KYITYTLSENDVP
+2638 KYITYTLTENEVP
-2651 SYVNSVAV
+2651 SYINSIEV
-2659 SEDGKF
+2659 SEDGKH

-2670 THTPDHAIIKITEV
+2670 THAPDHTVINITEV
-2684 WHDENDQD
+2684 WHDKNDQD
-2692 GIRPKKVTTIIVGSN
+2692 GIRPRKMIAIVVGSN

-2811 NEENGWTATFENLPK
+2811 NEDNGWTATFENLPK
-2826 RDHGNIVTYNVKE
+2826 RDHGNIVAYNVKE
-2839 SDVEGYEA
+2839 SDTAGYEA
-2847 SIVKTE
+2847 SVVKTE
-2853 DGFQLINEHDSETTL
+2853 DGFQLINEHDSETTM
-2868 RTATLVWRDENN
+2868 RTVTLVWRDEDNR
-2880 QDGIRPDTVTYTLHG
+2880 DGVRPDAVTYTLHG
-2895 SDGSEVEKT
+2895 SDGSEQEKT
-2904 VSKDD
+2904 VNKDD
-2909 SWADVM
+2909 VWNDVV
-2915 FEDLPVYQNGQK
+2915 FEDLSVYQNGQRIS
-2927 VTYTLT
+2927 YTLT
-2933 ESTVDGYTTD
+2933 ESAIDGYAND
-2943 IRDNGHTFTVTNTHI
+2943 IRSSGNTFTVTNTHI
-2958 PAVVN
+2958 PETVN

-2968 VWTDGENQDGNR
+2968 IWTDGENQDGNR
-2980 PNSIS
+2980 PDSIS
-2985 VILTGNDG
+2985 VILTGSDG
-2993 NRYTATI
+2993 KRYTTTI

-3005 WKYTFSKLPKF
+3005 WKHTFLKLPKF

-3021 QIEYTLAEDAA
+3021 QIEYTLTEDTM
-3032 SGYSNVIEKKDNY
+3032 SGYSDVVEKRSDY
-3045 TFVLTNKYSPATV
+3045 VFVLTNKYSPATV
-3058 DIPVVKKWND
+3058 DVTIVKKWDD
-3068 DNDRDGARPESF
+3068 DNDRDGMRPESVD
-3080 NIVLNGSDGKL
+3080 IVLNGSDGKL
-3091 YTGTLSA
+3091 YTGTLST
-3098 ENGYTYVFQSV
+3098 ENGYTCVFQSV
-3109 PKFHNSGT
+3109 PKYHDGGT
-3117 LISYTVAEEKVTG
+3117 LINYTIAEEKIPG
-3130 YTTEVAKDSSG
+3130 YTTTIAKDASG

-3148 TKSIETVTKTVSKV
+3148 TKPIETVTKTVSKV

-3181 TGDDGSRYL
+3181 TGDDGSRRV
-3190 KSVSAAENWTT
+3190 KSVTAAENWTV

-3214 SIQYTVSEAFVS
+3214 NIQYTVSEAFVS
-3226 GYTDEVTQNG
+3226 GYTEAITQNG
-3236 NNYTITNTHMPAT
+3236 DNYTITNTHTPASS
-3249 TELFVTK
+3249 EFFVTK
-3256 TWKDNGNN
+3256 IWKDNGNN

-3270 EITVTAHG
+3270 EITITAHG
-3278 SDGRSYAK
+3278 SDGRSYTE

-3303 YANGK
+3303 YAEGK
-3308 TIDYTLTEEAVPG
+3308 VIEYSLTEESVPG

-3359 GLRPKSITAVVNG
+3359 GLRPKTITAVVNG

-3377 RFVQLFESQNWTTSL
+3377 RFVQLFEGQNWATSL

-3397 YKNSTEVQYTVKE
+3397 YKNGTEIQYTVKE
-3410 NAISGYETEIKQTG
+3410 NAIPGYETEIKQTG
-3424 DSYTITN
+3424 DSYAIMNSHT
-3431 THAPAVVTVSVV
+3431 PAVVTVSAV
-3443 KIWDDENNQDG
+3443 KVWDDANNQDG

-3465 GSDGSTHNAAITKND
+3465 GSDGSVRNAAITKND

-3486 KDLPQYKNGVKIDY
+3486 KNLPKYKNGVKIDY
-3500 TLQEADSNPYTYEI
+3500 TLQEANSNPYTYEI
-3514 VKGSDGYSFTIT
+3514 VKGSDEYSFTIT
-3526 NNYVPAA
+3526 NNYVPAV
-3533 VNVPVTTIW
+3533 VNVPVTTVW
-3542 NDDNNRDGIRAK
+3542 DDDDNRDGIRAK
-3554 ETVITLQGSN
+3554 ETAITLHGSN
-3564 GKVYQHIVTD
+3564 GKVYQRIVTG
-3574 KDSFATVFEDVPKFF
+3574 KDDFATVFEDVPKFF
-3589 DEGKEVVYTVTQ
+3589 DEGREVVYTVTQ
-3601 NEVDGYTTDVTNTDK
+3601 NEMNGYTANIANTDK

-3627 EKLAKT
+3627 ERLAKT

-3656 TGTDGTYIEKN
+3656 TGTDGTYIEKS
-3667 LSAAN
+3667 LSTAN
-3672 NWTETFEGL
+3672 NWTEAFDGL

-3696 EEAVGGYEKEISE
+3696 EEMVGGYEKEISE

-3741 YRPDTTTIHMSGTD
+3741 YRPDAATIHMSGTD
-3755 GTQDTKDF
+3755 GTQDAKDF

-3776 LDRFKD
+3776 LDHYKD
-3782 GTKIKYTVTEDE
+3782 GNEIKYTVAEDE

-3801 IVANGN
+3801 IAVNGN

-3827 WEDNDDQDGIR
+3827 WDDNNDQDGIR
-3838 PDAVNI
+3838 PDTVNI

-3891 YTTTIEKTD
+3891 YTTSIEKTD

-3910 PETVTVTVDKVWDD
+3910 PETVTVTVDKVWKDA
-3924 SENQDG
+3924 ENQDG
-3930 LRPDTIHI
+3930 LRPDTINI

-3946 KDAYLDADSNWHLEF
+3946 KDAYLDADSNWHLKF

-3994 GYAFTIKNDHVPAV
+3994 GYTFTIENDHVPAV
-4008 IDIPITEEWIDDNN
+4008 IDIPITEEWIDDND

-4028 SSHTVILTDGINTIE
+4028 DSHTVILVDGTNAIE
-4043 EIVLDKDNGY
+4043 EVVLDKNNGY
-4053 GTVLKDMPKYKNGVE
+4053 GVVLKNMPKYKNGVE
-4068 IDYQIKDFK
+4068 INYQIKDFK

-4086 KGDSVKDFK
+4086 KSDSVKDFNI
-4095 VTNTHVPEMVTVTVT
+4095 TNTHVPEMVTVTVT

-4125 EIALTL
+4125 KVTLTL

-4140 KTVNKETWTAVFSD
+4140 KTVTKDTWTTAFSD

-4173 KGYSTTI
+4173 KGYKTTI
-4180 TNNQTDTITV
+4180 TDNETGTIAV
-4190 INKHEPV
+4190 INTHEPV

-4208 ENNKDSIRPD
+4208 ENNKDNIRPD
-4218 KVTVKLTDGTT
+4218 KVTVKLANGTT
-4229 VVSTKE
+4229 AVSTKE
-4235 VKNDSWKHIFEDIPV
+4235 INNDSWKHVFENIIV
-4250 FNGSDKVSYT
+4250 FNGDGKASYT
-4260 ITQDAVNGYTTE
+4260 VTQDAVNGYTTE

-4282 EIINTHI
+4282 EIINTH
-4289 SVVPP
+4289 VPVAPP
-4294 KEEPKKKEPATP
+4294 KEEPKQEETVTSTAP

-4311 VKVEQPAPT
+4311 IKTEPT
-4320 VTLIQ
+4320 
-4325 TTNKPTGISFFES
+4325 TTVIETPNKQTGISFMDG
-4338 LFAK
+4338 LFG

>member
-12 ASAIIAGVMALQTVA
+12 ASAVIAGVMALQTVA

-53 PGTPVQVDATASE
+53 PGTPVQVDAAASE
-66 EPSEAPSSGTSQA
+66 EPSEAPSSGPSQA
-79 DENSEETE
+79 DENSEET
-87 TNSDITDEVSN
+87 NSDITDEVAN
-98 EHTDADTADE
+98 EHTDADIADE

-113 EDAPKQDE
+113 EDAPQQDE
-121 STSET
+121 STSEA
-126 TDTAPSRTVTVT
+126 TDAAPSRTVTVT

-213 DADSETL
+213 DADGETL

-234 YSSVVDDDQTLV
+234 YSSVVDDDQQLI
-246 ENRTEFDEQTKRQA
+246 ENKEIFDEQAEKNVLQQKLSA
-260 IQERLKSSG
+260 SG
-269 ISTYVLRPSDS
+269 ISLYEMRPSDS
-280 YNQLDLV
+280 YNQLDLIID
-287 VEGLAFTSDDGLT
+287 GLAFTSDDGLV
-300 QTFTAPYDGDYII
+300 QTFTAPYDGDYTI

-342 VHLNAG
+342 IHLSAG

-425 EKAQNN
+425 EKAQND
-431 AAAEVAKKHVILLAG
+431 AAVEVAKKHVILLAG
-446 GGGGMGESGGS
+446 GGGGMGESGGT

-499 RTLTY
+499 RVLTY
-504 EERVD
+504 DERVD

-525 YTVLGELYDANP
+525 YTILGELYDANP
-537 AHRDPVDFLFDDG
+537 ANRDPVSLLFDDG

-598 IDGEQVEVKDA
+598 IDGKQVEVKDA
-609 DYEVGGNMKYDSTET
+609 DYEVGGNMKYDSTNS
-624 APYLVN
+624 APYLIN
-630 GRVIIKMV
+630 GRVLIHMV
-638 GETPKLKSVM
+638 GTTPKMKTIM
-648 MPAQSEDISAGN
+648 MEAQNEDISSSHVDDA
-660 IDEKDGF
+660 DVY
-667 GQKAILSP
+667 GQKAYLNK
-675 GQGSANKTLAYT
+675 GQDVASTTIAYT
-687 AITYYNLGDVMTV
+687 AITYYNMGDLMTV
-700 TPKWEY
+700 NPIWEY
-706 NTLLNV
+706 STMLSPTDRDWN
-712 TYKPWDDSVAKN
+712 DSVAKS
-724 INNQMSVSITN
+724 IDSRLSVSVENTN
-735 TELGIPAEGD
+735 LGVPNPGD
-745 KYYNDAYP
+745 KYYNADYP

-766 APLSMYDTATV
+766 PVNTMYSTERLTKYYFRCKGIASYTLSSGTKTMYDKGERGELAIDYNIYINHEGVHVYSDRNIINGTPTSTVDDTIAATAGRSASTWQYPHMALTDVNNINTILIQFSSHGFNTSDSISYDASYADSLGITGSGNQYSYIFKAKSKNSVSTANWEKFLQSITYTTYDAATFTSTGVSGGVTIFWYADENLWENNMFYDSSSGHFYACINTGNSITWGEARNRALSMYNSALDCYGYLAHITSQSEQDYLYTLMDKSTQGWLGATRKV
-777 TKYFFRCHPTA
+777 SGNEWDWYWRDGPANETSEPFFRQNADGTYGTLLWGYENWDSKTEP
-788 TVSMYNGIRTMDDE
+788 NN
-802 SESGGLVLD
+802 SGGVEWCMHYYGSNRGVWNDYIDSNGAVTSFIVEWSKDGLV
-811 YSIAMEHQGAH
+811 G
-822 VYQNRNTI
+822 
-830 NDMNAETVS
+830 NDHSVS
-839 DTVTA
+839 DT
-844 TQNHS
+844 
-849 SSQWKY
+849 
-855 PELVVKTPKTIQTFN
+855 
-870 VLFTSP
+870 
-876 SRNAQDAILY
+876 
-886 NTDLANQLGI
+886 
-896 VVTGTNQNYI
+896 
-906 FTKSGGLT
+906 
-914 QDEWNN
+914 
-920 FLRQVSFVTYDRAV
+920 
-934 FTADGVQSGVEVA
+934 
-947 WYGFEKAIFGSNQA
+947 
-961 TRHVPTL
+961 
-968 SDYPGAATH
+968 
-977 NIASGSLNITS
+977 
-988 SGSVYRIVGSTTG
+988 
-1001 DNRIY
+1001 
-1006 VSPGVSATV
+1006 
-1015 ILDNVT
+1015 
-1021 MNYTAAGAGW
+1021 
-1031 GNDTSRAGDGAI
+1031 
-1043 SCSHANLTIILV
+1043 
-1055 GTSRITAYG
+1055 
-1064 SYSNAIA
+1064 
-1071 KNGTDGS
+1071 
-1078 LMIDGAGTLYAVGA
+1078 
-1092 SGDHCGAIGA
+1092 
-1102 NVNCSFW
+1102 
-1109 NFTVQGGTIYANA
+1109 
-1122 GEHCPGI
+1122 
-1129 GSGCLN
+1129 
-1135 QPGEGNGGDGAG
+1135 
-1147 CGNLNFT
+1147 
-1154 GGTVVARGNTA
+1154 
-1165 CSGIGSGW
+1165 
-1173 GGPVNGINISNGAKV
+1173 
-1188 TAYGGSYSPGIGSGG
+1188 
-1203 RTDNVQGGN
+1203 
-1212 IGSYHYHVRNIVITG
+1212 
-1227 GDTVVTAFGDKST
+1227 
-1240 NMPGIGCGKDPV
+1240 
-1252 GTVRGTLS
+1252 
-1260 NVVATTLDGFQG
+1260 
-1272 YVRYGSSE
+1272 
-1280 ESAAYSTEQPRTP
+1280 
-1293 FTGTGNIGSYL
+1293 
-1304 ASQVNRGT
+1304 
-1312 PVYYT
+1312 
-1317 QVFFSIDTSNKHV
+1317 
-1330 DDADVI
+1330 DVI
-1336 GTQVSSTGTIKPEQF
+1336 GTQIVAEQEQKVNNGE
-1351 ASVSGTVWAENDRDG
+1351 VSGTVWAENDYNG
-1366 VYQVGD
+1366 LFATD
-1372 EAVVEGV
+1372 EAKLQDITVQLISDNGTIV
-1379 AVTLYNADGSV
+1379 ATAQTNKLGQYDFTGLAPGNYYVKFTSQSFVGYNAVPDGGNSIV
-1390 CKTTTT
+1390 QQASKGINDSYAQTPVFALTY
-1396 NKYGAYSFDGI
+1396 NDVLEKSF
-1407 PEKKNYTVG
+1407 
-1416 FSNGS
+1416 
-1421 SNIQSYSPTAKIA
+1421 
-1434 AGENNNHVNNDWKS
+1434 
-1448 DVFTAIYQKN
+1448 
-1458 TSQTINCG
+1458 G

-1471 TVSGFAWDDVNQN
+1471 TVSGFAWDDANQN
-1484 GICDNSESKIANVT
+1484 GIYDNREAKIANVT

-1508 LTDVYGNPITAVLT
+1508 LTDVYGNPIAAVLT
-1522 DADGNYSFTNV
+1522 DANGNYSFTNV

-1541 TLTSSDTVDI
+1541 TLTSSNTVDI
-1551 SNARVSPIPTSGDEK
+1551 SNARVSPIPASGDVK
-1566 RTNKAE
+1566 LTNKAE
-1572 RSIDVLE
+1572 KSIGMLE

-1591 SGSMLNA
+1591 SGSMLTS
-1598 ATIGEVYI
+1598 ATIGEIYI
-1606 NSMTGTGI
+1606 NSMSGTGI

-1649 HETQADINIEEPVL
+1649 HETQADIDIEEPVL

-1702 YEETDK
+1702 YEETDR

-1725 LVSPTATTDKKT
+1725 TVSPTATTDKKT
-1737 QMGNDATAVM
+1737 QMGNDSTAVM

-1757 KTYQIPDTRVVSL
+1757 KTYQIPDTRVVNL

-1784 MYIPSKVYGYIWQ
+1784 LYIPSKVYGYIWQ

-1806 TNETENVK
+1806 ANETQNVE

-1820 RTTKSQ
+1820 RTTKSK

-1846 NVFGELVGNGDLNT
+1846 NVFGELIGNGDLNT
-1860 AADGYY
+1860 ATDGYY
-1866 EYDYLEPG
+1866 EYNCLEPG

-1883 YDYYGQTLI
+1883 YDCYGQTLI

-1897 DTLDSETQPNISLDR
+1897 DTLDSEAQPNISLDR

-1966 VKFDYEIYE
+1966 VKFDYEIYS
-1975 KADDSGK
+1975 KAENFGKSVFPDDRHQGAPQIYEGAEDSGK
-1982 SVFPNGP
+1982 SVFSDDSNEL
-1989 YTTVPVKPGDTSIK
+1989 YTTASIE
-2003 TEHLTTD
+2003 TFAQAEHLITD
-2010 KNGLI
+2010 KDGLI
-2015 SFTNQDIATYHLT
+2015 HFTNQDIATYHLT
-2028 ETETLPGY
+2028 ETKTLPGY
-2036 VRDTKTHV
+2036 VRDTKIHV
-2044 VKVMPETA
+2044 IKVMPETT
-2052 VENNNLIWKTYISVD
+2052 VENNNLVWKTYISVD
-2067 GVRQTNNLYTL
+2067 GVRQADNLYTL

-2099 DGIRK
+2099 DGIRQ

-2154 QTIQYTVVENPMDGY
+2154 QTIQYTVIENPMDGY
-2169 TAIVSNTTGSVD
+2169 IATVSATTGSAD
-2181 NGYAITVT
+2181 KGYAITVT

-2197 DFTVVKVWDDGN
+2197 DFTVVKVWDDSN
-2209 NVDGIRPD
+2209 NIDGMRPD

-2226 DGSSTEATLSNTKDW
+2226 DGSSTKATLSNVKDW
-2241 KYTFKHIPLFD
+2241 KYTFKHMPLFD
-2252 ANGNEITYTITEDA
+2252 ANGNKITYTITEDA

-2286 HVQETLS
+2286 HVQETFS

-2307 GVRPSAIHVILMGSD
+2307 GVRPSAIHVTLMGSD

-2357 SEETVDSYTYKIE
+2357 NEEAVNGYTYKIE

-2383 IPAVTNV
+2383 ISAVTNV
-2390 VINKY
+2390 VVNKY

-2406 PDSVSVTLSGS
+2406 PDSVAVTLSGS

-2427 KDGGFSETFENLP
+2427 KDTGFSKTFENLP
-2440 VFFNNGTKIAYTV
+2440 VFFNNGTKITYTV
-2453 TEDAVAGYIG
+2453 TEDAVNGYTG
-2463 KTATDDTGYVLSIT
+2463 KITTDDTGYILSIT
-2477 NTHTPETIS
+2477 NTHAPETIR
-2486 KTITKTWDDNDNQD
+2486 KTVTKTWDDGNDRD
-2500 GIRPTNVKVELYG
+2500 GIRPTNVKIELYG
-2513 TDGTLRTQYLTKDNN
+2513 TDGTRRTQYLTKDNH

-2548 TAKEEAVEGY
+2548 TIKEEAVDGY
-2558 TQKSVTTATGFNFT
+2558 TQKSVTTTAGFDLT
-2572 NTHEPQTVTYGATKV
+2572 NTHEIQTADYEVKKV
-2587 WLDDDN
+2587 WVDDN
-2593 RDGVRPNSI
+2593 DRDGARPTSI
-2602 TLVLNGS
+2602 TLTLTGS

-2616 QMTAASNWSDVTF
+2616 QMTAADNWNAVTF
-2629 ERIPMFNNG
+2629 ERVPMFNGG
-2638 KYITYTLSENDVP
+2638 KYITYTLTENEVP
-2651 SYVNSVAV
+2651 SYINSIEV
-2659 SEDGKF
+2659 SEDGKH

-2670 THTPDHAIIKITEV
+2670 THAPDHTVINITEV
-2684 WHDENDQD
+2684 WHDKNDQD
-2692 GIRPKKVTTIIVGSN
+2692 GIRPRKMTAVVVGSN

-2811 NEENGWTATFENLPK
+2811 NEDNGWTATFENLPK
-2826 RDHGNIVTYNVKE
+2826 RDHGNIVAYNVKE
-2839 SDVEGYEA
+2839 SDTAGYEA
-2847 SIVKTE
+2847 SVVKTE
-2853 DGFQLINEHDSETTL
+2853 DGFQLINEHDSETTM
-2868 RTATLVWRDENN
+2868 RTVTLVWRDEDNR
-2880 QDGIRPDTVTYTLHG
+2880 DGVRPDAVTYTLHG
-2895 SDGSEVEKT
+2895 SDGSEQEKT
-2904 VSKDD
+2904 VNKDD
-2909 SWADVM
+2909 AWNDVV
-2915 FEDLPVYQNGQK
+2915 FEDLPVYQNGQRIS
-2927 VTYTLT
+2927 YTLT
-2933 ESTVDGYTTD
+2933 ESAIDGYTND
-2943 IRDNGHTFTVTNTHI
+2943 IRNSGNTFTITNTHI
-2958 PAVVN
+2958 PETVN

-2968 VWTDGENQDGNR
+2968 IWTDGENQDGNR
-2980 PNSIS
+2980 PDSIS
-2985 VILTGNDG
+2985 VILTGSDG
-2993 NRYTATI
+2993 KRYTTTI

-3005 WKYTFSKLPKF
+3005 WKHTFLKLPKF

-3021 QIEYTLAEDAA
+3021 QIEYTLTEDTM
-3032 SGYSNVIEKKDNY
+3032 SGYSDVVEKRSDY
-3045 TFVLTNKYSPATV
+3045 VFVLTNKYSPATV
-3058 DIPVVKKWND
+3058 DVTIVKKWDD
-3068 DNDRDGARPESF
+3068 DNDRDGMRPESVD
-3080 NIVLNGSDGKL
+3080 IVLNGSDGKL
-3091 YTGTLSA
+3091 YTGTLST
-3098 ENGYTYVFQSV
+3098 ENGYTCVFQSV
-3109 PKFHNSGT
+3109 PKYHDGGT
-3117 LISYTVAEEKVTG
+3117 LINYTIAEEKIPG
-3130 YTTEVAKDSSG
+3130 YTTTIAKDASG

-3148 TKSIETVTKTVSKV
+3148 TKPIETVTKTVSKV

-3174 SAITVIL
+3174 SAITIIL
-3181 TGDDGSRYL
+3181 TGDDGSRRV

-3201 TFENL
+3201 MFENL
-3206 PKNQNHGQ
+3206 PKSQNHGQ

-3226 GYTDEVTQNG
+3226 GYTDRVAQNG
-3236 NNYTITNTHMPAT
+3236 DNYTITNTHMPAT

-3286 KLNADNQWSVMF
+3286 KLNTDNQWSVMF

-3329 GKSFTLINTHVD
+3329 GKSFVLINTHVD

-3351 WNDENNQD
+3351 WNDGNNQD
-3359 GLRPKSITAVVNG
+3359 GLRPKTITAVVNG

-3377 RFVQLFESQNWTTSL
+3377 RFVQLFEGQNWATNL

-3397 YKNSTEVQYTVKE
+3397 YKNGTEIQYTVKE
-3410 NAISGYETEIKQTG
+3410 NAIPGYETEIKQTG
-3424 DSYTITN
+3424 DSYAITN
-3431 THAPAVVTVSVV
+3431 SHTPAVVTVSAV
-3443 KIWDDENNQDG
+3443 KVWDDANNQDG

-3465 GSDGSTHNAAITKND
+3465 GSDGSVRNAAITKND

-3500 TLQEADSNPYTYEI
+3500 TLQEANSNPYTYEI
-3514 VKGSDGYSFTIT
+3514 VKGSDEYSFTIT

-3601 NEVDGYTTDVTNTDK
+3601 NEVDGYTTNVANTDK

-3633 VTKVWDDNNNQ
+3633 VTKVWDDSNNQ

-3715 ITNTHAPEKLDLIV
+3715 ITNTHTPEKLDLVV

-3794 IPQYTTS
+3794 ISQYTTS

-3827 WEDNDDQDGIR
+3827 WDDNNDQDGIR

-3852 VDSSELNE
+3852 VDSSELDE

-3868 TKLPV
+3868 TNLPV

-3910 PETVTVTVDKVWDD
+3910 PETVTVTVDKVWEDG
-3924 SENQDG
+3924 ENQDG
-3930 LRPDTIHI
+3930 LRPDSIDVILTGSDGNTYNATI
-3938 KLVSNGIA
+3938 SE
-3946 KDAYLDADSNWHLEF
+3946 KDNWTYIF
-3961 EGLPKY
+3961 ANLPKY
-3967 RDHGILNE
+3967 FNDGTLVE
-3975 YSVQEVD
+3975 YSLQEVETD
-3982 VDGYTSTVTTED
+3982 GYAGTVTKGTDGYT
-3994 GYAFTIKNDHVPAV
+3994 FTIKNDHTPAV
-4008 IDIPITEEWIDDNN
+4008 VDIPVTKVWNDDED

-4028 SSHTVILTDGINTIE
+4028 NSI
-4043 EIVLDKDNGY
+4043 
-4053 GTVLKDMPKYKNGVE
+4053 
-4068 IDYQIKDFK
+4068 
-4077 VDGYTTNII
+4077 
-4086 KGDSVKDFK
+4086 
-4095 VTNTHVPEMVTVTVT
+4095 HV
-4110 EGWHDQSD
+4110 
-4118 YDKIRPE
+4118 
-4125 EIALTL
+4125 TL
-4131 TGSDGNVYE
+4131 TGSDGSTYKKDLE
-4140 KTVNKETWTAVFSD
+4140 KDS
-4154 LPKNSKGEQIIY
+4154 
-4166 TLTQEGI
+4166 
-4173 KGYSTTI
+4173 GYSTIFTSLPKYHNGELISYSLAETPVEGYETDIQAAESGYGFTI
-4180 TNNQTDTITV
+4180 TNT
-4190 INKHEPV
+4190 HEV
-4197 KTITVTVTWND
+4197 SKKTIKVSKVWDDAENQDGIRPDSVTVTLTGSNNSKYTAKLNKENNWTYTFEGLFCKADGATIKYEVSEKDVAGYTPSIKETEGGFIITNAHKPETVTINIVKNWND
-4208 ENNKDSIRPD
+4208 SQNADNIRPD
-4218 KVTVKLTDGTT
+4218 AISITLT
-4229 VVSTKE
+4229 
-4235 VKNDSWKHIFEDIPV
+4235 
-4250 FNGSDKVSYT
+4250 GSDNSSRSITLNKAGDYKTAVDSLPKFHEGKQITYT
-4260 ITQDAVNGYTTE
+4260 VTETPVDGYTSSVQASADGYSFVVINTHTPEVHQEKKETPTTPKFE
-4272 IKASDDGNTI
+4272 IKAEPSTTI
-4282 EIINTHI
+4282 
-4289 SVVPP
+4289 
-4294 KEEPKKKEPATP
+4294 
-4306 APVVE
+4306 
-4311 VKVEQPAPT
+4311 
-4320 VTLIQ
+4320 IQ
-4325 TTNKPTGISFFES
+4325 TTNKPTGVSFFDS
-4338 LFAK
+4338 LLG

>member
-7 RIKRV
+7 RIKRI
-12 ASAIIAGVMALQTVA
+12 ASAVIAGVMALQTVA

-40 ATTDDSDAIANVD
+40 ATTDDSNAIANVD
-53 PGTPVQVDATASE
+53 PGTPVQVDAAASE
-66 EPSEAPSSGTSQA
+66 ESSEVPSSGPSQA
-79 DENSEETE
+79 DENSEET
-87 TNSDITDEVSN
+87 NSDTTDEVTN

-113 EDAPKQDE
+113 EDAPQQDE
-121 STSET
+121 STSEA
-126 TDTAPSRTVTVT
+126 TDAAPSRTVTVT
-138 LNKNGGEFEPEWLE
+138 LNKNGGVFEPEWLE

-163 GTETNDIVV
+163 GTDTNDIVV

-179 VATVTDRDSIDIPV
+179 VATVTDRDSISIPV

-213 DADSETL
+213 DADNETL
-220 TFEDGVDAYVLSAV
+220 TFDDGVDAYVLTAV
-234 YSSVVDDDQTLV
+234 YDSVADEDQQLI
-246 ENRTEFDEQTKRQA
+246 ENKEIFDEQT
-260 IQERLKSSG
+260 ERNALQQRLSASG
-269 ISTYVLRPSDS
+269 ISLYEMRPSDS
-280 YNQLDLV
+280 YNQLDLIID
-287 VEGLAFTSDDGLT
+287 GLAFTSDDGLV
-300 QTFTAPYDGDYII
+300 QTFTAPYDGDYTI

-332 PGRGGKAEGT
+332 PGRGGKSEGT
-342 VHLNAG
+342 IHLNAG
-348 QTIHIYLGEA
+348 QTIHIYLCEA

-386 NGQTDRYHVFGR
+386 KGQTDRYHVFGR

-425 EKAQNN
+425 EKAQND
-431 AAAEVAKKHVILLAG
+431 AAVEVAKKHVILLAG
-446 GGGGMGESGGS
+446 GGGGMGESGGT

-499 RTLTY
+499 RVLTY
-504 EERVD
+504 DERVN

-525 YTVLGELYDANP
+525 YTILGELYDANP
-537 AHRDPVDFLFDDG
+537 ANRDPVSLLFDDG

-598 IDGEQVEVKDA
+598 IDGKQVEVKDA
-609 DYEVGGNMKYDSTET
+609 DYEVGGNMKYDSTNS
-624 APYLVN
+624 APYLIN
-630 GRVIIKMV
+630 GRVLIHMV
-638 GETPKLKSVM
+638 GTTPKMKTIM
-648 MPAQSEDISAGN
+648 MEAQNEDISSSHVDDAD
-660 IDEKDGF
+660 IY
-667 GQKAILSP
+667 GQKAYLNK
-675 GQGSANKTLAYT
+675 GQDVASTTIAYT
-687 AITYYNLGDVMTV
+687 AITYYNMGDLMTV
-700 TPKWEY
+700 NPVWEY
-706 NTLLNV
+706 STMLSPTDRDWN
-712 TYKPWDDSVAKN
+712 DSVAKS
-724 INNQMSVSITN
+724 IDSRLSVSVVNTN
-735 TELGIPAEGD
+735 LGVPNPGD
-745 KYYNDAYP
+745 KYYNADYP

-766 APLSMYDTATV
+766 PVNSMYSTEKLTKYYFRCKGIASYTLSSGTKTMYDKGERGELAIDYNIYINHEGVHVYSDRNIINGTPTSTVDDTIAATAGKNASTWQYPHMALTDVNNINTILIQFSSHGFNTSDSISYDASYADSLGITGSGNQYSYIFKAKSKNSVSTANWEKFLQSITYTTYDAATFTSTGVSGGVTIFWYADENLWENNMFYDSSSGHFYACINTGSSITWGEARNRALSMYNSALDCYGYLAHITSQSEQDYLYTLMDKSTQGWLGATRKV
-777 TKYFFRCHPTA
+777 SGNEWDWYWRDGPANETSEPFFRQNA
-788 TVSMYNGIRTMDDE
+788 GGIYGSLLWGYENWDSKTE
-802 SESGGLVLD
+802 PNNSGGVEWCMHYYGSNRGVWNDYIDSNGAVTSFIVEWSKDGLV
-811 YSIAMEHQGAH
+811 G
-822 VYQNRNTI
+822 
-830 NDMNAETVS
+830 NDHSVS
-839 DTVTA
+839 DT
-844 TQNHS
+844 
-849 SSQWKY
+849 
-855 PELVVKTPKTIQTFN
+855 
-870 VLFTSP
+870 
-876 SRNAQDAILY
+876 
-886 NTDLANQLGI
+886 
-896 VVTGTNQNYI
+896 
-906 FTKSGGLT
+906 
-914 QDEWNN
+914 
-920 FLRQVSFVTYDRAV
+920 
-934 FTADGVQSGVEVA
+934 
-947 WYGFEKAIFGSNQA
+947 
-961 TRHVPTL
+961 
-968 SDYPGAATH
+968 
-977 NIASGSLNITS
+977 
-988 SGSVYRIVGSTTG
+988 
-1001 DNRIY
+1001 
-1006 VSPGVSATV
+1006 
-1015 ILDNVT
+1015 
-1021 MNYTAAGAGW
+1021 
-1031 GNDTSRAGDGAI
+1031 
-1043 SCSHANLTIILV
+1043 
-1055 GTSRITAYG
+1055 
-1064 SYSNAIA
+1064 
-1071 KNGTDGS
+1071 
-1078 LMIDGAGTLYAVGA
+1078 
-1092 SGDHCGAIGA
+1092 
-1102 NVNCSFW
+1102 
-1109 NFTVQGGTIYANA
+1109 
-1122 GEHCPGI
+1122 
-1129 GSGCLN
+1129 
-1135 QPGEGNGGDGAG
+1135 
-1147 CGNLNFT
+1147 
-1154 GGTVVARGNTA
+1154 
-1165 CSGIGSGW
+1165 
-1173 GGPVNGINISNGAKV
+1173 
-1188 TAYGGSYSPGIGSGG
+1188 
-1203 RTDNVQGGN
+1203 
-1212 IGSYHYHVRNIVITG
+1212 
-1227 GDTVVTAFGDKST
+1227 
-1240 NMPGIGCGKDPV
+1240 
-1252 GTVRGTLS
+1252 
-1260 NVVATTLDGFQG
+1260 
-1272 YVRYGSSE
+1272 
-1280 ESAAYSTEQPRTP
+1280 
-1293 FTGTGNIGSYL
+1293 
-1304 ASQVNRGT
+1304 
-1312 PVYYT
+1312 
-1317 QVFFSIDTSNKHV
+1317 
-1330 DDADVI
+1330 DVI
-1336 GTQVSSTGTIKPEQF
+1336 GTQIVAEQEQKVNNGE
-1351 ASVSGTVWAENDRDG
+1351 VSGTVWAENDYNG
-1366 VYQVGD
+1366 LFATD
-1372 EAVVEGV
+1372 EAKLQDITVQLISDNGTVVATAQTNKLGQYDFTGLAPGNYYV
-1379 AVTLYNADGSV
+1379 KFTSQSFVGYNAVPDGGNSIV
-1390 CKTTTT
+1390 QQASKGINDSYAQTPVFALTY
-1396 NKYGAYSFDGI
+1396 NDVLEKSF
-1407 PEKKNYTVG
+1407 
-1416 FSNGS
+1416 
-1421 SNIQSYSPTAKIA
+1421 
-1434 AGENNNHVNNDWKS
+1434 
-1448 DVFTAIYQKN
+1448 
-1458 TSQTINCG
+1458 G

-1471 TVSGFAWDDVNQN
+1471 TVSGFAWDDANQN
-1484 GICDNSESKIANVT
+1484 GIYDNREAKIANVT

-1508 LTDVYGNPITAVLT
+1508 LTDVYGNPISAVLT
-1522 DADGNYSFTNV
+1522 DANGNYSFTNV

-1551 SNARVSPIPTSGDEK
+1551 SNARVSPIPTSGDVK
-1566 RTNKAE
+1566 LTNKAE
-1572 RSIDVLE
+1572 KSIGMLE

-1591 SGSMLNA
+1591 SGSMLTS
-1598 ATIGEVYI
+1598 ATIGEIYI
-1606 NSMTGTGI
+1606 NSMSGTGI

-1649 HETQADINIEEPVL
+1649 HETQADIDIEEPVL
-1663 NGVKVTLKNAAGA
+1663 NGVKVTLKNAAGV

-1702 YEETDK
+1702 YEETDR

-1725 LVSPTATTDKKT
+1725 TVSPTATTDKKT
-1737 QMGNDATAVM
+1737 QMGNDSTAVR

-1757 KTYQIPDTRVVSL
+1757 KTYQIPDTRVVNL

-1784 MYIPSKVYGYIWQ
+1784 LYIPSKVYGYIWQ

-1806 TNETENVK
+1806 TNENQNVE

-1846 NVFGELVGNGDLNT
+1846 NVFGELIGNGDLNT
-1860 AADGYY
+1860 ATDGYY
-1866 EYDYLEPG
+1866 EYNCLEPG

-1883 YDYYGQTLI
+1883 YDCYGQTLI

-1897 DTLDSETQPNISLDR
+1897 DTLDSEAQPNISLDR

-1966 VKFDYEIYE
+1966 VKFDYEIYS
-1975 KADDSGK
+1975 KAENFGKSVFPDDRHQGAPQIYEEAEDSGK
-1982 SVFPNGP
+1982 SVFSDDSNEL
-1989 YTTVPVKPGDTSIK
+1989 YTAASIE
-2003 TEHLTTD
+2003 TFAQAEHLVTD
-2010 KNGLI
+2010 KDGLI
-2015 SFTNQDIATYHLT
+2015 HFTNQDIATYHLT

-2044 VKVMPETA
+2044 IKVMPETA
-2052 VENNNLIWKTYISVD
+2052 VENNNLVWKTYISVD
-2067 GVRQTNNLYTL
+2067 GVRQADNLYTL

-2128 AYTALFKATDTYL
+2128 AYTTTFKATDTYL

-2197 DFTVVKVWDDGN
+2197 DFTVVKVWDDSN
-2209 NVDGIRPD
+2209 NVDGLRPD

-2226 DGSSTEATLSNTKDW
+2226 DGSSTEETLSDTKDW
-2241 KYTFKHIPLFD
+2241 KYTFKRMPLFD
-2252 ANGNEITYTITEDA
+2252 ANGNKITYTITEDA

-2271 YTVTNEGRSF
+2271 YTVTNEDRAF

-2357 SEETVDSYTYKIE
+2357 NEEVVDNYTYKIE

-2390 VINKY
+2390 VVNKY

-2440 VFFNNGTKIAYTV
+2440 VFFSNGTKITYTV
-2453 TEDAVAGYIG
+2453 TEDAVAGYTS

-2548 TAKEEAVEGY
+2548 TSKEEAVDGY
-2558 TQKSVTTATGFNFT
+2558 TQKSVTTTAGFDLT
-2572 NTHEPQTVTYGATKV
+2572 NTHEIQTADYEVKKV
-2587 WLDDDN
+2587 WIDDN
-2593 RDGVRPNSI
+2593 DRDGARPTSI
-2602 TLVLNGS
+2602 TLTLTGS

-2616 QMTAASNWSDVTF
+2616 QMAAADNWNAVTF
-2629 ERIPMFNNG
+2629 ERVPMFNGG
-2638 KYITYTLSENDVP
+2638 KYITYTLTENEVP
-2651 SYVNSVAV
+2651 SYINSIEV
-2659 SEDGKF
+2659 SEDGKH

-2670 THTPDHAIIKITEV
+2670 THAPDHAIINITEV
-2684 WHDENDQD
+2684 WHDKNDQD
-2692 GIRPKKVTTIIVGSN
+2692 GIRPKKVTAIIVGSN

-2732 KNGQLVDYTVEA
+2732 NNGQLVDYTVEA

-2776 VTKTWKDNENQDG
+2776 VTKAWKDNENQDG
-2789 IRPASVTVTLTG
+2789 IRPASITVTLTG

-2811 NEENGWTATFENLPK
+2811 NEGNGWTATFENLPK

-2868 RTATLVWRDENN
+2868 RTVTLVWRDENN
-2880 QDGIRPDTVTYTLHG
+2880 QDGIRPNTVTYTLHG
-2895 SDGSEVEKT
+2895 SDGSEIEKT
-2904 VSKDD
+2904 VSEDD

-2933 ESTVDGYTTD
+2933 ESTVAGYTTD

-2963 VDVTK
+2963 VDVSK

-2980 PNSIS
+2980 PDSIS
-2985 VILTGNDG
+2985 VILTGSDG

-3021 QIEYTLAEDAA
+3021 QIEYTLAEDAV
-3032 SGYSNVIEKKDNY
+3032 SDYSNIIEKKDDY
-3045 TFVLTNKYSPATV
+3045 TFVLTNQYSPATV
-3058 DIPVVKKWND
+3058 DIPVVKKWSD
-3068 DNDRDGARPESF
+3068 DNDRDGARPESV

-3117 LISYTVAEEKVTG
+3117 LISYTVAEEKVAG

-3148 TKSIETVTKTVSKV
+3148 TKPIETVTKTVSKV

-3181 TGDDGSRYL
+3181 TGDDGSRRV

-3226 GYTDEVTQNG
+3226 GYTDKVTQNG
-3236 NNYTITNTHMPAT
+3236 DNYTIINIHAPAT
-3249 TELFVTK
+3249 TEFFVTK

-3278 SDGRSYAK
+3278 SDGRSYTE

-3303 YANGK
+3303 YAGGK

-3329 GKSFTLINTHVD
+3329 GKSFTLINTHLD

-3351 WNDENNQD
+3351 WNDGNNQD
-3359 GLRPKSITAVVNG
+3359 GLRPKTITAVVNG

-3377 RFVQLFESQNWTTSL
+3377 RFVQLFESQNWATSL

-3397 YKNSTEVQYTVKE
+3397 YKNGTEVQYTVKE

-3454 IRPSLIQVTLT
+3454 IRPSLIQVSLT
-3465 GSDGSTHNAAITKND
+3465 GSDGSTRNAAITKND

-3514 VKGSDGYSFTIT
+3514 VKGSDEYSFTIT

-3542 NDDNNRDGIRAK
+3542 NDDNNRDGIRVK

-3601 NEVDGYTTDVTNTDK
+3601 NEVDGYTTDVASTDK

-3633 VTKVWDDNNNQ
+3633 VTKVWDDNDNQ

-3672 NWTETFEGL
+3672 NWTEAFDGL

-3696 EEAVGGYEKEISE
+3696 EEAVGGYVKEISE

-3715 ITNTHAPEKLDLIV
+3715 VTNTHTPEKLDLIV

-3741 YRPDTTTIHMSGTD
+3741 YRPDAATIHMSGTD
-3755 GTQDTKDF
+3755 GTQGTRDF

-3782 GTKIKYTVTEDE
+3782 GTEIKYTVTEDE

-3801 IVANGN
+3801 VVANGN

-3812 NTHIPEITLRNISVI
+3812 NTHIPEITLRNISVV
-3827 WEDNDDQDGIR
+3827 WDDNDDQDGIR
-3838 PDAVNI
+3838 PDTVNI

-3868 TKLPV
+3868 TNLPV

-3880 SYTAEENEIPG
+3880 TYTAEENEIPG

-3910 PETVTVTVDKVWDD
+3910 PETVTVTVDKVWED
-3924 SENQDG
+3924 SEDQDG
-3930 LRPDTIHI
+3930 VRPDSIDVILTGSDGNTYNATI
-3938 KLVSNGIA
+3938 SE
-3946 KDAYLDADSNWHLEF
+3946 KDNWTYIF
-3961 EGLPKY
+3961 ANLPKY
-3967 RDHGILNE
+3967 FNDGTLVE
-3975 YSVQEVD
+3975 YSLQEVETD
-3982 VDGYTSTVTTED
+3982 GYAGTVTKGTDGYT
-3994 GYAFTIKNDHVPAV
+3994 FTIKNDHTPAV
-4008 IDIPITEEWIDDNN
+4008 VDIPVTKVWNDDED

-4028 SSHTVILTDGINTIE
+4028 NSI
-4043 EIVLDKDNGY
+4043 
-4053 GTVLKDMPKYKNGVE
+4053 
-4068 IDYQIKDFK
+4068 
-4077 VDGYTTNII
+4077 
-4086 KGDSVKDFK
+4086 
-4095 VTNTHVPEMVTVTVT
+4095 HV
-4110 EGWHDQSD
+4110 
-4118 YDKIRPE
+4118 
-4125 EIALTL
+4125 TL
-4131 TGSDGNVYE
+4131 TGSDGSTYKKDLE
-4140 KTVNKETWTAVFSD
+4140 KDS
-4154 LPKNSKGEQIIY
+4154 
-4166 TLTQEGI
+4166 
-4173 KGYSTTI
+4173 GYSTIFTSLPKYHNGELISYSLAETPVEGYETDIQAAESGYGFTI
-4180 TNNQTDTITV
+4180 TNT
-4190 INKHEPV
+4190 HEV
-4197 KTITVTVTWND
+4197 SKKTIKVSKVWDDAENQDGIRPDSVTVTLTGSNNSKYTAKLNKENNWTYTFEGLFCKADGATIKYEVSEKDVAGYTPSIKETEGGFIITNAHKPETVTINIVKNWND
-4208 ENNKDSIRPD
+4208 SQNADNIRPD
-4218 KVTVKLTDGTT
+4218 AISITLT
-4229 VVSTKE
+4229 
-4235 VKNDSWKHIFEDIPV
+4235 
-4250 FNGSDKVSYT
+4250 GSDNSSRSITLNKAGDYKTAVDSLPKFHEGKQITYT
-4260 ITQDAVNGYTTE
+4260 VTETPVDGYTSSVQASADGYSFVVINTHTPEVHQEKKETPTTPKFE
-4272 IKASDDGNTI
+4272 IKAEPSTTI
-4282 EIINTHI
+4282 
-4289 SVVPP
+4289 
-4294 KEEPKKKEPATP
+4294 
-4306 APVVE
+4306 
-4311 VKVEQPAPT
+4311 
-4320 VTLIQ
+4320 IQ
-4325 TTNKPTGISFFES
+4325 TTNKPTGVSFFDS
-4338 LFAK
+4338 LLG

>member
-1 MQNGKS
+1 MKNGKS

-12 ASAIIAGVMALQTVA
+12 ASAVIAGVMALQTVA

-66 EPSEAPSSGTSQA
+66 EPSEAPSSGPSQA
-79 DENSEETE
+79 DENSEET
-87 TNSDITDEVSN
+87 NSDITDEVAN

-113 EDAPKQDE
+113 GDAPQQDE
-121 STSET
+121 STSEA
-126 TDTAPSRTVTVT
+126 TDAAPSRTVTVT

-342 VHLNAG
+342 VHLSAG

-425 EKAQNN
+425 EKAQND
-431 AAAEVAKKHVILLAG
+431 AAAEVAKNHVILLAG
-446 GGGGMGESGGS
+446 GGGGMGESGGT

-499 RTLTY
+499 RVLTY
-504 EERVD
+504 DERVD

-525 YTVLGELYDANP
+525 YTILGELYDANP
-537 AHRDPVDFLFDDG
+537 ANRDPVSLLFDDG

-598 IDGEQVEVKDA
+598 IDGKQVEVKDA
-609 DYEVGGNMKYDSTET
+609 DYEVGGNMKYDSTNS
-624 APYLVN
+624 APYLIN
-630 GRVIIKMV
+630 GRVLIHMV
-638 GETPKLKSVM
+638 GTTPKMKTIM
-648 MPAQSEDISAGN
+648 MEAQNEDISSSHVDDA
-660 IDEKDGF
+660 DVY
-667 GQKAILSP
+667 GQKAYLNK
-675 GQGSANKTLAYT
+675 GQDVASTTIAYT
-687 AITYYNLGDVMTV
+687 AITYYNMGDLMTV
-700 TPKWEY
+700 NPVWEY
-706 NTLLNV
+706 STMLSPTDRDWN
-712 TYKPWDDSVAKN
+712 DSVAKS
-724 INNQMSVSITN
+724 IDSRLSVSVANTN
-735 TELGIPAEGD
+735 LGVPNPGD
-745 KYYNDAYP
+745 KYYNADYP

-766 APLSMYDTATV
+766 PVNTMYSTERLTKYYFRCKGIASYTLSSGTKTMYDKGERGELAIDYNIYINHEGVHVYSDRNIINGTPTSTVDDTIAATAGRSASTWQYPHMALTDVNNINTILIQFSSHGFNTSDSISYDASYADSLGITGSGNQYSYIFKAKSKNSVSTANWEKFLQSITYTTYDAATFTSTGVSGGVTIFWYADENLWENNMFYDSSSGHFYACINTGNSITWGEARNRALSMYNSALDCYGYLAHITSQSEQDYLYTLMDKSTQGWLGATRKV
-777 TKYFFRCHPTA
+777 SGNEWDWYWRDGPANETSEPFFRQNADGTYGTLLWGYENWDSKTEP
-788 TVSMYNGIRTMDDE
+788 NN
-802 SESGGLVLD
+802 SGGVEWCMHYYGSNRGVWNDYIDSNGAVTSFIVEWSKDGLV
-811 YSIAMEHQGAH
+811 G
-822 VYQNRNTI
+822 
-830 NDMNAETVS
+830 NDHSVS
-839 DTVTA
+839 DT
-844 TQNHS
+844 
-849 SSQWKY
+849 
-855 PELVVKTPKTIQTFN
+855 
-870 VLFTSP
+870 
-876 SRNAQDAILY
+876 
-886 NTDLANQLGI
+886 
-896 VVTGTNQNYI
+896 
-906 FTKSGGLT
+906 
-914 QDEWNN
+914 
-920 FLRQVSFVTYDRAV
+920 
-934 FTADGVQSGVEVA
+934 
-947 WYGFEKAIFGSNQA
+947 
-961 TRHVPTL
+961 
-968 SDYPGAATH
+968 
-977 NIASGSLNITS
+977 
-988 SGSVYRIVGSTTG
+988 
-1001 DNRIY
+1001 
-1006 VSPGVSATV
+1006 
-1015 ILDNVT
+1015 
-1021 MNYTAAGAGW
+1021 
-1031 GNDTSRAGDGAI
+1031 
-1043 SCSHANLTIILV
+1043 
-1055 GTSRITAYG
+1055 
-1064 SYSNAIA
+1064 
-1071 KNGTDGS
+1071 
-1078 LMIDGAGTLYAVGA
+1078 
-1092 SGDHCGAIGA
+1092 
-1102 NVNCSFW
+1102 
-1109 NFTVQGGTIYANA
+1109 
-1122 GEHCPGI
+1122 
-1129 GSGCLN
+1129 
-1135 QPGEGNGGDGAG
+1135 
-1147 CGNLNFT
+1147 
-1154 GGTVVARGNTA
+1154 
-1165 CSGIGSGW
+1165 
-1173 GGPVNGINISNGAKV
+1173 
-1188 TAYGGSYSPGIGSGG
+1188 
-1203 RTDNVQGGN
+1203 
-1212 IGSYHYHVRNIVITG
+1212 
-1227 GDTVVTAFGDKST
+1227 
-1240 NMPGIGCGKDPV
+1240 
-1252 GTVRGTLS
+1252 
-1260 NVVATTLDGFQG
+1260 
-1272 YVRYGSSE
+1272 
-1280 ESAAYSTEQPRTP
+1280 
-1293 FTGTGNIGSYL
+1293 
-1304 ASQVNRGT
+1304 
-1312 PVYYT
+1312 
-1317 QVFFSIDTSNKHV
+1317 
-1330 DDADVI
+1330 DVI
-1336 GTQVSSTGTIKPEQF
+1336 GTQIVAEQEQKVNNGE
-1351 ASVSGTVWAENDRDG
+1351 VSGTVWAENDYNG
-1366 VYQVGD
+1366 LFATD
-1372 EAVVEGV
+1372 EAKLQDITVQLISDNGTIV
-1379 AVTLYNADGSV
+1379 ATAQTNKLGQYDFTGLAPGNYYVKFTSQSFVGYNAVPDGGNSIV
-1390 CKTTTT
+1390 QQASKGINDSYAQTPVFALTY
-1396 NKYGAYSFDGI
+1396 NDVLEKSF
-1407 PEKKNYTVG
+1407 
-1416 FSNGS
+1416 
-1421 SNIQSYSPTAKIA
+1421 
-1434 AGENNNHVNNDWKS
+1434 
-1448 DVFTAIYQKN
+1448 
-1458 TSQTINCG
+1458 G

-1471 TVSGFAWDDVNQN
+1471 TVSGFAWDDANQN
-1484 GICDNSESKIANVT
+1484 GIYDNREAKIANVT

-1508 LTDVYGNPITAVLT
+1508 LTDVYGNPIAAVLT
-1522 DADGNYSFTNV
+1522 DANGNYSFTNV

-1541 TLTSSDTVDI
+1541 TLTSSNTVDI
-1551 SNARVSPIPTSGDEK
+1551 SNARVSPIPASGDVK
-1566 RTNKAE
+1566 LTNKAE
-1572 RSIDVLE
+1572 KSIGMLE

-1591 SGSMLNA
+1591 SGSMLTS
-1598 ATIGEVYI
+1598 ATIGEIYI
-1606 NSMTGTGI
+1606 NSMSGTGI

-1625 LSANNSIRGYVWVE
+1625 LSTNNSIRGYVWVE

-1649 HETQADINIEEPVL
+1649 HETQADIDIEEPVL

-1702 YEETDK
+1702 YEETDR

-1725 LVSPTATTDKKT
+1725 TVSPTATTDKKT
-1737 QMGNDATAVM
+1737 QMGNDSTAVM

-1757 KTYQIPDTRVVSL
+1757 KTYQIPDTRVVNL

-1784 MYIPSKVYGYIWQ
+1784 LYIPSKVYGYIWQ

-1806 TNETENVK
+1806 ANETQNVE

-1820 RTTKSQ
+1820 RTTKSK

-1846 NVFGELVGNGDLNT
+1846 NVFGELIGNGDLNT
-1860 AADGYY
+1860 ATDGYY
-1866 EYDYLEPG
+1866 EYNCLEPG

-1883 YDYYGQTLI
+1883 YDCYGQTLI

-1897 DTLDSETQPNISLDR
+1897 DTLDSEAQPNISLDR

-1966 VKFDYEIYE
+1966 VKFDYEIYS
-1975 KADDSGK
+1975 KAENFGKSVFPDDRHQGAPQIYEGAEDSGK
-1982 SVFPNGP
+1982 SVFSDDSNEL
-1989 YTTVPVKPGDTSIK
+1989 YTTTSIE
-2003 TEHLTTD
+2003 TFAQAEHLITD
-2010 KNGLI
+2010 KDGLI
-2015 SFTNQDIATYHLT
+2015 HFTNQDIATYHLT
-2028 ETETLPGY
+2028 ETKTLPGY

-2044 VKVMPETA
+2044 IKVMPETT
-2052 VENNNLIWKTYISVD
+2052 VENNNLVWKTYISVD
-2067 GVRQTNNLYTL
+2067 GVRQTDNLYTL

-2099 DGIRK
+2099 DGIRQ

-2111 GTVTLPDGKT
+2111 GTVTLPNGKT

-2154 QTIQYTVVENPMDGY
+2154 QTIQYTVIENPMDGY
-2169 TAIVSNTTGSVD
+2169 TATVGATTGSAD
-2181 NGYAITVT
+2181 KGYAITVT

-2197 DFTVVKVWDDGN
+2197 DFTVTKVWDDSN
-2209 NVDGIRPD
+2209 NIDGMRPD
-2217 SVTIHMNGS
+2217 SVTIHLNGS
-2226 DGSSTEATLSNTKDW
+2226 DGSSTEATLSNAKDW
-2241 KYTFKHIPLFD
+2241 KYTFKHMPLFD
-2252 ANGNEITYTITEDA
+2252 ANGNKITYTITEDA

-2286 HVQETLS
+2286 HVQETFS

-2307 GVRPSAIHVILMGSD
+2307 GVRPSAIHVTLMGSD

-2357 SEETVDSYTYKIE
+2357 SEEAVNGYTYKIE
-2370 GDADTGFTVTNEH
+2370 GDANTGFTVTNEH
-2383 IPAVTNV
+2383 ISAVTNV
-2390 VINKY
+2390 VVNKY

-2406 PDSVSVTLSGS
+2406 PDSVAVTLSGS

-2427 KDGGFSETFENLP
+2427 KDTGFSKTFENLP
-2440 VFFNNGTKIAYTV
+2440 VFFNNGTKITYTV
-2453 TEDAVAGYIG
+2453 TEDAVNGYTG
-2463 KTATDDTGYVLSIT
+2463 KITTDDTGYVLSIT

-2572 NTHEPQTVTYGATKV
+2572 NTHEPQTVTYGATKI

-2602 TLVLNGS
+2602 TLALNGS

-2853 DGFQLINEHDSETTL
+2853 DGFQLINEHDSETTM
-2868 RTATLVWRDENN
+2868 RTVTLVWRDEDNR
-2880 QDGIRPDTVTYTLHG
+2880 DGVRPDAVTYTLHG
-2895 SDGSEVEKT
+2895 SDGSEQEKT
-2904 VSKDD
+2904 VNKDD
-2909 SWADVM
+2909 AWNDVV
-2915 FEDLPVYQNGQK
+2915 FEDLPVYQNGQRIS
-2927 VTYTLT
+2927 YTLT
-2933 ESTVDGYTTD
+2933 ESAIDGYTND
-2943 IRDNGHTFTVTNTHI
+2943 IRNSGNTFTITNTHI
-2958 PAVVN
+2958 PETVN

-2968 VWTDGENQDGNR
+2968 IWTDGENQDGNR
-2980 PNSIS
+2980 PDSIS
-2985 VILTGNDG
+2985 VILTGSDG
-2993 NRYTATI
+2993 KRYTTTI

-3005 WKYTFSKLPKF
+3005 WKHTFLKLPKF

-3021 QIEYTLAEDAA
+3021 QIEYTLTEDTM
-3032 SGYSNVIEKKDNY
+3032 SGYSDVVEKRSDY
-3045 TFVLTNKYSPATV
+3045 VFVLTNKYSPATV
-3058 DIPVVKKWND
+3058 DVTIVKKWDD
-3068 DNDRDGARPESF
+3068 DNDRDGMRPESVD
-3080 NIVLNGSDGKL
+3080 IVLNGSDGKL
-3091 YTGTLSA
+3091 YTGTLST
-3098 ENGYTYVFQSV
+3098 ENGYTCVFQSV
-3109 PKFHNSGT
+3109 PKYHDGGT
-3117 LISYTVAEEKVTG
+3117 LINYTIAEEKIPG
-3130 YTTEVAKDSSG
+3130 YTTTIAKDASG

-3148 TKSIETVTKTVSKV
+3148 TKPIETVTKTVSKV

-3174 SAITVIL
+3174 SAITIIL
-3181 TGDDGSRYL
+3181 TGDDGSRRV

-3201 TFENL
+3201 MFENL

-3226 GYTDEVTQNG
+3226 GYTDRIAQNG
-3236 NNYTITNTHMPAT
+3236 DNYTITNTHTPAA

-3278 SDGRSYAK
+3278 SDGRSYTE

-3303 YANGK
+3303 YADGK
-3308 TIDYTLTEEAVPG
+3308 VIEYSLTEESVPG

-3329 GKSFTLINTHVD
+3329 GKSFVLINTHVD

-3351 WNDENNQD
+3351 WNDGNNQD
-3359 GLRPKSITAVVNG
+3359 GLRPKTITAVVNG

-3377 RFVQLFESQNWTTSL
+3377 RFVQLFEGQNWATNL

-3397 YKNSTEVQYTVKE
+3397 YKNGTEIQYTVKE
-3410 NAISGYETEIKQTG
+3410 NAIPGYETEIKQTG
-3424 DSYTITN
+3424 DSYAITN
-3431 THAPAVVTVSVV
+3431 SHTPAVVTVSAV
-3443 KIWDDENNQDG
+3443 KVWDDANNQDG

-3465 GSDGSTHNAAITKND
+3465 GSDGSVRNAAITKND

-3500 TLQEADSNPYTYEI
+3500 TLQEANSNPYTYEI

-3533 VNVPVTTIW
+3533 VNVPVTTVW
-3542 NDDNNRDGIRAK
+3542 DDDDNRDGIRAK
-3554 ETVITLQGSN
+3554 ETAITLQGSN
-3564 GKVYQHIVTD
+3564 GKVYQRIVTG
-3574 KDSFATVFEDVPKFF
+3574 KDDFATVFEDVPKFF
-3589 DEGKEVVYTVTQ
+3589 DEGREVVYTVTQ
-3601 NEVDGYTTDVTNTDK
+3601 NEMNGYTTNIANTDK

-3627 EKLAKT
+3627 ERLAKT

-3656 TGTDGTYIEKN
+3656 TGTDGTYIEKS
-3667 LSAAN
+3667 LSTAN
-3672 NWTETFEGL
+3672 NWTETFDGL

-3696 EEAVGGYEKEISE
+3696 EEMVGGYEKEISE

-3741 YRPDTTTIHMSGTD
+3741 YRPDAATIHMSGTD
-3755 GTQDTKDF
+3755 GTQDTRDF
-3763 TKDSSWSSIVFKD
+3763 TKSSSWTAIVFKD
-3776 LDRFKD
+3776 LDHYKD
-3782 GTKIKYTVTEDE
+3782 GNEIKYTVTEDE

-3801 IVANGN
+3801 IAVNGN

-3812 NTHIPEITLRNISVI
+3812 NTHIPEITLRNISVV
-3827 WEDNDDQDGIR
+3827 WKDNNDQDGLR
-3838 PDAVNI
+3838 PDTVSV
-3844 KLKGNDKL
+3844 KLKGNDKFI
-3852 VDSSELNE
+3852 DSSELNE
-3860 DVKWKHSF
+3860 DVEWKHSF

-3880 SYTAEENEIPG
+3880 TYTAEENEIPG
-3891 YTTTIEKTD
+3891 YTTSIEKTD

-3930 LRPDTIHI
+3930 LRPDSIDVILTGSDGNTYNATI
-3938 KLVSNGIA
+3938 SE
-3946 KDAYLDADSNWHLEF
+3946 KDNWTYIF
-3961 EGLPKY
+3961 ANLPKY
-3967 RDHGILNE
+3967 FNDGTLVE
-3975 YSVQEVD
+3975 YSLQEVETD
-3982 VDGYTSTVTTED
+3982 GYAGTVTKGTDGYT
-3994 GYAFTIKNDHVPAV
+3994 FTIKNDHTPAV
-4008 IDIPITEEWIDDNN
+4008 VDIPVTKVWNDDED

-4028 SSHTVILTDGINTIE
+4028 NSI
-4043 EIVLDKDNGY
+4043 
-4053 GTVLKDMPKYKNGVE
+4053 
-4068 IDYQIKDFK
+4068 
-4077 VDGYTTNII
+4077 
-4086 KGDSVKDFK
+4086 
-4095 VTNTHVPEMVTVTVT
+4095 HV
-4110 EGWHDQSD
+4110 
-4118 YDKIRPE
+4118 
-4125 EIALTL
+4125 TL
-4131 TGSDGNVYE
+4131 TGSDGSTYKKDLE
-4140 KTVNKETWTAVFSD
+4140 KDS
-4154 LPKNSKGEQIIY
+4154 
-4166 TLTQEGI
+4166 
-4173 KGYSTTI
+4173 GYSTIFTSLPKYHNGELISYSLAETPVEGYETDIQAAESGYGFTI
-4180 TNNQTDTITV
+4180 TNT
-4190 INKHEPV
+4190 HEV
-4197 KTITVTVTWND
+4197 SKKTIKVSKVWDDAENQDGIRPDSVTVTLTGSNNSKYTAKLNKENNWTYTFEGLFCKADGATIKYEVSEKDVAGYTPSIKETEGGFIITNAHKPETVTINIVKNWND
-4208 ENNKDSIRPD
+4208 SQNADNIRPD
-4218 KVTVKLTDGTT
+4218 AISITLT
-4229 VVSTKE
+4229 
-4235 VKNDSWKHIFEDIPV
+4235 
-4250 FNGSDKVSYT
+4250 GSDNSSRSSTLNKAGDYKTAVDSLPKFHEGKQITYT
-4260 ITQDAVNGYTTE
+4260 VTETPVDGYTSSVQASADGYSFVVINTHTPEVHQEKKETPTTPKFE
-4272 IKASDDGNTI
+4272 IKAEPSTTI
-4282 EIINTHI
+4282 
-4289 SVVPP
+4289 
-4294 KEEPKKKEPATP
+4294 
-4306 APVVE
+4306 
-4311 VKVEQPAPT
+4311 
-4320 VTLIQ
+4320 IQ
-4325 TTNKPTGISFFES
+4325 TTNKPTGVSFFDS
-4338 LFAK
+4338 LLG

>member
-1 MQNGKS
+1 MQKCES
-7 RIKRV
+7 RTKRV
-12 ASAIIAGVMALQTVA
+12 MSAIIAGMMALQVVA
-27 PVISYADDTASSV
+27 PTISYADDTVASTASSE
-40 ATTDDSDAIANVD
+40 DNSDTQID
-53 PGTPVQVDATASE
+53 PGVPVQTDTASSNTVT
-66 EPSEAPSSGTSQA
+66 EPDSSESL
-79 DENSEETE
+79 EETADSEQTGEIQDDTVSDSQGNE
-87 TNSDITDEVSN
+87 TNTQEETVQ
-98 EHTDADTADE
+98 DTV
-108 TQTVE
+108 Q
-113 EDAPKQDE
+113 QNN
-121 STSET
+121 SGSET
-126 TDTAPSRTVTVT
+126 TESESVRTVTVT
-138 LNKNGGEFEPEWLE
+138 LNKNGGIFEPEWLE

-163 GTETNDIVV
+163 GTETNDIAI

-179 VATVTDRDSIDIPV
+179 VATVTDRDSISIPV
-193 ALSSDESLYFTG
+193 ALSGDDSLYFTG

-213 DADSETL
+213 DADNETL
-220 TFEDGVDAYVLSAV
+220 TFDDGVDAYVLTAV
-234 YSSVVDDDQTLV
+234 YNSVADEDQQLI
-246 ENRTEFDEQTKRQA
+246 ENKEIFDEQAEKNVLQQKLSA
-260 IQERLKSSG
+260 SG
-269 ISTYVLRPSDS
+269 ISLYEMRPSDS
-280 YNQLDLV
+280 YNQLDLIID
-287 VEGLAFTSDDGLT
+287 GLAFTSDDGLV
-300 QTFTAPYDGDYII
+300 QTFTAPYDGDYTI

-342 VHLNAG
+342 IHLNAG

-425 EKAQNN
+425 EKAQND
-431 AAAEVAKKHVILLAG
+431 AAVEVAKKHVILLAG
-446 GGGGMGESGGS
+446 GGGGMGESGGT

-499 RTLTY
+499 RVLTY
-504 EERVD
+504 DERVD

-525 YTVLGELYDANP
+525 YTILGELYDANP
-537 AHRDPVDFLFDDG
+537 ANRDPVSLLFDDG

-598 IDGEQVEVKDA
+598 IDGKQVEVKDA
-609 DYEVGGNMKYDSTET
+609 DYEVGGNMKYDSTNS
-624 APYLVN
+624 APYLIN
-630 GRVIIKMV
+630 GRVLIHMV
-638 GETPKLKSVM
+638 GTTPKMKTIM
-648 MPAQSEDISAGN
+648 MEAQNEDISSSHVDDA
-660 IDEKDGF
+660 DVY
-667 GQKAILSP
+667 GQKAYLNK
-675 GQGSANKTLAYT
+675 GQDVASTTIAYT
-687 AITYYNLGDVMTV
+687 AITYYNMGDLMTV
-700 TPKWEY
+700 NPVWEY
-706 NTLLNV
+706 STMLSPTDRDWN
-712 TYKPWDDSVAKN
+712 DSVAKS
-724 INNQMSVSITN
+724 IDSRLSVSVANTN
-735 TELGIPAEGD
+735 LGVPNPGD
-745 KYYNDAYP
+745 KYYNADYP

-766 APLSMYDTATV
+766 PVNTMYSTERLTKYYFRCKGIASYTLSSGTKTMYDKGERGELAIDYNIYINHEGVHVYSDRNIINGTPTSTVDDTIAATAGRSASTWQYPHMALTDVNNINTILIQFSSHGFNTSDSISYDASYADSLGITGSGNQYSYIFKAKSKNSVSTANWEKFLQSITYTTYDAATFTSTGVSGGVTIFWYADENLWENNMFYDSSSGHFYACINTGNSITWGEARNRALSMYNSALDCYGYLAHITSQSEQDYLYTLMDKSTQGWLGATRKV
-777 TKYFFRCHPTA
+777 SGNEWDWYWRDGPANETSEPFFRQNA
-788 TVSMYNGIRTMDDE
+788 GGIYGSLLWGYENWDSKTE
-802 SESGGLVLD
+802 PNNSGGVEWCMHYYGSNRGVWNDYIDSNGAVTSFIVEWSKDGLV
-811 YSIAMEHQGAH
+811 G
-822 VYQNRNTI
+822 
-830 NDMNAETVS
+830 NDHSVS
-839 DTVTA
+839 DT
-844 TQNHS
+844 
-849 SSQWKY
+849 
-855 PELVVKTPKTIQTFN
+855 
-870 VLFTSP
+870 
-876 SRNAQDAILY
+876 
-886 NTDLANQLGI
+886 
-896 VVTGTNQNYI
+896 
-906 FTKSGGLT
+906 
-914 QDEWNN
+914 
-920 FLRQVSFVTYDRAV
+920 
-934 FTADGVQSGVEVA
+934 
-947 WYGFEKAIFGSNQA
+947 
-961 TRHVPTL
+961 
-968 SDYPGAATH
+968 
-977 NIASGSLNITS
+977 
-988 SGSVYRIVGSTTG
+988 
-1001 DNRIY
+1001 
-1006 VSPGVSATV
+1006 
-1015 ILDNVT
+1015 
-1021 MNYTAAGAGW
+1021 
-1031 GNDTSRAGDGAI
+1031 
-1043 SCSHANLTIILV
+1043 
-1055 GTSRITAYG
+1055 
-1064 SYSNAIA
+1064 
-1071 KNGTDGS
+1071 
-1078 LMIDGAGTLYAVGA
+1078 
-1092 SGDHCGAIGA
+1092 
-1102 NVNCSFW
+1102 
-1109 NFTVQGGTIYANA
+1109 
-1122 GEHCPGI
+1122 
-1129 GSGCLN
+1129 
-1135 QPGEGNGGDGAG
+1135 
-1147 CGNLNFT
+1147 
-1154 GGTVVARGNTA
+1154 
-1165 CSGIGSGW
+1165 
-1173 GGPVNGINISNGAKV
+1173 
-1188 TAYGGSYSPGIGSGG
+1188 
-1203 RTDNVQGGN
+1203 
-1212 IGSYHYHVRNIVITG
+1212 
-1227 GDTVVTAFGDKST
+1227 
-1240 NMPGIGCGKDPV
+1240 
-1252 GTVRGTLS
+1252 
-1260 NVVATTLDGFQG
+1260 
-1272 YVRYGSSE
+1272 
-1280 ESAAYSTEQPRTP
+1280 
-1293 FTGTGNIGSYL
+1293 
-1304 ASQVNRGT
+1304 
-1312 PVYYT
+1312 
-1317 QVFFSIDTSNKHV
+1317 
-1330 DDADVI
+1330 DVI
-1336 GTQVSSTGTIKPEQF
+1336 GTQIVAEQEQKVNNGE
-1351 ASVSGTVWAENDRDG
+1351 VSGTVWAENDYNG
-1366 VYQVGD
+1366 LFATD
-1372 EAVVEGV
+1372 EAKLQDITVQLISDNGTVVATAQTNKLGQYDFTGLAPGNYYV
-1379 AVTLYNADGSV
+1379 KFTSQSFVGYNAVPDGGNSIV
-1390 CKTTTT
+1390 QQASKGINDSYAQTPVFALTY
-1396 NKYGAYSFDGI
+1396 NDVLEKSF
-1407 PEKKNYTVG
+1407 
-1416 FSNGS
+1416 
-1421 SNIQSYSPTAKIA
+1421 
-1434 AGENNNHVNNDWKS
+1434 
-1448 DVFTAIYQKN
+1448 
-1458 TSQTINCG
+1458 G

-1471 TVSGFAWDDVNQN
+1471 TVGGFAWDDANQN
-1484 GICDNSESKIANVT
+1484 GIYDNREAKIANVT

-1508 LTDVYGNPITAVLT
+1508 LTDVYGNPIAAVLT
-1522 DADGNYSFTNV
+1522 DANGNYSFTNV

-1551 SNARVSPIPTSGDEK
+1551 SNARVSPIPTSGDVK
-1566 RTNKAE
+1566 LTNKAE
-1572 RSIDVLE
+1572 KSIGMLE

-1591 SGSMLNA
+1591 SGSMLTS
-1598 ATIGEVYI
+1598 ATIGEIYI
-1606 NSMTGTGI
+1606 NSMSGTGI
-1614 TPVNAEYKNFA
+1614 TSVNAEYKNFA

-1649 HETQADINIEEPVL
+1649 HETQADIDIEEPVL

-1702 YEETDK
+1702 YEETDR

-1725 LVSPTATTDKKT
+1725 LVSPTAATDKKT
-1737 QMGNDATAVM
+1737 QMGNDSTAVM

-1757 KTYQIPDTRVVSL
+1757 KTYQIPDTRVVAL
-1770 SNEKDFYVSTANCA
+1770 NNEKDFYVSTANCA

-1897 DTLDSETQPNISLDR
+1897 DTLDSEAQPNISLDR

-1949 SFDLK
+1949 DFDLK
-1954 KVEDLSGIPFEN
+1954 KIEDLSGIPFKD

-2015 SFTNQDIATYHLT
+2015 HFTNQDIATYHLI
-2028 ETETLPGY
+2028 EAETLPGY
-2036 VRDTKTHV
+2036 VKDTKTHV
-2044 VKVMPETA
+2044 VKVMPETT
-2052 VENNNLIWKTYISVD
+2052 VENNNLVWKTYISVD
-2067 GVRQTNNLYTL
+2067 GVRLTDNLYTL

-2099 DGIRK
+2099 DGIRQ

-2141 TYTFRSIPAYYKG
+2141 SYTFRSIPAYYKG
-2154 QTIQYTVVENPMDGY
+2154 QTIQYTVIENPMDGY
-2169 TAIVSNTTGSVD
+2169 TATVGATTGSAD
-2181 NGYAITVT
+2181 KGYAITVT

-2197 DFTVVKVWDDGN
+2197 DFTVVKVWDDSN
-2209 NVDGIRPD
+2209 NIDGMRPD
-2217 SVTIHMNGS
+2217 SVTIHLNGS
-2226 DGSSTEATLSNTKDW
+2226 DGSSTEATLSNAKDW
-2241 KYTFKHIPLFD
+2241 KYTFKHMPLFD
-2252 ANGNEITYTITEDA
+2252 ANGNKITYTITEDA
-2266 VAGYT
+2266 VAEYT

-2286 HVQETLS
+2286 HVQETFS

-2307 GVRPSAIHVILMGSD
+2307 GVRPSAIHVTLMGSD

-2330 TAAGK
+2330 TAAGE

-2357 SEETVDSYTYKIE
+2357 NEEAVNGYTYKIE
-2370 GDADTGFTVTNEH
+2370 GNADTGFTVTNEH
-2383 IPAVTNV
+2383 ISAVTNV
-2390 VINKY
+2390 VVNKY

-2406 PDSVSVTLSGS
+2406 PDSVAVTLSGS

-2427 KDGGFSETFENLP
+2427 KDTGFSKTFENLP
-2440 VFFNNGTKIAYTV
+2440 VFFNNGTKITYTV
-2453 TEDAVAGYIG
+2453 TEDAVNGYAGKI
-2463 KTATDDTGYVLSIT
+2463 TTDDTGYILSIT
-2477 NTHTPETIS
+2477 NTHTPETIR
-2486 KTITKTWDDNDNQD
+2486 KTVMKTWDDGNDRD
-2500 GIRPTNVKVELYG
+2500 GIRPTNVKIELYG
-2513 TDGTLRTQYLTKDNN
+2513 TDGTRRTQYLTKDNH

-2535 LPKYQNE
+2535 LPKYQNK

-2548 TAKEEAVEGY
+2548 TIKEEAVDGY
-2558 TQKSVTTATGFNFT
+2558 TQKSVITTAGFDLT
-2572 NTHEPQTVTYGATKV
+2572 NTHEIQTADYEVKKV
-2587 WLDDDN
+2587 WIDDN
-2593 RDGVRPNSI
+2593 DRDGARPTSI
-2602 TLVLNGS
+2602 TLTLTGS

-2616 QMTAASNWSDVTF
+2616 LMTAADNWNAVTF
-2629 ERIPMFNNG
+2629 ERVPMFNGG
-2638 KYITYTLSENDVP
+2638 KYITYTLTENEVP
-2651 SYVNSVAV
+2651 SYINSIEV
-2659 SEDGKF
+2659 SEDGKH

-2670 THTPDHAIIKITEV
+2670 THAPDHTVINITEV
-2684 WHDENDQD
+2684 WHDKNDQD
-2692 GIRPKKVTTIIVGSN
+2692 GIRPRKMTAVVVGSN

-2811 NEENGWTATFENLPK
+2811 NEDNGWTATFENLPK
-2826 RDHGNIVTYNVKE
+2826 RDHGNIVAYNVKE
-2839 SDVEGYEA
+2839 SDTAGYEA
-2847 SIVKTE
+2847 SVVKTE
-2853 DGFQLINEHDSETTL
+2853 DGFQLINEHDSETTM
-2868 RTATLVWRDENN
+2868 RTVTLVWRDEDNR
-2880 QDGIRPDTVTYTLHG
+2880 DGVRPDAVTYTLHG
-2895 SDGSEVEKT
+2895 SDGSEQEKT
-2904 VSKDD
+2904 VNKDD
-2909 SWADVM
+2909 AWNDVV
-2915 FEDLPVYQNGQK
+2915 FEDLPVYQNGQRIS
-2927 VTYTLT
+2927 YTLT
-2933 ESTVDGYTTD
+2933 ESAIDSYAND
-2943 IRDNGHTFTVTNTHI
+2943 IRSSGNTFTVTNTHI
-2958 PAVVN
+2958 PETVN

-2968 VWTDGENQDGNR
+2968 IWTDGENQDGNR
-2980 PNSIS
+2980 PDSIS
-2985 VILTGNDG
+2985 VILTGSDG
-2993 NRYTATI
+2993 KRYTTTI

-3005 WKYTFSKLPKF
+3005 WKHTFLKLPKF

-3021 QIEYTLAEDAA
+3021 QIEYTLTEDTM
-3032 SGYSNVIEKKDNY
+3032 SGYSDVVEKRSDY
-3045 TFVLTNKYSPATV
+3045 VFVLTNKYSPATV
-3058 DIPVVKKWND
+3058 DVTIVKKWDD
-3068 DNDRDGARPESF
+3068 DNDRDGMRPESVD
-3080 NIVLNGSDGKL
+3080 IVLNGSDGKL
-3091 YTGTLSA
+3091 YTGTLST
-3098 ENGYTYVFQSV
+3098 ENGYTCVFQSV
-3109 PKFHNSGT
+3109 PKYHDGGT
-3117 LISYTVAEEKVTG
+3117 LINYTIAEEKIPG
-3130 YTTEVAKDSSG
+3130 YTTTIAKDASG

-3148 TKSIETVTKTVSKV
+3148 AKTIDTVAKTVSKV
-3162 WEDSNNQDGLRP
+3162 WNDNNNQDGLRP
-3174 SAITVIL
+3174 TAITVIL
-3181 TGDDGSRYL
+3181 TGDDGSRRV
-3190 KSVSAAENWTT
+3190 KSVTAAENWTV

-3206 PKNQNHGQ
+3206 PKSQNHGQ
-3214 SIQYTVSEAFVS
+3214 NIQYTVSEAFVS
-3226 GYTDEVTQNG
+3226 GYTEAITQNG
-3236 NNYTITNTHMPAT
+3236 DNYTITNTHTPASS
-3249 TELFVTK
+3249 EFFVTK
-3256 TWKDNGNN
+3256 IWKDNGNN

-3278 SDGRSYAK
+3278 SDGRSYTK

-3303 YANGK
+3303 YADGK
-3308 TIDYTLTEEAVPG
+3308 VIEYSLTEESVPG
-3321 YTSSITRN
+3321 YASSITRN
-3329 GKSFTLINTHVD
+3329 GKSFALINTHVD

-3351 WNDENNQD
+3351 WNDGNNQD
-3359 GLRPKSITAVVNG
+3359 GLRPKTITAVVNG

-3377 RFVQLFESQNWTTSL
+3377 RFVQLFEGQNWATSL

-3397 YKNSTEVQYTVKE
+3397 YKNGTEIQYTVKE
-3410 NAISGYETEIKQTG
+3410 SAIPGYETEIKQTG
-3424 DSYTITN
+3424 DSYAIMNSHT
-3431 THAPAVVTVSVV
+3431 PAVVTVSAV
-3443 KIWDDENNQDG
+3443 KVWDDANNQDG

-3465 GSDGSTHNAAITKND
+3465 GSDGSVRNAAITKND

-3486 KDLPQYKNGVKIDY
+3486 KNLPKYNNGTKIDY
-3500 TLQEADSNPYTYEI
+3500 TLQEANSNPYTYEI
-3514 VKGSDGYSFTIT
+3514 VKGSDEYSFTIT
-3526 NNYVPAA
+3526 NNYVPAV
-3533 VNVPVTTIW
+3533 VNVPITTVW
-3542 NDDNNRDGIRAK
+3542 DDDDNRDGIRAK
-3554 ETVITLQGSN
+3554 ETAITLHGSN
-3564 GKVYQHIVTD
+3564 GKVYQRIVTG
-3574 KDSFATVFEDVPKFF
+3574 KDDFATAFEDVPKFF
-3589 DEGKEVVYTVTQ
+3589 DEGREVVYTVTQ
-3601 NEVDGYTTDVTNTDK
+3601 NEMNGYTANIANTDK

-3627 EKLAKT
+3627 ERLAKT

-3656 TGTDGTYIEKN
+3656 TGTDGTYIEKS
-3667 LSAAN
+3667 LSTAN
-3672 NWTETFEGL
+3672 NWTETFDGL

-3696 EEAVGGYEKEISE
+3696 EEAVGGYEKGISE

-3741 YRPDTTTIHMSGTD
+3741 YRPDAATIHMSGTD
-3755 GTQDTKDF
+3755 GTQDAKDF

-3776 LDRFKD
+3776 LDHYKD
-3782 GTKIKYTVTEDE
+3782 GNEIKYTVAEDE

-3801 IVANGN
+3801 IAVNGN

-3827 WEDNDDQDGIR
+3827 WDDNNDQDGIR
-3838 PDAVNI
+3838 PDTVNI

-3860 DVKWKHSF
+3860 DVEWKHSF

-3880 SYTAEENEIPG
+3880 TYTAEENEIPG
-3891 YTTTIEKTD
+3891 YTTSIEKTD

-3910 PETVTVTVDKVWDD
+3910 SETVTVTVDKVWKDA
-3924 SENQDG
+3924 ENQDG
-3930 LRPDTIHI
+3930 LRPDAIHI
-3938 KLVSNGIA
+3938 RLISNDIE
-3946 KDAYLDADSNWHLEF
+3946 KDAYLDAESDWHLDF

-3982 VDGYTSTVTTED
+3982 VDGYTSTVTTKD
-3994 GYAFTIKNDHVPAV
+3994 GYAFTIENDHVPAV
-4008 IDIPITEEWIDDNN
+4008 IDIPITEEWIDDND

-4028 SSHTVILTDGINTIE
+4028 DSHTVILVDGTNTIE
-4043 EIVLDKDNGY
+4043 EVVLDKNNGY
-4053 GTVLKDMPKYKNGVE
+4053 GVVLKNMPKYKNGVE
-4068 IDYQIKDFK
+4068 INYQIKDFK

-4086 KGDSVKDFK
+4086 KSDSVKDFNI
-4095 VTNTHVPEMVTVTVT
+4095 TNTHVPEMVTVTVT

-4125 EIALTL
+4125 KVTLTL

-4140 KTVNKETWTAVFSD
+4140 KAVTKDTWTTAFSD

-4173 KGYSTTI
+4173 KGYKTTI
-4180 TNNQTDTITV
+4180 TDNETGTIAV
-4190 INKHEPV
+4190 INTHEPV
-4197 KTITVTVTWND
+4197 KDITVTIVWKD
-4208 ENNKDSIRPD
+4208 ENNKDNIRPD
-4218 KVTVKLTDGTT
+4218 KVTVKLANGTT
-4229 VVSTKE
+4229 AVSTKE
-4235 VKNDSWKHIFEDIPV
+4235 INNDSWKHVFENIIV

-4260 ITQDAVNGYTTE
+4260 VTQDAVSEYTTE

-4282 EIINTHI
+4282 EIINTH
-4289 SVVPP
+4289 VPVAPP
-4294 KEEPKKKEPATP
+4294 KEEPKQEETATPAAP

-4311 VKVEQPAPT
+4311 IKTEPT
-4320 VTLIQ
+4320 
-4325 TTNKPTGISFFES
+4325 TTVIETPNKQTGISFMDG
-4338 LFAK
+4338 LFG

>member
-1 MQNGKS
+1 MQKCES
-7 RIKRV
+7 RTKRV
-12 ASAIIAGVMALQTVA
+12 MSAIIAGMMALQVVA
-27 PVISYADDTASSV
+27 PTISYADDTVASTVSSE
-40 ATTDDSDAIANVD
+40 DNSDVQVD
-53 PGTPVQVDATASE
+53 PGVPVQTDTASSNTVT
-66 EPSEAPSSGTSQA
+66 EPDSSESL
-79 DENSEETE
+79 EETADSEQTDEIQDDTVSDSQGNE
-87 TNSDITDEVSN
+87 TNTQE
-98 EHTDADTADE
+98 ETAQDTVQQND
-108 TQTVE
+108 
-113 EDAPKQDE
+113 
-121 STSET
+121 SGSET
-126 TDTAPSRTVTVT
+126 TESESVRTVTVT
-138 LNKNGGEFEPEWLE
+138 LNKNGGIFEPEWLE

-163 GTETNDIVV
+163 GTETNDIAI

-179 VATVTDRDSIDIPV
+179 VATVTDRDSISIPV
-193 ALSSDESLYFTG
+193 ALSGDDSLYFTG

-213 DADSETL
+213 DADNETL
-220 TFEDGVDAYVLSAV
+220 TFDDGVDAYVLTAV
-234 YSSVVDDDQTLV
+234 YNSVADEDQQLI
-246 ENRTEFDEQTKRQA
+246 ENKEIFDEQAEKNVLQQKLSA
-260 IQERLKSSG
+260 SG
-269 ISTYVLRPSDS
+269 ISLYEMRPSDS
-280 YNQLDLV
+280 YNQLDLIID
-287 VEGLAFTSDDGLT
+287 GLAFTSDDGLV
-300 QTFTAPYDGDYII
+300 QTFTAPYDGDYTI

-342 VHLNAG
+342 IHLNAG

-425 EKAQNN
+425 EKAQND
-431 AAAEVAKKHVILLAG
+431 AAAEVAKNHVILLAG

-499 RTLTY
+499 RVLTY
-504 EERVD
+504 DERVD

-525 YTVLGELYDANP
+525 YTILGELYDANP
-537 AHRDPVDFLFDDG
+537 ANRDPVSLLFDDG

-598 IDGEQVEVKDA
+598 IDGKQVEVKDA
-609 DYEVGGNMKYDSTET
+609 DYEVGGNMKYDSTNS
-624 APYLVN
+624 APYLIN
-630 GRVIIKMV
+630 GRVLIHMV
-638 GETPKLKSVM
+638 GTTPKMKTIM
-648 MPAQSEDISAGN
+648 MEAQNEDISSSHVDDA
-660 IDEKDGF
+660 DVY
-667 GQKAILSP
+667 GQKAYLNK
-675 GQGSANKTLAYT
+675 GQDVASTTIAYT
-687 AITYYNLGDVMTV
+687 AITYYNMGDLMTV
-700 TPKWEY
+700 NPVWEY
-706 NTLLNV
+706 STMLSPTDRDWN
-712 TYKPWDDSVAKN
+712 DSVAKS
-724 INNQMSVSITN
+724 IDSRLSVSVANTN
-735 TELGIPAEGD
+735 LGVPNPGD
-745 KYYNDAYP
+745 KYYNADYP

-766 APLSMYDTATV
+766 PVNTMYSTERLTKYYFRCKGIASYTLSSGTKTMYDKGERGELAIDYNIYINHEGVHVYSDRNIINGTPTSTVDDTIAATAGRSASTWQYPHMALTDVNNINTILIQFSSHGFNTSDSISYDASYADSLGITGSGNQYSYIFKAKSKNSVSTANWEKFLQSITYTTYDAATFTSTGVSGGVTIFWYADENLWENNMFYDSSSGHFYACINTGNSITWGEARNRALSMYNSALDCYGYLAHITSQSEQDYLYTLMDKSTQGWLGATRKV
-777 TKYFFRCHPTA
+777 SGNEWDWYWRDGPANETSEPFFRQNA
-788 TVSMYNGIRTMDDE
+788 DGIYGSLLWGYENWDSKTE
-802 SESGGLVLD
+802 PNNSGGVEWCMHYYGSNRGVWNDYIDSNGAVTSFIVEWSKDGLV
-811 YSIAMEHQGAH
+811 G
-822 VYQNRNTI
+822 
-830 NDMNAETVS
+830 NDHSVS
-839 DTVTA
+839 DT
-844 TQNHS
+844 
-849 SSQWKY
+849 
-855 PELVVKTPKTIQTFN
+855 
-870 VLFTSP
+870 
-876 SRNAQDAILY
+876 
-886 NTDLANQLGI
+886 
-896 VVTGTNQNYI
+896 
-906 FTKSGGLT
+906 
-914 QDEWNN
+914 
-920 FLRQVSFVTYDRAV
+920 
-934 FTADGVQSGVEVA
+934 
-947 WYGFEKAIFGSNQA
+947 
-961 TRHVPTL
+961 
-968 SDYPGAATH
+968 
-977 NIASGSLNITS
+977 
-988 SGSVYRIVGSTTG
+988 
-1001 DNRIY
+1001 
-1006 VSPGVSATV
+1006 
-1015 ILDNVT
+1015 
-1021 MNYTAAGAGW
+1021 
-1031 GNDTSRAGDGAI
+1031 
-1043 SCSHANLTIILV
+1043 
-1055 GTSRITAYG
+1055 
-1064 SYSNAIA
+1064 
-1071 KNGTDGS
+1071 
-1078 LMIDGAGTLYAVGA
+1078 
-1092 SGDHCGAIGA
+1092 
-1102 NVNCSFW
+1102 
-1109 NFTVQGGTIYANA
+1109 
-1122 GEHCPGI
+1122 
-1129 GSGCLN
+1129 
-1135 QPGEGNGGDGAG
+1135 
-1147 CGNLNFT
+1147 
-1154 GGTVVARGNTA
+1154 
-1165 CSGIGSGW
+1165 
-1173 GGPVNGINISNGAKV
+1173 
-1188 TAYGGSYSPGIGSGG
+1188 
-1203 RTDNVQGGN
+1203 
-1212 IGSYHYHVRNIVITG
+1212 
-1227 GDTVVTAFGDKST
+1227 
-1240 NMPGIGCGKDPV
+1240 
-1252 GTVRGTLS
+1252 
-1260 NVVATTLDGFQG
+1260 
-1272 YVRYGSSE
+1272 
-1280 ESAAYSTEQPRTP
+1280 
-1293 FTGTGNIGSYL
+1293 
-1304 ASQVNRGT
+1304 
-1312 PVYYT
+1312 
-1317 QVFFSIDTSNKHV
+1317 
-1330 DDADVI
+1330 DVI
-1336 GTQVSSTGTIKPEQF
+1336 GTQIVAEQEQKVNNGE
-1351 ASVSGTVWAENDRDG
+1351 VSGTVWAENDYNG
-1366 VYQVGD
+1366 LFATD
-1372 EAVVEGV
+1372 EAKLQDITVQLISDNGTVVATAQTNKLGQYDFTGLAPGNYYV
-1379 AVTLYNADGSV
+1379 KFTSQSFVGYNAVPDGGNSIV
-1390 CKTTTT
+1390 QQASKGINDSYAQTPVFALTY
-1396 NKYGAYSFDGI
+1396 NDVLEKSF
-1407 PEKKNYTVG
+1407 
-1416 FSNGS
+1416 
-1421 SNIQSYSPTAKIA
+1421 
-1434 AGENNNHVNNDWKS
+1434 
-1448 DVFTAIYQKN
+1448 
-1458 TSQTINCG
+1458 G

-1471 TVSGFAWDDVNQN
+1471 TVSGFAWDDANQN
-1484 GICDNSESKIANVT
+1484 GIYDNREAKIANVT

-1508 LTDVYGNPITAVLT
+1508 LTDVYGNPIAAVLT
-1522 DADGNYSFTNV
+1522 DANGNYSFTNV

-1541 TLTSSDTVDI
+1541 TLTSSNTVDI
-1551 SNARVSPIPTSGDEK
+1551 SNARVSPIPASGDVK
-1566 RTNKAE
+1566 LTNKAE
-1572 RSIDVLE
+1572 KSIGMLE

-1591 SGSMLNA
+1591 SGSMLTS
-1598 ATIGEVYI
+1598 ATIGEIYI
-1606 NSMTGTGI
+1606 NSMSGTGI

-1649 HETQADINIEEPVL
+1649 HETQTDIDIEEPVL

-1702 YEETDK
+1702 YEETDR

-1725 LVSPTATTDKKT
+1725 TVSPTATTDKKT
-1737 QMGNDATAVM
+1737 QMGNDSTAVM

-1757 KTYQIPDTRVVSL
+1757 KTYQIPDTRVVNL

-1784 MYIPSKVYGYIWQ
+1784 LYIPSKVYGYIWQ

-1806 TNETENVK
+1806 ANETQNVE

-1820 RTTKSQ
+1820 RTTKSK

-1846 NVFGELVGNGDLNT
+1846 NVFGELIGNGDFNT
-1860 AADGYY
+1860 ATDGYY
-1866 EYDYLEPG
+1866 EYNCLEPG

-1883 YDYYGQTLI
+1883 YDCYGQTLI

-1897 DTLDSETQPNISLDR
+1897 DTLDSEAQPNISLDR

-1966 VKFDYEIYE
+1966 VKFDYEIYS
-1975 KADDSGK
+1975 KAENFGKSVFPDGRHQGVPQIYEGAEDSGK
-1982 SVFPNGP
+1982 SVFSDDSNEL
-1989 YTTVPVKPGDTSIK
+1989 YTTASIE
-2003 TEHLTTD
+2003 TFAQAEHLITD
-2010 KNGLI
+2010 KDGLI
-2015 SFTNQDIATYHLT
+2015 HFTNQDIATYHLT
-2028 ETETLPGY
+2028 ETKTLPGY

-2044 VKVMPETA
+2044 IKVMPETT
-2052 VENNNLIWKTYISVD
+2052 VENNNLVWKTYISVD
-2067 GVRQTNNLYTL
+2067 GVRQTDNLYTL

-2099 DGIRK
+2099 DGIRQ

-2154 QTIQYTVVENPMDGY
+2154 QTIQYTVIENPMDGY
-2169 TAIVSNTTGSVD
+2169 TATVGATTGSAD
-2181 NGYAITVT
+2181 KGYAITVT

-2197 DFTVVKVWDDGN
+2197 DFTVTKVWDDSN
-2209 NVDGIRPD
+2209 NTDGMRPD
-2217 SVTIHMNGS
+2217 SVTIHLNGS
-2226 DGSSTEATLSNTKDW
+2226 DGSSTEATLSNAKDW
-2241 KYTFKHIPLFD
+2241 KYTFKHMPLFD
-2252 ANGNEITYTITEDA
+2252 ANGNKITYTITEDA

-2286 HVQETLS
+2286 HVQETFS

-2307 GVRPSAIHVILMGSD
+2307 GVRPSAIHVTLMGSD

-2357 SEETVDSYTYKIE
+2357 SEEAVNGYTYKIE
-2370 GDADTGFTVTNEH
+2370 GDANTGFTVTNEH
-2383 IPAVTNV
+2383 ISAVTNV
-2390 VINKY
+2390 VVNKY

-2406 PDSVSVTLSGS
+2406 PDSVAVTLSGS

-2427 KDGGFSETFENLP
+2427 KDTGFSKTFENLP
-2440 VFFNNGTKIAYTV
+2440 VFFNNGTKITYTV
-2453 TEDAVAGYIG
+2453 TEDAVNGYTG
-2463 KTATDDTGYVLSIT
+2463 KITTDDTGYILSIT
-2477 NTHTPETIS
+2477 NTHAPETIR
-2486 KTITKTWDDNDNQD
+2486 KTVTKTWDDGNDRD
-2500 GIRPTNVKVELYG
+2500 GIRPTNVKIELYG
-2513 TDGTLRTQYLTKDNN
+2513 TDGTRRTQYLTKDNH

-2535 LPKYQNE
+2535 LPKYQNK

-2548 TAKEEAVEGY
+2548 TIKEEAVDGY
-2558 TQKSVTTATGFNFT
+2558 TQKSVTTTAGFDLT
-2572 NTHEPQTVTYGATKV
+2572 NTHEIQTADYEVKKV
-2587 WLDDDN
+2587 WIDDN
-2593 RDGVRPNSI
+2593 DRDGARPTSI
-2602 TLVLNGS
+2602 TLTLTGS

-2616 QMTAASNWSDVTF
+2616 LMTAADNWNAVTF
-2629 ERIPMFNNG
+2629 ERVPMFNGG
-2638 KYITYTLSENDVP
+2638 KYITYTLTENEVP
-2651 SYVNSVAV
+2651 SYINSIEV
-2659 SEDGKF
+2659 SEDGKH

-2670 THTPDHAIIKITEV
+2670 THAPDHTVINITEV

-2692 GIRPKKVTTIIVGSN
+2692 GIRPRKMIAVVVGSN

-2811 NEENGWTATFENLPK
+2811 NEDNGWTATFENLPK
-2826 RDHGNIVTYNVKE
+2826 RDHGNIVAYNVKE
-2839 SDVEGYEA
+2839 SDTAGYEA
-2847 SIVKTE
+2847 SVVKTE
-2853 DGFQLINEHDSETTL
+2853 DGFQLINEHDSETTM
-2868 RTATLVWRDENN
+2868 RTVTLVWRDEDNR
-2880 QDGIRPDTVTYTLHG
+2880 DGVRPDAVTYTLHG
-2895 SDGSEVEKT
+2895 SDGSEQEKT
-2904 VSKDD
+2904 VNKDD
-2909 SWADVM
+2909 AWNDVV
-2915 FEDLPVYQNGQK
+2915 FEDLPVYQNGQRIS
-2927 VTYTLT
+2927 YTLT
-2933 ESTVDGYTTD
+2933 ESAIDDYTND
-2943 IRDNGHTFTVTNTHI
+2943 IRSSGNTFTVTNTHI
-2958 PAVVN
+2958 PETVN

-2968 VWTDGENQDGNR
+2968 IWTDGENQDGNR
-2980 PNSIS
+2980 PDSIS
-2985 VILTGNDG
+2985 VILTGSDG
-2993 NRYTATI
+2993 KRYTTTI

-3005 WKYTFSKLPKF
+3005 WKHTFLKLPKF

-3021 QIEYTLAEDAA
+3021 QIEYTLTEDTM
-3032 SGYSNVIEKKDNY
+3032 SGYSDVVEKRSDY
-3045 TFVLTNKYSPATV
+3045 VFVLTNKYSPATV
-3058 DIPVVKKWND
+3058 DVTIVKKWDD
-3068 DNDRDGARPESF
+3068 DNDRDGMRPESVD
-3080 NIVLNGSDGKL
+3080 IVLNGSDGKL
-3091 YTGTLSA
+3091 YTGTLST
-3098 ENGYTYVFQSV
+3098 ENGYTCVFQSV
-3109 PKFHNSGT
+3109 PKYHDGGT
-3117 LISYTVAEEKVTG
+3117 LINYTIAEEKIPG
-3130 YTTEVAKDSSG
+3130 YTTTIAKDASG

-3148 TKSIETVTKTVSKV
+3148 TKPIETVTKTVSKV

-3174 SAITVIL
+3174 SAITIIL
-3181 TGDDGSRYL
+3181 TGDDGSRRV

-3201 TFENL
+3201 MFENL

-3226 GYTDEVTQNG
+3226 GYTDRVAQNG
-3236 NNYTITNTHMPAT
+3236 DNYTITNTHTPAT

-3601 NEVDGYTTDVTNTDK
+3601 NEVDGYTTNVANIDK

-3633 VTKVWDDNNNQ
+3633 VTKVWDDSNNQ

-3656 TGTDGTYIEKN
+3656 TGTDGTYIEKS

-3812 NTHIPEITLRNISVI
+3812 NTHIPKITLCNISVI

-3910 PETVTVTVDKVWDD
+3910 PETVTVTVDKVWEDG
-3924 SENQDG
+3924 ENQDG
-3930 LRPDTIHI
+3930 LRPDSIDVILTGSDGNTYNATI
-3938 KLVSNGIA
+3938 SE
-3946 KDAYLDADSNWHLEF
+3946 KDNWTYIF
-3961 EGLPKY
+3961 ANLPKY
-3967 RDHGILNE
+3967 FNDGTLVE
-3975 YSVQEVD
+3975 YSLQEVETD
-3982 VDGYTSTVTTED
+3982 GYAGTVTKGTDGYT
-3994 GYAFTIKNDHVPAV
+3994 FTIKNDHTPAV
-4008 IDIPITEEWIDDNN
+4008 VDIPVTKVWNDDED

-4028 SSHTVILTDGINTIE
+4028 NSI
-4043 EIVLDKDNGY
+4043 
-4053 GTVLKDMPKYKNGVE
+4053 
-4068 IDYQIKDFK
+4068 
-4077 VDGYTTNII
+4077 
-4086 KGDSVKDFK
+4086 
-4095 VTNTHVPEMVTVTVT
+4095 HV
-4110 EGWHDQSD
+4110 
-4118 YDKIRPE
+4118 
-4125 EIALTL
+4125 TL
-4131 TGSDGNVYE
+4131 TGSDGSTYKKDLE
-4140 KTVNKETWTAVFSD
+4140 KDS
-4154 LPKNSKGEQIIY
+4154 
-4166 TLTQEGI
+4166 
-4173 KGYSTTI
+4173 GYSTIFTSLPKYHNGELISYSLAETPVEGYETDIQAAESGYGFTI
-4180 TNNQTDTITV
+4180 TNT
-4190 INKHEPV
+4190 HEV
-4197 KTITVTVTWND
+4197 SKKTIKVSKVWDDAENQDGIRPDSVTVTLTGSNNSKYTAKLNKENNWTYTFEGLFCKADGATIKYEVSEKDVAGYTPSIKETEGGFIITNAHKPETVTINIVKNWND
-4208 ENNKDSIRPD
+4208 SQNADNIRPD
-4218 KVTVKLTDGTT
+4218 AISITLT
-4229 VVSTKE
+4229 
-4235 VKNDSWKHIFEDIPV
+4235 
-4250 FNGSDKVSYT
+4250 GSDNSSRSITLNKAGDYKTAVDSLPKFHEGKQITYT
-4260 ITQDAVNGYTTE
+4260 VTETPVDGYTSSVQASADGYSFVVINTHTPEVHQEKKETPTTPKFE
-4272 IKASDDGNTI
+4272 IKAEPSTTI
-4282 EIINTHI
+4282 
-4289 SVVPP
+4289 
-4294 KEEPKKKEPATP
+4294 
-4306 APVVE
+4306 
-4311 VKVEQPAPT
+4311 
-4320 VTLIQ
+4320 IQ
-4325 TTNKPTGISFFES
+4325 TTNKPTGVSFFDS
-4338 LFAK
+4338 LLG

>member
-1 MQNGKS
+1 MQKCES
-7 RIKRV
+7 RTKRV
-12 ASAIIAGVMALQTVA
+12 MSAIIAGMMALQVVA
-27 PVISYADDTASSV
+27 PTISYADDTVASTASSENN
-40 ATTDDSDAIANVD
+40 SDTQID
-53 PGTPVQVDATASE
+53 PGVPVQTDTASSNTVT
-66 EPSEAPSSGTSQA
+66 EPDSSESL
-79 DENSEETE
+79 EETADSEQTGEIQDDTVSDSQGNE
-87 TNSDITDEVSN
+87 TNTQE
-98 EHTDADTADE
+98 ETAQDTV
-108 TQTVE
+108 Q
-113 EDAPKQDE
+113 QNN
-121 STSET
+121 SGSET
-126 TDTAPSRTVTVT
+126 TENESVRTVTVT
-138 LNKNGGEFEPEWLE
+138 LNKNGGIFEPEWLE

-163 GTETNDIVV
+163 GTETNDIAI

-179 VATVTDRDSIDIPV
+179 VATVTDRDSISIPV
-193 ALSSDESLYFTG
+193 ALSGDDSLYFTG

-213 DADSETL
+213 DADNETL
-220 TFEDGVDAYVLSAV
+220 TFDDGVDAYVLTAV
-234 YSSVVDDDQTLV
+234 YDSVADEDQQLI
-246 ENRTEFDEQTKRQA
+246 ENKEIFDEQAEKNVLQQKLSA
-260 IQERLKSSG
+260 SG
-269 ISTYVLRPSDS
+269 ISLYEMRPSDS
-280 YNQLDLV
+280 YNQLDLIID
-287 VEGLAFTSDDGLT
+287 GLAFTSDDGLV
-300 QTFTAPYDGDYII
+300 QTFTAPYDGDYTI

-342 VHLNAG
+342 IHLSAG

-425 EKAQNN
+425 EKAQND
-431 AAAEVAKKHVILLAG
+431 AAAEVAKNHVILLAG

-499 RTLTY
+499 RVLTY
-504 EERVD
+504 DERVD

-525 YTVLGELYDANP
+525 YTILGELYDANP
-537 AHRDPVDFLFDDG
+537 ANRDPVSLLFDDG

-598 IDGEQVEVKDA
+598 IDGKQVEVKDA
-609 DYEVGGNMKYDSTET
+609 DYEVGGNMKYDSTNS
-624 APYLVN
+624 APYLIN
-630 GRVIIKMV
+630 GRVLIHMV
-638 GETPKLKSVM
+638 GTTPKMKTIM
-648 MPAQSEDISAGN
+648 MEAQNEDISSSHVDDA
-660 IDEKDGF
+660 DVY
-667 GQKAILSP
+667 GQKAYLNK
-675 GQGSANKTLAYT
+675 GQDVASTTIAYT
-687 AITYYNLGDVMTV
+687 AITYYNMGDLMTV
-700 TPKWEY
+700 NPVWEY
-706 NTLLNV
+706 STMLSPTDRDWN
-712 TYKPWDDSVAKN
+712 DSVAKS
-724 INNQMSVSITN
+724 IDSRLSVSVANTN
-735 TELGIPAEGD
+735 LGVPNPGD
-745 KYYNDAYP
+745 KYYNADYP

-766 APLSMYDTATV
+766 PVNTMYSTERLTKYYFRCKGIASYTLSSGTKTMYDKGERGELAIDYNIYINHEGVHVYSDRNIINGTPTSTVDDTIAATAGRSASTWQYPHMALTDVNNINTILIQFSSHGFNTSDSISYDASYADSLGITGSGNQYSYIFKAKSKNSVSTANWEKFLQSITYTTYDAATFTSTGVSGGVTIFWYADENLWENNMFYDSSSGHFYACINTGNSITWGEARNRALSMYNSALDCYGYLAHITSQSEQDYLYTLMDKSTQGWLGATRKV
-777 TKYFFRCHPTA
+777 SGNEWNWYWRDGPANETSEPFFRQNADGTYGTLLWGYENWDSKTEP
-788 TVSMYNGIRTMDDE
+788 NN
-802 SESGGLVLD
+802 SGGVEWCMHYYGSNRGVWNDYIDSNGAVTSFIVEWSKDGLV
-811 YSIAMEHQGAH
+811 G
-822 VYQNRNTI
+822 
-830 NDMNAETVS
+830 NDHSVS
-839 DTVTA
+839 DT
-844 TQNHS
+844 
-849 SSQWKY
+849 
-855 PELVVKTPKTIQTFN
+855 
-870 VLFTSP
+870 
-876 SRNAQDAILY
+876 
-886 NTDLANQLGI
+886 
-896 VVTGTNQNYI
+896 
-906 FTKSGGLT
+906 
-914 QDEWNN
+914 
-920 FLRQVSFVTYDRAV
+920 
-934 FTADGVQSGVEVA
+934 
-947 WYGFEKAIFGSNQA
+947 
-961 TRHVPTL
+961 
-968 SDYPGAATH
+968 
-977 NIASGSLNITS
+977 
-988 SGSVYRIVGSTTG
+988 
-1001 DNRIY
+1001 
-1006 VSPGVSATV
+1006 
-1015 ILDNVT
+1015 
-1021 MNYTAAGAGW
+1021 
-1031 GNDTSRAGDGAI
+1031 
-1043 SCSHANLTIILV
+1043 
-1055 GTSRITAYG
+1055 
-1064 SYSNAIA
+1064 
-1071 KNGTDGS
+1071 
-1078 LMIDGAGTLYAVGA
+1078 
-1092 SGDHCGAIGA
+1092 
-1102 NVNCSFW
+1102 
-1109 NFTVQGGTIYANA
+1109 
-1122 GEHCPGI
+1122 
-1129 GSGCLN
+1129 
-1135 QPGEGNGGDGAG
+1135 
-1147 CGNLNFT
+1147 
-1154 GGTVVARGNTA
+1154 
-1165 CSGIGSGW
+1165 
-1173 GGPVNGINISNGAKV
+1173 
-1188 TAYGGSYSPGIGSGG
+1188 
-1203 RTDNVQGGN
+1203 
-1212 IGSYHYHVRNIVITG
+1212 
-1227 GDTVVTAFGDKST
+1227 
-1240 NMPGIGCGKDPV
+1240 
-1252 GTVRGTLS
+1252 
-1260 NVVATTLDGFQG
+1260 
-1272 YVRYGSSE
+1272 
-1280 ESAAYSTEQPRTP
+1280 
-1293 FTGTGNIGSYL
+1293 
-1304 ASQVNRGT
+1304 
-1312 PVYYT
+1312 
-1317 QVFFSIDTSNKHV
+1317 
-1330 DDADVI
+1330 DVI
-1336 GTQVSSTGTIKPEQF
+1336 GTQIVAEQEQKVNNGE
-1351 ASVSGTVWAENDRDG
+1351 VSGTVWAENDYNG
-1366 VYQVGD
+1366 LFATD
-1372 EAVVEGV
+1372 EAKLQDITVQLISDNGTIV
-1379 AVTLYNADGSV
+1379 ATAQTNKLGQYDFTGLAPGNYYVKFTSQSFVGYNAVPDGGNSIV
-1390 CKTTTT
+1390 QQASKGINDSYAQTPVFALTY
-1396 NKYGAYSFDGI
+1396 NDVLEKSF
-1407 PEKKNYTVG
+1407 
-1416 FSNGS
+1416 
-1421 SNIQSYSPTAKIA
+1421 
-1434 AGENNNHVNNDWKS
+1434 
-1448 DVFTAIYQKN
+1448 
-1458 TSQTINCG
+1458 G

-1471 TVSGFAWDDVNQN
+1471 TVSGFAWDDANQN
-1484 GICDNSESKIANVT
+1484 GIYDNREAKIANVT

-1508 LTDVYGNPITAVLT
+1508 LTDVYGNPIAAVLT
-1522 DADGNYSFTNV
+1522 DANGNYSFTNV

-1541 TLTSSDTVDI
+1541 TLTSSNTVDI
-1551 SNARVSPIPTSGDEK
+1551 SNARVSPIPASGDVK
-1566 RTNKAE
+1566 LTNKAE
-1572 RSIDVLE
+1572 KSIGMLE

-1591 SGSMLNA
+1591 SGSMLTS
-1598 ATIGEVYI
+1598 ATIGEIYI
-1606 NSMTGTGI
+1606 NSMSGTGI

-1649 HETQADINIEEPVL
+1649 HETQADIDIEEPVL

-1702 YEETDK
+1702 YEETDR

-1725 LVSPTATTDKKT
+1725 TVSPTATTDKKT
-1737 QMGNDATAVM
+1737 QMGNDSTAVI

-1757 KTYQIPDTRVVSL
+1757 KTYQIPDTRVVNL

-1784 MYIPSKVYGYIWQ
+1784 LYIPSKVYGYIWQ

-1806 TNETENVK
+1806 ANETQNVE

-1820 RTTKSQ
+1820 RTTKSK

-1846 NVFGELVGNGDLNT
+1846 NVFGELIGNGDLNT
-1860 AADGYY
+1860 ATDGYY
-1866 EYDYLEPG
+1866 EYNCLEPG

-1883 YDYYGQTLI
+1883 YDCYGQTLI

-1897 DTLDSETQPNISLDR
+1897 DTLDSEAQPNISLDR

-1966 VKFDYEIYE
+1966 VKFDYEIYS
-1975 KADDSGK
+1975 KAENFGKSVFPDDRHQGAPQIYEGAEDSGK
-1982 SVFPNGP
+1982 SVFSDDSNEL
-1989 YTTVPVKPGDTSIK
+1989 YTTASIE
-2003 TEHLTTD
+2003 TFAQAEHLITD
-2010 KNGLI
+2010 KDGLI
-2015 SFTNQDIATYHLT
+2015 HFTNQDIATYHLT
-2028 ETETLPGY
+2028 ETKTLPGY
-2036 VRDTKTHV
+2036 VRDTKIHV
-2044 VKVMPETA
+2044 IKVMPETT
-2052 VENNNLIWKTYISVD
+2052 VENNNLVWKTYISVD
-2067 GVRQTNNLYTL
+2067 GVRQADNLYTL

-2099 DGIRK
+2099 DGIRQ

-2154 QTIQYTVVENPMDGY
+2154 QTIQYTVIENPMDGY
-2169 TAIVSNTTGSVD
+2169 IATVSATTGSAD
-2181 NGYAITVT
+2181 KGYAITVT

-2197 DFTVVKVWDDGN
+2197 DFTVVKVWDDSN
-2209 NVDGIRPD
+2209 NIDGMRPD

-2226 DGSSTEATLSNTKDW
+2226 DGSSTKATLSNVKDW
-2241 KYTFKHIPLFD
+2241 KYTFKHMPLFD
-2252 ANGNEITYTITEDA
+2252 ANGNKITYTITEDA

-2286 HVQETLS
+2286 HVQETFS

-2307 GVRPSAIHVILMGSD
+2307 GVRPSAIHVTLMGSD

-2357 SEETVDSYTYKIE
+2357 NEEAVNGYTYKIE

-2383 IPAVTNV
+2383 ISAVTNV
-2390 VINKY
+2390 VVNKY

-2406 PDSVSVTLSGS
+2406 PDSVAVTLSGS

-2427 KDGGFSETFENLP
+2427 KDTGFSKTFENLP
-2440 VFFNNGTKIAYTV
+2440 VFFNNGTKITYTV
-2453 TEDAVAGYIG
+2453 TEDAVNGYTG
-2463 KTATDDTGYVLSIT
+2463 KITTDDTGYILSIT
-2477 NTHTPETIS
+2477 NTHAPETIR
-2486 KTITKTWDDNDNQD
+2486 KTVTKTWDDGNDRD
-2500 GIRPTNVKVELYG
+2500 GIRPTNVKIELYG
-2513 TDGTLRTQYLTKDNN
+2513 TDGTRRTQYLTKDNH

-2548 TAKEEAVEGY
+2548 TIKEEAVDGY
-2558 TQKSVTTATGFNFT
+2558 TQKSVTTTAGFDLT
-2572 NTHEPQTVTYGATKV
+2572 NTHEIQTADYEVKKV
-2587 WLDDDN
+2587 WVDDN
-2593 RDGVRPNSI
+2593 DRDGARPTSI
-2602 TLVLNGS
+2602 TLTLTGS

-2616 QMTAASNWSDVTF
+2616 QMTAADNWNAVTF
-2629 ERIPMFNNG
+2629 ERVPMFNGG
-2638 KYITYTLSENDVP
+2638 KYITYTLTENEVP
-2651 SYVNSVAV
+2651 SYINSIEV
-2659 SEDGKF
+2659 SEDGKH

-2670 THTPDHAIIKITEV
+2670 THAPDHTVINITEV
-2684 WHDENDQD
+2684 WHDKNDQD
-2692 GIRPKKVTTIIVGSN
+2692 GIRPRKMTAVVVGSN

-2811 NEENGWTATFENLPK
+2811 NEDNGWTATFENLPK
-2826 RDHGNIVTYNVKE
+2826 RDHGNIVAYNVKE
-2839 SDVEGYEA
+2839 SDTAGYEA
-2847 SIVKTE
+2847 SVVKTE
-2853 DGFQLINEHDSETTL
+2853 DGFQLINEHDSETTM
-2868 RTATLVWRDENN
+2868 RTVTLVWRDEDNR
-2880 QDGIRPDTVTYTLHG
+2880 DGVRPDAVTYTLHG
-2895 SDGSEVEKT
+2895 SDGSEQEKT
-2904 VSKDD
+2904 VNKDD
-2909 SWADVM
+2909 AWNDVV
-2915 FEDLPVYQNGQK
+2915 FEDLPVYQNGQRIS
-2927 VTYTLT
+2927 YTLT
-2933 ESTVDGYTTD
+2933 ESAIDGYTND
-2943 IRDNGHTFTVTNTHI
+2943 IRNSGNTFTITNTHI
-2958 PAVVN
+2958 PETVN

-2968 VWTDGENQDGNR
+2968 IWTDGENQDGNR
-2980 PNSIS
+2980 PDSIS
-2985 VILTGNDG
+2985 VILTGSDG
-2993 NRYTATI
+2993 KRYTTTI

-3005 WKYTFSKLPKF
+3005 WKHTFLKLPKF

-3021 QIEYTLAEDAA
+3021 QIEYTLTEDTM
-3032 SGYSNVIEKKDNY
+3032 SGYSDVVEKRSDY
-3045 TFVLTNKYSPATV
+3045 VFVLTNKYSPATV
-3058 DIPVVKKWND
+3058 DVTIVKKWDD
-3068 DNDRDGARPESF
+3068 DNDRDGMRPESVD
-3080 NIVLNGSDGKL
+3080 IVLNGSDGKL
-3091 YTGTLSA
+3091 YTGTLSTK
-3098 ENGYTYVFQSV
+3098 NGYTCVFQSV
-3109 PKFHNSGT
+3109 PKYHDGGT
-3117 LISYTVAEEKVTG
+3117 LINYTIAEEKIPG
-3130 YTTEVAKDSSG
+3130 YTTTIAKDASG

-3148 TKSIETVTKTVSKV
+3148 TKPIETVTKTVSKV

-3174 SAITVIL
+3174 SAITIIL
-3181 TGDDGSRYL
+3181 TGDDGSRRV

-3201 TFENL
+3201 MFENL
-3206 PKNQNHGQ
+3206 PKSQNHGQ

-3226 GYTDEVTQNG
+3226 GYTDRVAQNG
-3236 NNYTITNTHMPAT
+3236 DNYTITNTHTPAA

-3278 SDGRSYAK
+3278 SDGCSYTE

-3298 SNLPK
+3298 SNLSK
-3303 YANGK
+3303 YADGK
-3308 TIDYTLTEEAVPG
+3308 VIEYSLTEESVPG

-3329 GKSFTLINTHVD
+3329 GKSFVLINTHVD

-3351 WNDENNQD
+3351 WNDGNNQD
-3359 GLRPKSITAVVNG
+3359 GLRPKTITAVVNG

-3377 RFVQLFESQNWTTSL
+3377 RFVQLFEGQNWATNL

-3397 YKNSTEVQYTVKE
+3397 YKNGTEIQYTVKE
-3410 NAISGYETEIKQTG
+3410 NAIPGYETEIKQTG
-3424 DSYTITN
+3424 DSYAITN
-3431 THAPAVVTVSVV
+3431 SHTPAVVTVSAV
-3443 KIWDDENNQDG
+3443 KVWDDANNQDG

-3465 GSDGSTHNAAITKND
+3465 GSDGSVRNAAITKND

-3500 TLQEADSNPYTYEI
+3500 TLQEANSNPYTYEI

-3526 NNYVPAA
+3526 NNYVPAV
-3533 VNVPVTTIW
+3533 VNVPVTTVW
-3542 NDDNNRDGIRAK
+3542 DDDDNRDGIRAK
-3554 ETVITLQGSN
+3554 ETAITLQGSN
-3564 GKVYQHIVTD
+3564 GKVYQRIVTG
-3574 KDSFATVFEDVPKFF
+3574 KDDFATVFEDVPKFF
-3589 DEGKEVVYTVTQ
+3589 DEGREVVYTVTQ
-3601 NEVDGYTTDVTNTDK
+3601 NEMNGYTANIANTDK

-3627 EKLAKT
+3627 ERLAKT

-3656 TGTDGTYIEKN
+3656 TGTDGTYIEKS
-3667 LSAAN
+3667 LSTAN
-3672 NWTETFEGL
+3672 NWTEAFDGL

-3696 EEAVGGYEKEISE
+3696 EEMVGGYEKEISE

-3741 YRPDTTTIHMSGTD
+3741 YRPDAATIHMSGTD
-3755 GTQDTKDF
+3755 GTQDAKDF

-3930 LRPDTIHI
+3930 LRPDSIDVILTGSDGNTYNATI
-3938 KLVSNGIA
+3938 SE
-3946 KDAYLDADSNWHLEF
+3946 KDNWTYIF
-3961 EGLPKY
+3961 ANLPKY
-3967 RDHGILNE
+3967 FNDGTLVE
-3975 YSVQEVD
+3975 YSLQEVETD
-3982 VDGYTSTVTTED
+3982 GYAGTVTKGTDGYT
-3994 GYAFTIKNDHVPAV
+3994 FTIKNDHTPAV
-4008 IDIPITEEWIDDNN
+4008 VDIPVTKVWNDDED

-4028 SSHTVILTDGINTIE
+4028 NSI
-4043 EIVLDKDNGY
+4043 
-4053 GTVLKDMPKYKNGVE
+4053 
-4068 IDYQIKDFK
+4068 
-4077 VDGYTTNII
+4077 
-4086 KGDSVKDFK
+4086 
-4095 VTNTHVPEMVTVTVT
+4095 HV
-4110 EGWHDQSD
+4110 
-4118 YDKIRPE
+4118 
-4125 EIALTL
+4125 TL
-4131 TGSDGNVYE
+4131 TGSDGSTYKKDLE
-4140 KTVNKETWTAVFSD
+4140 KDS
-4154 LPKNSKGEQIIY
+4154 
-4166 TLTQEGI
+4166 
-4173 KGYSTTI
+4173 GYSTIFTSLPKYHNGELISYSLAETPVEGYETDIQAAESGYGFTI
-4180 TNNQTDTITV
+4180 TNT
-4190 INKHEPV
+4190 HEV
-4197 KTITVTVTWND
+4197 SKKTIKVSKVWDDAENQDGIRPDSVTVTLTGSNNSKYTAKLNKENNWTYTFEGLFCKADGATIKYEVSEKDVAGYTPSIKETEGGFIITNAHKPETVTINIVKNWND
-4208 ENNKDSIRPD
+4208 SQNADNIRPD
-4218 KVTVKLTDGTT
+4218 AISITLT
-4229 VVSTKE
+4229 
-4235 VKNDSWKHIFEDIPV
+4235 
-4250 FNGSDKVSYT
+4250 GSDNSSRSITLNKAGDYKTAVDSLPKFHEGKQITYT
-4260 ITQDAVNGYTTE
+4260 VTETPVDGYTSSVQASADGYSFVVINTHTPEVHQEKKETPTTPKFE
-4272 IKASDDGNTI
+4272 IKAEPSTTI
-4282 EIINTHI
+4282 
-4289 SVVPP
+4289 
-4294 KEEPKKKEPATP
+4294 
-4306 APVVE
+4306 
-4311 VKVEQPAPT
+4311 
-4320 VTLIQ
+4320 IQ
-4325 TTNKPTGISFFES
+4325 TTNKPTGVSFFDS
-4338 LFAK
+4338 LLG

>member
-66 EPSEAPSSGTSQA
+66 EPSDAPSSGASQA

-87 TNSDITDEVSN
+87 TNSDITDEVAN

-138 LNKNGGEFEPEWLE
+138 LNKNGGIFEPEWLE

-163 GTETNDIVV
+163 GTETNDIAI

-179 VATVTDRDSIDIPV
+179 VATVTDRDSISIPV
-193 ALSSDESLYFTG
+193 ALSGDDSLYFTG

-213 DADSETL
+213 DADNETL
-220 TFEDGVDAYVLSAV
+220 TFDDGIDAYVLTAV
-234 YSSVVDDDQTLV
+234 YNSVADEDQQLI
-246 ENRTEFDEQTKRQA
+246 ENKEIFDEQAEKNVLQQKLSA
-260 IQERLKSSG
+260 SG
-269 ISTYVLRPSDS
+269 ISLYEMRPSDS
-280 YNQLDLV
+280 YNQLDLIID
-287 VEGLAFTSDDGLT
+287 GLAFTSDDGLV
-300 QTFTAPYDGDYII
+300 QTFTAPYDGDYTI

-342 VHLNAG
+342 IHLSAG

-425 EKAQNN
+425 EKAQND
-431 AAAEVAKKHVILLAG
+431 AAAEVAKNHVILLAG

-499 RTLTY
+499 RVLTY
-504 EERVD
+504 DERVD

-525 YTVLGELYDANP
+525 YTILGELYDANP
-537 AHRDPVDFLFDDG
+537 ANRDPVSLLFDDG

-598 IDGEQVEVKDA
+598 IDGKQVEVKDA
-609 DYEVGGNMKYDSTET
+609 DYEVGGNMKYDSTNS
-624 APYLVN
+624 APYLIN
-630 GRVIIKMV
+630 GRVLIHMV
-638 GETPKLKSVM
+638 GTTPKMKTIM
-648 MPAQSEDISAGN
+648 MEAQNEDISSSHVDDA
-660 IDEKDGF
+660 DVY
-667 GQKAILSP
+667 GQKAYLNK
-675 GQGSANKTLAYT
+675 GQDVASTTIAYT
-687 AITYYNLGDVMTV
+687 AITYYNMGDLMTV
-700 TPKWEY
+700 NPVWEY
-706 NTLLNV
+706 STMLSPTDRDWN
-712 TYKPWDDSVAKN
+712 DSVAKS
-724 INNQMSVSITN
+724 IDSRLSVSVANTN
-735 TELGIPAEGD
+735 LGVPNPGD
-745 KYYNDAYP
+745 KYYNADYP

-766 APLSMYDTATV
+766 PVNTMYSTERLTKYYFRCKGIASYTLSSGTKTMYDKGERGELAIDYNIYINHEGVHVYSDRNIINGTPTSTVDDTIAATAGRSASTWQYPHMALTDVNNINTILIQFSSHGFNTSDSISYDASYADSLGITGSGNQYSYIFKAKSKNSVSTANWEKFLQSITYTTYDAATFTSTGVSGGVTIFWYADENLWENNMFYDSSSGHFYACINTGNSITWGEARNRALSMYNSALDCYGYLAHITSQSEQDYLYTLMDKSTQGWLGATRKV
-777 TKYFFRCHPTA
+777 SGNEWDWYWRDGPANETSEPFFRQNADGTYGTLLWGYENWDSKTEP
-788 TVSMYNGIRTMDDE
+788 NN
-802 SESGGLVLD
+802 SGGVEWCMHYYGSNRGVWNDYIDSNGAVTSFIVEWSKDGLV
-811 YSIAMEHQGAH
+811 G
-822 VYQNRNTI
+822 
-830 NDMNAETVS
+830 NDHSVS
-839 DTVTA
+839 DT
-844 TQNHS
+844 
-849 SSQWKY
+849 
-855 PELVVKTPKTIQTFN
+855 
-870 VLFTSP
+870 
-876 SRNAQDAILY
+876 
-886 NTDLANQLGI
+886 
-896 VVTGTNQNYI
+896 
-906 FTKSGGLT
+906 
-914 QDEWNN
+914 
-920 FLRQVSFVTYDRAV
+920 
-934 FTADGVQSGVEVA
+934 
-947 WYGFEKAIFGSNQA
+947 
-961 TRHVPTL
+961 
-968 SDYPGAATH
+968 
-977 NIASGSLNITS
+977 
-988 SGSVYRIVGSTTG
+988 
-1001 DNRIY
+1001 
-1006 VSPGVSATV
+1006 
-1015 ILDNVT
+1015 
-1021 MNYTAAGAGW
+1021 
-1031 GNDTSRAGDGAI
+1031 
-1043 SCSHANLTIILV
+1043 
-1055 GTSRITAYG
+1055 
-1064 SYSNAIA
+1064 
-1071 KNGTDGS
+1071 
-1078 LMIDGAGTLYAVGA
+1078 
-1092 SGDHCGAIGA
+1092 
-1102 NVNCSFW
+1102 
-1109 NFTVQGGTIYANA
+1109 
-1122 GEHCPGI
+1122 
-1129 GSGCLN
+1129 
-1135 QPGEGNGGDGAG
+1135 
-1147 CGNLNFT
+1147 
-1154 GGTVVARGNTA
+1154 
-1165 CSGIGSGW
+1165 
-1173 GGPVNGINISNGAKV
+1173 
-1188 TAYGGSYSPGIGSGG
+1188 
-1203 RTDNVQGGN
+1203 
-1212 IGSYHYHVRNIVITG
+1212 
-1227 GDTVVTAFGDKST
+1227 
-1240 NMPGIGCGKDPV
+1240 
-1252 GTVRGTLS
+1252 
-1260 NVVATTLDGFQG
+1260 
-1272 YVRYGSSE
+1272 
-1280 ESAAYSTEQPRTP
+1280 
-1293 FTGTGNIGSYL
+1293 
-1304 ASQVNRGT
+1304 
-1312 PVYYT
+1312 
-1317 QVFFSIDTSNKHV
+1317 
-1330 DDADVI
+1330 DVI
-1336 GTQVSSTGTIKPEQF
+1336 GTQIVAEQEQKVNNGE
-1351 ASVSGTVWAENDRDG
+1351 VSGTVWAENDYNGLFATDEVKLQDITVQLISDNG
-1366 VYQVGD
+1366 TVVATAQTNKLGQYDFTGLAPGNYYVKFTSQSFVG
-1372 EAVVEGV
+1372 
-1379 AVTLYNADGSV
+1379 YNAVPDGGNSIV
-1390 CKTTTT
+1390 QQASKGINDSYAQTPVFALTY
-1396 NKYGAYSFDGI
+1396 NDVLEKSF
-1407 PEKKNYTVG
+1407 
-1416 FSNGS
+1416 
-1421 SNIQSYSPTAKIA
+1421 
-1434 AGENNNHVNNDWKS
+1434 
-1448 DVFTAIYQKN
+1448 
-1458 TSQTINCG
+1458 G

-1471 TVSGFAWDDVNQN
+1471 TVSGFAWDDANQN
-1484 GICDNSESKIANVT
+1484 GIYDNREAKIANVT

-1508 LTDVYGNPITAVLT
+1508 LTDVYGNPIAAVLT
-1522 DADGNYSFTNV
+1522 DANGNYSFTNV

-1541 TLTSSDTVDI
+1541 TLTSSNTVDI
-1551 SNARVSPIPTSGDEK
+1551 SNARVSPIPASGDVK
-1566 RTNKAE
+1566 LTNKAE
-1572 RSIDVLE
+1572 KSIGMLE

-1591 SGSMLNA
+1591 SGSMLTS
-1598 ATIGEVYI
+1598 ATIGEIYI
-1606 NSMTGTGI
+1606 NSMSGTGI

-1649 HETQADINIEEPVL
+1649 HETQADIDIEEPVL

-1702 YEETDK
+1702 YEETDR

-1717 EEYDYFGF
+1717 KEYDYFGF
-1725 LVSPTATTDKKT
+1725 TVSPTATTDKKT
-1737 QMGNDATAVM
+1737 QMGNDSTAVM

-1757 KTYQIPDTRVVSL
+1757 KTYQIPDTRVVNL

-1826 FADADEQGTNI
+1826 FADADEQGTNV

-1897 DTLDSETQPNISLDR
+1897 DTLDSEAQPNISLDR
-1912 SHMYCAWIGDI
+1912 SHMYCAWIGNI

-1949 SFDLK
+1949 DFDLK
-1954 KVEDLSGIPFEN
+1954 KIEDLSGIPFKN

-1975 KADDSGK
+1975 KAADSGK
-1982 SVFPNGP
+1982 SVFQNGP
-1989 YTTVPVKPGDTSIK
+1989 YTTVPVKPGDASIQ

-2015 SFTNQDIATYHLT
+2015 HFTNQDIATYHLI

-2036 VRDTKTHV
+2036 VKDTKTHV

-2052 VENNNLIWKTYISVD
+2052 VENNNLVWKTYISVD
-2067 GVRQTNNLYTL
+2067 GVRLTDNLYTL

-2099 DGIRK
+2099 DGIRQ

-2141 TYTFRSIPAYYKG
+2141 SYTFRSIPAYYKG
-2154 QTIQYTVVENPMDGY
+2154 QTIQYTVIENPMNGY
-2169 TAIVSNTTGSVD
+2169 TATVGATTGSAD
-2181 NGYAITVT
+2181 KGYAITVT

-2197 DFTVVKVWDDGN
+2197 DFTVTKVWDDSN
-2209 NVDGIRPD
+2209 NIDGMRPD

-2226 DGSSTEATLSNTKDW
+2226 DGSSTEATLSNVKDW
-2241 KYTFKHIPLFD
+2241 KYTFKHMPLFD

-2266 VAGYT
+2266 VTGYT
-2271 YTVTNEGRSF
+2271 YTVTNKDRAF
-2281 TITNS
+2281 TITNR
-2286 HVQETLS
+2286 HTQETFS
-2293 IPVTKTWEDNGNQD
+2293 IHVTKTWEDNGNQD
-2307 GVRPSAIHVILMGSD
+2307 GVRPSAIHVTLMGSD

-2357 SEETVDSYTYKIE
+2357 SEEAVNGYTYKIE
-2370 GDADTGFTVTNEH
+2370 GDANTGFTVTNEH
-2383 IPAVTNV
+2383 ISAVTNV
-2390 VINKY
+2390 VVNKY

-2406 PDSVSVTLSGS
+2406 PNSVAITLSGS

-2427 KDGGFSETFENLP
+2427 KDTGFSKTFENLP
-2440 VFFNNGTKIAYTV
+2440 VFFNNGTKITYTV
-2453 TEDAVAGYIG
+2453 TEDAVNGYTG
-2463 KTATDDTGYVLSIT
+2463 KITTDDTGYILSIT
-2477 NTHTPETIS
+2477 NTHAPETIR
-2486 KTITKTWDDNDNQD
+2486 KTVTKTWDDGNDRD
-2500 GIRPTNVKVELYG
+2500 GIRPTNVKIELYG
-2513 TDGTLRTQYLTKDNN
+2513 TDGTRRTQYLTQDNH

-2548 TAKEEAVEGY
+2548 TIKEEAVEGY
-2558 TQKSVTTATGFNFT
+2558 TQKSVTTTAGFDLT
-2572 NTHEPQTVTYGATKV
+2572 NTHEIQTADYEVKKV
-2587 WLDDDN
+2587 WADDN
-2593 RDGVRPNSI
+2593 DRDGTRPTSI
-2602 TLVLNGS
+2602 TLTLTGS

-2616 QMTAASNWSDVTF
+2616 QMTAASNWSDATF
-2629 ERIPMFNNG
+2629 ERVPMFNNG

-2651 SYVNSVAV
+2651 SYINSIEV
-2659 SEDGKF
+2659 SEDGKH

-2670 THTPDHAIIKITEV
+2670 THAPDHAIINITEV

-2692 GIRPKKVTTIIVGSN
+2692 GIRPRKMTAVVVGSN

-2789 IRPASVTVTLTG
+2789 IRSASVTVTLTG

-2980 PNSIS
+2980 PDSIS

-3058 DIPVVKKWND
+3058 DILVVKKWND
-3068 DNDRDGARPESF
+3068 DNDRDGARPESV

-3117 LISYTVAEEKVTG
+3117 LISYTIAEEKVTG

-3321 YTSSITRN
+3321 YTSSITHN

-3533 VNVPVTTIW
+3533 VNVPVTTVW
-3542 NDDNNRDGIRAK
+3542 DDDDNRDGIRAK
-3554 ETVITLQGSN
+3554 ETAITLQGSN
-3564 GKVYQHIVTD
+3564 GKVYQRIVTG
-3574 KDSFATVFEDVPKFF
+3574 KDDFATVFEDVPKFF
-3589 DEGKEVVYTVTQ
+3589 DEGREVVYTVTQ
-3601 NEVDGYTTDVTNTDK
+3601 NEMNGYTTNIANTDK

-3627 EKLAKT
+3627 ERLAKT

-3651 LRIAL
+3651 LRVAL
-3656 TGTDGTYIEKN
+3656 TGTDGTYIEKS
-3667 LSAAN
+3667 LSTAN
-3672 NWTETFEGL
+3672 NWTETFDGL

-3696 EEAVGGYEKEISE
+3696 EEMVGGYEKEISE

-3741 YRPDTTTIHMSGTD
+3741 YRPDAATIHMSGTD
-3755 GTQDTKDF
+3755 GTQDTRDF
-3763 TKDSSWSSIVFKD
+3763 TKSSSWSSIVFKD

-3794 IPQYTTS
+3794 ISQYTTS

-3910 PETVTVTVDKVWDD
+3910 PETVTVTVDKVWEDG
-3924 SENQDG
+3924 ENQDG
-3930 LRPDTIHI
+3930 LRPDSIDVILTGSDGNTYNATI
-3938 KLVSNGIA
+3938 SE
-3946 KDAYLDADSNWHLEF
+3946 KDNWTYIF
-3961 EGLPKY
+3961 ANLPKY
-3967 RDHGILNE
+3967 FNDGTLVE
-3975 YSVQEVD
+3975 YSLQEVETD
-3982 VDGYTSTVTTED
+3982 GYAGTVTKGTDGYT
-3994 GYAFTIKNDHVPAV
+3994 FTIKNDHTPAV
-4008 IDIPITEEWIDDNN
+4008 VDIPVTKVWNDDED

-4028 SSHTVILTDGINTIE
+4028 NSI
-4043 EIVLDKDNGY
+4043 
-4053 GTVLKDMPKYKNGVE
+4053 
-4068 IDYQIKDFK
+4068 
-4077 VDGYTTNII
+4077 
-4086 KGDSVKDFK
+4086 
-4095 VTNTHVPEMVTVTVT
+4095 HV
-4110 EGWHDQSD
+4110 
-4118 YDKIRPE
+4118 
-4125 EIALTL
+4125 TL
-4131 TGSDGNVYE
+4131 TGSDGSTYKKDLE
-4140 KTVNKETWTAVFSD
+4140 KDS
-4154 LPKNSKGEQIIY
+4154 
-4166 TLTQEGI
+4166 
-4173 KGYSTTI
+4173 GYSTIFTSLPKYHNGELISYSLAETPVEGYETDIQAAESGYGFTI
-4180 TNNQTDTITV
+4180 TNT
-4190 INKHEPV
+4190 HEV
-4197 KTITVTVTWND
+4197 SKKTIKVSKVWDDAENQDGIRPDSVTVTLTGSNNSKYTAKLNKENNWTYTFEGLFCKADGATIKYEVSEKDVAGYTPSIKETEGGFIITNAHKPETVTINIVKNWND
-4208 ENNKDSIRPD
+4208 SQNADNIRPD
-4218 KVTVKLTDGTT
+4218 AISITLT
-4229 VVSTKE
+4229 
-4235 VKNDSWKHIFEDIPV
+4235 
-4250 FNGSDKVSYT
+4250 GSDNSSRSITLNKAGDYKTAVDSLPKFHEGKQITYT
-4260 ITQDAVNGYTTE
+4260 VTETPVDGYTSSVQASADGYSFVVINTHTPEVHQEKKETPTTPKFE
-4272 IKASDDGNTI
+4272 IKAEPSTTI
-4282 EIINTHI
+4282 
-4289 SVVPP
+4289 
-4294 KEEPKKKEPATP
+4294 
-4306 APVVE
+4306 
-4311 VKVEQPAPT
+4311 
-4320 VTLIQ
+4320 IQ
-4325 TTNKPTGISFFES
+4325 TTNKPTGVSFFDS
-4338 LFAK
+4338 LLG

>member
-1 MQNGKS
+1 MQKCES
-7 RIKRV
+7 RTKRV
-12 ASAIIAGVMALQTVA
+12 MSAIIAGMMALQVVA
-27 PVISYADDTASSV
+27 PTISYADDTVASTASSE
-40 ATTDDSDAIANVD
+40 DNSDTQID
-53 PGTPVQVDATASE
+53 PGVPVQTDTASSNTVT
-66 EPSEAPSSGTSQA
+66 EPDSSESL
-79 DENSEETE
+79 EETADSEQTGEIQDDTVSDSQGNE
-87 TNSDITDEVSN
+87 TNTQEETVQ
-98 EHTDADTADE
+98 DTV
-108 TQTVE
+108 Q
-113 EDAPKQDE
+113 QNN
-121 STSET
+121 SGSET
-126 TDTAPSRTVTVT
+126 TESESVRTVTVT
-138 LNKNGGEFEPEWLE
+138 LNKNGGIFEPEWLE

-163 GTETNDIVV
+163 GTETNDIAI

-179 VATVTDRDSIDIPV
+179 VATVTDRDSISIPV
-193 ALSSDESLYFTG
+193 ALSGDDSLYFTG

-213 DADSETL
+213 DADNETL
-220 TFEDGVDAYVLSAV
+220 TFDDGVDAYVLTAV
-234 YSSVVDDDQTLV
+234 YNSVADEDQQLI
-246 ENRTEFDEQTKRQA
+246 ENKEIFDEQAEKNVLQQKLSA
-260 IQERLKSSG
+260 SG
-269 ISTYVLRPSDS
+269 ISLYEMRPSDS
-280 YNQLDLV
+280 YNQLDLIID
-287 VEGLAFTSDDGLT
+287 GLAFTSDDGLV
-300 QTFTAPYDGDYII
+300 QTFTAPYDGDYTI

-342 VHLNAG
+342 IHLSAG

-425 EKAQNN
+425 EKAQND
-431 AAAEVAKKHVILLAG
+431 AAVEVAKKHVILLAG
-446 GGGGMGESGGS
+446 GGGGMGESGGT

-499 RTLTY
+499 RVLTY
-504 EERVD
+504 DERVD

-525 YTVLGELYDANP
+525 YTILGELYDANP
-537 AHRDPVDFLFDDG
+537 ANRDPVSLLFDDG

-598 IDGEQVEVKDA
+598 IDGKQVEVKDA
-609 DYEVGGNMKYDSTET
+609 DYEVGGNMKYDSTNS
-624 APYLVN
+624 APYLIN
-630 GRVIIKMV
+630 GRVLIHMV
-638 GETPKLKSVM
+638 GTTPKMKTIM
-648 MPAQSEDISAGN
+648 MEAQNEDISSSHVDDA
-660 IDEKDGF
+660 DVY
-667 GQKAILSP
+667 GQKAYLNK
-675 GQGSANKTLAYT
+675 GQDVASTTIAYT
-687 AITYYNLGDVMTV
+687 AITYYNMGDLMTV
-700 TPKWEY
+700 NPVWEY
-706 NTLLNV
+706 STMLSPTDRDWN
-712 TYKPWDDSVAKN
+712 DSVAKS
-724 INNQMSVSITN
+724 IDSRLSVSVANTN
-735 TELGIPAEGD
+735 LGVPNPGD
-745 KYYNDAYP
+745 KYYNADYP

-766 APLSMYDTATV
+766 PVNTMYSTERLTKYYFRCKGIASYTLSSGTKTMYDKGERGELAIDYNIYINHEGVHVYSDRNIINGTPTSTVDDTIAATAGRSASTWQYPHMALTDVNNINTILIQFSSHGFNTSDSISYDASYADSLGITGSGNQYSYIFKAKSKNSVSTANWEKFLQSITYTTYDAATFTSTGVSGGVTIFWYADENLWENNMFYDSSSGHFYACINTGNSITWGEARNRALSMYNSALDCYGYLAHITSQSEQDYLYTLMDKSTQGWLGATRKV
-777 TKYFFRCHPTA
+777 SGNEWDWYWRDGPANETSEPFFRQNA
-788 TVSMYNGIRTMDDE
+788 GGIYGSLLWDYENWDSKTE
-802 SESGGLVLD
+802 PNNSGGVEWCMHYYGSNRGVWNDYIDSNGAVTSFIVEWSKDGLV
-811 YSIAMEHQGAH
+811 G
-822 VYQNRNTI
+822 
-830 NDMNAETVS
+830 NDHSVS
-839 DTVTA
+839 DT
-844 TQNHS
+844 
-849 SSQWKY
+849 
-855 PELVVKTPKTIQTFN
+855 
-870 VLFTSP
+870 
-876 SRNAQDAILY
+876 
-886 NTDLANQLGI
+886 
-896 VVTGTNQNYI
+896 
-906 FTKSGGLT
+906 
-914 QDEWNN
+914 
-920 FLRQVSFVTYDRAV
+920 
-934 FTADGVQSGVEVA
+934 
-947 WYGFEKAIFGSNQA
+947 
-961 TRHVPTL
+961 
-968 SDYPGAATH
+968 
-977 NIASGSLNITS
+977 
-988 SGSVYRIVGSTTG
+988 
-1001 DNRIY
+1001 
-1006 VSPGVSATV
+1006 
-1015 ILDNVT
+1015 
-1021 MNYTAAGAGW
+1021 
-1031 GNDTSRAGDGAI
+1031 
-1043 SCSHANLTIILV
+1043 
-1055 GTSRITAYG
+1055 
-1064 SYSNAIA
+1064 
-1071 KNGTDGS
+1071 
-1078 LMIDGAGTLYAVGA
+1078 
-1092 SGDHCGAIGA
+1092 
-1102 NVNCSFW
+1102 
-1109 NFTVQGGTIYANA
+1109 
-1122 GEHCPGI
+1122 
-1129 GSGCLN
+1129 
-1135 QPGEGNGGDGAG
+1135 
-1147 CGNLNFT
+1147 
-1154 GGTVVARGNTA
+1154 
-1165 CSGIGSGW
+1165 
-1173 GGPVNGINISNGAKV
+1173 
-1188 TAYGGSYSPGIGSGG
+1188 
-1203 RTDNVQGGN
+1203 
-1212 IGSYHYHVRNIVITG
+1212 
-1227 GDTVVTAFGDKST
+1227 
-1240 NMPGIGCGKDPV
+1240 
-1252 GTVRGTLS
+1252 
-1260 NVVATTLDGFQG
+1260 
-1272 YVRYGSSE
+1272 
-1280 ESAAYSTEQPRTP
+1280 
-1293 FTGTGNIGSYL
+1293 
-1304 ASQVNRGT
+1304 
-1312 PVYYT
+1312 
-1317 QVFFSIDTSNKHV
+1317 
-1330 DDADVI
+1330 DVI
-1336 GTQVSSTGTIKPEQF
+1336 GTQIVAEQEQKVNNGE
-1351 ASVSGTVWAENDRDG
+1351 VSGTVWAENDYNG
-1366 VYQVGD
+1366 LFATD
-1372 EAVVEGV
+1372 EAKLQDITVQLISDNGTVVATAQTNKLGQYDFTGLAPGNYYV
-1379 AVTLYNADGSV
+1379 KFTSQSFVGYNAVPDGGNSIV
-1390 CKTTTT
+1390 QQASKGINDSYAQTPVFALTY
-1396 NKYGAYSFDGI
+1396 NDVLEKSF
-1407 PEKKNYTVG
+1407 
-1416 FSNGS
+1416 
-1421 SNIQSYSPTAKIA
+1421 
-1434 AGENNNHVNNDWKS
+1434 
-1448 DVFTAIYQKN
+1448 
-1458 TSQTINCG
+1458 G

-1471 TVSGFAWDDVNQN
+1471 TVSGFAWDDANQN
-1484 GICDNSESKIANVT
+1484 GIYDNREAKIANVT

-1508 LTDVYGNPITAVLT
+1508 LTDVYGNPIAAVLT
-1522 DADGNYSFTNV
+1522 DANGNYSFTNV

-1551 SNARVSPIPTSGDEK
+1551 SNARVSPIPTSGDVK
-1566 RTNKAE
+1566 LTNKAE
-1572 RSIDVLE
+1572 KSIGMLE

-1591 SGSMLNA
+1591 SGSMLTS
-1598 ATIGEVYI
+1598 ATIGEIYI
-1606 NSMTGTGI
+1606 NSMSGTGI

-1725 LVSPTATTDKKT
+1725 LVSPTAATDKKT
-1737 QMGNDATAVM
+1737 QMGNDSTAVM

-1757 KTYQIPDTRVVSL
+1757 KTYQIPDTRVVNL

-1784 MYIPSKVYGYIWQ
+1784 LYIPSKVYGYIWQ
-1797 DDNYNGIRE
+1797 DNNYNGIRE

-1897 DTLDSETQPNISLDR
+1897 DTLDSEAQPNISLDR

-1949 SFDLK
+1949 DFDLK
-1954 KVEDLSGIPFEN
+1954 KIEDLSGIPFKD

-2015 SFTNQDIATYHLT
+2015 HFTNQDIATYHLI

-2036 VRDTKTHV
+2036 VKDTKTHV
-2044 VKVMPETA
+2044 VKVMPEAA
-2052 VENNNLIWKTYISVD
+2052 VENNNLVWKTYISVD
-2067 GVRQTNNLYTL
+2067 GVRLTDNLYTL

-2099 DGIRK
+2099 DGIRQ

-2154 QTIQYTVVENPMDGY
+2154 QTIQYTVIENPMDGY
-2169 TAIVSNTTGSVD
+2169 TATVSATTGSTD
-2181 NGYAITVT
+2181 KGYAITVT

-2197 DFTVVKVWDDGN
+2197 DFTVTKVWDDSN
-2209 NVDGIRPD
+2209 NIDGMRPD
-2217 SVTIHMNGS
+2217 SVTIYLNGS
-2226 DGSSTEATLSNTKDW
+2226 DGSSTEATLSNAKDW
-2241 KYTFKHIPLFD
+2241 KYTFKHMPLFD

-2266 VAGYT
+2266 VTGYT
-2271 YTVTNEGRSF
+2271 YTVTNKDRAF
-2281 TITNS
+2281 TITNK
-2286 HVQETLS
+2286 HTQETFS

-2307 GVRPSAIHVILMGSD
+2307 GVRPSVIHVTLMGSD

-2357 SEETVDSYTYKIE
+2357 NEEAVNGYTYKIE

-2383 IPAVTNV
+2383 ISAVTNV
-2390 VINKY
+2390 VVNKY
-2395 WEDAANQDGVR
+2395 WEDAENQDGVR
-2406 PDSVSVTLSGS
+2406 PDSVAVTLSGS

-2427 KDGGFSETFENLP
+2427 KDTGFSKTFENLP
-2440 VFFNNGTKIAYTV
+2440 VFFNNGTKITYTV
-2453 TEDAVAGYIG
+2453 TEDAVNGYTG
-2463 KTATDDTGYVLSIT
+2463 KITTDDTGYILSIT
-2477 NTHTPETIS
+2477 NTHAPETIR
-2486 KTITKTWDDNDNQD
+2486 KTVTKTWDDGNDRD
-2500 GIRPTNVKVELYG
+2500 GIRPTNVKIELYG
-2513 TDGTLRTQYLTKDNN
+2513 TDGTRRTQYLTKDNH

-2548 TAKEEAVEGY
+2548 TIKEEAVDGY
-2558 TQKSVTTATGFNFT
+2558 TQKSVTTTAGFDLT
-2572 NTHEPQTVTYGATKV
+2572 NTHEIQTADYEVKKV
-2587 WLDDDN
+2587 WIDDN
-2593 RDGVRPNSI
+2593 DRDGARPTSI
-2602 TLVLNGS
+2602 TLTLTGS

-2616 QMTAASNWSDVTF
+2616 LMTAADNWNAVTF
-2629 ERIPMFNNG
+2629 ERIPMFNGG
-2638 KYITYTLSENDVP
+2638 KYITYTLTENEVP
-2651 SYVNSVAV
+2651 SYINSIEV
-2659 SEDGKF
+2659 SEDGKH

-2670 THTPDHAIIKITEV
+2670 THAPDHTVINITEV

-2692 GIRPKKVTTIIVGSN
+2692 GIRPRKMTAIVVGSN

-2811 NEENGWTATFENLPK
+2811 NEDNGWTATFENLPK
-2826 RDHGNIVTYNVKE
+2826 RDHGNIVAYNVKE
-2839 SDVEGYEA
+2839 SDTAGYEA
-2847 SIVKTE
+2847 SVVKTE
-2853 DGFQLINEHDSETTL
+2853 DGFQLINEHDSETTM
-2868 RTATLVWRDENN
+2868 RTVTLVWRDEDNR
-2880 QDGIRPDTVTYTLHG
+2880 DGVRPDAVTYTLHG
-2895 SDGSEVEKT
+2895 SDGSEQEKT
-2904 VSKDD
+2904 VNKDD
-2909 SWADVM
+2909 AWNDVV
-2915 FEDLPVYQNGQK
+2915 FEDLPVYQNGQRIS
-2927 VTYTLT
+2927 YTLT
-2933 ESTVDGYTTD
+2933 ESAIDGYAND
-2943 IRDNGHTFTVTNTHI
+2943 IRSSGNTFTVTNTHI
-2958 PAVVN
+2958 PETVN

-2968 VWTDGENQDGNR
+2968 IWTDGENQDGNR
-2980 PNSIS
+2980 PDSIS
-2985 VILTGNDG
+2985 VILTGSDG
-2993 NRYTATI
+2993 KRYTTTI

-3005 WKYTFSKLPKF
+3005 WKHTFLKLPKF

-3021 QIEYTLAEDAA
+3021 QIEYTLTEDTM
-3032 SGYSNVIEKKDNY
+3032 SGYSDVVEKRSDY
-3045 TFVLTNKYSPATV
+3045 VFVLTNKYSPATV
-3058 DIPVVKKWND
+3058 DVTIVKKWDD
-3068 DNDRDGARPESF
+3068 DNDRDGMRPESVD
-3080 NIVLNGSDGKL
+3080 IVLNGSDGKL
-3091 YTGTLSA
+3091 YTGTLST
-3098 ENGYTYVFQSV
+3098 ENGYTCVFQSV
-3109 PKFHNSGT
+3109 PKYHDGGT
-3117 LISYTVAEEKVTG
+3117 LINYTIAEEKIPG
-3130 YTTEVAKDSSG
+3130 YTTTIAKDASG

-3148 TKSIETVTKTVSKV
+3148 AKTIDTVTKTVSKV
-3162 WEDSNNQDGLRP
+3162 WDDNNNQDGLRP
-3174 SAITVIL
+3174 TAITVIL
-3181 TGDDGSRYL
+3181 TGDDGSRRV
-3190 KSVSAAENWTT
+3190 KSVTATENWTV

-3206 PKNQNHGQ
+3206 PKNQNYGQ
-3214 SIQYTVSEAFVS
+3214 NIQYTVSEAFVS
-3226 GYTDEVTQNG
+3226 GYTEAITQNG
-3236 NNYTITNTHMPAT
+3236 DNYIITNTHTPASS
-3249 TELFVTK
+3249 EFFVTK
-3256 TWKDNGNN
+3256 IWKDNGNN

-3278 SDGRSYAK
+3278 SDGRSYTK

-3303 YANGK
+3303 YADGK
-3308 TIDYTLTEEAVPG
+3308 VIEYSLTEESVPG

-3329 GKSFTLINTHVD
+3329 GKSFVLINTHVD

-3351 WNDENNQD
+3351 WNDGNNQD
-3359 GLRPKSITAVVNG
+3359 GLRPKTITAVVNG

-3377 RFVQLFESQNWTTSL
+3377 RFVQLFEGQNWATSL

-3397 YKNSTEVQYTVKE
+3397 YKNGTEIQYTVKE
-3410 NAISGYETEIKQTG
+3410 NAIPGYETEIKQTG
-3424 DSYTITN
+3424 DSYAIMNSHTPT
-3431 THAPAVVTVSVV
+3431 VVTVSAV
-3443 KIWDDENNQDG
+3443 KVWDDANNQDG

-3465 GSDGSTHNAAITKND
+3465 GSDGSVRNAAITKND

-3486 KDLPQYKNGVKIDY
+3486 KNLPKYNNGTKIDY
-3500 TLQEADSNPYTYEI
+3500 TLQEANSNPYTYEI
-3514 VKGSDGYSFTIT
+3514 VKGSDEYSFTIT
-3526 NNYVPAA
+3526 NNYVPAV
-3533 VNVPVTTIW
+3533 VNVPITTVW
-3542 NDDNNRDGIRAK
+3542 DDDDNRDGIRAK
-3554 ETVITLQGSN
+3554 ETAITLHGSN
-3564 GKVYQHIVTD
+3564 GKVYQRVVTG
-3574 KDSFATVFEDVPKFF
+3574 KDDFATVFEDVPKFF
-3589 DEGKEVVYTVTQ
+3589 DEGREVVYTVTQ
-3601 NEVDGYTTDVTNTDK
+3601 NEMNGYTANIASTDK

-3627 EKLAKT
+3627 ERLAKT

-3656 TGTDGTYIEKN
+3656 TGTDGTYIEKS
-3667 LSAAN
+3667 LSTAN
-3672 NWTETFEGL
+3672 NWTEAFDGL

-3696 EEAVGGYEKEISE
+3696 EEMVGGYEKEISE

-3741 YRPDTTTIHMSGTD
+3741 YRPDAATIHMSGTN
-3755 GTQDTKDF
+3755 GTQDAKDF

-3776 LDRFKD
+3776 LDHYKD
-3782 GTKIKYTVTEDE
+3782 GNEIKYTVAEDE

-3801 IVANGN
+3801 IAVNGN

-3812 NTHIPEITLRNISVI
+3812 NTHIPETTLRNISVI
-3827 WEDNDDQDGIR
+3827 WDDNNDQDGLR
-3838 PDAVNI
+3838 PDAVSI
-3844 KLKGNDKL
+3844 KLKGNDKFI
-3852 VDSSELNE
+3852 DSSELNE

-3880 SYTAEENEIPG
+3880 TYTAEENEIPG
-3891 YTTTIEKTD
+3891 YTTSIEKTD

-3910 PETVTVTVDKVWDD
+3910 PETVTVTVDKVWKDA
-3924 SENQDG
+3924 ENQDG
-3930 LRPDTIHI
+3930 LRPDAIHI
-3938 KLVSNGIA
+3938 RLISNDIE
-3946 KDAYLDADSNWHLEF
+3946 KDAYLNAESDWHLDF

-3994 GYAFTIKNDHVPAV
+3994 GYTFTIENDHVPAV
-4008 IDIPITEEWIDDNN
+4008 IDIPITEEWIDDND

-4028 SSHTVILTDGINTIE
+4028 DSHTVILVDGTNAIE
-4043 EIVLDKDNGY
+4043 EVVLDKNNGY
-4053 GTVLKDMPKYKNGVE
+4053 GVVLKNMPKYKNGVE
-4068 IDYQIKDFK
+4068 INYQIKDFK

-4086 KGDSVKDFK
+4086 KSDSVKDFNI
-4095 VTNTHVPEMVTVTVT
+4095 TNTHVPEMVTVTVT

-4125 EIALTL
+4125 KVTLTL

-4140 KTVNKETWTAVFSD
+4140 KTVTKDTWTTVFSD

-4173 KGYSTTI
+4173 KGYKTTI
-4180 TNNQTDTITV
+4180 TDNETGTIAV
-4190 INKHEPV
+4190 INTHEPV

-4208 ENNKDSIRPD
+4208 ENNKDNIRPD
-4218 KVTVKLTDGTT
+4218 KVTVKLANGTT
-4229 VVSTKE
+4229 AVSTKE
-4235 VKNDSWKHIFEDIPV
+4235 INNDSWKHVFENIIV

-4260 ITQDAVNGYTTE
+4260 VTQDAVSEYTTE

-4282 EIINTHI
+4282 EIINTH
-4289 SVVPP
+4289 VPVAPP
-4294 KEEPKKKEPATP
+4294 KEEQQEETVTSTAP

-4311 VKVEQPAPT
+4311 IKTEPT
-4320 VTLIQ
+4320 
-4325 TTNKPTGISFFES
+4325 TTVIETHNKQTGISFMDG
-4338 LFAK
+4338 LFG